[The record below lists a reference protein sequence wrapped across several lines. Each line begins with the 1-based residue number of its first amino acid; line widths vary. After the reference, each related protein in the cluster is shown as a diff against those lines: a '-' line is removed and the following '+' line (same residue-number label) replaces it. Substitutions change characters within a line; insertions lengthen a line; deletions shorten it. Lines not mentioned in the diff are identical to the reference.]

1 MAFKKAGLISKFI
14 SKGSFKLNK
23 ISKKI
28 FKLNPI
34 LKREKPLKRH
44 KKTKSIKKPFNKNK
58 SFLKASVLLIGA
70 LGGLPHLRASECRYW
85 SWWSGYHDKIESGS
99 NSPTHNSYCLFSS
112 TQGSGTY
119 YLNTLTTYSAGGASF
134 TQKFNNGTLNVGGNI
149 RFGGTG
155 VNGVNVGYITGTYD
169 AQTIN
174 FNSSR
179 ITTGNSLSDG
189 GGATLNFN
197 ATNRITINQASFD
210 NSDAGAQHSYM
221 NFKGSNI
228 NVSGSSFTD
237 DTNGGFSFSGNN
249 NNSAISFNKTKFNQ
263 GTYNFTNSA
272 NLSFN
277 NSNFNQ
283 STYNFNSLQSTF
295 NNSTFNQGTYNFTD
309 NTSFNN
315 DTFNQGTYNFNT
327 SKVSFSGANTLN
339 SSSPFASLK
348 GSVSFGSGAVFNLNQ
363 TLNANQTY
371 DILTT
376 NGTIQYGVYQSY
388 LWDLINYKG
397 DKAISH
403 VEVGNNTYDVT
414 FDINGQD
421 ETLQE
426 TFSNKSITTQFLGD
440 DLQAKAKA
448 TYQQDLNNSQSAL
461 SNATNDNKIASADT
475 GYTNNQNTTIKQD
488 AQNLEHTSQQIAKDE
503 QALQGDLNK
512 LKQLANSSFNEQAF
526 NQAQSKEQQDEQT
539 LQNEEN
545 TFSSEQEGLEK
556 ALANAKEQQEQ
567 QQAQATY
574 QQDLNNSQSA
584 LSNATNDNKIA
595 SADTDYTKN
604 QNTAIKQDA
613 QNLENTSQQ
622 ITQDQKDLEQDLDKL
637 QQLANSKTGFN
648 EQAFNQA
655 QSTEQQD
662 EQTLQNEEETFSSEQ
677 EGLEK
682 ALANAKH
689 TSPTPTKH
697 TAQNNPPNK
706 VSPPTQNLPTTNV
719 WNGVYNF
726 QNQTYSKKGIYY
738 IDPNLS
744 GQSGQSGNTL
754 STYGYLDWFTLKNK
768 FSVNANNGTLIIG
781 NNTESANTK
790 GLIWIGDDKGLVYYN
805 TGTFNAANIYLTSNL
820 KTGNGFSG
828 EGATLNFNATNR
840 ITINQASFDNSDA
853 GAQHSYMNFKG
864 SNINVSGSSFTDD
877 TNGGFSF
884 SGNNN
889 NSAISFNKTKFNQ
902 GTYNFT
908 NSANLSFNNS
918 NFNQSTYNFNSLQS
932 TFNNSTF
939 NQGTYNFTDNTSFNN
954 DTFNQGTYNFNTS
967 KVSFSGANTLN
978 SSSPF
983 ASLKGSVSFGSGAVF
998 NLNQTLNAN
1007 QTYDILTTNGT
1018 IQYGVY
1024 QSYLWDLIN
1033 YKGDKA
1039 ISHVEVGNN
1048 TYDVTFDI
1056 NGQDETLQETF
1067 SNKSI
1072 TTQFLGDDLQ
1082 AKAKATYQ
1090 QDLNNSQSALSNA
1103 TNDNKI
1109 ASADTGYTNNQNT
1122 TIKQD
1127 AQNLEHTSQQIAKD
1141 EQALQGD
1148 LNKLKQLANS
1158 SFNEQAFNQAQSK
1171 EQQDEQTLQNEEET
1185 FSSEQE
1191 GLEKAL
1197 ANAKPASPT
1206 PTPTPTPTPSPTPN
1220 PTPTKHTAP
1229 NKVPP
1234 TPPTQ
1239 NLPTT
1244 NVWNGVYWL
1253 QNQTYSQ
1260 KGVYYIDPNLSGQ
1273 SGQSANT
1280 LSTYTA
1286 NLLGRSFGVN
1296 IQNGTLIIGNNT
1308 ESVNDNGL
1316 IWIGHGGFGYII
1328 GTFNAANIYLT
1339 NNFKTGEGVSGSDG
1353 GGANITFKA
1362 SDNITM
1368 DGLNYNDAETV
1379 TKMIQTGA
1387 SQHSYATFDATNN
1400 ISVTNS
1406 SFSDMTWGKFSFNA
1420 KNISFSNASFSGFT
1434 NPGGSSVISANAA
1447 NSLSFNNSRLNGGAV
1462 YNLWANSL
1470 IFNNTQAVF
1479 NVLYSRGTSNFNATT
1494 QLLGNTSFTLS
1505 SQSLLNFNGDT
1516 TLQNNANITLGNKSQ
1531 TAFKNSLTLD
1541 NNSNL
1546 SLDNQSV
1553 LNASGA
1559 SAFNNQASLNIY
1571 NGSQATFNSLFFN
1584 GATLSLNANSKLNAS
1599 SASFSNN
1606 TTINL
1611 DDSVL
1616 SVSNASSLNANIN
1629 FQGASQATFG
1639 GNTTIDAASFNF
1651 DSASSLSFNN
1661 LTANGALNFNGYAP
1675 SLSKA
1680 LMSVSGQFVLGNN
1693 GDINLSDINIFD
1705 NITKS
1710 VTYNILNAQKG
1721 ITGISGANG
1730 YEKILFYGMKI
1741 QNATYSDNNNIQ
1753 TWSFINPLNSSQII
1767 QESIKNGDLTI
1778 EVLNNPNSA
1787 SNTIFNIAPELYN
1800 YQASKQNPTGYS
1812 YDYSDNQAGTYY
1824 LTSNIKGLFTPKG
1837 SQTPQ
1842 TPGTYSPF
1850 NQPLNSLNIYNKGFS
1865 SGNLKTLLGILSQ
1878 NSATLKE
1885 MIETNQL
1892 DNITSINEV
1901 LQLLDRIKI
1910 TPAQKQALLET
1921 INHLTDN
1928 INQTFSNG
1936 NLVIG
1941 ATQDHVTNSTSS
1953 IWFGGNGYSSPCAL
1967 DSATCSSF
1975 RNTYLGQLL
1984 GSTSPYLGYINA
1996 DFKAK
2001 SIYITGT
2008 LGSGNA
2014 FESGG
2019 SADITFQSANNLV
2032 LNKANIEAQATD
2044 NIFNLLGQEGIDKIF
2059 NQGNLANVLSQMA
2072 MEKIKQA
2079 GGLGNFVENALIPL
2093 SKELP
2098 SSLQNET
2105 LGQLIGQNNLDNL
2118 LNNSGV
2124 MNAIQNI
2131 ISKKLSI
2138 FGNFVTPSIIENY
2151 LAKQSLKSMLDDK
2164 GLLNFIGGY
2173 MDASELSSILS
2184 VILKDITNP
2193 PTSLQKD
2200 IGVVANDLLDE
2211 FLGQDVVKKLESQG
2225 LVSNII
2231 NNIISQGGL
2240 SGIYNQGL
2248 GSVLPP
2254 SLQNALKENDLGAL
2268 LSPRGLH
2275 DFWQKGYFN
2284 FLSNGYVFVNNS
2296 SFSNATGGSLNFVAN
2311 KSIIFNGD
2319 NTIDFSKYQGALIFA
2334 SNGVSNINI
2343 TTLNATNGLSLNA
2356 GLNNV
2361 SVQKG
2366 EICINLAN
2374 CPTTKNSSSTN
2385 SSVTPTNESLSVRAN
2400 NFTFLGVIA
2409 SNGAIDLS
2417 QVKNN
2422 SVIGTLNLNENATL
2436 QANNLTI
2443 ANAFNN
2449 ASNSTANING
2459 DFTLN
2464 QQATLSTN
2472 ASGLNV
2478 MGNFNSYGDLV
2489 FNLSHSVS
2497 HAIINAQGIATIM
2510 TNYNNPLIQFNTSSK
2525 ETGAY
2530 TLIDSAKAIYYGYN
2544 DQITGGS
2551 SLDNYLKLYTLINI
2565 NGKHMVMTDNGLTYN
2580 GQAVSIKDGG
2590 LIVGFKDSQ
2599 NQYIYTSILYN
2610 KVKIAVSNA
2619 PINNLQAPTLKQY
2632 IAQIQGIQGVD
2643 SIEQAGGTQAINW
2656 LNKIFETKGSPLFAP
2671 YYLESHSTKDLTT
2684 IAGDIANT
2692 LEVIANPNFK
2702 NDATNI
2708 LQINTYTQQ
2717 MSRLAKL
2724 SDTSTFASADFHE
2737 RLEALKNKRF
2747 ADAIPNA
2754 MDVIL
2759 KYSQR
2764 NRVKNNVW
2772 ATGVGGASFINGGT
2786 GTLYGINVGYD
2797 RFIKGVI
2804 VGGYAA
2810 YGYSGFH
2817 ANITQSGS
2825 SNVNMGVYSR
2835 AFIKRS
2841 ELTMSLNET
2850 WGYNKTFINSYDP
2863 LLSII
2868 NQSYRYNTWTTDA
2881 KINYGYDFMF
2891 KDKSVIFKPQIGLAY
2906 YYIGMSGLRGIMDDP
2921 IYNQFRAN
2929 ADPNKKSVLTI
2940 NFALESRHYFN
2951 KNSYYF
2957 VIADV
2962 GRDLFINS
2970 MGDKMVR
2977 FIGNNTLSYRD
2988 GGRYNTFASIITGG
3002 EIRLFKTF
3010 YVNAGI
3016 GARFGLD
3023 YKDINITGNIGMR
3036 YAF

>member
-1 MAFKKAGLISKFI
+1 MAFKKARLISRFI

-28 FKLNPI
+28 FKLNQI
-34 LKREKPLKRH
+34 LKCKKPLKRH
-44 KKTKSIKKPFNKNK
+44 KKALKPIKKLSNRNK
-58 SFLKASVLLIGA
+58 SFLKASILLIGA
-70 LGGLPHLRASECRYW
+70 LGGLSHLRANECRYW
-85 SWWSGYHDKIESGS
+85 SWSSWNYQDNIESGP

-134 TQKFNNGTLNVGGNI
+134 TQKFNGGTLNVGGNI
-149 RFGGTG
+149 RFGGIG
-155 VNGVNVGYITGTYD
+155 INGGDVGYITGTYD

-174 FNSSR
+174 FNSSH
-179 ITTGNSLSDG
+179 ITTGNSYADG

-197 ATNRITINQASFD
+197 AANNITINQASFD
-210 NSDAGAQHSYM
+210 NSDAGTQHSYM

-237 DTNGGFSFSGNN
+237 DTNGGFSFSGNGT
-249 NNSAISFNKTKFNQ
+249 NSTISFNKTKFNQ
-263 GTYNFTNSA
+263 GTYKFTNSA

-277 NSNFNQ
+277 NSA
-283 STYNFNSLQSTF
+283 
-295 NNSTFNQGTYNFTD
+295 FNQGTYNFTD
-309 NTSFNN
+309 NASFNN

-348 GSVSFGSGAVFNLNQ
+348 GSVSFGSDAIFNLNQ
-363 TLNANQTY
+363 TLNSNQTY

-376 NGTIQYGVYQSY
+376 NGAIQYGVYQSY

-414 FDINGQD
+414 FDINRQD

-426 TFSNKSITTQFLGD
+426 TFNNQSIITQFLGD
-440 DLQAKAKA
+440 DLQAKAQK
-448 TYQQDLNNSQSAL
+448 TYQQDLSNSQSAL
-461 SNATNDNKIASADT
+461 NNAASDSKIANSDT
-475 GYTNNQNTTIKQD
+475 DYTKNKNTTIATD
-488 AQNLEHTSQQIAKDE
+488 AQNLEHTNQQIAQDE
-503 QALQGDLNK
+503 QALQGDLDK
-512 LKQLANSSFNEQAF
+512 LKQLANS
-526 NQAQSKEQQDEQT
+526 T
-539 LQNEEN
+539 
-545 TFSSEQEGLEK
+545 
-556 ALANAKEQQEQ
+556 
-567 QQAQATY
+567 
-574 QQDLNNSQSA
+574 
-584 LSNATNDNKIA
+584 
-595 SADTDYTKN
+595 
-604 QNTAIKQDA
+604 
-613 QNLENTSQQ
+613 
-622 ITQDQKDLEQDLDKL
+622 
-637 QQLANSKTGFN
+637 TGFN

-655 QSTEQQD
+655 QKQEQQD
-662 EQTLQNEEETFSSEQ
+662 EQTLQNDENAFNTEQDSLNKAIQQAQAQKQQEQQQAQKTYQQDLSNSQSALNNAASDSKIANSDTDYTKNKNTTIATDAQNLEHTNQQIAQDEQALQGDLDKLKQLANSTTGFNEQAFNQAQKQEQQDEQTLQNDENAFNTEQDSLNKAIQQAQAQKQQEQQQAQKTYQQDLSNSQSALNNAASDSKIANSDTDYTKNKNTTIATDAQNLEHTNQQIAQDEQALQGDLDKLKQLANSTTGFNEQAFNQAQKQEQQDEQTLQNDEKTFNNEQ
-677 EGLEK
+677 EGLEQ
-682 ALANAKH
+682 AITNAKPASPTPSH
-689 TSPTPTKH
+689 APTPTKH
-697 TAQNNPPNK
+697 TAQNTPPNK
-706 VSPPTQNLPTTNV
+706 VP
-719 WNGVYNF
+719 
-726 QNQTYSKKGIYY
+726 
-738 IDPNLS
+738 
-744 GQSGQSGNTL
+744 
-754 STYGYLDWFTLKNK
+754 
-768 FSVNANNGTLIIG
+768 
-781 NNTESANTK
+781 
-790 GLIWIGDDKGLVYYN
+790 
-805 TGTFNAANIYLTSNL
+805 
-820 KTGNGFSG
+820 
-828 EGATLNFNATNR
+828 
-840 ITINQASFDNSDA
+840 
-853 GAQHSYMNFKG
+853 
-864 SNINVSGSSFTDD
+864 
-877 TNGGFSF
+877 
-884 SGNNN
+884 
-889 NSAISFNKTKFNQ
+889 
-902 GTYNFT
+902 
-908 NSANLSFNNS
+908 
-918 NFNQSTYNFNSLQS
+918 
-932 TFNNSTF
+932 
-939 NQGTYNFTDNTSFNN
+939 
-954 DTFNQGTYNFNTS
+954 
-967 KVSFSGANTLN
+967 
-978 SSSPF
+978 
-983 ASLKGSVSFGSGAVF
+983 
-998 NLNQTLNAN
+998 
-1007 QTYDILTTNGT
+1007 
-1018 IQYGVY
+1018 
-1024 QSYLWDLIN
+1024 
-1033 YKGDKA
+1033 
-1039 ISHVEVGNN
+1039 
-1048 TYDVTFDI
+1048 
-1056 NGQDETLQETF
+1056 
-1067 SNKSI
+1067 
-1072 TTQFLGDDLQ
+1072 
-1082 AKAKATYQ
+1082 
-1090 QDLNNSQSALSNA
+1090 
-1103 TNDNKI
+1103 
-1109 ASADTGYTNNQNT
+1109 
-1122 TIKQD
+1122 
-1127 AQNLEHTSQQIAKD
+1127 
-1141 EQALQGD
+1141 
-1148 LNKLKQLANS
+1148 
-1158 SFNEQAFNQAQSK
+1158 
-1171 EQQDEQTLQNEEET
+1171 
-1185 FSSEQE
+1185 
-1191 GLEKAL
+1191 
-1197 ANAKPASPT
+1197 
-1206 PTPTPTPTPSPTPN
+1206 
-1220 PTPTKHTAP
+1220 
-1229 NKVPP
+1229 
-1234 TPPTQ
+1234 PPTQ

-1253 QNQTYSQ
+1253 QNQTYSN

-1273 SGQSANT
+1273 SGQSGNT

-1286 NLLGRSFGVN
+1286 NLFGRSFGVN

-1316 IWIGHGGFGYII
+1316 IWIGHGGFGYIT
-1328 GTFNAANIYLT
+1328 GTFSAANIYLT
-1339 NNFKTGEGVSGSDG
+1339 NNFKTGEGVSNSDG

-1387 SQHSYATFDATNN
+1387 SQHSYAAFDALNN

-1434 NPGGSSVISANAA
+1434 NPGGSSVISANAS
-1447 NSLSFNNSRLNGGAV
+1447 NSLSFINSRLNGGAI
-1462 YNLWANSL
+1462 YNLQANSL

-1494 QLLGNTSFTLS
+1494 QLLGNTNFTLS

-1516 TLQNNANITLGNKSQ
+1516 TLQDNANITLGNKSQ
-1531 TAFKNSLTLD
+1531 AAFKNSLTLN

-1553 LNASGA
+1553 LNANGA

-1571 NGSQATFNSLFFN
+1571 NGSQATFKSLFFN
-1584 GATLSLNANSKLNAS
+1584 GGTLSLNASSKLNAS

-1616 SVSNASSLNANIN
+1616 SASNTNSLNANIN
-1629 FQGASQATFG
+1629 FQGASQADFG
-1639 GNTTIDAASFNF
+1639 GNTTIDTASFNF

-1675 SLSKA
+1675 SLTKA

-1812 YDYSDNQAGTYY
+1812 YDYSDSQAGTYY

-1842 TPGTYSPF
+1842 APGTYSPF

-1865 SGNLKTLLGILSQ
+1865 SENLKTLLGILSQ

-1885 MIETNQL
+1885 MIESNQL

-1901 LQLLDRIKI
+1901 LQLLDEIKI

-1928 INQTFSNG
+1928 INQTFNNG
-1936 NLVIG
+1936 NLIIG
-1941 ATQDHVTNSTSS
+1941 ATQDNVTNSTSS

-2008 LGSGNA
+2008 IGSANA

-2019 SADITFQSANNLV
+2019 SADVTFQSANNLV

-2059 NQGNLANVLSQMA
+2059 NQGNLANVLSQVA

-2079 GGLGNFVENALIPL
+2079 GGLGNFIENALSPL

-2098 SSLQNET
+2098 ASLQNET
-2105 LGQLIGQNNLDNL
+2105 LGQLIGQNNLDDL

-2173 MDASELSSILS
+2173 IDASELSSILS
-2184 VILKDITNP
+2184 VVLKDITNP

-2200 IGVVANDLLDE
+2200 IGVVANDLLNE

-2240 SGIYNQGL
+2240 SGVYNQGL

-2311 KSIIFNGD
+2311 KSIIFNGN

-2334 SNGVSNINI
+2334 SNDVSNINI

-2366 EICINLAN
+2366 EICVNLAN
-2374 CPTTKNSSSTN
+2374 CPTTKNNSSTN
-2385 SSVTPTNESLSVRAN
+2385 SSVTPTNESLSVHAN

-2422 SVIGTLNLNENATL
+2422 SVIGTLNLNENAAL

-2443 ANAFNN
+2443 TNAFNN

-2459 DFTLN
+2459 NFTLN

-2489 FNLSHSVS
+2489 FNLSHSAS
-2497 HAIINAQGIATIM
+2497 HAIINAQGSATIM
-2510 TNYNNPLIQFNTSSK
+2510 ANNNNPLIQFNTSSK
-2525 ETGAY
+2525 ETGTY

-2551 SLDNYLKLYTLINI
+2551 SLDNYLKLYTLIDI
-2565 NGKHMVMTDNGLTYN
+2565 NGKHMVMTGNGLTYN

-2590 LIVGFKDSQ
+2590 LVVGFKDSQ

-2610 KVKIAVSNA
+2610 KVKIAISND

-2632 IAQIQGIQGVD
+2632 IAQIQGVQSVD
-2643 SIEQAGGTQAINW
+2643 SIDQVGGNQAINW

-2692 LEVIANPNFK
+2692 LEVIANPDFK

-2817 ANITQSGS
+2817 GNITQSGS

-2868 NQSYRYNTWTTDA
+2868 NQSYKYDTWTTDA

-2891 KDKSVIFKPQIGLAY
+2891 KDKSVIFKPQVGLAY
-2906 YYIGMSGLRGIMDDP
+2906 YYIGLSGLRGIMDDP

>member
-1 MAFKKAGLISKFI
+1 MAFKKARLISRFI

-28 FKLNPI
+28 FKLNQI
-34 LKREKPLKRH
+34 LKCEKPLKCH

-70 LGGLPHLRASECRYW
+70 LGGLSHLRANECTYW
-85 SWWSGYHDKIESGS
+85 SWSSWSYQDNIESGP

-134 TQKFNNGTLNVGGNI
+134 TQKFNGGTLDIGGNI

-155 VNGVNVGYITGTYD
+155 INGGDVGYITGTYD
-169 AQTIN
+169 AQTMN
-174 FNSSR
+174 FNSSHL
-179 ITTGNSLSDG
+179 TTGNSYADG
-189 GGATLNFN
+189 GGTTLNFN
-197 ATNRITINQASFD
+197 ATNNITINQASFD
-210 NSDAGAQHSYM
+210 NSDAGTQKSYM

-228 NVSGSSFTD
+228 KVSGSSFND
-237 DTNGGFSFSGNN
+237 DTDGGFSFSGSNN
-249 NNSAISFNKTKFNQ
+249 HSAISFNQTNFNQGAYNFSNSTSSSFDNSSFNQ
-263 GTYNFTNSA
+263 GTYHFNSA
-272 NLSFN
+272 
-277 NSNFNQ
+277 
-283 STYNFNSLQSTF
+283 QSTF
-295 NNSTFNQGTYNFTD
+295 ENSTFNQGTYNF
-309 NTSFNN
+309 NGNASFDN
-315 DTFNQGTYNFNT
+315 DTFNQGTYDFNT

-363 TLNANQTY
+363 TLNNNQTY

-403 VEVGNNTYDVT
+403 VGVGNNTYDVT
-414 FDINGQD
+414 FDIDGQD

-426 TFSNKSITTQFLGD
+426 TFNKQSIITQFLGD
-440 DLQAKAKA
+440 DLQQQAQQ
-448 TYQQDLNNSQSAL
+448 TYQEDVTNSQTALNNAAS
-461 SNATNDNKIASADT
+461 DNKIASNDT
-475 GYTNNQNTTIKQD
+475 SYTQSKNTTVAKD
-488 AQNLEHTSQQIAKDE
+488 AQGLENTNQQIAQDE
-503 QALQGDLNK
+503 QALEKDLAQI
-512 LKQLANSSFNEQAF
+512 KQLANSTTGFNEQAF
-526 NQAQSKEQQDEQT
+526 NQAQKQEQQDEQT
-539 LQNEEN
+539 LQNEEK
-545 TFSSEQEGLEK
+545 TFNAEQEGLK
-556 ALANAKEQQEQ
+556 QAI
-567 QQAQATY
+567 QQAQEQEQEQEQAQQTY
-574 QQDLNNSQSA
+574 QEDVTNSQTALNNAAS
-584 LSNATNDNKIA
+584 DNKIA
-595 SADTDYTKN
+595 SNDTSYTQSKN
-604 QNTAIKQDA
+604 TTVAKDA
-613 QNLENTSQQ
+613 QGLENTNQQ
-622 ITQDQKDLEQDLDKL
+622 IAQDEQALEKDLAQIK
-637 QQLANSKTGFN
+637 QLANSTTGFS

-655 QSTEQQD
+655 QKQEQQD
-662 EQTLQNEEETFSSEQ
+662 EQTLQNEEKTFNNEQ
-677 EGLEK
+677 EGLK
-682 ALANAKH
+682 QAIANAKP
-689 TSPTPTKH
+689 TSPTP
-697 TAQNNPPNK
+697 
-706 VSPPTQNLPTTNV
+706 
-719 WNGVYNF
+719 
-726 QNQTYSKKGIYY
+726 
-738 IDPNLS
+738 
-744 GQSGQSGNTL
+744 
-754 STYGYLDWFTLKNK
+754 
-768 FSVNANNGTLIIG
+768 
-781 NNTESANTK
+781 
-790 GLIWIGDDKGLVYYN
+790 
-805 TGTFNAANIYLTSNL
+805 
-820 KTGNGFSG
+820 
-828 EGATLNFNATNR
+828 
-840 ITINQASFDNSDA
+840 
-853 GAQHSYMNFKG
+853 
-864 SNINVSGSSFTDD
+864 
-877 TNGGFSF
+877 
-884 SGNNN
+884 
-889 NSAISFNKTKFNQ
+889 
-902 GTYNFT
+902 
-908 NSANLSFNNS
+908 
-918 NFNQSTYNFNSLQS
+918 
-932 TFNNSTF
+932 
-939 NQGTYNFTDNTSFNN
+939 
-954 DTFNQGTYNFNTS
+954 
-967 KVSFSGANTLN
+967 
-978 SSSPF
+978 
-983 ASLKGSVSFGSGAVF
+983 
-998 NLNQTLNAN
+998 
-1007 QTYDILTTNGT
+1007 
-1018 IQYGVY
+1018 
-1024 QSYLWDLIN
+1024 
-1033 YKGDKA
+1033 
-1039 ISHVEVGNN
+1039 SH
-1048 TYDVTFDI
+1048 
-1056 NGQDETLQETF
+1056 
-1067 SNKSI
+1067 
-1072 TTQFLGDDLQ
+1072 
-1082 AKAKATYQ
+1082 A
-1090 QDLNNSQSALSNA
+1090 
-1103 TNDNKI
+1103 
-1109 ASADTGYTNNQNT
+1109 
-1122 TIKQD
+1122 
-1127 AQNLEHTSQQIAKD
+1127 
-1141 EQALQGD
+1141 
-1148 LNKLKQLANS
+1148 
-1158 SFNEQAFNQAQSK
+1158 
-1171 EQQDEQTLQNEEET
+1171 
-1185 FSSEQE
+1185 
-1191 GLEKAL
+1191 
-1197 ANAKPASPT
+1197 
-1206 PTPTPTPTPSPTPN
+1206 

-1229 NKVPP
+1229 NTPPSQVPP

-1253 QNQTYSQ
+1253 QNQTYSN

-1273 SGQSANT
+1273 SGQSGNT

-1286 NLLGRSFGVN
+1286 NLFGRSFDVN
-1296 IQNGTLIIGNNT
+1296 IQNGTLVIGNDT

-1316 IWIGHGGFGYII
+1316 IWIGHGGFGYIT
-1328 GTFNAANIYLT
+1328 GTFSAANIYLT
-1339 NNFKTGEGVSGSDG
+1339 NNFKTGEGVSNSDG

-1387 SQHSYATFDATNN
+1387 SQHSYAAFDALNN

-1406 SFSDMTWGKFSFNA
+1406 SFSDMTWGKFSFTA

-1434 NPGGSSVISANAA
+1434 NPGGSSTISANAS
-1447 NSLSFNNSRLNGGAV
+1447 NSLSFINSRLNGGAI
-1462 YNLWANSL
+1462 YNLQANSL

-1494 QLLGNTSFTLS
+1494 QLLGNTNFTLS

-1516 TLQNNANITLGNKSQ
+1516 TLQNNANITLSNKSQ
-1531 TAFKNSLTLD
+1531 AAFKNSLTLD

-1553 LNASGA
+1553 LNANGA

-1571 NGSQATFNSLFFN
+1571 NGSQATFKGLFFN
-1584 GATLSLNANSKLNAS
+1584 GGTLSLNASSKLNAS

-1616 SVSNASSLNANIN
+1616 SANNTSSLNANIN
-1629 FQGASQATFG
+1629 FQGASQADFG
-1639 GNTTIDAASFNF
+1639 GNTTIDTASFNF

-1661 LTANGALNFNGYAP
+1661 LTANGALNFNGYTP
-1675 SLSKA
+1675 SLAKA

-1865 SGNLKTLLGILSQ
+1865 SENLKTLLGILSQ

-1885 MIETNQL
+1885 IIESNQL
-1892 DNITSINEV
+1892 DNITNINEV
-1901 LQLLDRIKI
+1901 LQLLDKIKI
-1910 TPAQKQALLET
+1910 TQTQKQALLET

-1928 INQTFSNG
+1928 INQTFNNG
-1936 NLVIG
+1936 NLIIG
-1941 ATQDHVTNSTSS
+1941 ATQDNVTNSTSS

-2008 LGSGNA
+2008 MGSGNA

-2019 SADITFQSANNLV
+2019 SADVTFQSANNLV

-2059 NQGNLANVLSQMA
+2059 NQGNLANVLSQVA

-2079 GGLGNFVENALIPL
+2079 GGLGNFIENALSPL

-2098 SSLQNET
+2098 ASLQNET
-2105 LGQLIGQNNLDNL
+2105 LGQLIGQNNLDDL

-2173 MDASELSSILS
+2173 IDASELSSILS
-2184 VILKDITNP
+2184 VVLKDITNP

-2200 IGVVANDLLDE
+2200 IGVVANDLLNE

-2240 SGIYNQGL
+2240 SGVYNQGL

-2334 SNGVSNINI
+2334 SNSVSNINI

-2366 EICINLAN
+2366 EICVNLAN
-2374 CPTTKNSSSTN
+2374 CPTTKNSSSIN

-2400 NFTFLGVIA
+2400 NFTFLGAIT
-2409 SNGAIDLS
+2409 SNGVIDLS
-2417 QVKNN
+2417 QVTNN
-2422 SVIGTLNLNENATL
+2422 SVIGTLNLNENAAL

-2443 ANAFNN
+2443 TNAFNN

-2459 DFTLN
+2459 NFTLN

-2489 FNLSHSVS
+2489 FNLSHSAS
-2497 HAIINAQGIATIM
+2497 HAIINAQGAATIM
-2510 TNYNNPLIQFNTSSK
+2510 ANNNNPLIQFNTSSK
-2525 ETGAY
+2525 EAGTY

-2551 SLDNYLKLYTLINI
+2551 SLDNYLKLYTLIDI
-2565 NGKHMVMTDNGLTYN
+2565 NGKHMVMSDNGLTYN
-2580 GQAVSIKDGG
+2580 GQAVNIKDGG
-2590 LIVGFKDSQ
+2590 LVVGFKDSQ

-2610 KVKIAVSNA
+2610 KVKIAVSND

-2632 IAQIQGIQGVD
+2632 IAQIQGVQSVN
-2643 SIEQAGGTQAINW
+2643 SIDQAGGNQAINW

-2671 YYLESHSTKDLTT
+2671 YYLESHSVKDLTT

-2692 LEVIANPNFK
+2692 LEVIANPDFK

-2817 ANITQSGS
+2817 GNITQSGS

-2868 NQSYRYNTWTTDA
+2868 NQSYRYDTWTTDA

-2891 KDKSVIFKPQIGLAY
+2891 KDKSVIFKPQVGLAY
-2906 YYIGMSGLRGIMDDP
+2906 YYIGLSGLRGIMDDP

>member
-1 MAFKKAGLISKFI
+1 MAFEKAGLISKFI

-28 FKLNPI
+28 FKLNLI
-34 LKREKPLKRH
+34 LKREKPLSH
-44 KKTKSIKKPFNKNK
+44 KKTKSVKKPFNKNK

-70 LGGLPHLRASECRYW
+70 LGGLSHIRASECRYW
-85 SWWSGYHDKIESGS
+85 SWSSWGYHDNIESGS
-99 NSPTHNSYCLFSS
+99 NSPTHNSYCLFNSA
-112 TQGSGTY
+112 QGSGTY
-119 YLNTLTTYSAGGASF
+119 YLNTLTTYSPGGASF
-134 TQKFNNGTLNVGGNI
+134 TQKFNNGTLDVGGNI

-155 VNGVNVGYITGTYD
+155 VNGGNVGYIIGTYD

-179 ITTGNSLSDG
+179 ITTGNSFSTG

-197 ATNRITINQASFD
+197 AANHITIDQAGFD
-210 NSDAGAQHSYM
+210 NGDSGIQHSYM
-221 NFKGSNI
+221 NFSGSNI

-237 DTNGGFSFSGNN
+237 DTNGGFSFSANGANSN
-249 NNSAISFNKTKFNQ
+249 LSFDKTNFNQGTYKFTNSANLNFNNSAFNQ
-263 GTYNFTNSA
+263 GTYNFSS
-272 NLSFN
+272 LQSVFN
-277 NSNFNQ
+277 NDTFNQ
-283 STYNFNSLQSTF
+283 GTYNFNSAQSTF
-295 NNSTFNQGTYNFTD
+295 NNSNFNQGTYNFTD
-309 NTSFNN
+309 NTGLNFNN

-327 SKVSFSGANTLN
+327 SKVNFSGANTLN
-339 SSSPFASLK
+339 SSSPFANLK
-348 GSVSFGSGAVFNLNQ
+348 GSVSFGSDAIFNFNQ
-363 TLNANQTY
+363 TLNTNQTY

-376 NGTIQYGVYQSY
+376 NKTIQYGVYQSY

-426 TFSNKSITTQFLGD
+426 TFNNQSITTQFLGD

-448 TYQQDLNNSQSAL
+448 TYQQDLTGSQTAL
-461 SNATNDNKIASADT
+461 NNATSDSKIASSDT
-475 GYTNNQNTTIKQD
+475 DYTNNQNTTIAKD
-488 AQNLEHTSQQIAKDE
+488 AQS
-503 QALQGDLNK
+503 
-512 LKQLANSSFNEQAF
+512 
-526 NQAQSKEQQDEQT
+526 
-539 LQNEEN
+539 
-545 TFSSEQEGLEK
+545 
-556 ALANAKEQQEQ
+556 
-567 QQAQATY
+567 
-574 QQDLNNSQSA
+574 
-584 LSNATNDNKIA
+584 
-595 SADTDYTKN
+595 
-604 QNTAIKQDA
+604 
-613 QNLENTSQQ
+613 LENTSQQ
-622 ITQDQKDLEQDLDKL
+622 ITQDEQALKGDLDKL
-637 QQLANSKTGFN
+637 QQLANSTTGFN
-648 EQAFNQA
+648 QQAFKNA

-662 EQTLQNEEETFSSEQ
+662 LQTLQENENTFNSEQ
-677 EGLEK
+677 EGLK
-682 ALANAKH
+682 QAIANAKPA
-689 TSPTPTKH
+689 SPTPTPTKR
-697 TAQNNPPNK
+697 TAPNTPPNK
-706 VSPPTQNLPTTNV
+706 VPPTPPTQNLPATNV
-719 WNGVYNF
+719 WNGVYNL
-726 QNQTYSKKGIYY
+726 QNQTYSKQGIYY

-744 GQSGQSGNTL
+744 GQSGQSG
-754 STYGYLDWFTLKNK
+754 
-768 FSVNANNGTLIIG
+768 
-781 NNTESANTK
+781 
-790 GLIWIGDDKGLVYYN
+790 
-805 TGTFNAANIYLTSNL
+805 
-820 KTGNGFSG
+820 
-828 EGATLNFNATNR
+828 
-840 ITINQASFDNSDA
+840 
-853 GAQHSYMNFKG
+853 
-864 SNINVSGSSFTDD
+864 
-877 TNGGFSF
+877 
-884 SGNNN
+884 
-889 NSAISFNKTKFNQ
+889 
-902 GTYNFT
+902 
-908 NSANLSFNNS
+908 
-918 NFNQSTYNFNSLQS
+918 
-932 TFNNSTF
+932 
-939 NQGTYNFTDNTSFNN
+939 
-954 DTFNQGTYNFNTS
+954 
-967 KVSFSGANTLN
+967 
-978 SSSPF
+978 
-983 ASLKGSVSFGSGAVF
+983 
-998 NLNQTLNAN
+998 
-1007 QTYDILTTNGT
+1007 
-1018 IQYGVY
+1018 
-1024 QSYLWDLIN
+1024 
-1033 YKGDKA
+1033 
-1039 ISHVEVGNN
+1039 
-1048 TYDVTFDI
+1048 
-1056 NGQDETLQETF
+1056 
-1067 SNKSI
+1067 
-1072 TTQFLGDDLQ
+1072 
-1082 AKAKATYQ
+1082 
-1090 QDLNNSQSALSNA
+1090 
-1103 TNDNKI
+1103 
-1109 ASADTGYTNNQNT
+1109 
-1122 TIKQD
+1122 
-1127 AQNLEHTSQQIAKD
+1127 
-1141 EQALQGD
+1141 
-1148 LNKLKQLANS
+1148 
-1158 SFNEQAFNQAQSK
+1158 
-1171 EQQDEQTLQNEEET
+1171 
-1185 FSSEQE
+1185 
-1191 GLEKAL
+1191 
-1197 ANAKPASPT
+1197 
-1206 PTPTPTPTPSPTPN
+1206 
-1220 PTPTKHTAP
+1220 
-1229 NKVPP
+1229 
-1234 TPPTQ
+1234 
-1239 NLPTT
+1239 
-1244 NVWNGVYWL
+1244 
-1253 QNQTYSQ
+1253 
-1260 KGVYYIDPNLSGQ
+1260 
-1273 SGQSANT
+1273 NT

-1387 SQHSYATFDATNN
+1387 SQHSYAAFDATNN

-1406 SFSDMTWGKFSFNA
+1406 SFSDMTWGKFSFSA

-1434 NPGGSSVISANAA
+1434 NPGGSSVISANAT

-1531 TAFKNSLTLD
+1531 AAFKNSLTLD

-1553 LNASGA
+1553 LNANGS

-1584 GATLSLNANSKLNAS
+1584 GGILSLNANSKLNAS

-1616 SVSNASSLNANIN
+1616 SASNTSSLNANIN
-1629 FQGASQATFG
+1629 FQGASQANFG
-1639 GNTTIDAASFNF
+1639 GNTTIDTASFNF

-1675 SLSKA
+1675 SLTKA

-1721 ITGISGANG
+1721 IAGISGANG

-1824 LTSNIKGLFTPKG
+1824 LTSSIKGLFTPKG

-1885 MIETNQL
+1885 MIESNQL

-1901 LQLLDRIKI
+1901 LQLLDKIKI
-1910 TPAQKQALLET
+1910 TPAQKQVLLET

-1941 ATQDHVTNSTSS
+1941 ATQDNVTNSASS

-2008 LGSGNA
+2008 VGSANA

-2019 SADITFQSANNLV
+2019 SADVTFQSANNLV

-2079 GGLGNFVENALIPL
+2079 GGLGNFVENALSPL

-2098 SSLQNET
+2098 TSLQNET

-2124 MNAIQNI
+2124 MNEIQNI

-2200 IGVVANDLLDE
+2200 IGVVANDLLNE

-2240 SGIYNQGL
+2240 SGVYNQGL
-2248 GSVLPP
+2248 ESVLPL

-2356 GLNNV
+2356 GLNNM

-2374 CPTTKNSSSTN
+2374 CPTTKDSSSTN

-2400 NFTFLGVIA
+2400 NFTFLGTIA

-2422 SVIGTLNLNENATL
+2422 NVIGTLNLNENATL

-2449 ASNSTANING
+2449 ASSSTANING
-2459 DFTLN
+2459 NFTLN

-2489 FNLSHSVS
+2489 FNLNHSAS
-2497 HAIINAQGIATIM
+2497 HAIINAQGTATIM
-2510 TNYNNPLIQFNTSSK
+2510 ANNNNPLIQFNTSSK
-2525 ETGAY
+2525 ETGTY

-2544 DQITGGS
+2544 DQITGGN
-2551 SLDNYLKLYTLINI
+2551 SLDNYLKLYTLIDI

-2580 GQAVSIKDGG
+2580 GQAVNIKDGG

-2610 KVKIAVSNA
+2610 KVKIAVSND

-2632 IAQIQGIQGVD
+2632 IAQIQGAQGVD
-2643 SIEQAGGTQAINW
+2643 SIDQAGGTQAINW

-2692 LEVIANPNFK
+2692 LEVIANPDFK

-2786 GTLYGINVGYD
+2786 GTLYGINIGYD

-2868 NQSYRYNTWTTDA
+2868 NQSYKYNTWTTDA

-2906 YYIGMSGLRGIMDDP
+2906 YYIGLSGLRGIMDDP

-2940 NFALESRHYFN
+2940 NFALESRYYFN

-3010 YVNAGI
+3010 YVNASI

>member
-1 MAFKKAGLISKFI
+1 MAFKKARLISRFI

-28 FKLNPI
+28 FTLNQI
-34 LKREKPLKRH
+34 LKREKPLKCH
-44 KKTKSIKKPFNKNK
+44 KKALKPIKKLSNRNK

-70 LGGLPHLRASECRYW
+70 LGGLSHLRANECRYW
-85 SWWSGYHDKIESGS
+85 SWSSWSYQDNIESGP
-99 NSPTHNSYCLFSS
+99 NSPMHNSYCLFSS
-112 TQGSGTY
+112 AQGSGTY

-134 TQKFNNGTLNVGGNI
+134 TQKFNGGTLNVGGNI

-155 VNGVNVGYITGTYD
+155 INGGDVGYITGTYD

-174 FNSSR
+174 FNSSH
-179 ITTGNSLSDG
+179 ITTGNSYADG

-197 ATNRITINQASFD
+197 ATNNLTINQASFD
-210 NSDAGAQHSYM
+210 NSDAGTQKSYM

-228 NVSGSSFTD
+228 KVSGSSFKD
-237 DTNGGFSFSGNN
+237 DTNGGFNFSGNN
-249 NNSAISFNKTKFNQ
+249 NNSTISFNQTNFNQ
-263 GTYNFTNSA
+263 GTYNFSNSTSS
-272 NLSFN
+272 SFG

-283 STYNFNSLQSTF
+283 GTYHFNDNASF
-295 NNSTFNQGTYNFTD
+295 NNNTFNQGTYHFND
-309 NTSFNN
+309 SVSFNN
-315 DTFNQGTYNFNT
+315 NTFNQGTYDFND
-327 SKVSFSGANTLN
+327 SKVSFSGTNTLN

-348 GSVSFGSGAVFNLNQ
+348 GSVSFNSNAIFNLNQ
-363 TLNANQTY
+363 TLSDNQTY

-376 NGTIQYGVYQSY
+376 NGAIQYGVYQSY

-426 TFSNKSITTQFLGD
+426 TFNKQSITTQFLGD
-440 DLQAKAKA
+440 DLQQEAQK
-448 TYQQDLNNSQSAL
+448 TYQEDVNNSQNAL
-461 SNATNDNKIASADT
+461 NGVTSDNTIANNDTSYTQSKNATVAK
-475 GYTNNQNTTIKQD
+475 D
-488 AQNLEHTSQQIAKDE
+488 AQSLENTNQQIQKGE
-503 QALQGDLNK
+503 QALEKDLAQI
-512 LKQLANSSFNEQAF
+512 KQLTNSTTGFNEQAF
-526 NQAQSKEQQDEQT
+526 TQAQKQEQQDEQT
-539 LQNEEN
+539 LQNDEN
-545 TFSSEQEGLEK
+545 AFNTEQEELK
-556 ALANAKEQQEQ
+556 QAI
-567 QQAQATY
+567 QQAQAQKTY
-574 QQDLNNSQSA
+574 QEDLTNSQNT
-584 LSNATNDNKIA
+584 LSGATSDNTIANNDTSYTQSKNATVAK
-595 SADTDYTKN
+595 
-604 QNTAIKQDA
+604 DA
-613 QNLENTSQQ
+613 QSLENTNQQ
-622 ITQDQKDLEQDLDKL
+622 IQKGEQALEKDLAQIK
-637 QQLANSKTGFN
+637 QLTNSTTGFN
-648 EQAFNQA
+648 EQAFTQA
-655 QSTEQQD
+655 QKQEQQD
-662 EQTLQNEEETFSSEQ
+662 EQTLQNDENAFNTEQ
-677 EGLEK
+677 EGLEQ
-682 ALANAKH
+682 AIANAKPAN
-689 TSPTPTKH
+689 PTPTPTPSPTKH
-697 TAQNNPPNK
+697 TAPNTPPSQ
-706 VSPPTQNLPTTNV
+706 VPPTPTQNPPAESV
-719 WNGVYNF
+719 WSGVYWL
-726 QNQTYSKKGIYY
+726 QNKTYSNKGIYY

-754 STYGYLDWFTLKNK
+754 STYTANLLGRSFG
-768 FSVNANNGTLIIG
+768 VNANNGTLIIG
-781 NNTESANTK
+781 NNTEN
-790 GLIWIGDDKGLVYYN
+790 
-805 TGTFNAANIYLTSNL
+805 
-820 KTGNGFSG
+820 
-828 EGATLNFNATNR
+828 
-840 ITINQASFDNSDA
+840 
-853 GAQHSYMNFKG
+853 M
-864 SNINVSGSSFTDD
+864 
-877 TNGGFSF
+877 
-884 SGNNN
+884 
-889 NSAISFNKTKFNQ
+889 
-902 GTYNFT
+902 
-908 NSANLSFNNS
+908 
-918 NFNQSTYNFNSLQS
+918 
-932 TFNNSTF
+932 
-939 NQGTYNFTDNTSFNN
+939 
-954 DTFNQGTYNFNTS
+954 
-967 KVSFSGANTLN
+967 
-978 SSSPF
+978 
-983 ASLKGSVSFGSGAVF
+983 
-998 NLNQTLNAN
+998 
-1007 QTYDILTTNGT
+1007 
-1018 IQYGVY
+1018 
-1024 QSYLWDLIN
+1024 
-1033 YKGDKA
+1033 
-1039 ISHVEVGNN
+1039 
-1048 TYDVTFDI
+1048 
-1056 NGQDETLQETF
+1056 
-1067 SNKSI
+1067 
-1072 TTQFLGDDLQ
+1072 
-1082 AKAKATYQ
+1082 
-1090 QDLNNSQSALSNA
+1090 
-1103 TNDNKI
+1103 
-1109 ASADTGYTNNQNT
+1109 
-1122 TIKQD
+1122 
-1127 AQNLEHTSQQIAKD
+1127 
-1141 EQALQGD
+1141 
-1148 LNKLKQLANS
+1148 
-1158 SFNEQAFNQAQSK
+1158 
-1171 EQQDEQTLQNEEET
+1171 
-1185 FSSEQE
+1185 
-1191 GLEKAL
+1191 
-1197 ANAKPASPT
+1197 
-1206 PTPTPTPTPSPTPN
+1206 
-1220 PTPTKHTAP
+1220 
-1229 NKVPP
+1229 
-1234 TPPTQ
+1234 
-1239 NLPTT
+1239 
-1244 NVWNGVYWL
+1244 
-1253 QNQTYSQ
+1253 
-1260 KGVYYIDPNLSGQ
+1260 
-1273 SGQSANT
+1273 
-1280 LSTYTA
+1280 
-1286 NLLGRSFGVN
+1286 
-1296 IQNGTLIIGNNT
+1296 
-1308 ESVNDNGL
+1308 NDNGL
-1316 IWIGHGGFGYII
+1316 IWIGHGGFGYIT

-1339 NNFKTGEGVSGSDG
+1339 NNFKTGEGVSNSDG

-1368 DGLNYNDAETV
+1368 DGLNYNNAETV

-1420 KNISFSNASFSGFT
+1420 ENISFSNASFSGFT
-1434 NPGGSSVISANAA
+1434 NPGGSSTISANAS
-1447 NSLSFNNSRLNGGAV
+1447 NSLSFIDSRLNGGAV
-1462 YNLWANSL
+1462 YNLQANNL

-1531 TAFKNSLTLD
+1531 AAFKNSLTLD

-1571 NGSQATFNSLFFN
+1571 NGSQAAFNSLFFN
-1584 GATLSLNANSKLNAS
+1584 GGTLSLNANSKLNAS

-1616 SVSNASSLNANIN
+1616 SANNTSSLNANIN
-1629 FQGASQATFG
+1629 FQGASQANFG
-1639 GNTTIDAASFNF
+1639 GNTTIDTASFNF
-1651 DSASSLSFNN
+1651 DSASSLNFNN

-1675 SLSKA
+1675 SLTKA
-1680 LMSVSGQFVLGNN
+1680 LMSVSGQFVLGSN

-1741 QNATYSDNNNIQ
+1741 QNATYSDNNNVQ

-1767 QESIKNGDLTI
+1767 QESVKNGDLTI

-1800 YQASKQNPTGYS
+1800 YQASKQNLTGYS

-1842 TPGTYSPF
+1842 APGTYSPF

-1865 SGNLKTLLGILSQ
+1865 SENLKTLLGILSQ

-1885 MIETNQL
+1885 MIESNQL
-1892 DNITSINEV
+1892 DNITNINEV
-1901 LQLLDRIKI
+1901 LQLLDKIKI
-1910 TPAQKQALLET
+1910 TQAQKQALLET

-1928 INQTFSNG
+1928 INQTFNNG

-1941 ATQDHVTNSTSS
+1941 ATQDNVTNSTSS

-2008 LGSGNA
+2008 VGSGNA

-2019 SADITFQSANNLV
+2019 SADVTFQSANNLV

-2079 GGLGNFVENALIPL
+2079 GGLGNFIENALSPL

-2098 SSLQNET
+2098 ASLQDET
-2105 LGQLIGQNNLDNL
+2105 LGQLIGQNNLDDL

-2124 MNAIQNI
+2124 MNEIQNI
-2131 ISKKLSI
+2131 ISQKLSI

-2173 MDASELSSILS
+2173 IDASELSSILS

-2200 IGVVANDLLDE
+2200 IGVVANDLLNE

-2240 SGIYNQGL
+2240 SGVYNQGL

-2385 SSVTPTNESLSVRAN
+2385 SSVTPTNESLSVHAN
-2400 NFTFLGVIA
+2400 NFTFLGTIT

-2417 QVKNN
+2417 QVTNN

-2443 ANAFNN
+2443 TNAFDN

-2459 DFTLN
+2459 NFTLN

-2472 ASGLNV
+2472 ANGLNV

-2497 HAIINAQGIATIM
+2497 HAIINAQGAATIM
-2510 TNYNNPLIQFNTSSK
+2510 ANNNPLIQFNASSK
-2525 ETGAY
+2525 EVGTY

-2544 DQITGGS
+2544 NQITGGS
-2551 SLDNYLKLYTLINI
+2551 SLDNYLKLYALIDI

-2580 GQAVSIKDGG
+2580 GQAVSVKDGG
-2590 LIVGFKDSQ
+2590 LVVGFKDSQ

-2610 KVKIAVSNA
+2610 KVKIAVSND
-2619 PINNLQAPTLKQY
+2619 PINNPQAPTLKQY
-2632 IAQIQGIQGVD
+2632 IAQIQGVQSVD
-2643 SIEQAGGTQAINW
+2643 SIDQVGGNQAINW

-2724 SDTSTFASADFHE
+2724 SDTSTFARSDFLE

-2868 NQSYRYNTWTTDA
+2868 NQSYRYDTWTTDA

-2891 KDKSVIFKPQIGLAY
+2891 KDKSVIFKPQVGLSY
-2906 YYIGMSGLRGIMDDP
+2906 YYIGLSGLRGIMDDP

>member
-1 MAFKKAGLISKFI
+1 MAFKKARLISRFI
-14 SKGSFKLNK
+14 SKGSFKLSK
-23 ISKKI
+23 ISKKF
-28 FKLNPI
+28 FKLNQI
-34 LKREKPLKRH
+34 LKREKPLKCH
-44 KKTKSIKKPFNKNK
+44 KKTRSIKKLSNRNK
-58 SFLKASVLLIGA
+58 SFLKVSVLLIGA
-70 LGGLPHLRASECRYW
+70 LGGLSHLRANECRYW
-85 SWWSGYHDKIESGS
+85 SWSSWSYQDNIESGP

-112 TQGSGTY
+112 AQGSGTY

-134 TQKFNNGTLNVGGNI
+134 TQKFNGGTLNVGGNI

-155 VNGVNVGYITGTYD
+155 INGGDVGYITGTYD

-174 FNSSR
+174 FNSSH
-179 ITTGNSLSDG
+179 ITTGNSYSDG

-197 ATNRITINQASFD
+197 AANNITINQASFD
-210 NSDAGAQHSYM
+210 NSDAGTQHSYM

-228 NVSGSSFTD
+228 KVSGSSFTD
-237 DTNGGFSFSGNN
+237 DTDGGFNFSGSN
-249 NNSAISFNKTKFNQ
+249 NNSVISFNQTSFNQGAYNFSNSTTLSFDNSNFNQ
-263 GTYNFTNSA
+263 GTYHFNSTQ
-272 NLSFN
+272 STFE

-283 STYNFNSLQSTF
+283 
-295 NNSTFNQGTYNFTD
+295 GTYSFND

-315 DTFNQGTYNFNT
+315 DTFNQGTYSFNT
-327 SKVSFSGANTLN
+327 SKVSFSGINTLN

-363 TLNANQTY
+363 TLNNNQTY

-376 NGTIQYGVYQSY
+376 NGAIQYGVYQSY
-388 LWDLINYKG
+388 LWDLINYRG

-426 TFSNKSITTQFLGD
+426 TFNNQSIITQFLGD
-440 DLQAKAKA
+440 DLQQQAQQ
-448 TYQQDLNNSQSAL
+448 TYQEDVTNSQSAL
-461 SNATNDNKIASADT
+461 NNAASDSKIANSDT
-475 GYTNNQNTTIKQD
+475 DYTKNKNTAIATD
-488 AQNLEHTSQQIAKDE
+488 AQNLEHTNQQIAQDE
-503 QALQGDLNK
+503 QALQGDLDK
-512 LKQLANSSFNEQAF
+512 LKQLANSTTGFNEQAF

-539 LQNEEN
+539 LQNDEN
-545 TFSSEQEGLEK
+545 AFNTEQDSLNK
-556 ALANAKEQQEQ
+556 AIQQAQAQEQKQEQKQEQ
-567 QQAQATY
+567 QQAQQTY
-574 QQDLNNSQSA
+574 QEDVTNSQTALNN
-584 LSNATNDNKIA
+584 ATSDNKIA
-595 SADTDYTKN
+595 NNDTSYTQSKN
-604 QNTAIKQDA
+604 ATIAKDA
-613 QNLENTSQQ
+613 QGLENTNQKIQQ
-622 ITQDQKDLEQDLDKL
+622 DEQALEKDLAQIK
-637 QQLANSKTGFN
+637 QLANSTTDFN
-648 EQAFNQA
+648 DQAFNQA
-655 QSTEQQD
+655 QKQEQQD
-662 EQTLQNEEETFSSEQ
+662 EQTLQNDEKTFSSEQ
-677 EGLEK
+677 EGLK
-682 ALANAKH
+682 QAIANAKH
-689 TSPTPTKH
+689 ANPTPSHAPTPTKH
-697 TAQNNPPNK
+697 TVPNTPPNK
-706 VSPPTQNLPTTNV
+706 VPPTPPTQNLPTTNV
-719 WNGVYNF
+719 WSGVYWL
-726 QNQTYSKKGIYY
+726 QNQTYSNKGVYY

-754 STYGYLDWFTLKNK
+754 STY
-768 FSVNANNGTLIIG
+768 
-781 NNTESANTK
+781 
-790 GLIWIGDDKGLVYYN
+790 
-805 TGTFNAANIYLTSNL
+805 
-820 KTGNGFSG
+820 
-828 EGATLNFNATNR
+828 
-840 ITINQASFDNSDA
+840 
-853 GAQHSYMNFKG
+853 
-864 SNINVSGSSFTDD
+864 
-877 TNGGFSF
+877 
-884 SGNNN
+884 
-889 NSAISFNKTKFNQ
+889 
-902 GTYNFT
+902 
-908 NSANLSFNNS
+908 
-918 NFNQSTYNFNSLQS
+918 
-932 TFNNSTF
+932 
-939 NQGTYNFTDNTSFNN
+939 
-954 DTFNQGTYNFNTS
+954 
-967 KVSFSGANTLN
+967 
-978 SSSPF
+978 
-983 ASLKGSVSFGSGAVF
+983 
-998 NLNQTLNAN
+998 
-1007 QTYDILTTNGT
+1007 
-1018 IQYGVY
+1018 
-1024 QSYLWDLIN
+1024 
-1033 YKGDKA
+1033 
-1039 ISHVEVGNN
+1039 
-1048 TYDVTFDI
+1048 
-1056 NGQDETLQETF
+1056 
-1067 SNKSI
+1067 
-1072 TTQFLGDDLQ
+1072 
-1082 AKAKATYQ
+1082 
-1090 QDLNNSQSALSNA
+1090 
-1103 TNDNKI
+1103 
-1109 ASADTGYTNNQNT
+1109 
-1122 TIKQD
+1122 
-1127 AQNLEHTSQQIAKD
+1127 
-1141 EQALQGD
+1141 
-1148 LNKLKQLANS
+1148 
-1158 SFNEQAFNQAQSK
+1158 
-1171 EQQDEQTLQNEEET
+1171 
-1185 FSSEQE
+1185 
-1191 GLEKAL
+1191 
-1197 ANAKPASPT
+1197 
-1206 PTPTPTPTPSPTPN
+1206 
-1220 PTPTKHTAP
+1220 
-1229 NKVPP
+1229 
-1234 TPPTQ
+1234 
-1239 NLPTT
+1239 
-1244 NVWNGVYWL
+1244 
-1253 QNQTYSQ
+1253 
-1260 KGVYYIDPNLSGQ
+1260 
-1273 SGQSANT
+1273 
-1280 LSTYTA
+1280 TA
-1286 NLLGRSFGVN
+1286 NLFGRSFGVN
-1296 IQNGTLIIGNNT
+1296 IQNGTLIIGNDT

-1316 IWIGHGGFGYII
+1316 IWIGHGGFGYIT

-1339 NNFKTGEGVSGSDG
+1339 NNFKTGEGVSNSDG

-1387 SQHSYATFDATNN
+1387 SQHSYAAFDAMNN

-1406 SFSDMTWGKFSFNA
+1406 SFSDMTWGKFSFSA

-1434 NPGGSSVISANAA
+1434 NPGGSSTISANAS
-1447 NSLSFNNSRLNGGAV
+1447 NSLSFVNSRLNGGAI
-1462 YNLWANSL
+1462 YNLQANSL

-1494 QLLGNTSFTLS
+1494 QLLGNTNFTLS

-1531 TAFKNSLTLD
+1531 AAFKNSLTLD

-1553 LNASGA
+1553 LNASGT

-1584 GATLSLNANSKLNAS
+1584 GGTLSLNASSKLNAS
-1599 SASFSNN
+1599 NASFSNN

-1616 SVSNASSLNANIN
+1616 SANNASSLNANIN
-1629 FQGASQATFG
+1629 FQGASQADFG
-1639 GNTTIDAASFNF
+1639 GNTTIDTASFNF
-1651 DSASSLSFNN
+1651 DSTSSLSFNN
-1661 LTANGALNFNGYAP
+1661 LTANGALNFNGYTP
-1675 SLSKA
+1675 SLAKA
-1680 LMSVSGQFVLGNN
+1680 LMSVSGQFVLGSN

-1800 YQASKQNPTGYS
+1800 YQVSKQNPTGYS

-1842 TPGTYSPF
+1842 SPGTYSPF

-1865 SGNLKTLLGILSQ
+1865 SENLKTLLGILSQ
-1878 NSATLKE
+1878 NSAALKE
-1885 MIETNQL
+1885 MIESNQL
-1892 DNITSINEV
+1892 DNITNINEV
-1901 LQLLDRIKI
+1901 LQLLDKIKI
-1910 TPAQKQALLET
+1910 TQAQKQALLET

-1928 INQTFSNG
+1928 INQTFNNG
-1936 NLVIG
+1936 NLIIG
-1941 ATQDHVTNSTSS
+1941 ATQDNVTNSTSS
-1953 IWFGGNGYSSPCAL
+1953 IWFGGNGYSSPCTL

-2008 LGSGNA
+2008 MGSGNA

-2019 SADITFQSANNLV
+2019 SADVTFQSANNLV

-2079 GGLGNFVENALIPL
+2079 GGLGNFVENALSPL

-2098 SSLQNET
+2098 ASLQDET
-2105 LGQLIGQNNLDNL
+2105 LGQLIGQNNLDDL

-2173 MDASELSSILS
+2173 IDASELSSILS
-2184 VILKDITNP
+2184 VVLKDITNP

-2200 IGVVANDLLDE
+2200 IGVVANDLLNE

-2240 SGIYNQGL
+2240 SGVYNQGL

-2334 SNGVSNINI
+2334 SSGVSNINI

-2366 EICINLAN
+2366 EICVNLAN

-2385 SSVTPTNESLSVRAN
+2385 SSVTPTNESLSVHAN
-2400 NFTFLGVIA
+2400 NFTFLGAIT

-2417 QVKNN
+2417 QVTNN
-2422 SVIGTLNLNENATL
+2422 SVIGTLNLNENAVL

-2443 ANAFNN
+2443 TNAFNN

-2459 DFTLN
+2459 NFTLN

-2489 FNLSHSVS
+2489 FNISHSAS
-2497 HAIINAQGIATIM
+2497 HAIINAQGSATIM
-2510 TNYNNPLIQFNTSSK
+2510 ANNNNPLIQFNTSSK
-2525 ETGAY
+2525 EAGTY

-2544 DQITGGS
+2544 NQITGGS
-2551 SLDNYLKLYTLINI
+2551 SLDNYLKLYALIDI

-2580 GQAVSIKDGG
+2580 GQAVSVKDGG
-2590 LIVGFKDSQ
+2590 LVVGFKDSQ

-2610 KVKIAVSNA
+2610 KVKIAVSND

-2632 IAQIQGIQGVD
+2632 IAQIQGTQGVD
-2643 SIEQAGGTQAINW
+2643 SIDQAGGNQAINW

-2692 LEVIANPNFK
+2692 LEVIANPDFK

-2737 RLEALKNKRF
+2737 HLEALKNKRF

-2868 NQSYRYNTWTTDA
+2868 NQSYKYDTWTTDA

-2906 YYIGMSGLRGIMDDP
+2906 YYIGLSSLRGIMDNP

>member
-14 SKGSFKLNK
+14 SKGSFLNK

-28 FKLNPI
+28 FKLNQI

-44 KKTKSIKKPFNKNK
+44 KKTKSVEKPFNKNK

-70 LGGLPHLRASECRYW
+70 LGGLSHLRASECRYW
-85 SWWSGYHDKIESGS
+85 SWSSWSYHDNIESGS
-99 NSPTHNSYCLFSS
+99 NSPTHNSYCLFNSA
-112 TQGSGTY
+112 QGSGTY

-155 VNGVNVGYITGTYD
+155 VNGGNLGYITGTYD

-179 ITTGNSLSDG
+179 ITTGNSFSTG

-197 ATNRITINQASFD
+197 ATNHITINQASFD
-210 NSDAGAQHSYM
+210 NSDAGTQHSYM
-221 NFKGSNI
+221 NFSGSNI
-228 NVSGSSFTD
+228 NVSSSSFTD
-237 DTNGGFSFSGNN
+237 DTNGGFSFSGNGTN
-249 NNSAISFNKTKFNQ
+249 SNLSFNQTSFNQGTYKFTNSANLNFNNSAFNQ
-263 GTYNFTNSA
+263 GTYNFNSA
-272 NLSFN
+272 QSVFE

-283 STYNFNSLQSTF
+283 
-295 NNSTFNQGTYNFTD
+295 GTYSFTD
-309 NTSFNN
+309 NTGLNFNN
-315 DTFNQGTYNFNT
+315 DTFNQGTYSFNT

-348 GSVSFGSGAVFNLNQ
+348 GSVSFGSGAIFNLNQ
-363 TLNANQTY
+363 TFNTNQTY

-376 NGTIQYGVYQSY
+376 NKTIQYGVYQSY

-403 VEVGNNTYDVT
+403 VEVGSNTYDVT

-426 TFSNKSITTQFLGD
+426 TFNNQSITTQFLGD
-440 DLQAKAKA
+440 DLQAKAQK
-448 TYQQDLNNSQSAL
+448 TYQQDLSNSQTAL
-461 SNATNDNKIASADT
+461 NNATSDSKIASNDT
-475 GYTNNQNTTIKQD
+475 DYTNNQNTTIKKD
-488 AQNLEHTSQQIAKDE
+488 AQ
-503 QALQGDLNK
+503 G
-512 LKQLANSSFNEQAF
+512 
-526 NQAQSKEQQDEQT
+526 
-539 LQNEEN
+539 
-545 TFSSEQEGLEK
+545 
-556 ALANAKEQQEQ
+556 
-567 QQAQATY
+567 
-574 QQDLNNSQSA
+574 
-584 LSNATNDNKIA
+584 
-595 SADTDYTKN
+595 
-604 QNTAIKQDA
+604 
-613 QNLENTSQQ
+613 LENTSQTIQ
-622 ITQDQKDLEQDLDKL
+622 QDEQALEKDLAKL
-637 QQLANSKTGFN
+637 QQLASSATGFD

-662 EQTLQNEEETFSSEQ
+662 LQILQKNEKTFSSEQ

-682 ALANAKH
+682 A
-689 TSPTPTKH
+689 
-697 TAQNNPPNK
+697 
-706 VSPPTQNLPTTNV
+706 
-719 WNGVYNF
+719 
-726 QNQTYSKKGIYY
+726 I
-738 IDPNLS
+738 
-744 GQSGQSGNTL
+744 
-754 STYGYLDWFTLKNK
+754 
-768 FSVNANNGTLIIG
+768 
-781 NNTESANTK
+781 
-790 GLIWIGDDKGLVYYN
+790 
-805 TGTFNAANIYLTSNL
+805 
-820 KTGNGFSG
+820 
-828 EGATLNFNATNR
+828 
-840 ITINQASFDNSDA
+840 
-853 GAQHSYMNFKG
+853 
-864 SNINVSGSSFTDD
+864 
-877 TNGGFSF
+877 
-884 SGNNN
+884 
-889 NSAISFNKTKFNQ
+889 
-902 GTYNFT
+902 
-908 NSANLSFNNS
+908 
-918 NFNQSTYNFNSLQS
+918 
-932 TFNNSTF
+932 
-939 NQGTYNFTDNTSFNN
+939 
-954 DTFNQGTYNFNTS
+954 
-967 KVSFSGANTLN
+967 
-978 SSSPF
+978 
-983 ASLKGSVSFGSGAVF
+983 
-998 NLNQTLNAN
+998 
-1007 QTYDILTTNGT
+1007 
-1018 IQYGVY
+1018 
-1024 QSYLWDLIN
+1024 
-1033 YKGDKA
+1033 
-1039 ISHVEVGNN
+1039 
-1048 TYDVTFDI
+1048 
-1056 NGQDETLQETF
+1056 
-1067 SNKSI
+1067 
-1072 TTQFLGDDLQ
+1072 
-1082 AKAKATYQ
+1082 
-1090 QDLNNSQSALSNA
+1090 
-1103 TNDNKI
+1103 
-1109 ASADTGYTNNQNT
+1109 
-1122 TIKQD
+1122 
-1127 AQNLEHTSQQIAKD
+1127 
-1141 EQALQGD
+1141 
-1148 LNKLKQLANS
+1148 
-1158 SFNEQAFNQAQSK
+1158 
-1171 EQQDEQTLQNEEET
+1171 
-1185 FSSEQE
+1185 
-1191 GLEKAL
+1191 
-1197 ANAKPASPT
+1197 ANAKPTSPTSSPT
-1206 PTPTPTPTPSPTPN
+1206 PTPTKRTAPNTP
-1220 PTPTKHTAP
+1220 P

-1244 NVWNGVYWL
+1244 NVWSGVYWL
-1253 QNQTYSQ
+1253 QNQTYSKQ
-1260 KGVYYIDPNLSGQ
+1260 GVYYIDPNLSGQ
-1273 SGQSANT
+1273 SGQSGNT

-1387 SQHSYATFDATNN
+1387 SQHSYAAFDATNN

-1406 SFSDMTWGKFSFNA
+1406 SFSDMTWGKFSFSA
-1420 KNISFSNASFSGFT
+1420 KDISFSNASFSGFT
-1434 NPGGSSVISANAA
+1434 NPGGSSVISVNAA

-1479 NVLYSRGTSNFNATT
+1479 NVLYSRGASNFNATT

-1516 TLQNNANITLGNKSQ
+1516 TLQDNANITLGNKSQ
-1531 TAFKNSLTLD
+1531 ATFKNSLTLD

-1553 LNASGA
+1553 LNANGA

-1584 GATLSLNANSKLNAS
+1584 GGILSLNANSKFNAS

-1616 SVSNASSLNANIN
+1616 SASNTSSLNANIN
-1629 FQGASQATFG
+1629 FQGASQANFR
-1639 GNTTIDAASFNF
+1639 GNTTIDTASFNF

-1675 SLSKA
+1675 SLTKA

-1721 ITGISGANG
+1721 IAGISGANG

-1885 MIETNQL
+1885 MIESNQL

-1901 LQLLDRIKI
+1901 LQLLDEIKI

-1941 ATQDHVTNSTSS
+1941 ATQDNVTNSASS
-1953 IWFGGNGYSSPCAL
+1953 IWFGGNGYSSPCTL

-2008 LGSGNA
+2008 LGSANA

-2019 SADITFQSANNLV
+2019 SADVTFQSANNLV
-2032 LNKANIEAQATD
+2032 LNNANIEAQATD

-2059 NQGNLANVLSQMA
+2059 NQGNLANVLSQVA

-2079 GGLGNFVENALIPL
+2079 GGLGNFVENALSPL

-2098 SSLQNET
+2098 ASLQDET

-2124 MNAIQNI
+2124 MNAIQNV

-2164 GLLNFIGGY
+2164 GLLNFIGGHI
-2173 MDASELSSILS
+2173 DASELSSILS

-2200 IGVVANDLLDE
+2200 IGVVANDLLNE

-2240 SGIYNQGL
+2240 SGVYNQGL

-2385 SSVTPTNESLSVRAN
+2385 SSVTPTNESLSVHAN
-2400 NFTFLGVIA
+2400 NFTFLGTIA

-2422 SVIGTLNLNENATL
+2422 SVIGTLNLNENAAL

-2443 ANAFNN
+2443 TNAFNN

-2459 DFTLN
+2459 NFTLN

-2489 FNLSHSVS
+2489 FNLNHSAS
-2497 HAIINAQGIATIM
+2497 HAIINAQGTATIM
-2510 TNYNNPLIQFNTSSK
+2510 ANNNNPLIQFNTSSK

-2551 SLDNYLKLYTLINI
+2551 SLADYLKLYTLIDI

-2580 GQAVSIKDGG
+2580 GQTVNIKDGG

-2610 KVKIAVSNA
+2610 KVKIAVSND

-2632 IAQIQGIQGVD
+2632 IAQIQGTQGVD
-2643 SIEQAGGTQAINW
+2643 SIDQAGGTQAINW

-2692 LEVIANPNFK
+2692 LEVIANPDFK

-2786 GTLYGINVGYD
+2786 GTLYGINIGYD

-2868 NQSYRYNTWTTDA
+2868 NQSYKYNTWTTDA

-2906 YYIGMSGLRGIMDDP
+2906 YYIGLSGLRGIMDDP

-3010 YVNAGI
+3010 YVNANI

>member
-1 MAFKKAGLISKFI
+1 MAFKKARLISKFI

-28 FKLNPI
+28 FKLNQI
-34 LKREKPLKRH
+34 LKCEKPLKRH
-44 KKTKSIKKPFNKNK
+44 KKTKSIKNPLNKNK
-58 SFLKASVLLIGA
+58 SFLKASILLIGA
-70 LGGLPHLRASECRYW
+70 LGGLSHLRANECRYW
-85 SWWSGYHDKIESGS
+85 SWSSWSYQDNIESGP

-155 VNGVNVGYITGTYD
+155 INGGDVGYITGTYD
-169 AQTIN
+169 AANIYLT
-174 FNSSR
+174 SHL
-179 ITTGNSLSDG
+179 TTGNSYADG

-197 ATNRITINQASFD
+197 AANNITINQASFD
-210 NSDAGAQHSYM
+210 NSDAGTQKSYM

-228 NVSGSSFTD
+228 KVSGSSFKD
-237 DTNGGFSFSGNN
+237 DTNGGFSFSGNS
-249 NNSAISFNKTKFNQ
+249 NNSTISFNKTNFNQ
-263 GTYNFTNSA
+263 GTYNFSNSA
-272 NLSFN
+272 SSSFD

-283 STYNFNSLQSTF
+283 GTYHFNSAQSAF
-295 NNSTFNQGTYNFTD
+295 NNSAFNQGTYNF
-309 NTSFNN
+309 NNNASFNN
-315 DTFNQGTYNFNT
+315 NTFNQGTYSFNT
-327 SKVSFSGANTLN
+327 SKVSFSGTNTLN

-348 GSVSFGSGAVFNLNQ
+348 GSVSFNSNAIFNLNQ
-363 TLNANQTY
+363 TLNSNQTY

-403 VEVGNNTYDVT
+403 VGVGNNTYDVT

-426 TFSNKSITTQFLGD
+426 TFNNQSIITQFLGD
-440 DLQAKAKA
+440 DLQAKAQKI
-448 TYQQDLNNSQSAL
+448 YQQDLSNSQTAL
-461 SNATNDNKIASADT
+461 NNAADDNKIANSDT
-475 GYTNNQNTTIKQD
+475 DYTKSSNPTINKD
-488 AQNLEHTSQQIAKDE
+488 AQNLENTNQQIVKDE
-503 QALQGDLNK
+503 QALQG
-512 LKQLANSSFNEQAF
+512 
-526 NQAQSKEQQDEQT
+526 
-539 LQNEEN
+539 
-545 TFSSEQEGLEK
+545 
-556 ALANAKEQQEQ
+556 
-567 QQAQATY
+567 
-574 QQDLNNSQSA
+574 
-584 LSNATNDNKIA
+584 
-595 SADTDYTKN
+595 
-604 QNTAIKQDA
+604 
-613 QNLENTSQQ
+613 
-622 ITQDQKDLEQDLDKL
+622 DLDKL
-637 QQLANSKTGFN
+637 QQLANSTTGFN
-648 EQAFNQA
+648 EQAFNTA
-655 QSTEQQD
+655 QKQEQQD
-662 EQTLQNEEETFSSEQ
+662 EQTLQNDENAFNTEQ
-677 EGLEK
+677 EGLK
-682 ALANAKH
+682 QAIANAKPASP
-689 TSPTPTKH
+689 TPSPIPTPTKH
-697 TAQNNPPNK
+697 TAQNTPPNK
-706 VSPPTQNLPTTNV
+706 VSPT
-719 WNGVYNF
+719 
-726 QNQTYSKKGIYY
+726 
-738 IDPNLS
+738 
-744 GQSGQSGNTL
+744 
-754 STYGYLDWFTLKNK
+754 
-768 FSVNANNGTLIIG
+768 
-781 NNTESANTK
+781 
-790 GLIWIGDDKGLVYYN
+790 
-805 TGTFNAANIYLTSNL
+805 
-820 KTGNGFSG
+820 
-828 EGATLNFNATNR
+828 
-840 ITINQASFDNSDA
+840 
-853 GAQHSYMNFKG
+853 
-864 SNINVSGSSFTDD
+864 
-877 TNGGFSF
+877 
-884 SGNNN
+884 
-889 NSAISFNKTKFNQ
+889 
-902 GTYNFT
+902 
-908 NSANLSFNNS
+908 
-918 NFNQSTYNFNSLQS
+918 
-932 TFNNSTF
+932 
-939 NQGTYNFTDNTSFNN
+939 
-954 DTFNQGTYNFNTS
+954 
-967 KVSFSGANTLN
+967 
-978 SSSPF
+978 
-983 ASLKGSVSFGSGAVF
+983 
-998 NLNQTLNAN
+998 
-1007 QTYDILTTNGT
+1007 
-1018 IQYGVY
+1018 
-1024 QSYLWDLIN
+1024 
-1033 YKGDKA
+1033 
-1039 ISHVEVGNN
+1039 
-1048 TYDVTFDI
+1048 
-1056 NGQDETLQETF
+1056 
-1067 SNKSI
+1067 
-1072 TTQFLGDDLQ
+1072 
-1082 AKAKATYQ
+1082 
-1090 QDLNNSQSALSNA
+1090 
-1103 TNDNKI
+1103 
-1109 ASADTGYTNNQNT
+1109 
-1122 TIKQD
+1122 
-1127 AQNLEHTSQQIAKD
+1127 
-1141 EQALQGD
+1141 
-1148 LNKLKQLANS
+1148 
-1158 SFNEQAFNQAQSK
+1158 
-1171 EQQDEQTLQNEEET
+1171 
-1185 FSSEQE
+1185 
-1191 GLEKAL
+1191 
-1197 ANAKPASPT
+1197 
-1206 PTPTPTPTPSPTPN
+1206 
-1220 PTPTKHTAP
+1220 
-1229 NKVPP
+1229 P

-1244 NVWNGVYWL
+1244 NVWNGVYNL
-1253 QNQTYSQ
+1253 QNQTYSN

-1273 SGQSANT
+1273 SGQNGNT

-1286 NLLGRSFGVN
+1286 NLFGRSFGVN

-1316 IWIGHGGFGYII
+1316 IWIGHGGFGYIT

-1339 NNFKTGEGVSGSDG
+1339 NNFKTGEGVSNSDG

-1387 SQHSYATFDATNN
+1387 SQHSYAAFDALNN

-1406 SFSDMTWGKFSFNA
+1406 SFSDMTWGKFSFTA

-1434 NPGGSSVISANAA
+1434 NPGGSSVISANAT
-1447 NSLSFNNSRLNGGAV
+1447 NSLSFINSRLNGGAV
-1462 YNLWANSL
+1462 YNLQANSL

-1494 QLLGNTSFTLS
+1494 QLLGNTNFTLS
-1505 SQSLLNFNGDT
+1505 SQSLLNFNGNT
-1516 TLQNNANITLGNKSQ
+1516 TLQDNANITLGNKSQ
-1531 TAFKNSLTLD
+1531 ATFKNSLTLD

-1553 LNASGA
+1553 LNASGT

-1571 NGSQATFNSLFFN
+1571 NGSQAAFSSLFFN
-1584 GATLSLNANSKLNAS
+1584 GGTLSLNASSKLNAS

-1616 SVSNASSLNANIN
+1616 SANNTSSLNANIN
-1629 FQGASQATFG
+1629 FQGVSQADFG
-1639 GNTTIDAASFNF
+1639 GNTTIDTASFNF

-1675 SLSKA
+1675 SLTKA
-1680 LMSVSGQFVLGNN
+1680 LMSVSGQFVLGSN

-1800 YQASKQNPTGYS
+1800 YQASKQNLTGYS

-1842 TPGTYSPF
+1842 APGTYSPF

-1865 SGNLKTLLGILSQ
+1865 SENLKTLLGILSQ

-1885 MIETNQL
+1885 MIESNQL
-1892 DNITSINEV
+1892 DNITNINEV
-1901 LQLLDRIKI
+1901 LQLLDKIKI
-1910 TPAQKQALLET
+1910 TQAQKQALLET

-1936 NLVIG
+1936 NLIIG
-1941 ATQDHVTNSTSS
+1941 ATQDNVTNSTSS

-2008 LGSGNA
+2008 IGSGNA

-2019 SADITFQSANNLV
+2019 SADVTFQSANNLV

-2044 NIFNLLGQEGIDKIF
+2044 NIFNLLGQKGINEIF
-2059 NQGNLANVLSQMA
+2059 NQGNLANVLSQVA

-2079 GGLGNFVENALIPL
+2079 GGLGNFIENALSPL

-2098 SSLQNET
+2098 ASLQNET
-2105 LGQLIGQNNLDNL
+2105 LGQLIGQNNLDDL
-2118 LNNSGV
+2118 LDNSGV

-2173 MDASELSSILS
+2173 IDASELSSILG

-2193 PTSLQKD
+2193 PASLQKD
-2200 IGVVANDLLDE
+2200 IGVVANDLLNE

-2231 NNIISQGGL
+2231 NNVISQGGL
-2240 SGIYNQGL
+2240 SGVYNQGL

-2374 CPTTKNSSSTN
+2374 CPTTKNSSSIN

-2417 QVKNN
+2417 QVTNN

-2443 ANAFNN
+2443 TNAFNN

-2459 DFTLN
+2459 NFTLN

-2497 HAIINAQGIATIM
+2497 HAIINAQGTATIM
-2510 TNYNNPLIQFNTSSK
+2510 ANNNNPLIQFNTSSK
-2525 ETGAY
+2525 EAGVY

-2551 SLDNYLKLYTLINI
+2551 SLDNYLKLYALIDI

-2580 GQAVSIKDGG
+2580 GQAVSVKDGG
-2590 LIVGFKDSQ
+2590 LVVGFKDSQ

-2610 KVKIAVSNA
+2610 KVKIAVSND
-2619 PINNLQAPTLKQY
+2619 PINNPQAPTLKQY
-2632 IAQIQGIQGVD
+2632 IAQIQGVQSVD
-2643 SIEQAGGTQAINW
+2643 SIDQAGGSQAINW

-2671 YYLESHSTKDLTT
+2671 YYLENHSTKDLTT

-2692 LEVIANPNFK
+2692 LEVIANPDFK

-2817 ANITQSGS
+2817 GNITQSGS

-2868 NQSYRYNTWTTDA
+2868 NQSYRYDTWTTDA

-2906 YYIGMSGLRGIMDDP
+2906 YYIGLSGLRGIMDDP

-3023 YKDINITGNIGMR
+3023 YKDINITGNIGMH

>member
-28 FKLNPI
+28 FKLNQI

-44 KKTKSIKKPFNKNK
+44 KKTKSIKKPFNKSK

-70 LGGLPHLRASECRYW
+70 LGGLSHLRANECRYW
-85 SWWSGYHDKIESGS
+85 SWSSWNYQDNIESGP

-134 TQKFNNGTLNVGGNI
+134 TQKFNGGTLNVGGNI

-155 VNGVNVGYITGTYD
+155 INGGNLGYITGTYD

-179 ITTGNSLSDG
+179 ITTGNSFSTG

-197 ATNRITINQASFD
+197 ATNHITINQASFD
-210 NSDAGAQHSYM
+210 NSDAGTQHSYM
-221 NFKGSNI
+221 NFSGSNI
-228 NVSGSSFTD
+228 NVSASSFTD
-237 DTNGGFSFSGNN
+237 DTNGGFSFSGNGT
-249 NNSAISFNKTKFNQ
+249 NSNLSFNKTSFNQGTYKFTNSANLNFNNSAFNQ
-263 GTYNFTNSA
+263 GTYNFNSA
-272 NLSFN
+272 
-277 NSNFNQ
+277 
-283 STYNFNSLQSTF
+283 QSTF
-295 NNSTFNQGTYNFTD
+295 NNDTFNQGTYNFTD
-309 NTSFNN
+309 NTGLNFNN

-348 GSVSFGSGAVFNLNQ
+348 GSVSFGSGAIFNLNQ
-363 TLNANQTY
+363 TLNSNQTY

-376 NGTIQYGVYQSY
+376 SGTIQYGVYQSY

-403 VEVGNNTYDVT
+403 VEVGSNTYDVT

-426 TFSNKSITTQFLGD
+426 TFNNQSITTQFLGD
-440 DLQAKAKA
+440 DLQQQAQK
-448 TYQQDLNNSQSAL
+448 TYQQDLSNSQSAL
-461 SNATNDNKIASADT
+461 NNATS
-475 GYTNNQNTTIKQD
+475 
-488 AQNLEHTSQQIAKDE
+488 
-503 QALQGDLNK
+503 
-512 LKQLANSSFNEQAF
+512 
-526 NQAQSKEQQDEQT
+526 
-539 LQNEEN
+539 
-545 TFSSEQEGLEK
+545 
-556 ALANAKEQQEQ
+556 
-567 QQAQATY
+567 
-574 QQDLNNSQSA
+574 
-584 LSNATNDNKIA
+584 DNKIA
-595 SADTDYTKN
+595 SADTDYTNN
-604 QNTAIKQDA
+604 QNATIKQDA
-613 QNLENTSQQ
+613 QDLEHTSQQ
-622 ITQDQKDLEQDLDKL
+622 IAQDKQTLQGDLDKL
-637 QQLANSKTGFN
+637 KQLANSTTGFN
-648 EQAFNQA
+648 QQAFNQA
-655 QSTEQQD
+655 QSTEQQVL
-662 EQTLQNEEETFSSEQ
+662 QTLQGEEKTFSNEQ
-677 EGLEK
+677 EGLK
-682 ALANAKH
+682 QAIANAKPASP
-689 TSPTPTKH
+689 TPTPAPNPTPTPTKH
-697 TAQNNPPNK
+697 TAQNTPPNK

-719 WNGVYNF
+719 W
-726 QNQTYSKKGIYY
+726 S
-738 IDPNLS
+738 
-744 GQSGQSGNTL
+744 
-754 STYGYLDWFTLKNK
+754 
-768 FSVNANNGTLIIG
+768 
-781 NNTESANTK
+781 
-790 GLIWIGDDKGLVYYN
+790 
-805 TGTFNAANIYLTSNL
+805 
-820 KTGNGFSG
+820 
-828 EGATLNFNATNR
+828 
-840 ITINQASFDNSDA
+840 
-853 GAQHSYMNFKG
+853 
-864 SNINVSGSSFTDD
+864 
-877 TNGGFSF
+877 
-884 SGNNN
+884 
-889 NSAISFNKTKFNQ
+889 
-902 GTYNFT
+902 
-908 NSANLSFNNS
+908 
-918 NFNQSTYNFNSLQS
+918 
-932 TFNNSTF
+932 
-939 NQGTYNFTDNTSFNN
+939 
-954 DTFNQGTYNFNTS
+954 
-967 KVSFSGANTLN
+967 
-978 SSSPF
+978 
-983 ASLKGSVSFGSGAVF
+983 
-998 NLNQTLNAN
+998 
-1007 QTYDILTTNGT
+1007 
-1018 IQYGVY
+1018 
-1024 QSYLWDLIN
+1024 
-1033 YKGDKA
+1033 
-1039 ISHVEVGNN
+1039 
-1048 TYDVTFDI
+1048 
-1056 NGQDETLQETF
+1056 
-1067 SNKSI
+1067 
-1072 TTQFLGDDLQ
+1072 
-1082 AKAKATYQ
+1082 
-1090 QDLNNSQSALSNA
+1090 
-1103 TNDNKI
+1103 
-1109 ASADTGYTNNQNT
+1109 
-1122 TIKQD
+1122 
-1127 AQNLEHTSQQIAKD
+1127 
-1141 EQALQGD
+1141 
-1148 LNKLKQLANS
+1148 
-1158 SFNEQAFNQAQSK
+1158 
-1171 EQQDEQTLQNEEET
+1171 
-1185 FSSEQE
+1185 
-1191 GLEKAL
+1191 
-1197 ANAKPASPT
+1197 
-1206 PTPTPTPTPSPTPN
+1206 
-1220 PTPTKHTAP
+1220 
-1229 NKVPP
+1229 
-1234 TPPTQ
+1234 
-1239 NLPTT
+1239 
-1244 NVWNGVYWL
+1244 GVYWL
-1253 QNQTYSQ
+1253 QNQTYSKQ
-1260 KGVYYIDPNLSGQ
+1260 GVYYIDPNLSGQ
-1273 SGQSANT
+1273 SGQSGNT

-1316 IWIGHGGFGYII
+1316 IWIGHGGFGYIT

-1339 NNFKTGEGVSGSDG
+1339 NNFKTGEGVSNSDG

-1387 SQHSYATFDATNN
+1387 SQHSYAAFDATNN

-1406 SFSDMTWGKFSFNA
+1406 SFSDMTWGKFSFSA

-1434 NPGGSSVISANAA
+1434 NPGGSSVISANAT

-1479 NVLYSRGTSNFNATT
+1479 NVLYSRGASNFNATT

-1531 TAFKNSLTLD
+1531 AAFKNSLTLD

-1553 LNASGA
+1553 LNANGA

-1584 GATLSLNANSKLNAS
+1584 GGILSLNANSKLNAS

-1616 SVSNASSLNANIN
+1616 SASNTSSLNANIN
-1629 FQGASQATFG
+1629 FQGTSQADFG
-1639 GNTTIDAASFNF
+1639 GNTTIDTASFNF

-1741 QNATYSDNNNIQ
+1741 QNATYSGNNNIQ

-1812 YDYSDNQAGTYY
+1812 YDYSDNQIGTYY

-1878 NSATLKE
+1878 NSAALKE
-1885 MIETNQL
+1885 MIESNQL
-1892 DNITSINEV
+1892 DNITNINEV
-1901 LQLLDRIKI
+1901 LQLLDEIKI

-1941 ATQDHVTNSTSS
+1941 ATQDNVTNSTSS
-1953 IWFGGNGYSSPCAL
+1953 IWFGGNGYSSPCVL

-2019 SADITFQSANNLV
+2019 SADVTFQSTNNLV

-2059 NQGNLANVLSQMA
+2059 NQGNLANVLSQVA

-2079 GGLGNFVENALIPL
+2079 GGLGNFVENALSPL

-2200 IGVVANDLLDE
+2200 IGVVANDLLNE
-2211 FLGQDVVKKLESQG
+2211 FLGQDVVKKLEGQG

-2240 SGIYNQGL
+2240 SGVYNQGL

-2400 NFTFLGVIA
+2400 NFTFLGTIA

-2443 ANAFNN
+2443 TNAFNN

-2464 QQATLSTN
+2464 QQAILSTN

-2497 HAIINAQGIATIM
+2497 HAIINAQGTATIM
-2510 TNYNNPLIQFNTSSK
+2510 ANNNNPLIQFNTSSK
-2525 ETGAY
+2525 ETGTY

-2551 SLDNYLKLYTLINI
+2551 SLADYLKLYTLIDI
-2565 NGKHMVMTDNGLTYN
+2565 NGKRMVMSNNGLTYN
-2580 GQAVSIKDGG
+2580 DQAVSIKDGG
-2590 LIVGFKDSQ
+2590 LVVGFKDSQ

-2610 KVKIAVSNA
+2610 KVKIAVSND

-2632 IAQIQGIQGVD
+2632 IAQIQGTQSVD
-2643 SIEQAGGTQAINW
+2643 SIEQAGGSQAINW

-2786 GTLYGINVGYD
+2786 GTLYGINIGYD

-2804 VGGYAA
+2804 MGGYAA

-2841 ELTMSLNET
+2841 ELTMSLSET

-2868 NQSYRYNTWTTDA
+2868 NQSYKYNTWTTDA

-2906 YYIGMSGLRGIMDDP
+2906 YYIGLSGLRGIMDDP

-3002 EIRLFKTF
+3002 ELRLFKTF

>member
-1 MAFKKAGLISKFI
+1 MAFKKARLISKFI
-14 SKGSFKLNK
+14 SKGSFKLSK

-28 FKLNPI
+28 FKLNQI
-34 LKREKPLKRH
+34 LKREKPLKCH
-44 KKTKSIKKPFNKNK
+44 KKALKPIKKLSNRNK

-70 LGGLPHLRASECRYW
+70 LGGLSHLRANECRYW
-85 SWWSGYHDKIESGS
+85 SWSSWNYQDNIESGP

-134 TQKFNNGTLNVGGNI
+134 TQKFNGGTLDIGGNI

-155 VNGVNVGYITGTYD
+155 INGGDVGYITGTYD
-169 AQTIN
+169 AANIYLT
-174 FNSSR
+174 SHLK
-179 ITTGNSLSDG
+179 TGNSYADG

-197 ATNRITINQASFD
+197 AANNITINQASLD
-210 NSDAGAQHSYM
+210 NSDAGTQKSYM

-228 NVSGSSFTD
+228 KVSGSSFKD
-237 DTNGGFSFSGNN
+237 DTDGGFSFSGNN
-249 NNSAISFNKTKFNQ
+249 NNSVISFNQTNFNQGTYHFSNSASSSFDNSSFNQGSYHFNSTQSTFENSNFNQ
-263 GTYNFTNSA
+263 GTYNFN
-272 NLSFN
+272 
-277 NSNFNQ
+277 
-283 STYNFNSLQSTF
+283 
-295 NNSTFNQGTYNFTD
+295 D

-348 GSVSFGSGAVFNLNQ
+348 GSVSFGSDAVFNLNQ
-363 TLNANQTY
+363 TLNNNQTY

-376 NGTIQYGVYQSY
+376 NGAIQYGVYQSY

-403 VEVGNNTYDVT
+403 VGVGNNTYDVT

-426 TFSNKSITTQFLGD
+426 TFNNQSIITQFLGD
-440 DLQAKAKA
+440 DLQQQAQKTYQEDVANSQNALNNVTSDNKIA
-448 TYQQDLNNSQSAL
+448 SNDTSYTQSKNTTVATDAQGLENTNQKIAQDEQALEKDLAQIKQLANSTTGFSEQAFNTVQKQEQQDEQTLQNDEKTFNSEQEGLKQAIQQVQAQQQQQAQQTYQQDLNNSQSTL
-461 SNATNDNKIASADT
+461 NNAASDNKIASNDT
-475 GYTNNQNTTIKQD
+475 NYTQSKNPTINKD
-488 AQNLEHTSQQIAKDE
+488 AQGLENTNQKIQQDE
-503 QALQGDLNK
+503 QALQGDLDK
-512 LKQLANSSFNEQAF
+512 LKQLANSTTGFSEQAF
-526 NQAQSKEQQDEQT
+526 NTVQKQEQQDEQT
-539 LQNEEN
+539 LQNDEK
-545 TFSSEQEGLEK
+545 TFNSEQEGLK
-556 ALANAKEQQEQ
+556 QAIANAKP
-567 QQAQATY
+567 
-574 QQDLNNSQSA
+574 
-584 LSNATNDNKIA
+584 
-595 SADTDYTKN
+595 
-604 QNTAIKQDA
+604 
-613 QNLENTSQQ
+613 TSP
-622 ITQDQKDLEQDLDKL
+622 TP
-637 QQLANSKTGFN
+637 SPT
-648 EQAFNQA
+648 
-655 QSTEQQD
+655 
-662 EQTLQNEEETFSSEQ
+662 
-677 EGLEK
+677 
-682 ALANAKH
+682 
-689 TSPTPTKH
+689 PTPTKH
-697 TAQNNPPNK
+697 TAPN
-706 VSPPTQNLPTTNV
+706 
-719 WNGVYNF
+719 
-726 QNQTYSKKGIYY
+726 
-738 IDPNLS
+738 
-744 GQSGQSGNTL
+744 
-754 STYGYLDWFTLKNK
+754 
-768 FSVNANNGTLIIG
+768 
-781 NNTESANTK
+781 
-790 GLIWIGDDKGLVYYN
+790 
-805 TGTFNAANIYLTSNL
+805 
-820 KTGNGFSG
+820 
-828 EGATLNFNATNR
+828 
-840 ITINQASFDNSDA
+840 
-853 GAQHSYMNFKG
+853 
-864 SNINVSGSSFTDD
+864 
-877 TNGGFSF
+877 
-884 SGNNN
+884 
-889 NSAISFNKTKFNQ
+889 
-902 GTYNFT
+902 
-908 NSANLSFNNS
+908 
-918 NFNQSTYNFNSLQS
+918 
-932 TFNNSTF
+932 
-939 NQGTYNFTDNTSFNN
+939 
-954 DTFNQGTYNFNTS
+954 
-967 KVSFSGANTLN
+967 
-978 SSSPF
+978 
-983 ASLKGSVSFGSGAVF
+983 
-998 NLNQTLNAN
+998 
-1007 QTYDILTTNGT
+1007 
-1018 IQYGVY
+1018 
-1024 QSYLWDLIN
+1024 
-1033 YKGDKA
+1033 
-1039 ISHVEVGNN
+1039 
-1048 TYDVTFDI
+1048 
-1056 NGQDETLQETF
+1056 
-1067 SNKSI
+1067 
-1072 TTQFLGDDLQ
+1072 
-1082 AKAKATYQ
+1082 
-1090 QDLNNSQSALSNA
+1090 
-1103 TNDNKI
+1103 
-1109 ASADTGYTNNQNT
+1109 
-1122 TIKQD
+1122 
-1127 AQNLEHTSQQIAKD
+1127 
-1141 EQALQGD
+1141 
-1148 LNKLKQLANS
+1148 
-1158 SFNEQAFNQAQSK
+1158 
-1171 EQQDEQTLQNEEET
+1171 
-1185 FSSEQE
+1185 
-1191 GLEKAL
+1191 
-1197 ANAKPASPT
+1197 T
-1206 PTPTPTPTPSPTPN
+1206 P
-1220 PTPTKHTAP
+1220 P

-1253 QNQTYSQ
+1253 QNQTYSN

-1273 SGQSANT
+1273 SGQSGNT

-1286 NLLGRSFGVN
+1286 NLFGRSFGVN

-1316 IWIGHGGFGYII
+1316 IWIGHGGFGYIT
-1328 GTFNAANIYLT
+1328 GTFSAANIYLT
-1339 NNFKTGEGVSGSDG
+1339 NNFKTGEGVSNSDG

-1387 SQHSYATFDATNN
+1387 SQHSYATFDALNN

-1434 NPGGSSVISANAA
+1434 NPGGSSVISANAT
-1447 NSLSFNNSRLNGGAV
+1447 NSLSFINSRLNGGAV
-1462 YNLWANSL
+1462 YNLQANSL

-1494 QLLGNTSFTLS
+1494 QLLGNTNFTLS

-1531 TAFKNSLTLD
+1531 ATFKNSLTLD

-1553 LNASGA
+1553 LNANGT

-1584 GATLSLNANSKLNAS
+1584 GGTLSLNASSKLNAS

-1616 SVSNASSLNANIN
+1616 SASNTSSLNANIN
-1629 FQGASQATFG
+1629 FQGASQADFG
-1639 GNTTIDAASFNF
+1639 GNTTIDTASFNF

-1661 LTANGALNFNGYAP
+1661 LTANGALDFNGYAP
-1675 SLSKA
+1675 SLTKA

-1778 EVLNNPNSA
+1778 EILNNPNSA

-1842 TPGTYSPF
+1842 APGTYSPF

-1865 SGNLKTLLGILSQ
+1865 SENLKTLLGILSQ
-1878 NSATLKE
+1878 NSAALKE
-1885 MIETNQL
+1885 MIESNQL
-1892 DNITSINEV
+1892 DNITNINEV
-1901 LQLLDRIKI
+1901 LQLLDKIKI
-1910 TPAQKQALLET
+1910 TQTQKQALLET

-1928 INQTFSNG
+1928 INQTFNNG
-1936 NLVIG
+1936 NLIIG
-1941 ATQDHVTNSTSS
+1941 ATQDNVTNSTSS
-1953 IWFGGNGYSSPCAL
+1953 IWFGGNGYSSPCTL

-2008 LGSGNA
+2008 LGSANA

-2019 SADITFQSANNLV
+2019 SADVTFQSANNLV

-2044 NIFNLLGQEGIDKIF
+2044 NIFNLLGQKGIDKIF
-2059 NQGNLANVLSQMA
+2059 NQGNLANVLSQVA

-2079 GGLGNFVENALIPL
+2079 GGLGNFIENALSPL

-2098 SSLQNET
+2098 ASLQNET

-2173 MDASELSSILS
+2173 IDASELSSILS

-2200 IGVVANDLLDE
+2200 IGVVANDLLNE

-2225 LVSNII
+2225 LVNNII

-2240 SGIYNQGL
+2240 SGVYNQGL

-2296 SFSNATGGSLNFVAN
+2296 SFSNATGGSLNFIAN

-2366 EICINLAN
+2366 EICVNLAN
-2374 CPTTKNSSSTN
+2374 CPTTKNNSSTN

-2400 NFTFLGVIA
+2400 NFTFLGAIT

-2443 ANAFNN
+2443 TNAFNN

-2459 DFTLN
+2459 NFTLN

-2478 MGNFNSYGDLV
+2478 MGDFNSYGDLV
-2489 FNLSHSVS
+2489 FNISHSAS
-2497 HAIINAQGIATIM
+2497 HAIINAQGVATIM
-2510 TNYNNPLIQFNTSSK
+2510 ANNNNPLIQFNTSSK
-2525 ETGAY
+2525 EAGTY

-2544 DQITGGS
+2544 NQITGGS
-2551 SLDNYLKLYTLINI
+2551 SLDNYLKLYALIDI
-2565 NGKHMVMTDNGLTYN
+2565 NGKHMVMTGNGLTYN
-2580 GQAVSIKDGG
+2580 GQAVNIKDGG
-2590 LIVGFKDSQ
+2590 LVVGFKDSQ

-2610 KVKIAVSNA
+2610 KVKIAVSND

-2632 IAQIQGIQGVD
+2632 IAQIQGVQSVD
-2643 SIEQAGGTQAINW
+2643 SIDQAGGNQAINW

-2671 YYLESHSTKDLTT
+2671 YYLESHSAKDLTT

-2692 LEVIANPNFK
+2692 LEVIANPDFK

-2804 VGGYAA
+2804 GGGYAA

-2817 ANITQSGS
+2817 GNITQSGS
-2825 SNVNMGVYSR
+2825 SNVNIGVYSR

-2868 NQSYRYNTWTTDA
+2868 NQSYRYDTWTTDA

-2891 KDKSVIFKPQIGLAY
+2891 KDKSVIFKPQVGLAY
-2906 YYIGMSGLRGIMDDP
+2906 YYIGLSGLRGIMDDP

>member
-1 MAFKKAGLISKFI
+1 MAFKKARLISRFI

-28 FKLNPI
+28 FTLNQI
-34 LKREKPLKRH
+34 LKREKPLKCH
-44 KKTKSIKKPFNKNK
+44 KKTKSIEKPFNKNK

-70 LGGLPHLRASECRYW
+70 LGGLSHLRANECRYW
-85 SWWSGYHDKIESGS
+85 SWSSWSYQDNIESGP

-112 TQGSGTY
+112 AQGSGTY

-134 TQKFNNGTLNVGGNI
+134 TQKFNNGTLDIGGNI

-155 VNGVNVGYITGTYD
+155 INGGDVGYITGTYD
-169 AQTIN
+169 AQTMN
-174 FNSSR
+174 FNSSH
-179 ITTGNSLSDG
+179 ITTGNSYADG
-189 GGATLNFN
+189 GGTTLNFN
-197 ATNRITINQASFD
+197 ATNNITINQASFD
-210 NSDAGAQHSYM
+210 NSDAGTQKSYM

-228 NVSGSSFTD
+228 KISGSSFKD
-237 DTNGGFSFSGNN
+237 DTDGGFNFSGNN
-249 NNSAISFNKTKFNQ
+249 NNSTISFNQTSFNQ
-263 GTYNFTNSA
+263 GIYNFSNSA
-272 NLSFN
+272 TLSFN

-283 STYNFNSLQSTF
+283 GTYDFNDSVSF
-295 NNSTFNQGTYNFTD
+295 NNNTFNQGTYDFND

-315 DTFNQGTYNFNT
+315 DTFNQGTYNFNS

-348 GSVSFGSGAVFNLNQ
+348 GSVSFNSNAIFNLNQ
-363 TLNANQTY
+363 TLNNNQTY

-376 NGTIQYGVYQSY
+376 NGAIQYGVYQSY

-426 TFSNKSITTQFLGD
+426 TFSNQSITTQFLGD
-440 DLQAKAKA
+440 DLQAQAQK
-448 TYQQDLNNSQSAL
+448 TYQEDVAHSQNAL
-461 SNATNDNKIASADT
+461 RGATSDNTIASNDT
-475 GYTNNQNTTIKQD
+475 GYT
-488 AQNLEHTSQQIAKDE
+488 
-503 QALQGDLNK
+503 
-512 LKQLANSSFNEQAF
+512 
-526 NQAQSKEQQDEQT
+526 QSK
-539 LQNEEN
+539 
-545 TFSSEQEGLEK
+545 
-556 ALANAKEQQEQ
+556 
-567 QQAQATY
+567 
-574 QQDLNNSQSA
+574 
-584 LSNATNDNKIA
+584 NATILK
-595 SADTDYTKN
+595 
-604 QNTAIKQDA
+604 DA
-613 QNLENTSQQ
+613 QNLENTNQQ
-622 ITQDQKDLEQDLDKL
+622 IQKDEQALEKDLAQI
-637 QQLANSKTGFN
+637 QQLANSTTSFN
-648 EQAFNQA
+648 EQAFTQA
-655 QSTEQQD
+655 QKQEQQE
-662 EQTLQNEEETFSSEQ
+662 EQTLQNDENAFNTEQ
-677 EGLEK
+677 EGLEQ
-682 ALANAKH
+682 AIANAKPANP
-689 TSPTPTKH
+689 TPNPTPSPTPTPTKH
-697 TAQNNPPNK
+697 TAPNTPPSQ
-706 VSPPTQNLPTTNV
+706 VPPTPTQNPPAENV
-719 WNGVYNF
+719 WSGVYWL
-726 QNQTYSKKGIYY
+726 QNKTYSNKGIYY

-754 STYGYLDWFTLKNK
+754 STYTANLLGRSFG
-768 FSVNANNGTLIIG
+768 VNANNGTLIIG
-781 NNTESANTK
+781 NDTE
-790 GLIWIGDDKGLVYYN
+790 
-805 TGTFNAANIYLTSNL
+805 
-820 KTGNGFSG
+820 
-828 EGATLNFNATNR
+828 
-840 ITINQASFDNSDA
+840 
-853 GAQHSYMNFKG
+853 
-864 SNINVSGSSFTDD
+864 
-877 TNGGFSF
+877 
-884 SGNNN
+884 
-889 NSAISFNKTKFNQ
+889 
-902 GTYNFT
+902 
-908 NSANLSFNNS
+908 
-918 NFNQSTYNFNSLQS
+918 
-932 TFNNSTF
+932 
-939 NQGTYNFTDNTSFNN
+939 
-954 DTFNQGTYNFNTS
+954 
-967 KVSFSGANTLN
+967 
-978 SSSPF
+978 
-983 ASLKGSVSFGSGAVF
+983 
-998 NLNQTLNAN
+998 
-1007 QTYDILTTNGT
+1007 
-1018 IQYGVY
+1018 
-1024 QSYLWDLIN
+1024 
-1033 YKGDKA
+1033 
-1039 ISHVEVGNN
+1039 
-1048 TYDVTFDI
+1048 
-1056 NGQDETLQETF
+1056 
-1067 SNKSI
+1067 
-1072 TTQFLGDDLQ
+1072 
-1082 AKAKATYQ
+1082 
-1090 QDLNNSQSALSNA
+1090 
-1103 TNDNKI
+1103 
-1109 ASADTGYTNNQNT
+1109 
-1122 TIKQD
+1122 
-1127 AQNLEHTSQQIAKD
+1127 
-1141 EQALQGD
+1141 
-1148 LNKLKQLANS
+1148 
-1158 SFNEQAFNQAQSK
+1158 
-1171 EQQDEQTLQNEEET
+1171 
-1185 FSSEQE
+1185 
-1191 GLEKAL
+1191 
-1197 ANAKPASPT
+1197 
-1206 PTPTPTPTPSPTPN
+1206 
-1220 PTPTKHTAP
+1220 
-1229 NKVPP
+1229 
-1234 TPPTQ
+1234 
-1239 NLPTT
+1239 
-1244 NVWNGVYWL
+1244 
-1253 QNQTYSQ
+1253 
-1260 KGVYYIDPNLSGQ
+1260 
-1273 SGQSANT
+1273 
-1280 LSTYTA
+1280 
-1286 NLLGRSFGVN
+1286 GVN
-1296 IQNGTLIIGNNT
+1296 
-1308 ESVNDNGL
+1308 SNGL
-1316 IWIGHGGFGYII
+1316 IWIGHGGFGYIT

-1339 NNFKTGEGVSGSDG
+1339 NNFKTGEGVSNSDG

-1368 DGLNYNDAETV
+1368 DGLNYNNAETV

-1387 SQHSYATFDATNN
+1387 SQHSYAAFDALNN

-1434 NPGGSSVISANAA
+1434 NPGGSSTISANAS
-1447 NSLSFNNSRLNGGAV
+1447 NSLSFIDSRLNGGAI
-1462 YNLWANSL
+1462 YNLQANSL

-1531 TAFKNSLTLD
+1531 AAFKNSLTLD

-1553 LNASGA
+1553 LNANGA

-1584 GATLSLNANSKLNAS
+1584 GGTLSLNASSKLNAS
-1599 SASFSNN
+1599 SASFSND

-1616 SVSNASSLNANIN
+1616 NANNTSSLNANIN
-1629 FQGASQATFG
+1629 FQGASQADFG
-1639 GNTTIDAASFNF
+1639 GNTTIDTASFNF
-1651 DSASSLSFNN
+1651 DSASSLNFNN

-1675 SLSKA
+1675 SLTKA

-1842 TPGTYSPF
+1842 APGTYSPF
-1850 NQPLNSLNIYNKGFS
+1850 NQPLSSLNIYNKGFS
-1865 SGNLKTLLGILSQ
+1865 SENLKTLLGILSQ

-1885 MIETNQL
+1885 MIESNQL
-1892 DNITSINEV
+1892 DNITNINEV
-1901 LQLLDRIKI
+1901 LQLLDKIKI
-1910 TPAQKQALLET
+1910 TQVQKQALLET

-1928 INQTFSNG
+1928 INQTFNNG

-1941 ATQDHVTNSTSS
+1941 ATQDNVTNSTSS

-2008 LGSGNA
+2008 IGSGNA

-2019 SADITFQSANNLV
+2019 SADVTFQSANNLV

-2079 GGLGNFVENALIPL
+2079 GGLGNFIENALSPL

-2098 SSLQNET
+2098 ASLQDET
-2105 LGQLIGQNNLDNL
+2105 LGQLIGQNNLDDL

-2124 MNAIQNI
+2124 MNEIQNI
-2131 ISKKLSI
+2131 ISQKLSI

-2173 MDASELSSILS
+2173 IDASELSSILG

-2200 IGVVANDLLDE
+2200 IGVVANDLLNE

-2231 NNIISQGGL
+2231 NNVISQGGL
-2240 SGIYNQGL
+2240 SGVYDQGL

-2284 FLSNGYVFVNNS
+2284 FLSDGYVFVNNS

-2366 EICINLAN
+2366 EICVNLAN

-2385 SSVTPTNESLSVRAN
+2385 SSVTPTNESLSVHAN
-2400 NFTFLGVIA
+2400 NFTFLGAIA

-2417 QVKNN
+2417 QVTNN

-2443 ANAFNN
+2443 TNAFNN

-2459 DFTLN
+2459 NFTLN

-2497 HAIINAQGIATIM
+2497 HAIINAQGNATIM
-2510 TNYNNPLIQFNTSSK
+2510 ANNNNPLIQFNASSK
-2525 ETGAY
+2525 EVGTY

-2544 DQITGGS
+2544 NQITGGS
-2551 SLDNYLKLYTLINI
+2551 SLDNYLKLYTLIDI
-2565 NGKHMVMTDNGLTYN
+2565 NGKHIIMTDNGLTYN
-2580 GQAVSIKDGG
+2580 GQAVSVKDGG
-2590 LIVGFKDSQ
+2590 LVVGFKDSQ

-2610 KVKIAVSNA
+2610 KVKIAVSND
-2619 PINNLQAPTLKQY
+2619 PINNPQAPTLKQY
-2632 IAQIQGIQGVD
+2632 IAQIQGVQSVD
-2643 SIEQAGGTQAINW
+2643 SIDQAGGNQAINW

-2724 SDTSTFASADFHE
+2724 SDTSTFARSDFLE

-2772 ATGVGGASFINGGT
+2772 ATGVGGASFISGGT
-2786 GTLYGINVGYD
+2786 GTLYGINIGYD

-2825 SNVNMGVYSR
+2825 SNVNVGVYSR

-2868 NQSYRYNTWTTDA
+2868 NQSYKYDTWTTDA

-2891 KDKSVIFKPQIGLAY
+2891 KDKSVIFKPQVGLSY
-2906 YYIGMSGLRGIMDDP
+2906 YYIGLSGLRGIMDDP

>member
-1 MAFKKAGLISKFI
+1 MAFEKAGLISKFI
-14 SKGSFKLNK
+14 PKGSFKLNK

-28 FKLNPI
+28 FKLNLI

-44 KKTKSIKKPFNKNK
+44 KKTKSVKKPFNKNR

-70 LGGLPHLRASECRYW
+70 LGGLSHLRASECRYW
-85 SWWSGYHDKIESGS
+85 SWSSWGYHDNIESGS

-119 YLNTLTTYSAGGASF
+119 YLNTLTTYSPGGASF

-155 VNGVNVGYITGTYD
+155 VNGVNLGYITGTYD

-179 ITTGNSLSDG
+179 ITTGNSFSTG

-197 ATNRITINQASFD
+197 ATNHITINQASFD
-210 NSDAGAQHSYM
+210 NSDAGTQHSYM
-221 NFKGSNI
+221 NFSGSNI
-228 NVSGSSFTD
+228 NVSSSSFTD
-237 DTNGGFSFSGNN
+237 DTNGGFSFSGNGA
-249 NNSAISFNKTKFNQ
+249 NSNLSFNKTNFNQ
-263 GTYNFTNSA
+263 GTYKFTNSA
-272 NLSFN
+272 NLNFN
-277 NSNFNQ
+277 NSAFNQ
-283 STYNFNSLQSTF
+283 GTYNFNSLQSVF
-295 NNSTFNQGTYNFTD
+295 ENSNFNQGTYNFTD
-309 NTSFNN
+309 NASFDN
-315 DTFNQGTYNFNT
+315 DTFNQGTYSFNT

-348 GSVSFGSGAVFNLNQ
+348 GSVSFGSGAIFNLNQ
-363 TLNANQTY
+363 TLNSNQTY

-388 LWDLINYKG
+388 LWHLINYKG

-403 VEVGNNTYDVT
+403 VGVGSNTYDVT

-426 TFSNKSITTQFLGD
+426 TFSNQSITTQFLGD
-440 DLQAKAKA
+440 DLQAKAQA
-448 TYQQDLNNSQSAL
+448 TYQQDLSNSQSAL
-461 SNATNDNKIASADT
+461 NNATSDNKIASSDT
-475 GYTNNQNTTIKQD
+475 GYTNNQNTTIKKD
-488 AQNLEHTSQQIAKDE
+488 AQSLENTDQTIQQDK
-503 QALQGDLNK
+503 QALEKDLANV
-512 LKQLANSSFNEQAF
+512 KQLANAP
-526 NQAQSKEQQDEQT
+526 
-539 LQNEEN
+539 
-545 TFSSEQEGLEK
+545 
-556 ALANAKEQQEQ
+556 
-567 QQAQATY
+567 
-574 QQDLNNSQSA
+574 
-584 LSNATNDNKIA
+584 
-595 SADTDYTKN
+595 
-604 QNTAIKQDA
+604 
-613 QNLENTSQQ
+613 
-622 ITQDQKDLEQDLDKL
+622 
-637 QQLANSKTGFN
+637 TGFN
-648 EQAFNQA
+648 QQAFKNA

-662 EQTLQNEEETFSSEQ
+662 LQTLQENENTFNSEQ
-677 EGLEK
+677 EGLK
-682 ALANAKH
+682 QAIANAKP
-689 TSPTPTKH
+689 TSPTPSPTPTPTKH
-697 TAQNNPPNK
+697 TAQNTPPNK
-706 VSPPTQNLPTTNV
+706 VSPT
-719 WNGVYNF
+719 
-726 QNQTYSKKGIYY
+726 
-738 IDPNLS
+738 
-744 GQSGQSGNTL
+744 
-754 STYGYLDWFTLKNK
+754 
-768 FSVNANNGTLIIG
+768 
-781 NNTESANTK
+781 
-790 GLIWIGDDKGLVYYN
+790 
-805 TGTFNAANIYLTSNL
+805 
-820 KTGNGFSG
+820 
-828 EGATLNFNATNR
+828 
-840 ITINQASFDNSDA
+840 
-853 GAQHSYMNFKG
+853 
-864 SNINVSGSSFTDD
+864 
-877 TNGGFSF
+877 
-884 SGNNN
+884 
-889 NSAISFNKTKFNQ
+889 
-902 GTYNFT
+902 
-908 NSANLSFNNS
+908 
-918 NFNQSTYNFNSLQS
+918 
-932 TFNNSTF
+932 
-939 NQGTYNFTDNTSFNN
+939 
-954 DTFNQGTYNFNTS
+954 
-967 KVSFSGANTLN
+967 
-978 SSSPF
+978 
-983 ASLKGSVSFGSGAVF
+983 
-998 NLNQTLNAN
+998 
-1007 QTYDILTTNGT
+1007 
-1018 IQYGVY
+1018 
-1024 QSYLWDLIN
+1024 
-1033 YKGDKA
+1033 
-1039 ISHVEVGNN
+1039 
-1048 TYDVTFDI
+1048 
-1056 NGQDETLQETF
+1056 
-1067 SNKSI
+1067 
-1072 TTQFLGDDLQ
+1072 
-1082 AKAKATYQ
+1082 
-1090 QDLNNSQSALSNA
+1090 
-1103 TNDNKI
+1103 
-1109 ASADTGYTNNQNT
+1109 
-1122 TIKQD
+1122 
-1127 AQNLEHTSQQIAKD
+1127 
-1141 EQALQGD
+1141 
-1148 LNKLKQLANS
+1148 
-1158 SFNEQAFNQAQSK
+1158 
-1171 EQQDEQTLQNEEET
+1171 
-1185 FSSEQE
+1185 
-1191 GLEKAL
+1191 
-1197 ANAKPASPT
+1197 
-1206 PTPTPTPTPSPTPN
+1206 
-1220 PTPTKHTAP
+1220 
-1229 NKVPP
+1229 P

-1244 NVWNGVYWL
+1244 NVWNGVYNL
-1253 QNQTYSQ
+1253 QNQTYSKQ
-1260 KGVYYIDPNLSGQ
+1260 GVYYIDPNLSGQ

-1286 NLLGRSFGVN
+1286 NLFGRSFGVN

-1316 IWIGHGGFGYII
+1316 IWIGHGDFGYIT

-1339 NNFKTGEGVSGSDG
+1339 NNFKTGEGVSNSDG

-1387 SQHSYATFDATNN
+1387 SQHSYAAFDATNN
-1400 ISVTNS
+1400 ISVTDS
-1406 SFSDMTWGKFSFNA
+1406 SFSDMTWGKFSFSA

-1494 QLLGNTSFTLS
+1494 QLLGNTNFTLS

-1531 TAFKNSLTLD
+1531 ATFKNSLTLD

-1553 LNASGA
+1553 LNANGS

-1571 NGSQATFNSLFFN
+1571 NGSQATFKSLFFN
-1584 GATLSLNANSKLNAS
+1584 GGIISLNANSKLNAS

-1616 SVSNASSLNANIN
+1616 SASNASSLNANIN
-1629 FQGASQATFG
+1629 FQGASQANFG
-1639 GNTTIDAASFNF
+1639 GNTTIDTASFNF
-1651 DSASSLSFNN
+1651 DSASSLGFNN

-1721 ITGISGANG
+1721 IIGISGANG

-1741 QNATYSDNNNIQ
+1741 QNATYSSNNNIQ

-1812 YDYSDNQAGTYY
+1812 YDYSDNQVGTYY

-1885 MIETNQL
+1885 MIESNQL
-1892 DNITSINEV
+1892 DSITSINEV
-1901 LQLLDRIKI
+1901 LQLLDEIKI
-1910 TPAQKQALLET
+1910 TPVQKQALLET

-1928 INQTFSNG
+1928 INQTFNNG
-1936 NLVIG
+1936 NLIIG
-1941 ATQDHVTNSTSS
+1941 ATQDNATNSTSS

-2019 SADITFQSANNLV
+2019 SADVTFQSTNNLV

-2059 NQGNLANVLSQMA
+2059 NQGNLANVLSQVA

-2098 SSLQNET
+2098 ASLQNET

-2124 MNAIQNI
+2124 MNEIQNI
-2131 ISKKLSI
+2131 ISKKLII

-2173 MDASELSSILS
+2173 IDASELSSILS

-2200 IGVVANDLLDE
+2200 IGVVANDLLNE

-2240 SGIYNQGL
+2240 SGLYDQGL
-2248 GSVLPP
+2248 GSVLPL
-2254 SLQNALKENDLGAL
+2254 SLQNALKENDLGTL

-2385 SSVTPTNESLSVRAN
+2385 SSVTPTNESLSVHAN
-2400 NFTFLGVIA
+2400 NFTFLGTIA

-2443 ANAFNN
+2443 TNAFNN

-2459 DFTLN
+2459 NFTLN

-2489 FNLSHSVS
+2489 FNLSHSAS
-2497 HAIINAQGIATIM
+2497 HAIINAQGVATIM
-2510 TNYNNPLIQFNTSSK
+2510 ANNNSPLIQFNTSSK
-2525 ETGAY
+2525 ETGTY

-2551 SLDNYLKLYTLINI
+2551 SLADYLKLYTLIDI
-2565 NGKHMVMTDNGLTYN
+2565 NGKRMVMTDNGLTYN
-2580 GQAVSIKDGG
+2580 GQAVNIKDGG
-2590 LIVGFKDSQ
+2590 LVVGFKDSQ

-2610 KVKIAVSNA
+2610 KVKIAVSND

-2632 IAQIQGIQGVD
+2632 IAQIQGTQGVD

-2692 LEVIANPNFK
+2692 LEVIANPDFK

-2786 GTLYGINVGYD
+2786 GTLYGINIGYD

-2868 NQSYRYNTWTTDA
+2868 NQSYKYNTWTTDA

-2906 YYIGMSGLRGIMDDP
+2906 YYIGLSGLRGIMDDP

>member
-1 MAFKKAGLISKFI
+1 MAFEKAGLISKFI

-28 FKLNPI
+28 FKLNLI
-34 LKREKPLKRH
+34 LKREKPLSH
-44 KKTKSIKKPFNKNK
+44 KKTKSVKKPFNKNRP
-58 SFLKASVLLIGA
+58 FLKASVLLIGA
-70 LGGLPHLRASECRYW
+70 LGGLSHLRASECRYW
-85 SWWSGYHDKIESGS
+85 SWSSWSYHDNIESGS
-99 NSPTHNSYCLFSS
+99 NSPTHNSYCLFNS

-119 YLNTLTTYSAGGASF
+119 YLNTLTTYSPGGASF
-134 TQKFNNGTLNVGGNI
+134 TQKFNNGTLNIGGNI

-155 VNGVNVGYITGTYD
+155 VNGGNVGYITGTYD

-174 FNSSR
+174 FNSSHL
-179 ITTGNSLSDG
+179 TTGNSYADG

-197 ATNRITINQASFD
+197 ATNHITINQASFD
-210 NSDAGAQHSYM
+210 NSDAGTQHSYM
-221 NFKGSNI
+221 NFSGSNI
-228 NVSGSSFTD
+228 NVSDSSFTD
-237 DTNGGFSFSGNN
+237 DTDGGFSFSGNGTN
-249 NNSAISFNKTKFNQ
+249 SNLSFNQTNFNQGTYKFTNSANLNFNNSAFNQ
-263 GTYNFTNSA
+263 GTYNFNSA
-272 NLSFN
+272 QSVFE

-283 STYNFNSLQSTF
+283 
-295 NNSTFNQGTYNFTD
+295 GTYSFTD
-309 NTSFNN
+309 NTGLNFNN

-348 GSVSFGSGAVFNLNQ
+348 GNVSFGSGAIFNLNQ
-363 TLNANQTY
+363 TLNSNQTY

-376 NGTIQYGVYQSY
+376 NKTIQYGVYQSY

-403 VEVGNNTYDVT
+403 VGVGSNTYDVT

-426 TFSNKSITTQFLGD
+426 TFNNQSITTQFLGD
-440 DLQAKAKA
+440 DLQAKAQA
-448 TYQQDLNNSQSAL
+448 TYQQDLSNSQSAL
-461 SNATNDNKIASADT
+461 NNATSDNKIASSDT
-475 GYTNNQNTTIKQD
+475 GYTNNQNTTIKKD
-488 AQNLEHTSQQIAKDE
+488 AQSLENTDQTIQQDK
-503 QALQGDLNK
+503 QALEKDLANV
-512 LKQLANSSFNEQAF
+512 KQLANAPTGFNQQAF
-526 NQAQSKEQQDEQT
+526 NQAQNKEQQDEQT
-539 LQNEEN
+539 LQGEEK

-556 ALANAKEQQEQ
+556 AIANAKP
-567 QQAQATY
+567 
-574 QQDLNNSQSA
+574 
-584 LSNATNDNKIA
+584 
-595 SADTDYTKN
+595 
-604 QNTAIKQDA
+604 
-613 QNLENTSQQ
+613 TSP
-622 ITQDQKDLEQDLDKL
+622 TP
-637 QQLANSKTGFN
+637 SPT
-648 EQAFNQA
+648 
-655 QSTEQQD
+655 
-662 EQTLQNEEETFSSEQ
+662 
-677 EGLEK
+677 
-682 ALANAKH
+682 
-689 TSPTPTKH
+689 PTPTKH
-697 TAQNNPPNK
+697 TAPN
-706 VSPPTQNLPTTNV
+706 
-719 WNGVYNF
+719 
-726 QNQTYSKKGIYY
+726 
-738 IDPNLS
+738 
-744 GQSGQSGNTL
+744 
-754 STYGYLDWFTLKNK
+754 
-768 FSVNANNGTLIIG
+768 
-781 NNTESANTK
+781 
-790 GLIWIGDDKGLVYYN
+790 
-805 TGTFNAANIYLTSNL
+805 
-820 KTGNGFSG
+820 
-828 EGATLNFNATNR
+828 
-840 ITINQASFDNSDA
+840 
-853 GAQHSYMNFKG
+853 
-864 SNINVSGSSFTDD
+864 
-877 TNGGFSF
+877 
-884 SGNNN
+884 
-889 NSAISFNKTKFNQ
+889 
-902 GTYNFT
+902 
-908 NSANLSFNNS
+908 
-918 NFNQSTYNFNSLQS
+918 
-932 TFNNSTF
+932 
-939 NQGTYNFTDNTSFNN
+939 
-954 DTFNQGTYNFNTS
+954 
-967 KVSFSGANTLN
+967 
-978 SSSPF
+978 
-983 ASLKGSVSFGSGAVF
+983 
-998 NLNQTLNAN
+998 
-1007 QTYDILTTNGT
+1007 
-1018 IQYGVY
+1018 
-1024 QSYLWDLIN
+1024 
-1033 YKGDKA
+1033 
-1039 ISHVEVGNN
+1039 
-1048 TYDVTFDI
+1048 
-1056 NGQDETLQETF
+1056 
-1067 SNKSI
+1067 
-1072 TTQFLGDDLQ
+1072 
-1082 AKAKATYQ
+1082 
-1090 QDLNNSQSALSNA
+1090 
-1103 TNDNKI
+1103 
-1109 ASADTGYTNNQNT
+1109 
-1122 TIKQD
+1122 
-1127 AQNLEHTSQQIAKD
+1127 
-1141 EQALQGD
+1141 
-1148 LNKLKQLANS
+1148 
-1158 SFNEQAFNQAQSK
+1158 
-1171 EQQDEQTLQNEEET
+1171 
-1185 FSSEQE
+1185 
-1191 GLEKAL
+1191 
-1197 ANAKPASPT
+1197 T
-1206 PTPTPTPTPSPTPN
+1206 P
-1220 PTPTKHTAP
+1220 P

-1244 NVWNGVYWL
+1244 NVWNGVYNL

-1273 SGQSANT
+1273 SGQSTNT

-1286 NLLGRSFGVN
+1286 NLLGRSFSVN

-1316 IWIGHGGFGYII
+1316 IWIGHGGFGYIT

-1339 NNFKTGEGVSGSDG
+1339 NNFKTGEGVSNSDG

-1379 TKMIQTGA
+1379 TKMIQTRA
-1387 SQHSYATFDATNN
+1387 SQHSYAAFDATNN
-1400 ISVTNS
+1400 ISVTDS
-1406 SFSDMTWGKFSFNA
+1406 SFSDITWGKFSFNA

-1447 NSLSFNNSRLNGGAV
+1447 NSLSFINSRLNGGAI
-1462 YNLWANSL
+1462 YNLQANSL

-1494 QLLGNTSFTLS
+1494 QLLGNTNFTLS

-1531 TAFKNSLTLD
+1531 AAFKNSLTLD

-1553 LNASGA
+1553 LNANGT

-1584 GATLSLNANSKLNAS
+1584 GGTLSLNASSKLNAS
-1599 SASFSNN
+1599 NASFSNN

-1616 SVSNASSLNANIN
+1616 LVSNASSLNANIN
-1629 FQGASQATFG
+1629 FQGTSQADFG
-1639 GNTTIDAASFNF
+1639 GNTTIDTASFNF

-1661 LTANGALNFNGYAP
+1661 LTANGALNFNGYAL
-1675 SLSKA
+1675 SLTKA

-1878 NSATLKE
+1878 NSAALKE
-1885 MIETNQL
+1885 MIESNQL

-1901 LQLLDRIKI
+1901 LQLLDEIKI

-1928 INQTFSNG
+1928 INQTFNNG
-1936 NLVIG
+1936 NLIIG
-1941 ATQDHVTNSTSS
+1941 ATQDNVTNSTSS
-1953 IWFGGNGYSSPCAL
+1953 IWFGGNGYSSPCTL

-2001 SIYITGT
+2001 SVYITGT

-2019 SADITFQSANNLV
+2019 SADVTFQSANNLV

-2059 NQGNLANVLSQMA
+2059 NQGNLANVLSQVA

-2079 GGLGNFVENALIPL
+2079 GGLGNFVENALSPL

-2098 SSLQNET
+2098 TSLQNET
-2105 LGQLIGQNNLDNL
+2105 LGQLIGQNNLDDL

-2173 MDASELSSILS
+2173 IDASELSSILS

-2200 IGVVANDLLDE
+2200 IGVVANDLLNE

-2240 SGIYNQGL
+2240 SGVYNQGL

-2366 EICINLAN
+2366 EICVNLAN

-2400 NFTFLGVIA
+2400 NFTFLGAIT

-2443 ANAFNN
+2443 TNAFNN

-2459 DFTLN
+2459 NFTLN

-2497 HAIINAQGIATIM
+2497 HAIINAQGTATIM
-2510 TNYNNPLIQFNTSSK
+2510 ANNNNPLIQFNTSSK

-2551 SLDNYLKLYTLINI
+2551 SLDNYLKLYTLIDI

-2580 GQAVSIKDGG
+2580 GQAVNIKDGG

-2610 KVKIAVSNA
+2610 KVKIAVSND

-2632 IAQIQGIQGVD
+2632 IAQIQGTQGVD
-2643 SIEQAGGTQAINW
+2643 NINQAGGTQAINW

-2724 SDTSTFASADFHE
+2724 SDTSTFARSDFLE

-2764 NRVKNNVW
+2764 NRVKNNIW

-2817 ANITQSGS
+2817 GNITQSGS

-2868 NQSYRYNTWTTDA
+2868 NQSYKYDTWTTDA

-2906 YYIGMSGLRGIMDDP
+2906 YYIGLSGLRGIMDDP

>member
-1 MAFKKAGLISKFI
+1 MAFKKARLISRFI
-14 SKGSFKLNK
+14 SKGSFKLSK

-28 FKLNPI
+28 FKLNQI

-44 KKTKSIKKPFNKNK
+44 KKALKPIKKLSNRNK
-58 SFLKASVLLIGA
+58 SFLKASILLIGA
-70 LGGLPHLRASECRYW
+70 LGGLSHLRASECKTW
-85 SWWSGYHDKIESGS
+85 SWSSWNYQDNIESGP

-134 TQKFNNGTLNVGGNI
+134 TQKFNGGTLNVGGNI

-155 VNGVNVGYITGTYD
+155 INGGDVGYITGTYD
-169 AQTIN
+169 AQTMN
-174 FNSSR
+174 FNSSH
-179 ITTGNSLSDG
+179 IITGNSYADG
-189 GGATLNFN
+189 GGTTLNFN
-197 ATNRITINQASFD
+197 ATNNITINQASFD
-210 NSDAGAQHSYM
+210 NSDAGTQKSYM

-228 NVSGSSFTD
+228 KVSGSSFKD
-237 DTNGGFSFSGNN
+237 DTDGGFSFSGNN
-249 NNSAISFNKTKFNQ
+249 NNSAISFNQTSFNQ
-263 GTYNFTNSA
+263 GTYNFSNNAT
-272 NLSFN
+272 LSFN

-283 STYNFNSLQSTF
+283 GTYNFNG
-295 NNSTFNQGTYNFTD
+295 NA
-309 NTSFNN
+309 SFNN
-315 DTFNQGTYNFNT
+315 DTFNQGTYSFNT
-327 SKVSFSGANTLN
+327 GKVSFSGINTLN

-348 GSVSFGSGAVFNLNQ
+348 GSVSFNSNAIFNLNQ
-363 TLNANQTY
+363 TFSGNQTY

-376 NGTIQYGVYQSY
+376 NGAIQYGVYQSY

-414 FDINGQD
+414 FDIDGQD

-426 TFSNKSITTQFLGD
+426 TFNKQSIITQFLGD
-440 DLQAKAKA
+440 DLQQQAQK
-448 TYQQDLNNSQSAL
+448 TYQEDVTSSQTALNN
-461 SNATNDNKIASADT
+461 ATSDSKIANSDT
-475 GYTNNQNTTIKQD
+475 DYTKSSNPTINKD
-488 AQNLEHTSQQIAKDE
+488 AQNLENTNQKIQQDE
-503 QALQGDLNK
+503 QALEKDLDK
-512 LKQLANSSFNEQAF
+512 LKQLANSTTGFNEQAF

-545 TFSSEQEGLEK
+545 AFNNKQEGLK
-556 ALANAKEQQEQ
+556 QAIANAKP
-567 QQAQATY
+567 
-574 QQDLNNSQSA
+574 
-584 LSNATNDNKIA
+584 A
-595 SADTDYTKN
+595 SPTPSPT
-604 QNTAIKQDA
+604 
-613 QNLENTSQQ
+613 
-622 ITQDQKDLEQDLDKL
+622 
-637 QQLANSKTGFN
+637 
-648 EQAFNQA
+648 
-655 QSTEQQD
+655 
-662 EQTLQNEEETFSSEQ
+662 
-677 EGLEK
+677 
-682 ALANAKH
+682 
-689 TSPTPTKH
+689 PTPTKH
-697 TAQNNPPNK
+697 TAQNTPPNK
-706 VSPPTQNLPTTNV
+706 VSPTPTPPTQNLPTTNV
-719 WNGVYNF
+719 WNGVYNL
-726 QNQTYSKKGIYY
+726 QNQTYSNKGIYY

-754 STYGYLDWFTLKNK
+754 STY
-768 FSVNANNGTLIIG
+768 
-781 NNTESANTK
+781 
-790 GLIWIGDDKGLVYYN
+790 
-805 TGTFNAANIYLTSNL
+805 
-820 KTGNGFSG
+820 
-828 EGATLNFNATNR
+828 
-840 ITINQASFDNSDA
+840 
-853 GAQHSYMNFKG
+853 
-864 SNINVSGSSFTDD
+864 
-877 TNGGFSF
+877 
-884 SGNNN
+884 
-889 NSAISFNKTKFNQ
+889 
-902 GTYNFT
+902 
-908 NSANLSFNNS
+908 
-918 NFNQSTYNFNSLQS
+918 
-932 TFNNSTF
+932 
-939 NQGTYNFTDNTSFNN
+939 
-954 DTFNQGTYNFNTS
+954 
-967 KVSFSGANTLN
+967 
-978 SSSPF
+978 
-983 ASLKGSVSFGSGAVF
+983 
-998 NLNQTLNAN
+998 
-1007 QTYDILTTNGT
+1007 
-1018 IQYGVY
+1018 
-1024 QSYLWDLIN
+1024 
-1033 YKGDKA
+1033 
-1039 ISHVEVGNN
+1039 
-1048 TYDVTFDI
+1048 
-1056 NGQDETLQETF
+1056 
-1067 SNKSI
+1067 
-1072 TTQFLGDDLQ
+1072 
-1082 AKAKATYQ
+1082 
-1090 QDLNNSQSALSNA
+1090 
-1103 TNDNKI
+1103 
-1109 ASADTGYTNNQNT
+1109 
-1122 TIKQD
+1122 
-1127 AQNLEHTSQQIAKD
+1127 
-1141 EQALQGD
+1141 
-1148 LNKLKQLANS
+1148 
-1158 SFNEQAFNQAQSK
+1158 
-1171 EQQDEQTLQNEEET
+1171 
-1185 FSSEQE
+1185 
-1191 GLEKAL
+1191 
-1197 ANAKPASPT
+1197 
-1206 PTPTPTPTPSPTPN
+1206 
-1220 PTPTKHTAP
+1220 
-1229 NKVPP
+1229 
-1234 TPPTQ
+1234 
-1239 NLPTT
+1239 
-1244 NVWNGVYWL
+1244 
-1253 QNQTYSQ
+1253 
-1260 KGVYYIDPNLSGQ
+1260 
-1273 SGQSANT
+1273 
-1280 LSTYTA
+1280 TA
-1286 NLLGRSFGVN
+1286 NLFGRSFGVN

-1316 IWIGHGGFGYII
+1316 IWIGHGGFGYIT

-1339 NNFKTGEGVSGSDG
+1339 NNFKTGEGVSNSDG

-1387 SQHSYATFDATNN
+1387 SQHSYAAFDALNN

-1406 SFSDMTWGKFSFNA
+1406 SFSDMTWGKFSFSA

-1434 NPGGSSVISANAA
+1434 NPGGSSVISANAS
-1447 NSLSFNNSRLNGGAV
+1447 NSLSFIDSRLNGGAI
-1462 YNLWANSL
+1462 YNLQANSL

-1531 TAFKNSLTLD
+1531 AAFKNSLTLD

-1553 LNASGA
+1553 LNANGA

-1584 GATLSLNANSKLNAS
+1584 GGTLSLNANSKLNAS
-1599 SASFSNN
+1599 NASFSND

-1616 SVSNASSLNANIN
+1616 SANNTSSLNANIN
-1629 FQGASQATFG
+1629 FQGASQANFG
-1639 GNTTIDAASFNF
+1639 GNTTIDTASFNF
-1651 DSASSLSFNN
+1651 DSASSLNFNN

-1675 SLSKA
+1675 SLTKA

-1824 LTSNIKGLFTPKG
+1824 LTSNIKGLFTPKD

-1842 TPGTYSPF
+1842 APGTYSPF

-1865 SGNLKTLLGILSQ
+1865 SENLKTLLGILSQ
-1878 NSATLKE
+1878 NSAALKE
-1885 MIETNQL
+1885 MIESNQL
-1892 DNITSINEV
+1892 DNITNINEV
-1901 LQLLDRIKI
+1901 LQLLDKIKI
-1910 TPAQKQALLET
+1910 TQTQKQALLET
-1921 INHLTDN
+1921 INHLADN
-1928 INQTFSNG
+1928 INQTFNNG

-1941 ATQDHVTNSTSS
+1941 ATQDNVTNSTSS

-2008 LGSGNA
+2008 IGSGNA

-2019 SADITFQSANNLV
+2019 SADVTFQSANNLV

-2044 NIFNLLGQEGIDKIF
+2044 NIFNLLGQKGIDKIF
-2059 NQGNLANVLSQMA
+2059 NQGNLANVLSQVA

-2079 GGLGNFVENALIPL
+2079 GGLGNFIENALSPL

-2098 SSLQNET
+2098 ASLQNET
-2105 LGQLIGQNNLDNL
+2105 LGQLIGQNNLDDL

-2124 MNAIQNI
+2124 MNEIQNI

-2173 MDASELSSILS
+2173 IDASELSSILS
-2184 VILKDITNP
+2184 VVLKDITNP
-2193 PTSLQKD
+2193 PASLQKD
-2200 IGVVANDLLDE
+2200 IGVVANDLLNE

-2240 SGIYNQGL
+2240 SGVYNQGL

-2254 SLQNALKENDLGAL
+2254 SLQNTLKENDLGTL

-2334 SNGVSNINI
+2334 SNDVSNINI

-2366 EICINLAN
+2366 EICVNLAN
-2374 CPTTKNSSSTN
+2374 CPTAKNSSSTN
-2385 SSVTPTNESLSVRAN
+2385 SSVTPTNESLSVHAN
-2400 NFTFLGVIA
+2400 NFTFLGTII

-2422 SVIGTLNLNENATL
+2422 SVIGTLNLNENAAL

-2443 ANAFNN
+2443 TNAFNN
-2449 ASNSTANING
+2449 ASNSTANIDGN
-2459 DFTLN
+2459 FTLN

-2497 HAIINAQGIATIM
+2497 HAIINAQGNATIM
-2510 TNYNNPLIQFNTSSK
+2510 ANNNNPLIQFNTSSK
-2525 ETGAY
+2525 EVGTY

-2544 DQITGGS
+2544 NQITGGS
-2551 SLDNYLKLYTLINI
+2551 SLDNYLKLYTLIDI

-2580 GQAVSIKDGG
+2580 GQAVSVKDGG
-2590 LIVGFKDSQ
+2590 LVVGFKDSQ

-2610 KVKIAVSNA
+2610 KVKIAVSND

-2632 IAQIQGIQGVD
+2632 IAQIQGVQSVN
-2643 SIEQAGGTQAINW
+2643 SIDQAGGNQAIDW

-2671 YYLESHSTKDLTT
+2671 YYLENHSTKDLTT

-2692 LEVIANPNFK
+2692 LEVIANPDFK

-2817 ANITQSGS
+2817 GNITQSGS

-2868 NQSYRYNTWTTDA
+2868 NQSYRYDTWTTDA

-2891 KDKSVIFKPQIGLAY
+2891 KDKSVIFKPQVGLAY
-2906 YYIGMSGLRGIMDDP
+2906 YYIGLSGLRGIMDDP

-2929 ADPNKKSVLTI
+2929 ANPNKKSVLTI

>member
-1 MAFKKAGLISKFI
+1 MAFKKARLISRFV

-28 FKLNPI
+28 FKLNQI
-34 LKREKPLKRH
+34 LKREKPLKCH
-44 KKTKSIKKPFNKNK
+44 KKALKPIKKLSNRNK

-70 LGGLPHLRASECRYW
+70 LGGLSHLRANECRYW
-85 SWWSGYHDKIESGS
+85 SWSSWSYQDNIESGP

-134 TQKFNNGTLNVGGNI
+134 TQKFNGGTLNVGGNI

-155 VNGVNVGYITGTYD
+155 INGGDVGYITGTYD

-174 FNSSR
+174 FNSSH
-179 ITTGNSLSDG
+179 ITTGNSYSDG

-197 ATNRITINQASFD
+197 AANNITINQASFD
-210 NSDAGAQHSYM
+210 NSDAGTQHSYM

-228 NVSGSSFTD
+228 KVSGSSFKD
-237 DTNGGFSFSGNN
+237 DTDGGFSFSGNN
-249 NNSAISFNKTKFNQ
+249 NHSAISFNQTNFNQ
-263 GTYNFTNSA
+263 GTYNFNSD
-272 NLSFN
+272 
-277 NSNFNQ
+277 
-283 STYNFNSLQSTF
+283 QSTF
-295 NNSTFNQGTYNFTD
+295 ENSNFNQGTYNF
-309 NTSFNN
+309 NNNASFNN

-348 GSVSFGSGAVFNLNQ
+348 GSVSFNSGAIFNLNQ
-363 TLNANQTY
+363 TLNSNQTY

-376 NGTIQYGVYQSY
+376 NGAIQYGVYQSY

-403 VEVGNNTYDVT
+403 VGVGNNTYDVT

-426 TFSNKSITTQFLGD
+426 TFNKQSIITQFLGD
-440 DLQAKAKA
+440 DLQQQAQQ
-448 TYQQDLNNSQSAL
+448 TYQQDLSNSQTAVSDA
-461 SNATNDNKIASADT
+461 SKDNTIASNDT
-475 GYTNNQNTTIKQD
+475 NYTQSKNPTINKD
-488 AQNLEHTSQQIAKDE
+488 AQGLENTNQQIAQDE
-503 QALQGDLNK
+503 QALQGDLDK
-512 LKQLANSSFNEQAF
+512 LKQLANSTTGFNEQAF
-526 NQAQSKEQQDEQT
+526 NQAQKQEQQDEQT
-539 LQNEEN
+539 LQNEEK
-545 TFSSEQEGLEK
+545 TFNAEQEGLK
-556 ALANAKEQQEQ
+556 QALANAKP
-567 QQAQATY
+567 
-574 QQDLNNSQSA
+574 
-584 LSNATNDNKIA
+584 A
-595 SADTDYTKN
+595 SPT
-604 QNTAIKQDA
+604 
-613 QNLENTSQQ
+613 
-622 ITQDQKDLEQDLDKL
+622 
-637 QQLANSKTGFN
+637 
-648 EQAFNQA
+648 
-655 QSTEQQD
+655 
-662 EQTLQNEEETFSSEQ
+662 
-677 EGLEK
+677 
-682 ALANAKH
+682 
-689 TSPTPTKH
+689 PTPTKH
-697 TAQNNPPNK
+697 TAQNTPPSQ
-706 VSPPTQNLPTTNV
+706 VPPTPTQNPPAENV
-719 WNGVYNF
+719 WSGVYWL
-726 QNQTYSKKGIYY
+726 QNKTYSNKGIYY

-754 STYGYLDWFTLKNK
+754 STY
-768 FSVNANNGTLIIG
+768 
-781 NNTESANTK
+781 
-790 GLIWIGDDKGLVYYN
+790 
-805 TGTFNAANIYLTSNL
+805 
-820 KTGNGFSG
+820 
-828 EGATLNFNATNR
+828 
-840 ITINQASFDNSDA
+840 
-853 GAQHSYMNFKG
+853 
-864 SNINVSGSSFTDD
+864 
-877 TNGGFSF
+877 
-884 SGNNN
+884 
-889 NSAISFNKTKFNQ
+889 
-902 GTYNFT
+902 
-908 NSANLSFNNS
+908 
-918 NFNQSTYNFNSLQS
+918 
-932 TFNNSTF
+932 
-939 NQGTYNFTDNTSFNN
+939 
-954 DTFNQGTYNFNTS
+954 
-967 KVSFSGANTLN
+967 
-978 SSSPF
+978 
-983 ASLKGSVSFGSGAVF
+983 
-998 NLNQTLNAN
+998 
-1007 QTYDILTTNGT
+1007 
-1018 IQYGVY
+1018 
-1024 QSYLWDLIN
+1024 
-1033 YKGDKA
+1033 
-1039 ISHVEVGNN
+1039 
-1048 TYDVTFDI
+1048 
-1056 NGQDETLQETF
+1056 
-1067 SNKSI
+1067 
-1072 TTQFLGDDLQ
+1072 
-1082 AKAKATYQ
+1082 
-1090 QDLNNSQSALSNA
+1090 
-1103 TNDNKI
+1103 
-1109 ASADTGYTNNQNT
+1109 
-1122 TIKQD
+1122 
-1127 AQNLEHTSQQIAKD
+1127 
-1141 EQALQGD
+1141 
-1148 LNKLKQLANS
+1148 
-1158 SFNEQAFNQAQSK
+1158 
-1171 EQQDEQTLQNEEET
+1171 
-1185 FSSEQE
+1185 
-1191 GLEKAL
+1191 
-1197 ANAKPASPT
+1197 
-1206 PTPTPTPTPSPTPN
+1206 
-1220 PTPTKHTAP
+1220 
-1229 NKVPP
+1229 
-1234 TPPTQ
+1234 
-1239 NLPTT
+1239 
-1244 NVWNGVYWL
+1244 
-1253 QNQTYSQ
+1253 
-1260 KGVYYIDPNLSGQ
+1260 
-1273 SGQSANT
+1273 
-1280 LSTYTA
+1280 TA
-1286 NLLGRSFGVN
+1286 NLLGRSFSVN
-1296 IQNGTLIIGNNT
+1296 TQNGTLIIGNNT

-1316 IWIGHGGFGYII
+1316 IWIGHGGFGYIT

-1339 NNFKTGEGVSGSDG
+1339 NNFKTGEGVSNSDG

-1387 SQHSYATFDATNN
+1387 SQHSYAAFDAMNN

-1406 SFSDMTWGKFSFNA
+1406 SFSDMTWGKFSFSA

-1434 NPGGSSVISANAA
+1434 NPGGSSTISANAA
-1447 NSLSFNNSRLNGGAV
+1447 NSLSFINSRLNGGAI
-1462 YNLWANSL
+1462 YNLQANSL

-1494 QLLGNTSFTLS
+1494 QLLGNTNFTLS

-1531 TAFKNSLTLD
+1531 ATFKNSLTLD

-1571 NGSQATFNSLFFN
+1571 NGSQAAFSSLFFN
-1584 GATLSLNANSKLNAS
+1584 GGTLSLNANSKLNAS
-1599 SASFSNN
+1599 NASFSNN

-1616 SVSNASSLNANIN
+1616 SASNTSSLNANIN
-1629 FQGASQATFG
+1629 FQGASQADFG
-1639 GNTTIDAASFNF
+1639 GNTTIDTASFNF

-1675 SLSKA
+1675 SLTKA

-1800 YQASKQNPTGYS
+1800 YQASKQNPTDYS
-1812 YDYSDNQAGTYY
+1812 YDYSDDQAGTYY

-1842 TPGTYSPF
+1842 APGTYSPF

-1865 SGNLKTLLGILSQ
+1865 SENLKTLLGILSQ
-1878 NSATLKE
+1878 NSVALKE
-1885 MIETNQL
+1885 MIESNQL
-1892 DNITSINEV
+1892 DNITNINEV
-1901 LQLLDRIKI
+1901 LQLLDKIKI
-1910 TPAQKQALLET
+1910 TQAQKQAILET

-1928 INQTFSNG
+1928 INQTFNNG

-1941 ATQDHVTNSTSS
+1941 ATQDNVTNSTSS

-2008 LGSGNA
+2008 LGSANA

-2019 SADITFQSANNLV
+2019 SADVTFQSANNLV

-2044 NIFNLLGQEGIDKIF
+2044 NIFNLLGQKGINEIF
-2059 NQGNLANVLSQMA
+2059 NQGNLANVLSQVA

-2079 GGLGNFVENALIPL
+2079 GGLGNFIENALSPL

-2098 SSLQNET
+2098 ASLQDET
-2105 LGQLIGQNNLDNL
+2105 LGQLIGQNNLDDL

-2131 ISKKLSI
+2131 ISQKLSI

-2173 MDASELSSILS
+2173 IDASELSSILS
-2184 VILKDITNP
+2184 VVLKDITNP
-2193 PTSLQKD
+2193 PASLQKD
-2200 IGVVANDLLDE
+2200 IGVVANDLLNE

-2240 SGIYNQGL
+2240 SGVYNQGL

-2296 SFSNATGGSLNFVAN
+2296 FFSNATGGSLNFVAN

-2334 SNGVSNINI
+2334 SNDISNINI

-2366 EICINLAN
+2366 EICVNLAN
-2374 CPTTKNSSSTN
+2374 CPTTKNSSTS
-2385 SSVTPTNESLSVRAN
+2385 SSVTPTNESLNVRAN
-2400 NFTFLGVIA
+2400 NFTFLGTIA
-2409 SNGAIDLS
+2409 SNGVIDLS
-2417 QVKNN
+2417 QVTNN

-2443 ANAFNN
+2443 TNAFNN

-2459 DFTLN
+2459 NFTLN

-2489 FNLSHSVS
+2489 FNLSHSAS
-2497 HAIINAQGIATIM
+2497 HAIINAQGNATIM
-2510 TNYNNPLIQFNTSSK
+2510 ANNNNPLIQFNTSSK
-2525 ETGAY
+2525 EAGTY

-2551 SLDNYLKLYTLINI
+2551 SLDNYLKLYALIDI

-2580 GQAVSIKDGG
+2580 GQAVSVKDGG
-2590 LIVGFKDSQ
+2590 LVVGFKDSQ

-2610 KVKIAVSNA
+2610 KVKIAVSND

-2632 IAQIQGIQGVD
+2632 IAQIQGVQSVD
-2643 SIEQAGGTQAINW
+2643 SIDQVGGSQAINW

-2692 LEVIANPNFK
+2692 LEVIANPDFK

-2817 ANITQSGS
+2817 GNITQSGS
-2825 SNVNMGVYSR
+2825 SNVNIGVYSR

-2868 NQSYRYNTWTTDA
+2868 NQSYRYDTWTTDA

-2906 YYIGMSGLRGIMDDP
+2906 YYIGLSGLRGIMDDP

>member
-1 MAFKKAGLISKFI
+1 MAFKKARLISKFI

-28 FKLNPI
+28 FKLNQI
-34 LKREKPLKRH
+34 LKCEKPLKRH

-58 SFLKASVLLIGA
+58 SFLKASILLIGA
-70 LGGLPHLRASECRYW
+70 LGGLSHLRANECRYW
-85 SWWSGYHDKIESGS
+85 SWPSWSYQDNIESGS

-112 TQGSGTY
+112 AQGSGTY

-134 TQKFNNGTLNVGGNI
+134 TQKFNGGTLNVGGNI

-155 VNGVNVGYITGTYD
+155 INGGDVGYITGTYD

-174 FNSSR
+174 FNSSH
-179 ITTGNSLSDG
+179 ITTGNSYADG

-197 ATNRITINQASFD
+197 AANNITINQASFD
-210 NSDAGAQHSYM
+210 NSDAGTQKSYM

-228 NVSGSSFTD
+228 KVSGSSFKD
-237 DTNGGFSFSGNN
+237 DTDGGFSFSGNS
-249 NNSAISFNKTKFNQ
+249 NNSTISFNQTNFNQ
-263 GTYNFTNSA
+263 GTYNFSNSTSS
-272 NLSFN
+272 SFG

-283 STYNFNSLQSTF
+283 GTYHFNSAQSTF
-295 NNSTFNQGTYNFTD
+295 ENSNFNQGTYNFND
-309 NTSFNN
+309 NVSFNN
-315 DTFNQGTYNFNT
+315 DTFNQGTYSFNT
-327 SKVSFSGANTLN
+327 SKVSFSGTNTLN

-348 GSVSFGSGAVFNLNQ
+348 GSVSFGSNVIFNLNQ
-363 TLNANQTY
+363 TLNNNQTY

-376 NGTIQYGVYQSY
+376 NGAIQYGVYQSY

-426 TFSNKSITTQFLGD
+426 TFNKQSIITQFLGD
-440 DLQAKAKA
+440 DLQAKAQK
-448 TYQQDLNNSQSAL
+448 TYQQDLSNSQSAL
-461 SNATNDNKIASADT
+461 NNAASDNKIASNDT
-475 GYTNNQNTTIKQD
+475 GYTQSKNATIATD
-488 AQNLEHTSQQIAKDE
+488 AQNLEHTNQQIAQDE
-503 QALQGDLNK
+503 QALEKDLAQI
-512 LKQLANSSFNEQAF
+512 KQLANS
-526 NQAQSKEQQDEQT
+526 T
-539 LQNEEN
+539 
-545 TFSSEQEGLEK
+545 
-556 ALANAKEQQEQ
+556 
-567 QQAQATY
+567 
-574 QQDLNNSQSA
+574 
-584 LSNATNDNKIA
+584 
-595 SADTDYTKN
+595 
-604 QNTAIKQDA
+604 
-613 QNLENTSQQ
+613 
-622 ITQDQKDLEQDLDKL
+622 
-637 QQLANSKTGFN
+637 TGFN

-655 QSTEQQD
+655 QKQEQQD
-662 EQTLQNEEETFSSEQ
+662 EQTLQNDENAFNTEQDSLNKAIQQAQAQEQKQEQAQAQKTYQQDLSNSQSTLNNAASDNKIANSDTDYTKNKNTAIATDAQNLENTNQQIAQDEQALEKDLAQIKQLANSTTGFNEQAFNQAQKQEQQDEQTLQNDENAFNTEQ
-677 EGLEK
+677 EGLK
-682 ALANAKH
+682 QAIANAKP
-689 TSPTPTKH
+689 TSPTPSPTPTPAKH
-697 TAQNNPPNK
+697 TAPNTPPNK
-706 VSPPTQNLPTTNV
+706 VPPPTQNLPTTNV
-719 WNGVYNF
+719 WSGVYWL
-726 QNQTYSKKGIYY
+726 QNQTYSQKGIYY

-754 STYGYLDWFTLKNK
+754 STY
-768 FSVNANNGTLIIG
+768 
-781 NNTESANTK
+781 
-790 GLIWIGDDKGLVYYN
+790 
-805 TGTFNAANIYLTSNL
+805 
-820 KTGNGFSG
+820 
-828 EGATLNFNATNR
+828 
-840 ITINQASFDNSDA
+840 
-853 GAQHSYMNFKG
+853 
-864 SNINVSGSSFTDD
+864 
-877 TNGGFSF
+877 
-884 SGNNN
+884 
-889 NSAISFNKTKFNQ
+889 
-902 GTYNFT
+902 
-908 NSANLSFNNS
+908 
-918 NFNQSTYNFNSLQS
+918 
-932 TFNNSTF
+932 
-939 NQGTYNFTDNTSFNN
+939 
-954 DTFNQGTYNFNTS
+954 
-967 KVSFSGANTLN
+967 
-978 SSSPF
+978 
-983 ASLKGSVSFGSGAVF
+983 
-998 NLNQTLNAN
+998 
-1007 QTYDILTTNGT
+1007 
-1018 IQYGVY
+1018 
-1024 QSYLWDLIN
+1024 
-1033 YKGDKA
+1033 
-1039 ISHVEVGNN
+1039 
-1048 TYDVTFDI
+1048 
-1056 NGQDETLQETF
+1056 
-1067 SNKSI
+1067 
-1072 TTQFLGDDLQ
+1072 
-1082 AKAKATYQ
+1082 
-1090 QDLNNSQSALSNA
+1090 
-1103 TNDNKI
+1103 
-1109 ASADTGYTNNQNT
+1109 
-1122 TIKQD
+1122 
-1127 AQNLEHTSQQIAKD
+1127 
-1141 EQALQGD
+1141 
-1148 LNKLKQLANS
+1148 
-1158 SFNEQAFNQAQSK
+1158 
-1171 EQQDEQTLQNEEET
+1171 
-1185 FSSEQE
+1185 
-1191 GLEKAL
+1191 
-1197 ANAKPASPT
+1197 
-1206 PTPTPTPTPSPTPN
+1206 
-1220 PTPTKHTAP
+1220 
-1229 NKVPP
+1229 
-1234 TPPTQ
+1234 
-1239 NLPTT
+1239 
-1244 NVWNGVYWL
+1244 
-1253 QNQTYSQ
+1253 
-1260 KGVYYIDPNLSGQ
+1260 
-1273 SGQSANT
+1273 
-1280 LSTYTA
+1280 TA
-1286 NLLGRSFGVN
+1286 NLFGRSFGVN

-1316 IWIGHGGFGYII
+1316 IWIGHGGFGYIT
-1328 GTFNAANIYLT
+1328 GTFSAANIYLT
-1339 NNFKTGEGVSGSDG
+1339 NNFKTGEGVSNSDG

-1387 SQHSYATFDATNN
+1387 SQHSYAAFDALNN

-1406 SFSDMTWGKFSFNA
+1406 SFSDMTWGRFSFTA

-1434 NPGGSSVISANAA
+1434 NPGGSSTISTNAS
-1447 NSLSFNNSRLNGGAV
+1447 NSLSFVNSRLNGGAV
-1462 YNLWANSL
+1462 YNLQANSL

-1494 QLLGNTSFTLS
+1494 QLLGNTNFTLS

-1531 TAFKNSLTLD
+1531 AAFKNSLTLD

-1553 LNASGA
+1553 LNANGA

-1584 GATLSLNANSKLNAS
+1584 GGTLSLNASSKLNAS
-1599 SASFSNN
+1599 NASFSNN

-1616 SVSNASSLNANIN
+1616 SANNTSSLNANIN
-1629 FQGASQATFG
+1629 FQGASQADFG
-1639 GNTTIDAASFNF
+1639 GNTTIDTASFNF
-1651 DSASSLSFNN
+1651 DSASSLNFNN

-1675 SLSKA
+1675 SLTKA

-1865 SGNLKTLLGILSQ
+1865 SENLKTLLGILSQ

-1885 MIETNQL
+1885 MIESNQL
-1892 DNITSINEV
+1892 DNITNINEV
-1901 LQLLDRIKI
+1901 LQLLDKIKI
-1910 TPAQKQALLET
+1910 TQAQKQALLEM
-1921 INHLTDN
+1921 INHLTND

-1941 ATQDHVTNSTSS
+1941 TTQDNVTNSTSS
-1953 IWFGGNGYSSPCAL
+1953 IWFGGNGYSSPCVL

-2008 LGSGNA
+2008 IGSGNA

-2019 SADITFQSANNLV
+2019 SADVTFQSANNLV

-2044 NIFNLLGQEGIDKIF
+2044 NIFNLLGQKGIDKIF
-2059 NQGNLANVLSQMA
+2059 NQGNLANVLSQVA

-2079 GGLGNFVENALIPL
+2079 GGLGNFIENALSPL

-2098 SSLQNET
+2098 ASLQNET
-2105 LGQLIGQNNLDNL
+2105 LGQLIGQNNLDDL

-2173 MDASELSSILS
+2173 IDASELSSILS
-2184 VILKDITNP
+2184 VVLKDITNP

-2200 IGVVANDLLDE
+2200 IGVVANDLLNE
-2211 FLGQDVVKKLESQG
+2211 FLGQNVVKKLESQG

-2240 SGIYNQGL
+2240 SGVYNQGL

-2319 NTIDFSKYQGALIFA
+2319 NTIDFSKYQGTLIFA

-2366 EICINLAN
+2366 EICVNLAN
-2374 CPTTKNSSSTN
+2374 CPTTKNNSSTN
-2385 SSVTPTNESLSVRAN
+2385 SSVTPTNESLSVHAN

-2409 SNGAIDLS
+2409 SNGVINLS
-2417 QVKNN
+2417 QVTNN

-2443 ANAFNN
+2443 TNAFNN

-2459 DFTLN
+2459 NFTLN

-2489 FNLSHSVS
+2489 FNLSHSAS
-2497 HAIINAQGIATIM
+2497 HAIINAQGAATIM
-2510 TNYNNPLIQFNTSSK
+2510 ANDNNPLIQFNTSSK
-2525 ETGAY
+2525 ETGTY

-2551 SLDNYLKLYTLINI
+2551 SLDNYLKLYALIDI
-2565 NGKHMVMTDNGLTYN
+2565 NGKHMVMSDNGLTYN
-2580 GQAVSIKDGG
+2580 GQAVNVKDGG
-2590 LIVGFKDSQ
+2590 LVVGFKDSQ

-2610 KVKIAVSNA
+2610 KVKIAVSND

-2632 IAQIQGIQGVD
+2632 IAQIQGTQGVD
-2643 SIEQAGGTQAINW
+2643 SIDQAGGNQAINW

-2671 YYLESHSTKDLTT
+2671 YYLESHSAKDLTT

-2692 LEVIANPNFK
+2692 LEVIANPDFK

-2817 ANITQSGS
+2817 GNITQSGS

-2868 NQSYRYNTWTTDA
+2868 NQSYRYDTWTTDA

-2891 KDKSVIFKPQIGLAY
+2891 KDKSVIFKPQVGLAY
-2906 YYIGMSGLRGIMDDP
+2906 YYIGLSGLRGIMDDP

>member
-1 MAFKKAGLISKFI
+1 MAFKKARLISRFI
-14 SKGSFKLNK
+14 SKGSFKLSK

-28 FKLNPI
+28 FKLNQI

-70 LGGLPHLRASECRYW
+70 LGGLSHLRANECRYW
-85 SWWSGYHDKIESGS
+85 SWSSWSYQDNIESGP

-134 TQKFNNGTLNVGGNI
+134 TQKFNGGTLNVGGNI

-155 VNGVNVGYITGTYD
+155 INGGDVGYITGTYD

-174 FNSSR
+174 FNSSHL
-179 ITTGNSLSDG
+179 TTGNSYADG

-197 ATNRITINQASFD
+197 ATNNLTINQASFD
-210 NSDAGAQHSYM
+210 NSDAGTQHSYM

-228 NVSGSSFTD
+228 KVSGSSFTD
-237 DTNGGFSFSGNN
+237 DTDGGFSFSGNN
-249 NNSAISFNKTKFNQ
+249 NHSAISFNQTNFNQGTYHFSNSTSSSFGNSNFNQ
-263 GTYNFTNSA
+263 GTYNFNSVQSAFQNSA
-272 NLSFN
+272 
-277 NSNFNQ
+277 
-283 STYNFNSLQSTF
+283 
-295 NNSTFNQGTYNFTD
+295 FNQGTYNF
-309 NTSFNN
+309 NGNASFDN

-348 GSVSFGSGAVFNLNQ
+348 GSVSFGSDAIFNLNQ
-363 TLNANQTY
+363 TLNNNQTY

-376 NGTIQYGVYQSY
+376 NGAIQYGVYQSY

-426 TFSNKSITTQFLGD
+426 TFNKQSIITQFLGD
-440 DLQAKAKA
+440 DLQQQAQK
-448 TYQQDLNNSQSAL
+448 TYQQDLSDSQSAL
-461 SNATNDNKIASADT
+461 NNATDDSKIASNDT
-475 GYTNNQNTTIKQD
+475 SYTQSKNATVAKD
-488 AQNLEHTSQQIAKDE
+488 AQGLENTNQQIAQDE
-503 QALQGDLNK
+503 QALEKDLAQI
-512 LKQLANSSFNEQAF
+512 KQLANSTTGFSEQAF
-526 NQAQSKEQQDEQT
+526 NQAQKQEQQDEQT
-539 LQNEEN
+539 LQNDEN
-545 TFSSEQEGLEK
+545 AFNTEQEGLEQ
-556 ALANAKEQQEQ
+556 AIANAKP
-567 QQAQATY
+567 
-574 QQDLNNSQSA
+574 
-584 LSNATNDNKIA
+584 
-595 SADTDYTKN
+595 
-604 QNTAIKQDA
+604 
-613 QNLENTSQQ
+613 TSP
-622 ITQDQKDLEQDLDKL
+622 TPSH
-637 QQLANSKTGFN
+637 A
-648 EQAFNQA
+648 
-655 QSTEQQD
+655 
-662 EQTLQNEEETFSSEQ
+662 
-677 EGLEK
+677 
-682 ALANAKH
+682 
-689 TSPTPTKH
+689 PTPTKH
-697 TAQNNPPNK
+697 TAPNTPPNK
-706 VSPPTQNLPTTNV
+706 VSPTPTPPTQNLPTTNV
-719 WNGVYNF
+719 WNGVYNL
-726 QNQTYSKKGIYY
+726 QNQTYSNKGVYY

-754 STYGYLDWFTLKNK
+754 STYTANLFGRS
-768 FSVNANNGTLIIG
+768 FSVNT
-781 NNTESANTK
+781 
-790 GLIWIGDDKGLVYYN
+790 
-805 TGTFNAANIYLTSNL
+805 
-820 KTGNGFSG
+820 
-828 EGATLNFNATNR
+828 
-840 ITINQASFDNSDA
+840 
-853 GAQHSYMNFKG
+853 
-864 SNINVSGSSFTDD
+864 
-877 TNGGFSF
+877 
-884 SGNNN
+884 
-889 NSAISFNKTKFNQ
+889 
-902 GTYNFT
+902 
-908 NSANLSFNNS
+908 
-918 NFNQSTYNFNSLQS
+918 
-932 TFNNSTF
+932 
-939 NQGTYNFTDNTSFNN
+939 
-954 DTFNQGTYNFNTS
+954 
-967 KVSFSGANTLN
+967 
-978 SSSPF
+978 
-983 ASLKGSVSFGSGAVF
+983 
-998 NLNQTLNAN
+998 
-1007 QTYDILTTNGT
+1007 
-1018 IQYGVY
+1018 
-1024 QSYLWDLIN
+1024 
-1033 YKGDKA
+1033 
-1039 ISHVEVGNN
+1039 
-1048 TYDVTFDI
+1048 
-1056 NGQDETLQETF
+1056 
-1067 SNKSI
+1067 
-1072 TTQFLGDDLQ
+1072 
-1082 AKAKATYQ
+1082 
-1090 QDLNNSQSALSNA
+1090 
-1103 TNDNKI
+1103 
-1109 ASADTGYTNNQNT
+1109 
-1122 TIKQD
+1122 
-1127 AQNLEHTSQQIAKD
+1127 
-1141 EQALQGD
+1141 
-1148 LNKLKQLANS
+1148 
-1158 SFNEQAFNQAQSK
+1158 
-1171 EQQDEQTLQNEEET
+1171 
-1185 FSSEQE
+1185 
-1191 GLEKAL
+1191 
-1197 ANAKPASPT
+1197 
-1206 PTPTPTPTPSPTPN
+1206 
-1220 PTPTKHTAP
+1220 
-1229 NKVPP
+1229 
-1234 TPPTQ
+1234 
-1239 NLPTT
+1239 
-1244 NVWNGVYWL
+1244 
-1253 QNQTYSQ
+1253 
-1260 KGVYYIDPNLSGQ
+1260 
-1273 SGQSANT
+1273 
-1280 LSTYTA
+1280 
-1286 NLLGRSFGVN
+1286 
-1296 IQNGTLIIGNNT
+1296 QNGTLIIGNNT

-1316 IWIGHGGFGYII
+1316 IWIGHGGFGYIT

-1339 NNFKTGEGVSGSDG
+1339 NNFKTGEGVSNSDG

-1387 SQHSYATFDATNN
+1387 SQHSYATFDALNN

-1406 SFSDMTWGKFSFNA
+1406 NFSDMTWGKFSFTA
-1420 KNISFSNASFSGFT
+1420 KNVSFSNASFSGFT
-1434 NPGGSSVISANAA
+1434 NPGGSSTISANAS
-1447 NSLSFNNSRLNGGAV
+1447 NSLSFINSRLNGGAI
-1462 YNLWANSL
+1462 YNLQANSL

-1494 QLLGNTSFTLS
+1494 QLLGNTNFTLS

-1531 TAFKNSLTLD
+1531 AAFKNSLTLD

-1571 NGSQATFNSLFFN
+1571 NGSQAAFKSLFFN
-1584 GATLSLNANSKLNAS
+1584 GGTLSLNAGSKLNAS
-1599 SASFSNN
+1599 NASFSNN

-1616 SVSNASSLNANIN
+1616 SANNTSSLNANIN
-1629 FQGASQATFG
+1629 FQGTSQADFG
-1639 GNTTIDAASFNF
+1639 GNTTIDTASFNF

-1661 LTANGALNFNGYAP
+1661 LTANGALNFNGYTP
-1675 SLSKA
+1675 SLTKA
-1680 LMSVSGQFVLGNN
+1680 LMSVSGQFVLGSN

-1842 TPGTYSPF
+1842 APGTYSPF

-1865 SGNLKTLLGILSQ
+1865 SENLKTLLGILSQ

-1885 MIETNQL
+1885 MIESNQL
-1892 DNITSINEV
+1892 DNITNINEV
-1901 LQLLDRIKI
+1901 LQLLDKIKI
-1910 TPAQKQALLET
+1910 TQTQKQALLET

-1928 INQTFSNG
+1928 INQTFNNG
-1936 NLVIG
+1936 NLIIG
-1941 ATQDHVTNSTSS
+1941 ATQDNVTNSTSS

-2008 LGSGNA
+2008 IGSGNA

-2019 SADITFQSANNLV
+2019 SADVTFQSANNLV

-2059 NQGNLANVLSQMA
+2059 NQGNLANVLSQVV

-2079 GGLGNFVENALIPL
+2079 GGLGNFIENALSPL

-2098 SSLQNET
+2098 ASLQSET
-2105 LGQLIGQNNLDNL
+2105 LGQLIGQNNLDDL

-2173 MDASELSSILS
+2173 IDASELSSILS
-2184 VILKDITNP
+2184 VVLKDITNP

-2200 IGVVANDLLDE
+2200 IGVVANDLLNE

-2240 SGIYNQGL
+2240 SGVYNQGL

-2334 SNGVSNINI
+2334 SNDISNINI

-2366 EICINLAN
+2366 EICVNLAN

-2400 NFTFLGVIA
+2400 NFTFLGTIA

-2443 ANAFNN
+2443 TNAFNN

-2459 DFTLN
+2459 NFTLN

-2489 FNLSHSVS
+2489 FNISHSVS
-2497 HAIINAQGIATIM
+2497 HAIINAQGNATIM
-2510 TNYNNPLIQFNTSSK
+2510 ANNNNPLIQFNTSSK
-2525 ETGAY
+2525 EAGTY

-2551 SLDNYLKLYTLINI
+2551 SLDNYLKLYALIDI

-2590 LIVGFKDSQ
+2590 LVVGFKDSQ

-2610 KVKIAVSNA
+2610 KVKIAVSND

-2632 IAQIQGIQGVD
+2632 IAQIQGVQSVD
-2643 SIEQAGGTQAINW
+2643 SIDQVGGSQAINW

-2692 LEVIANPNFK
+2692 LEVIANPDFK

-2817 ANITQSGS
+2817 GNITQSGS
-2825 SNVNMGVYSR
+2825 SNVNIGVYSR

-2868 NQSYRYNTWTTDA
+2868 NQSYRYDTWTTDA

-2891 KDKSVIFKPQIGLAY
+2891 KDKSVIFKPQVGLAY
-2906 YYIGMSGLRGIMDDP
+2906 YYIGLSGLRGIMDDP

>member
-1 MAFKKAGLISKFI
+1 MAFKKARLISRFI

-28 FKLNPI
+28 FTLNQI

-44 KKTKSIKKPFNKNK
+44 KKALKPIKKLSNRNK

-70 LGGLPHLRASECRYW
+70 LGGLSHLKANECRYW
-85 SWWSGYHDKIESGS
+85 SWSSWSYQDNIESGP

-134 TQKFNNGTLNVGGNI
+134 TQKFNNGTLDIGGNI
-149 RFGGTG
+149 RLGGTG
-155 VNGVNVGYITGTYD
+155 INGGDVGYITGTYD
-169 AQTIN
+169 AQTMN
-174 FNSSR
+174 FNSSH
-179 ITTGNSLSDG
+179 ITTGNSYADG

-197 ATNRITINQASFD
+197 ATNNTTINQASFD
-210 NSDAGAQHSYM
+210 NSDAGTQHSYM

-228 NVSGSSFTD
+228 KVSGSSFTD
-237 DTNGGFSFSGNN
+237 DTDGGFSFSGNN
-249 NNSAISFNKTKFNQ
+249 NNSAISFNQTSFNQGAYNFSNSASSSFDNSSFNQ
-263 GTYNFTNSA
+263 GTYHFNSA
-272 NLSFN
+272 QSTFE

-283 STYNFNSLQSTF
+283 GAYNFN
-295 NNSTFNQGTYNFTD
+295 NNA
-309 NTSFNN
+309 SFNN
-315 DTFNQGTYNFNT
+315 DTFNQGTYSFNT
-327 SKVSFSGANTLN
+327 SKVSFSGTNTLN

-348 GSVSFGSGAVFNLNQ
+348 GSVSFGSNAIFNLNQ
-363 TLNANQTY
+363 TLNNNQTY

-376 NGTIQYGVYQSY
+376 NGAIQYGVYQSY

-426 TFSNKSITTQFLGD
+426 TFNKQSIITQFLGD
-440 DLQAKAKA
+440 NLQQQAQQ
-448 TYQQDLNNSQSAL
+448 TYQEDLTHSQSAL
-461 SNATNDNKIASADT
+461 NNVTSDNTIASNDT
-475 GYTNNQNTTIKQD
+475 SYTKSSNST
-488 AQNLEHTSQQIAKDE
+488 IAKDAQSLE
-503 QALQGDLNK
+503 NTNQQIQKDEKALQGDLNN
-512 LKQLANSSFNEQAF
+512 LKQLANS
-526 NQAQSKEQQDEQT
+526 T
-539 LQNEEN
+539 
-545 TFSSEQEGLEK
+545 
-556 ALANAKEQQEQ
+556 
-567 QQAQATY
+567 
-574 QQDLNNSQSA
+574 
-584 LSNATNDNKIA
+584 
-595 SADTDYTKN
+595 
-604 QNTAIKQDA
+604 
-613 QNLENTSQQ
+613 
-622 ITQDQKDLEQDLDKL
+622 
-637 QQLANSKTGFN
+637 TGFN

-655 QSTEQQD
+655 QKQEQQD
-662 EQTLQNEEETFSSEQ
+662 EQTLQNDENAFNTEQ
-677 EGLEK
+677 DSLNK
-682 ALANAKH
+682 AIANAKH
-689 TSPTPTKH
+689 ANPTPNPTPSPTPTPTKH
-697 TAQNNPPNK
+697 TAPNTPPSQ
-706 VSPPTQNLPTTNV
+706 VPPTPTQNPPAESV
-719 WNGVYNF
+719 WNGVYWL
-726 QNQTYSKKGIYY
+726 QNKTYSKQDIYY

-754 STYGYLDWFTLKNK
+754 STY
-768 FSVNANNGTLIIG
+768 
-781 NNTESANTK
+781 
-790 GLIWIGDDKGLVYYN
+790 
-805 TGTFNAANIYLTSNL
+805 
-820 KTGNGFSG
+820 
-828 EGATLNFNATNR
+828 
-840 ITINQASFDNSDA
+840 
-853 GAQHSYMNFKG
+853 
-864 SNINVSGSSFTDD
+864 
-877 TNGGFSF
+877 
-884 SGNNN
+884 
-889 NSAISFNKTKFNQ
+889 
-902 GTYNFT
+902 
-908 NSANLSFNNS
+908 
-918 NFNQSTYNFNSLQS
+918 
-932 TFNNSTF
+932 
-939 NQGTYNFTDNTSFNN
+939 
-954 DTFNQGTYNFNTS
+954 
-967 KVSFSGANTLN
+967 
-978 SSSPF
+978 
-983 ASLKGSVSFGSGAVF
+983 
-998 NLNQTLNAN
+998 
-1007 QTYDILTTNGT
+1007 
-1018 IQYGVY
+1018 
-1024 QSYLWDLIN
+1024 
-1033 YKGDKA
+1033 
-1039 ISHVEVGNN
+1039 
-1048 TYDVTFDI
+1048 
-1056 NGQDETLQETF
+1056 
-1067 SNKSI
+1067 
-1072 TTQFLGDDLQ
+1072 
-1082 AKAKATYQ
+1082 
-1090 QDLNNSQSALSNA
+1090 
-1103 TNDNKI
+1103 
-1109 ASADTGYTNNQNT
+1109 
-1122 TIKQD
+1122 
-1127 AQNLEHTSQQIAKD
+1127 
-1141 EQALQGD
+1141 
-1148 LNKLKQLANS
+1148 
-1158 SFNEQAFNQAQSK
+1158 
-1171 EQQDEQTLQNEEET
+1171 
-1185 FSSEQE
+1185 
-1191 GLEKAL
+1191 
-1197 ANAKPASPT
+1197 
-1206 PTPTPTPTPSPTPN
+1206 
-1220 PTPTKHTAP
+1220 
-1229 NKVPP
+1229 
-1234 TPPTQ
+1234 
-1239 NLPTT
+1239 
-1244 NVWNGVYWL
+1244 
-1253 QNQTYSQ
+1253 
-1260 KGVYYIDPNLSGQ
+1260 
-1273 SGQSANT
+1273 
-1280 LSTYTA
+1280 TA
-1286 NLLGRSFGVN
+1286 NLLGRSFSVN
-1296 IQNGTLIIGNNT
+1296 TQNGTLIIGNDT
-1308 ESVNDNGL
+1308 ESVNSNGL
-1316 IWIGHGGFGYII
+1316 IWIGHGGFGYIT
-1328 GTFNAANIYLT
+1328 GTFSAANIYLT
-1339 NNFKTGEGVSGSDG
+1339 NNFKTGEGVSNSDG

-1387 SQHSYATFDATNN
+1387 SQHSYAAFDALNN

-1406 SFSDMTWGKFSFNA
+1406 SFSDMTWGKFSFSA

-1434 NPGGSSVISANAA
+1434 NPGGSSTISANAS
-1447 NSLSFNNSRLNGGAV
+1447 NSLSFIDSRLNGGAV
-1462 YNLWANSL
+1462 YNLQANSL

-1531 TAFKNSLTLD
+1531 AAFKNSLTLD

-1553 LNASGA
+1553 LNANGTST
-1559 SAFNNQASLNIY
+1559 FNNQASLDIY
-1571 NGSQATFNSLFFN
+1571 NGSQATFSSLFFN
-1584 GATLSLNANSKLNAS
+1584 GGTLSLNASSKLNAS

-1616 SVSNASSLNANIN
+1616 SANNTSSLNANIN
-1629 FQGASQATFG
+1629 FQGVSQADFG
-1639 GNTTIDAASFNF
+1639 GNTTIDTASFNF
-1651 DSASSLSFNN
+1651 DSASSLNFNN
-1661 LTANGALNFNGYAP
+1661 LTANGALNFNGYAL
-1675 SLSKA
+1675 SLTKA

-1865 SGNLKTLLGILSQ
+1865 SENLKTLLGILSQ

-1885 MIETNQL
+1885 MIESNQL
-1892 DNITSINEV
+1892 DNITNINEV
-1901 LQLLDRIKI
+1901 LQLLDKIKI
-1910 TPAQKQALLET
+1910 TQAQKQALLET

-1928 INQTFSNG
+1928 INQTFNNG

-1941 ATQDHVTNSTSS
+1941 ATQDNVTNSTSS

-2008 LGSGNA
+2008 IGSGNA

-2019 SADITFQSANNLV
+2019 SADVTFQSTNNLV

-2044 NIFNLLGQEGIDKIF
+2044 NIFNLLGQEGIDEIF
-2059 NQGNLANVLSQMA
+2059 NQGNLANVLSQVA

-2079 GGLGNFVENALIPL
+2079 GGLGNFIENALSPL

-2098 SSLQNET
+2098 ASLQDET
-2105 LGQLIGQNNLDNL
+2105 LGQLIGQNNLDDL

-2124 MNAIQNI
+2124 MNEIQNI

-2173 MDASELSSILS
+2173 IDASELSSILG

-2193 PTSLQKD
+2193 PTILQKD
-2200 IGVVANDLLDE
+2200 IGVVANDLLNE

-2240 SGIYNQGL
+2240 SGVYNQGL

-2366 EICINLAN
+2366 EICVNLAD

-2400 NFTFLGVIA
+2400 NFTFLGAIT

-2417 QVKNN
+2417 QVTNN

-2459 DFTLN
+2459 NFTLN

-2489 FNLSHSVS
+2489 FNISHSAS
-2497 HAIINAQGIATIM
+2497 HAIINAQGTATIM
-2510 TNYNNPLIQFNTSSK
+2510 ANDNNPLIQFNTSSK
-2525 ETGAY
+2525 EVGTY

-2544 DQITGGS
+2544 NQITGGS
-2551 SLDNYLKLYTLINI
+2551 SLDNYLKLYALIDI

-2580 GQAVSIKDGG
+2580 GQAVSVKDGG
-2590 LIVGFKDSQ
+2590 LVVGFKDSQ

-2610 KVKIAVSNA
+2610 KVKIAVSND

-2632 IAQIQGIQGVD
+2632 IAQIQGVQSVD
-2643 SIEQAGGTQAINW
+2643 SIDQAGGNQAIDW

-2671 YYLESHSTKDLTT
+2671 YYLESHSIKDLTT

-2692 LEVIANPNFK
+2692 LEVIANPDFK

-2724 SDTSTFASADFHE
+2724 SDTSTFARSDFLE

-2817 ANITQSGS
+2817 GNITQSGS

-2868 NQSYRYNTWTTDA
+2868 NQSYRYDTWTTDA

-2891 KDKSVIFKPQIGLAY
+2891 KDKSVIFKPQVGLAY
-2906 YYIGMSGLRGIMDDP
+2906 YYIGLSGLRGIMDDP

-2962 GRDLFINS
+2962 GRDLFIDS

>member
-1 MAFKKAGLISKFI
+1 M
-14 SKGSFKLNK
+14 NK
-23 ISKKI
+23 ISKKL
-28 FKLNPI
+28 FTLNQI

-44 KKTKSIKKPFNKNK
+44 KKTKSIEKPFNKNK

-70 LGGLPHLRASECRYW
+70 LGGLSHLRANECRYW
-85 SWWSGYHDKIESGS
+85 SWSSWSYQDNIESGP

-119 YLNTLTTYSAGGASF
+119 YLNTLTTYSTGGASF
-134 TQKFNNGTLNVGGNI
+134 TQKFNNGTLDIGGNI

-155 VNGVNVGYITGTYD
+155 INGGDVGYIIGTYD
-169 AQTIN
+169 AQTMN
-174 FNSSR
+174 FNSSH
-179 ITTGNSLSDG
+179 ITTGNSYADG

-197 ATNRITINQASFD
+197 ATNNITINQASFD
-210 NSDAGAQHSYM
+210 NSDAGTQKSYM

-228 NVSGSSFTD
+228 KVSGSSFTD
-237 DTNGGFSFSGNN
+237 DTDGGFSFSGSN
-249 NNSAISFNKTKFNQ
+249 NNSAISFNQTSFNQ
-263 GTYNFTNSA
+263 GTYHFNSA
-272 NLSFN
+272 
-277 NSNFNQ
+277 
-283 STYNFNSLQSTF
+283 QSTF
-295 NNSTFNQGTYNFTD
+295 ENS
-309 NTSFNN
+309 S
-315 DTFNQGTYNFNT
+315 FNQGTYNFNDSVNFNNNT
-327 SKVSFSGANTLN
+327 FNQGTYDFNDSKVSFSGTNTLN

-348 GSVSFGSGAVFNLNQ
+348 GSVSFNSNAIFNLNQ
-363 TLNANQTY
+363 TLNDNQTY

-376 NGTIQYGVYQSY
+376 NGAIQYGVYQSY

-426 TFSNKSITTQFLGD
+426 TFSNQSIITQFLGD
-440 DLQAKAKA
+440 DLQQQAQK
-448 TYQQDLNNSQSAL
+448 TYQEDLTNSQNAL
-461 SNATNDNKIASADT
+461 SGATSDNTIANNDTSYTQSKNATVAK
-475 GYTNNQNTTIKQD
+475 D
-488 AQNLEHTSQQIAKDE
+488 AQSLENTNQQITKDK
-503 QALQGDLNK
+503 QALEKDLAQIN
-512 LKQLANSSFNEQAF
+512 QLANSTTGFNEQAF
-526 NQAQSKEQQDEQT
+526 NQAQKQEQQDEQT

-545 TFSSEQEGLEK
+545 AFNTEQEGLK
-556 ALANAKEQQEQ
+556 QAIANAKP
-567 QQAQATY
+567 
-574 QQDLNNSQSA
+574 
-584 LSNATNDNKIA
+584 A
-595 SADTDYTKN
+595 SPTPSPT
-604 QNTAIKQDA
+604 
-613 QNLENTSQQ
+613 
-622 ITQDQKDLEQDLDKL
+622 
-637 QQLANSKTGFN
+637 
-648 EQAFNQA
+648 
-655 QSTEQQD
+655 
-662 EQTLQNEEETFSSEQ
+662 
-677 EGLEK
+677 
-682 ALANAKH
+682 
-689 TSPTPTKH
+689 PTPTKH
-697 TAQNNPPNK
+697 TGPNTPPSQ
-706 VSPPTQNLPTTNV
+706 VPPTPTQNPPAESV
-719 WNGVYNF
+719 WSGVYWL
-726 QNQTYSKKGIYY
+726 QNKTYSNKGIYY

-754 STYGYLDWFTLKNK
+754 STY
-768 FSVNANNGTLIIG
+768 
-781 NNTESANTK
+781 
-790 GLIWIGDDKGLVYYN
+790 
-805 TGTFNAANIYLTSNL
+805 
-820 KTGNGFSG
+820 
-828 EGATLNFNATNR
+828 
-840 ITINQASFDNSDA
+840 
-853 GAQHSYMNFKG
+853 
-864 SNINVSGSSFTDD
+864 
-877 TNGGFSF
+877 
-884 SGNNN
+884 
-889 NSAISFNKTKFNQ
+889 
-902 GTYNFT
+902 
-908 NSANLSFNNS
+908 
-918 NFNQSTYNFNSLQS
+918 
-932 TFNNSTF
+932 
-939 NQGTYNFTDNTSFNN
+939 
-954 DTFNQGTYNFNTS
+954 
-967 KVSFSGANTLN
+967 
-978 SSSPF
+978 
-983 ASLKGSVSFGSGAVF
+983 
-998 NLNQTLNAN
+998 
-1007 QTYDILTTNGT
+1007 
-1018 IQYGVY
+1018 
-1024 QSYLWDLIN
+1024 
-1033 YKGDKA
+1033 
-1039 ISHVEVGNN
+1039 
-1048 TYDVTFDI
+1048 
-1056 NGQDETLQETF
+1056 
-1067 SNKSI
+1067 
-1072 TTQFLGDDLQ
+1072 
-1082 AKAKATYQ
+1082 
-1090 QDLNNSQSALSNA
+1090 
-1103 TNDNKI
+1103 
-1109 ASADTGYTNNQNT
+1109 
-1122 TIKQD
+1122 
-1127 AQNLEHTSQQIAKD
+1127 
-1141 EQALQGD
+1141 
-1148 LNKLKQLANS
+1148 
-1158 SFNEQAFNQAQSK
+1158 
-1171 EQQDEQTLQNEEET
+1171 
-1185 FSSEQE
+1185 
-1191 GLEKAL
+1191 
-1197 ANAKPASPT
+1197 
-1206 PTPTPTPTPSPTPN
+1206 
-1220 PTPTKHTAP
+1220 
-1229 NKVPP
+1229 
-1234 TPPTQ
+1234 
-1239 NLPTT
+1239 
-1244 NVWNGVYWL
+1244 
-1253 QNQTYSQ
+1253 
-1260 KGVYYIDPNLSGQ
+1260 
-1273 SGQSANT
+1273 
-1280 LSTYTA
+1280 TA

-1296 IQNGTLIIGNNT
+1296 ANNGTLIIGNNT

-1316 IWIGHGGFGYII
+1316 IWIGHGGFGYIT

-1339 NNFKTGEGVSGSDG
+1339 NNFKTGEGVSNSDG

-1368 DGLNYNDAETV
+1368 DGLNYNNAETV

-1387 SQHSYATFDATNN
+1387 SQHSYAAFDATNN

-1406 SFSDMTWGKFSFNA
+1406 SFSDMTWGEFSFNA
-1420 KNISFSNASFSGFT
+1420 ENISFSNASFSGFT
-1434 NPGGSSVISANAA
+1434 NPGGSSTISANAS
-1447 NSLSFNNSRLNGGAV
+1447 NSLSFTDSRLNGGAV
-1462 YNLWANSL
+1462 YNLQANSL

-1531 TAFKNSLTLD
+1531 AAFKNSLTLD

-1553 LNASGA
+1553 LNANGTST
-1559 SAFNNQASLNIY
+1559 FNNQASLNIY
-1571 NGSQATFNSLFFN
+1571 NGSQAAFNSLFFN
-1584 GATLSLNANSKLNAS
+1584 GGTLSLNASSKLSAS

-1616 SVSNASSLNANIN
+1616 NANNTSSLNANIN
-1629 FQGASQATFG
+1629 FQGASQADFG
-1639 GNTTIDAASFNF
+1639 GNTTIDTASFNF
-1651 DSASSLSFNN
+1651 DSASSLNFNN

-1675 SLSKA
+1675 SLTKA
-1680 LMSVSGQFVLGNN
+1680 LMSVSGQFVLGSN

-1753 TWSFINPLNSSQII
+1753 TWSFINSLNYSQII

-1842 TPGTYSPF
+1842 APGTYSPF

-1865 SGNLKTLLGILSQ
+1865 SENLKTLLGILSQ

-1885 MIETNQL
+1885 MIESNQL
-1892 DNITSINEV
+1892 DNITNINEV
-1901 LQLLDRIKI
+1901 LQLLDKIKI
-1910 TPAQKQALLET
+1910 TQAQKQALLDI

-1928 INQTFSNG
+1928 INQTFNNG

-1941 ATQDHVTNSTSS
+1941 ATQDNVTNSTSS

-2008 LGSGNA
+2008 IGSGNA

-2019 SADITFQSANNLV
+2019 SADVTFQSANNLV

-2059 NQGNLANVLSQMA
+2059 NQGNLANVLSQVA

-2079 GGLGNFVENALIPL
+2079 GGLGNFIENALSPL

-2098 SSLQNET
+2098 ASLQDET
-2105 LGQLIGQNNLDNL
+2105 LGQLIGQNNLDDL

-2124 MNAIQNI
+2124 MNEIQNI

-2173 MDASELSSILS
+2173 IDASEISSILS

-2200 IGVVANDLLDE
+2200 IGVVANDLLNE

-2231 NNIISQGGL
+2231 NSIISQGGL
-2240 SGIYNQGL
+2240 SGVYNQGL

-2366 EICINLAN
+2366 EICVNLAN

-2400 NFTFLGVIA
+2400 NFTFLGAIA
-2409 SNGAIDLS
+2409 SSGAIDLS
-2417 QVKNN
+2417 QVTNN

-2443 ANAFNN
+2443 TNAFNN
-2449 ASNSTANING
+2449 ASHSTANING
-2459 DFTLN
+2459 NFTLN

-2472 ASGLNV
+2472 ANGLNV

-2497 HAIINAQGIATIM
+2497 HTIINTQGTATIM
-2510 TNYNNPLIQFNTSSK
+2510 ANDNNPLIQFNASSK
-2525 ETGAY
+2525 EVGTY

-2544 DQITGGS
+2544 NQITGGS
-2551 SLDNYLKLYTLINI
+2551 SLDNYLKLYALIDI

-2580 GQAVSIKDGG
+2580 GQAVNVKDGG
-2590 LIVGFKDSQ
+2590 LVVGFKDSQ

-2610 KVKIAVSNA
+2610 KVKIAVSND

-2632 IAQIQGIQGVD
+2632 IAQIQGVQSVD
-2643 SIEQAGGTQAINW
+2643 SIDQAGGNQAINW

-2671 YYLESHSTKDLTT
+2671 YYLESHSVKDLTT

-2724 SDTSTFASADFHE
+2724 SDTSTFARSDFLE

-2772 ATGVGGASFINGGT
+2772 ATGVGGASFISGGT

-2825 SNVNMGVYSR
+2825 SNVNVGVYSR

-2868 NQSYRYNTWTTDA
+2868 NQSYRYDTWTTDA

-2891 KDKSVIFKPQIGLAY
+2891 KDKSVIFKPQVGLSY
-2906 YYIGMSGLRGIMDDP
+2906 YYIGLSGLRGIMDDP

>member
-1 MAFKKAGLISKFI
+1 MAFKKAKLISNLI

-28 FKLNPI
+28 FKLNQI
-34 LKREKPLKRH
+34 LKCEKPLKRH

-58 SFLKASVLLIGA
+58 SFLKASILLIGA
-70 LGGLPHLRASECRYW
+70 LGGLSHLRANECRYW
-85 SWWSGYHDKIESGS
+85 SWSSWSYQDNIESGP

-134 TQKFNNGTLNVGGNI
+134 TQKFNGGTLNVGGNI

-155 VNGVNVGYITGTYD
+155 INGGDVGYITGAYD

-174 FNSSR
+174 FNSSHL
-179 ITTGNSLSDG
+179 TTGNSYSDG

-197 ATNRITINQASFD
+197 ATNNITINQASLD
-210 NSDAGAQHSYM
+210 NSDAGAQKSYM

-237 DTNGGFSFSGNN
+237 DTDGGFSFSGNN
-249 NNSAISFNKTKFNQ
+249 NHSAISFNQTNFNQGTYHFNSTQSTFENSNFNQ
-263 GTYNFTNSA
+263 GTYNFN
-272 NLSFN
+272 
-277 NSNFNQ
+277 
-283 STYNFNSLQSTF
+283 
-295 NNSTFNQGTYNFTD
+295 D

-315 DTFNQGTYNFNT
+315 DTFNQGTYSFNT
-327 SKVSFSGANTLN
+327 SKVSFSGINTLN

-348 GSVSFGSGAVFNLNQ
+348 GSVSFGSDAVFNLNQ
-363 TLNANQTY
+363 TLNSNQTY

-376 NGTIQYGVYQSY
+376 NGAIQYGVYQSY

-403 VEVGNNTYDVT
+403 VGVGNNTYDVT

-426 TFSNKSITTQFLGD
+426 TFNKQSIITQFLGD
-440 DLQAKAKA
+440 DLQQQAQK
-448 TYQQDLNNSQSAL
+448 TYQEDVAHSQNALNNVTS
-461 SNATNDNKIASADT
+461 DNKIANSDT
-475 GYTNNQNTTIKQD
+475 DYTKSSNPTINKD
-488 AQNLEHTSQQIAKDE
+488 AQNLEHTNQQIAQDE
-503 QALQGDLNK
+503 QALQQDLDK
-512 LKQLANSSFNEQAF
+512 LKQLANSTTGFNEQAF
-526 NQAQSKEQQDEQT
+526 NQAQKQEQQDEQT

-545 TFSSEQEGLEK
+545 AFNAEQEGLK
-556 ALANAKEQQEQ
+556 QAIAKP
-567 QQAQATY
+567 
-574 QQDLNNSQSA
+574 
-584 LSNATNDNKIA
+584 
-595 SADTDYTKN
+595 
-604 QNTAIKQDA
+604 
-613 QNLENTSQQ
+613 TSP
-622 ITQDQKDLEQDLDKL
+622 TP
-637 QQLANSKTGFN
+637 SPT
-648 EQAFNQA
+648 
-655 QSTEQQD
+655 
-662 EQTLQNEEETFSSEQ
+662 
-677 EGLEK
+677 
-682 ALANAKH
+682 
-689 TSPTPTKH
+689 PTPTKH
-697 TAQNNPPNK
+697 TAQNTPPNK
-706 VSPPTQNLPTTNV
+706 VPPPAQNLPTTNV
-719 WNGVYNF
+719 WNGVYNL
-726 QNQTYSKKGIYY
+726 QNQTYSNKGVYY

-754 STYGYLDWFTLKNK
+754 STY
-768 FSVNANNGTLIIG
+768 
-781 NNTESANTK
+781 
-790 GLIWIGDDKGLVYYN
+790 
-805 TGTFNAANIYLTSNL
+805 
-820 KTGNGFSG
+820 
-828 EGATLNFNATNR
+828 
-840 ITINQASFDNSDA
+840 
-853 GAQHSYMNFKG
+853 
-864 SNINVSGSSFTDD
+864 
-877 TNGGFSF
+877 
-884 SGNNN
+884 
-889 NSAISFNKTKFNQ
+889 
-902 GTYNFT
+902 
-908 NSANLSFNNS
+908 
-918 NFNQSTYNFNSLQS
+918 
-932 TFNNSTF
+932 
-939 NQGTYNFTDNTSFNN
+939 
-954 DTFNQGTYNFNTS
+954 
-967 KVSFSGANTLN
+967 
-978 SSSPF
+978 
-983 ASLKGSVSFGSGAVF
+983 
-998 NLNQTLNAN
+998 
-1007 QTYDILTTNGT
+1007 
-1018 IQYGVY
+1018 
-1024 QSYLWDLIN
+1024 
-1033 YKGDKA
+1033 
-1039 ISHVEVGNN
+1039 
-1048 TYDVTFDI
+1048 
-1056 NGQDETLQETF
+1056 
-1067 SNKSI
+1067 
-1072 TTQFLGDDLQ
+1072 
-1082 AKAKATYQ
+1082 
-1090 QDLNNSQSALSNA
+1090 
-1103 TNDNKI
+1103 
-1109 ASADTGYTNNQNT
+1109 
-1122 TIKQD
+1122 
-1127 AQNLEHTSQQIAKD
+1127 
-1141 EQALQGD
+1141 
-1148 LNKLKQLANS
+1148 
-1158 SFNEQAFNQAQSK
+1158 
-1171 EQQDEQTLQNEEET
+1171 
-1185 FSSEQE
+1185 
-1191 GLEKAL
+1191 
-1197 ANAKPASPT
+1197 
-1206 PTPTPTPTPSPTPN
+1206 
-1220 PTPTKHTAP
+1220 
-1229 NKVPP
+1229 
-1234 TPPTQ
+1234 
-1239 NLPTT
+1239 
-1244 NVWNGVYWL
+1244 
-1253 QNQTYSQ
+1253 
-1260 KGVYYIDPNLSGQ
+1260 
-1273 SGQSANT
+1273 
-1280 LSTYTA
+1280 TA
-1286 NLLGRSFGVN
+1286 NLFGRSFGVN

-1316 IWIGHGGFGYII
+1316 IWIGHGGFGYIT
-1328 GTFNAANIYLT
+1328 GTFSAANIYLT
-1339 NNFKTGEGVSGSDG
+1339 NNFKTGEGVSNSDG

-1387 SQHSYATFDATNN
+1387 SQHSYAAFDATNN

-1406 SFSDMTWGKFSFNA
+1406 SFSDMTWGKFSFSA

-1434 NPGGSSVISANAA
+1434 NPGGSSTISANAA
-1447 NSLSFNNSRLNGGAV
+1447 NSLSFVNSRLNGGAI
-1462 YNLWANSL
+1462 YNLQANSL

-1494 QLLGNTSFTLS
+1494 QLLGNTNFTLS

-1531 TAFKNSLTLD
+1531 ADFKNSLTLN

-1553 LNASGA
+1553 LNANGT

-1571 NGSQATFNSLFFN
+1571 NGSQATFSSLFFN
-1584 GATLSLNANSKLNAS
+1584 GGTLSLNASSKLNAS

-1616 SVSNASSLNANIN
+1616 SANNTSSLNANIN
-1629 FQGASQATFG
+1629 FQGASQADFG
-1639 GNTTIDAASFNF
+1639 GNTTIDTASFNF
-1651 DSASSLSFNN
+1651 DSASSLNFNN
-1661 LTANGALNFNGYAP
+1661 LTANGALNFNGYAL
-1675 SLSKA
+1675 SLTKA
-1680 LMSVSGQFVLGNN
+1680 LISVSGQFVLGNN

-1741 QNATYSDNNNIQ
+1741 QNAIYSDNNNIQ

-1865 SGNLKTLLGILSQ
+1865 SENLKTLLGFLSQ

-1885 MIETNQL
+1885 MIESNQL
-1892 DNITSINEV
+1892 DNITNINEV
-1901 LQLLDRIKI
+1901 LQLLDKIKI
-1910 TPAQKQALLET
+1910 TQTQKQALLDI

-1936 NLVIG
+1936 NLIIG
-1941 ATQDHVTNSTSS
+1941 ATQDNVTNSTSS
-1953 IWFGGNGYSSPCAL
+1953 IWFGGNGYSSPCTL

-2008 LGSGNA
+2008 IGSGNA

-2019 SADITFQSANNLV
+2019 SADVTFQSANNLV

-2044 NIFNLLGQEGIDKIF
+2044 NIFNLLGQKGINEIF

-2079 GGLGNFVENALIPL
+2079 GGLGNFIENALSPL

-2098 SSLQNET
+2098 SSLQSET

-2173 MDASELSSILS
+2173 IDASELSSILS

-2200 IGVVANDLLDE
+2200 IGVVANDLLNE
-2211 FLGQDVVKKLESQG
+2211 FLGQDVVEKLESQG
-2225 LVSNII
+2225 LVNNII

-2240 SGIYNQGL
+2240 SGVYNQGL

-2366 EICINLAN
+2366 EICVNLAN

-2400 NFTFLGVIA
+2400 NFTFLGAIT

-2417 QVKNN
+2417 QVTNN

-2443 ANAFNN
+2443 TNAFNN

-2459 DFTLN
+2459 NFTLN

-2497 HAIINAQGIATIM
+2497 HAIINAQGAATIM
-2510 TNYNNPLIQFNTSSK
+2510 ANDNNPLIQFNTSSK
-2525 ETGAY
+2525 EAGTY

-2551 SLDNYLKLYTLINI
+2551 SLDNYLKLYVLIDI

-2580 GQAVSIKDGG
+2580 GQAVNIKDGG
-2590 LIVGFKDSQ
+2590 LVVGFKDSQ

-2610 KVKIAVSNA
+2610 KVKIAVSND

-2632 IAQIQGIQGVD
+2632 IAQIQGTQGVD
-2643 SIEQAGGTQAINW
+2643 SIDQAGGNQAINW

-2671 YYLESHSTKDLTT
+2671 YYLESHSVKDLTT

-2692 LEVIANPNFK
+2692 LEVIANPDFK

-2724 SDTSTFASADFHE
+2724 SDTSTFARSDFLE

-2817 ANITQSGS
+2817 GNITQSGS

-2868 NQSYRYNTWTTDA
+2868 NQSYRYDTWTTDA

-2891 KDKSVIFKPQIGLAY
+2891 KDKSVIFKPQVGLAY
-2906 YYIGMSGLRGIMDDP
+2906 YYIGLSGLRGIMDDP

>member
-1 MAFKKAGLISKFI
+1 MAFKKVGLISKFI

-28 FKLNPI
+28 FKLNLI

-70 LGGLPHLRASECRYW
+70 LGGLSHLRASECRYW
-85 SWWSGYHDKIESGS
+85 SWSSWSYHDNIESGS
-99 NSPTHNSYCLFSS
+99 NSPTHNSYCLFNS

-149 RFGGTG
+149 HFGGTG
-155 VNGVNVGYITGTYD
+155 VNGGNVGYITGTYD

-179 ITTGNSLSDG
+179 ITTGNSFSTG

-197 ATNRITINQASFD
+197 AANHITIDQAGFD
-210 NSDAGAQHSYM
+210 NGDSGIQHSYM
-221 NFKGSNI
+221 NFSGSNI

-237 DTNGGFSFSGNN
+237 DTDGGFSFSGNGT
-249 NNSAISFNKTKFNQ
+249 NSNLSFNKTNFNQGTYKFTNSANLNFNNSAFNQ
-263 GTYNFTNSA
+263 GTYNFSSA
-272 NLSFN
+272 QSVFE
-277 NSNFNQ
+277 NSN
-283 STYNFNSLQSTF
+283 
-295 NNSTFNQGTYNFTD
+295 FNQGTYNFTD
-309 NTSFNN
+309 NASFNN
-315 DTFNQGTYNFNT
+315 DTFNQGAYNFNA

-348 GSVSFGSGAVFNLNQ
+348 GSVSFGSGAIFNLNQ
-363 TLNANQTY
+363 TFNTNQTY

-376 NGTIQYGVYQSY
+376 NKTIQYGVYQSY

-403 VEVGNNTYDVT
+403 VEVGSNTYDVT

-426 TFSNKSITTQFLGD
+426 TFNNQSITTQFLGD

-448 TYQQDLNNSQSAL
+448 TYQQDLSNSQSAL
-461 SNATNDNKIASADT
+461 NNAADDNKIA
-475 GYTNNQNTTIKQD
+475 
-488 AQNLEHTSQQIAKDE
+488 
-503 QALQGDLNK
+503 
-512 LKQLANSSFNEQAF
+512 NS
-526 NQAQSKEQQDEQT
+526 
-539 LQNEEN
+539 
-545 TFSSEQEGLEK
+545 
-556 ALANAKEQQEQ
+556 
-567 QQAQATY
+567 
-574 QQDLNNSQSA
+574 
-584 LSNATNDNKIA
+584 
-595 SADTDYTKN
+595 DTDYTKSSN
-604 QNTAIKQDA
+604 PTIKKDA
-613 QNLENTSQQ
+613 QNLENTDQTIQQ
-622 ITQDQKDLEQDLDKL
+622 DEQALKGDLDKL
-637 QQLANSKTGFN
+637 QQLANSTTGFN
-648 EQAFNQA
+648 QQAFKNA

-662 EQTLQNEEETFSSEQ
+662 LQTLQENENTFNSEQ
-677 EGLEK
+677 EGLK
-682 ALANAKH
+682 QAIANAKPA
-689 TSPTPTKH
+689 SPTPTPTKR
-697 TAQNNPPNK
+697 TAPNTPPNK
-706 VSPPTQNLPTTNV
+706 VPPTPPTQNLPATNV
-719 WNGVYNF
+719 WNGVYNL
-726 QNQTYSKKGIYY
+726 QNQTYSKQGIYY

-744 GQSGQSGNTL
+744 GQSGQSG
-754 STYGYLDWFTLKNK
+754 
-768 FSVNANNGTLIIG
+768 
-781 NNTESANTK
+781 
-790 GLIWIGDDKGLVYYN
+790 
-805 TGTFNAANIYLTSNL
+805 
-820 KTGNGFSG
+820 
-828 EGATLNFNATNR
+828 
-840 ITINQASFDNSDA
+840 
-853 GAQHSYMNFKG
+853 
-864 SNINVSGSSFTDD
+864 
-877 TNGGFSF
+877 
-884 SGNNN
+884 
-889 NSAISFNKTKFNQ
+889 
-902 GTYNFT
+902 
-908 NSANLSFNNS
+908 
-918 NFNQSTYNFNSLQS
+918 
-932 TFNNSTF
+932 
-939 NQGTYNFTDNTSFNN
+939 
-954 DTFNQGTYNFNTS
+954 
-967 KVSFSGANTLN
+967 
-978 SSSPF
+978 
-983 ASLKGSVSFGSGAVF
+983 
-998 NLNQTLNAN
+998 
-1007 QTYDILTTNGT
+1007 
-1018 IQYGVY
+1018 
-1024 QSYLWDLIN
+1024 
-1033 YKGDKA
+1033 
-1039 ISHVEVGNN
+1039 
-1048 TYDVTFDI
+1048 
-1056 NGQDETLQETF
+1056 
-1067 SNKSI
+1067 
-1072 TTQFLGDDLQ
+1072 
-1082 AKAKATYQ
+1082 
-1090 QDLNNSQSALSNA
+1090 
-1103 TNDNKI
+1103 
-1109 ASADTGYTNNQNT
+1109 
-1122 TIKQD
+1122 
-1127 AQNLEHTSQQIAKD
+1127 
-1141 EQALQGD
+1141 
-1148 LNKLKQLANS
+1148 
-1158 SFNEQAFNQAQSK
+1158 
-1171 EQQDEQTLQNEEET
+1171 
-1185 FSSEQE
+1185 
-1191 GLEKAL
+1191 
-1197 ANAKPASPT
+1197 
-1206 PTPTPTPTPSPTPN
+1206 
-1220 PTPTKHTAP
+1220 
-1229 NKVPP
+1229 
-1234 TPPTQ
+1234 
-1239 NLPTT
+1239 
-1244 NVWNGVYWL
+1244 
-1253 QNQTYSQ
+1253 
-1260 KGVYYIDPNLSGQ
+1260 
-1273 SGQSANT
+1273 NT

-1387 SQHSYATFDATNN
+1387 SQHSYAAFDATNN

-1406 SFSDMTWGKFSFNA
+1406 SFSDMTWGKFSFSA

-1434 NPGGSSVISANAA
+1434 NPGGSSVISANAT

-1531 TAFKNSLTLD
+1531 ATFKNSLTLD

-1553 LNASGA
+1553 LNANGT

-1584 GATLSLNANSKLNAS
+1584 GGTLSLNANSKLNAS
-1599 SASFSNN
+1599 NASFSNN

-1616 SVSNASSLNANIN
+1616 SASNTSSLNANIN
-1629 FQGASQATFG
+1629 FQGASQANFG
-1639 GNTTIDAASFNF
+1639 GNTTIDTASFNF
-1651 DSASSLSFNN
+1651 DSISSLSFNN

-1721 ITGISGANG
+1721 IAGISGANG
-1730 YEKILFYGMKI
+1730 YEKIFFYGMKI

-1824 LTSNIKGLFTPKG
+1824 LTSSIKGLFTPKG

-1885 MIETNQL
+1885 MIESNQL

-1901 LQLLDRIKI
+1901 LQLLDKIKI

-1941 ATQDHVTNSTSS
+1941 ATQDNVTNSTSS

-2019 SADITFQSANNLV
+2019 SADVTFQSANNLV

-2059 NQGNLANVLSQMA
+2059 NQGNLANVLSQVA

-2079 GGLGNFVENALIPL
+2079 GGLGNFVENALSPL

-2098 SSLQNET
+2098 TSLQNET

-2173 MDASELSSILS
+2173 MDASEVSSILS
-2184 VILKDITNP
+2184 VVLKDITNP
-2193 PTSLQKD
+2193 PTSLKKD
-2200 IGVVANDLLDE
+2200 IGVVANDLLNE

-2240 SGIYNQGL
+2240 SGVYNQGL
-2248 GSVLPP
+2248 GSVLPL

-2400 NFTFLGVIA
+2400 NFTFLGTIA

-2443 ANAFNN
+2443 TNAFNN

-2459 DFTLN
+2459 NFTLN

-2478 MGNFNSYGDLV
+2478 MGDFNSYGDLV
-2489 FNLSHSVS
+2489 FNLSHSAS
-2497 HAIINAQGIATIM
+2497 HAIINAQGTATIM
-2510 TNYNNPLIQFNTSSK
+2510 ANNNNPLIQFNTSSK
-2525 ETGAY
+2525 ETGTY
-2530 TLIDSAKAIYYGYN
+2530 TLIDSAKTIYYGYN
-2544 DQITGGS
+2544 DQIIGGN
-2551 SLDNYLKLYTLINI
+2551 SLDNYLKLYTLIDI

-2580 GQAVSIKDGG
+2580 GQAVNIKDGG

-2610 KVKIAVSNA
+2610 KVKIAVSND

-2632 IAQIQGIQGVD
+2632 IAQIQGAQGVD
-2643 SIEQAGGTQAINW
+2643 SIDQAGGTQAINW
-2656 LNKIFETKGSPLFAP
+2656 LNRIFETKGSPLFAP

-2692 LEVIANPNFK
+2692 LEVIANPDFK

-2786 GTLYGINVGYD
+2786 GTLYGINIGYD

-2850 WGYNKTFINSYDP
+2850 WGYNKTFINSYDS

-2868 NQSYRYNTWTTDA
+2868 NQSYKYDTWTTDA

-2906 YYIGMSGLRGIMDDP
+2906 YYIGLSGLRGIMDDP

-3010 YVNAGI
+3010 YVNASI

>member
-1 MAFKKAGLISKFI
+1 MAFKKARLISKFI

-28 FKLNPI
+28 FKLNQI

-70 LGGLPHLRASECRYW
+70 LGGLSHLRANECRYW
-85 SWWSGYHDKIESGS
+85 SWSSWSYQDNIESGP

-112 TQGSGTY
+112 AQGSGTY

-134 TQKFNNGTLNVGGNI
+134 TQKFNGGTLNVGGNI

-155 VNGVNVGYITGTYD
+155 INGGDVGYITGTYD

-174 FNSSR
+174 FNSSHL
-179 ITTGNSLSDG
+179 TTGNSYADG

-197 ATNRITINQASFD
+197 AANNITINQASLD
-210 NSDAGAQHSYM
+210 NSDAGTQKSYM

-228 NVSGSSFTD
+228 KVSGSSFTD

-249 NNSAISFNKTKFNQ
+249 NNSTISFNQTSFNQGAYNFSNSTTLSFDNSSFNQ
-263 GTYNFTNSA
+263 GTYNFNSVQSA
-272 NLSFN
+272 FN

-283 STYNFNSLQSTF
+283 GTYNFN
-295 NNSTFNQGTYNFTD
+295 D
-309 NTSFNN
+309 NASFNS
-315 DTFNQGTYNFNT
+315 DTFNQGTYSFNT
-327 SKVSFSGANTLN
+327 SKVSFSGINTLN

-348 GSVSFGSGAVFNLNQ
+348 GSVSFNSNAIFNLNQ

-376 NGTIQYGVYQSY
+376 NETIQYGVYQSY

-403 VEVGNNTYDVT
+403 VGVGNNTYDVT

-426 TFSNKSITTQFLGD
+426 TFNKQSIITQFLGD

-448 TYQQDLNNSQSAL
+448 TYQQDLSDSQSAL
-461 SNATNDNKIASADT
+461 NNATSDNKIASNDTSYTQSKNTTVAKDAQGLENTNQQIAQDEQALQGDLDKLKQLANSTTGFNEQAFNQAQKQEQQDEQTLQNDEKTFNNEQDSLNKAIQQAQAQQQKQEQQQAQQTYQEDLTHSQSALNNVTSDNTIASNDT
-475 GYTNNQNTTIKQD
+475 GYTNNQNTTIQKD
-488 AQNLEHTSQQIAKDE
+488 AQSLESASQQIAHDE
-503 QALQGDLNK
+503 QALQGDLDK
-512 LKQLANSSFNEQAF
+512 LQQLANSTTGFNEQAF
-526 NQAQSKEQQDEQT
+526 NQAQNKEQQDLQT
-539 LQNEEN
+539 LQNEEK

-556 ALANAKEQQEQ
+556 AIANAKP
-567 QQAQATY
+567 
-574 QQDLNNSQSA
+574 
-584 LSNATNDNKIA
+584 A
-595 SADTDYTKN
+595 SPTPSPT
-604 QNTAIKQDA
+604 
-613 QNLENTSQQ
+613 
-622 ITQDQKDLEQDLDKL
+622 
-637 QQLANSKTGFN
+637 
-648 EQAFNQA
+648 
-655 QSTEQQD
+655 
-662 EQTLQNEEETFSSEQ
+662 
-677 EGLEK
+677 
-682 ALANAKH
+682 
-689 TSPTPTKH
+689 PTPTKH
-697 TAQNNPPNK
+697 TAQNTPPNK
-706 VSPPTQNLPTTNV
+706 VSPPSQNLPTTNV
-719 WNGVYNF
+719 W
-726 QNQTYSKKGIYY
+726 S
-738 IDPNLS
+738 
-744 GQSGQSGNTL
+744 
-754 STYGYLDWFTLKNK
+754 
-768 FSVNANNGTLIIG
+768 
-781 NNTESANTK
+781 
-790 GLIWIGDDKGLVYYN
+790 
-805 TGTFNAANIYLTSNL
+805 
-820 KTGNGFSG
+820 
-828 EGATLNFNATNR
+828 
-840 ITINQASFDNSDA
+840 
-853 GAQHSYMNFKG
+853 
-864 SNINVSGSSFTDD
+864 
-877 TNGGFSF
+877 
-884 SGNNN
+884 
-889 NSAISFNKTKFNQ
+889 
-902 GTYNFT
+902 
-908 NSANLSFNNS
+908 
-918 NFNQSTYNFNSLQS
+918 
-932 TFNNSTF
+932 
-939 NQGTYNFTDNTSFNN
+939 
-954 DTFNQGTYNFNTS
+954 
-967 KVSFSGANTLN
+967 
-978 SSSPF
+978 
-983 ASLKGSVSFGSGAVF
+983 
-998 NLNQTLNAN
+998 
-1007 QTYDILTTNGT
+1007 
-1018 IQYGVY
+1018 
-1024 QSYLWDLIN
+1024 
-1033 YKGDKA
+1033 
-1039 ISHVEVGNN
+1039 
-1048 TYDVTFDI
+1048 
-1056 NGQDETLQETF
+1056 
-1067 SNKSI
+1067 
-1072 TTQFLGDDLQ
+1072 
-1082 AKAKATYQ
+1082 
-1090 QDLNNSQSALSNA
+1090 
-1103 TNDNKI
+1103 
-1109 ASADTGYTNNQNT
+1109 
-1122 TIKQD
+1122 
-1127 AQNLEHTSQQIAKD
+1127 
-1141 EQALQGD
+1141 
-1148 LNKLKQLANS
+1148 
-1158 SFNEQAFNQAQSK
+1158 
-1171 EQQDEQTLQNEEET
+1171 
-1185 FSSEQE
+1185 
-1191 GLEKAL
+1191 
-1197 ANAKPASPT
+1197 
-1206 PTPTPTPTPSPTPN
+1206 
-1220 PTPTKHTAP
+1220 
-1229 NKVPP
+1229 
-1234 TPPTQ
+1234 
-1239 NLPTT
+1239 
-1244 NVWNGVYWL
+1244 GVYWL
-1253 QNQTYSQ
+1253 QNQTYSKQ
-1260 KGVYYIDPNLSGQ
+1260 GVYYIDPNLSGQ
-1273 SGQSANT
+1273 SGQNANT

-1316 IWIGHGGFGYII
+1316 IWIGHGGFGYIM

-1387 SQHSYATFDATNN
+1387 SQHSYAAFDATNN

-1406 SFSDMTWGKFSFNA
+1406 SFSDMTWGKFSFSA

-1434 NPGGSSVISANAA
+1434 NPGGSSVIGANAA

-1494 QLLGNTSFTLS
+1494 QLLGNTNFTLS

-1531 TAFKNSLTLD
+1531 ATFKNSLTLD
-1541 NNSNL
+1541 NDSNL

-1553 LNASGA
+1553 LNANGA

-1584 GATLSLNANSKLNAS
+1584 GGILSLNANSKLNAS
-1599 SASFSNN
+1599 SGSFSNN

-1616 SVSNASSLNANIN
+1616 NANNASSLNANIN
-1629 FQGASQATFG
+1629 FQGASQADFG
-1639 GNTTIDAASFNF
+1639 GNTTIDTASFNF
-1651 DSASSLSFNN
+1651 DSASSLNFNN

-1675 SLSKA
+1675 SLTKA

-1885 MIETNQL
+1885 MIESNQL

-1901 LQLLDRIKI
+1901 LQLLDEIKI

-1928 INQTFSNG
+1928 INQTFNNG

-1941 ATQDHVTNSTSS
+1941 ATQDNVTNSTSS

-2008 LGSGNA
+2008 MGSGNA

-2019 SADITFQSANNLV
+2019 SADVTFQSANNLV

-2044 NIFNLLGQEGIDKIF
+2044 NIFNLLGQKGIEKIF
-2059 NQGNLANVLSQMA
+2059 NQGNLANVLSQVA

-2079 GGLGNFVENALIPL
+2079 GGLGNFIENALSPL

-2098 SSLQNET
+2098 ASLQDET
-2105 LGQLIGQNNLDNL
+2105 LGQLIGQNNLDDL

-2124 MNAIQNI
+2124 MNEIQNI

-2173 MDASELSSILS
+2173 IDASELSSILG

-2200 IGVVANDLLDE
+2200 IGVVANDLLNE

-2240 SGIYNQGL
+2240 SGVYNQGL

-2284 FLSNGYVFVNNS
+2284 FLSDGYVFVNDS

-2374 CPTTKNSSSTN
+2374 CPTTKNGSTSSAN
-2385 SSVTPTNESLSVRAN
+2385 SSVTPTNESLSVHAN

-2443 ANAFNN
+2443 TNAFNN

-2459 DFTLN
+2459 NFTLN

-2472 ASGLNV
+2472 ANGLNV

-2497 HAIINAQGIATIM
+2497 HAIINAQGNATIM
-2510 TNYNNPLIQFNTSSK
+2510 ANNNNPLIQFNTSSK
-2525 ETGAY
+2525 EAGTY

-2544 DQITGGS
+2544 NQITGGS
-2551 SLDNYLKLYTLINI
+2551 SLDNYLKLYTLIDI

-2580 GQAVSIKDGG
+2580 GRAVNIKDGG
-2590 LIVGFKDSQ
+2590 LVVGFKDSQ

-2610 KVKIAVSNA
+2610 KVKIAVSND

-2632 IAQIQGIQGVD
+2632 IAQIQGVQSVN
-2643 SIEQAGGTQAINW
+2643 SIDQAGGNQAINW

-2692 LEVIANPNFK
+2692 LEVIANPDFK

-2817 ANITQSGS
+2817 GNITQSGS

-2868 NQSYRYNTWTTDA
+2868 NQSYRYDTWTTDA

-2906 YYIGMSGLRGIMDDP
+2906 YYIGLSGLRGIMDDP

>member
-1 MAFKKAGLISKFI
+1 MAFKKARLISRFI

-28 FKLNPI
+28 FKLNQI
-34 LKREKPLKRH
+34 LKCEKPLKCH
-44 KKTKSIKKPFNKNK
+44 KKTKSIKKPFNRNK

-70 LGGLPHLRASECRYW
+70 LGGLSHLRANECRYW
-85 SWWSGYHDKIESGS
+85 SWSSWSYQDNIESGS

-112 TQGSGTY
+112 AQGSGTY

-155 VNGVNVGYITGTYD
+155 INGGDVGYITGTYD

-174 FNSSR
+174 FNSSHL
-179 ITTGNSLSDG
+179 TTGNSYADG

-197 ATNRITINQASFD
+197 AANNITINQASFN
-210 NSDAGAQHSYM
+210 NSDAGTQKSYM

-228 NVSGSSFTD
+228 KVSGSSFTD
-237 DTNGGFSFSGNN
+237 DTDGGFSFSGSN
-249 NNSAISFNKTKFNQ
+249 NNSAISFNQTNFNQ
-263 GTYNFTNSA
+263 GTYNFSNSTSS
-272 NLSFN
+272 SFG

-283 STYNFNSLQSTF
+283 GTYHFNSAQSTF
-295 NNSTFNQGTYNFTD
+295 ENSNFNQGTYNF
-309 NTSFNN
+309 NNNASFNN
-315 DTFNQGTYNFNT
+315 DTFNQGAYNFNT
-327 SKVSFSGANTLN
+327 SKVSFSGINTLN

-348 GSVSFGSGAVFNLNQ
+348 GSVSFNSNAIFNLNQ
-363 TLNANQTY
+363 TLNNNQTY

-376 NGTIQYGVYQSY
+376 NGAIQYGVYQSY

-403 VEVGNNTYDVT
+403 VGVGNNTYDVT

-426 TFSNKSITTQFLGD
+426 TFSNQSIITQFLGD
-440 DLQAKAKA
+440 NLQQQAQKIYQEDL
-448 TYQQDLNNSQSAL
+448 TNSQNAL
-461 SNATNDNKIASADT
+461 NDVTSDNTIANNDT
-475 GYTNNQNTTIKQD
+475 GYTNNKNTTIAKD
-488 AQNLEHTSQQIAKDE
+488 AQGLENTNQQIQKDE
-503 QALQGDLNK
+503 QALEKDLVQI
-512 LKQLANSSFNEQAF
+512 KQLANSTTGFNEQAF
-526 NQAQSKEQQDEQT
+526 KNAQSKEQQDEQT
-539 LQNEEN
+539 LQNDEN
-545 TFSSEQEGLEK
+545 AFNTEQKGLE
-556 ALANAKEQQEQ
+556 
-567 QQAQATY
+567 QA
-574 QQDLNNSQSA
+574 
-584 LSNATNDNKIA
+584 I
-595 SADTDYTKN
+595 
-604 QNTAIKQDA
+604 
-613 QNLENTSQQ
+613 
-622 ITQDQKDLEQDLDKL
+622 
-637 QQLANSKTGFN
+637 
-648 EQAFNQA
+648 
-655 QSTEQQD
+655 
-662 EQTLQNEEETFSSEQ
+662 
-677 EGLEK
+677 
-682 ALANAKH
+682 ANAKH
-689 TSPTPTKH
+689 ANPTPNPTPSHAPTPTKH
-697 TAQNNPPNK
+697 TAQNTPPNK
-706 VSPPTQNLPTTNV
+706 VSPT
-719 WNGVYNF
+719 
-726 QNQTYSKKGIYY
+726 
-738 IDPNLS
+738 
-744 GQSGQSGNTL
+744 
-754 STYGYLDWFTLKNK
+754 
-768 FSVNANNGTLIIG
+768 
-781 NNTESANTK
+781 
-790 GLIWIGDDKGLVYYN
+790 
-805 TGTFNAANIYLTSNL
+805 
-820 KTGNGFSG
+820 
-828 EGATLNFNATNR
+828 
-840 ITINQASFDNSDA
+840 
-853 GAQHSYMNFKG
+853 
-864 SNINVSGSSFTDD
+864 
-877 TNGGFSF
+877 
-884 SGNNN
+884 
-889 NSAISFNKTKFNQ
+889 
-902 GTYNFT
+902 
-908 NSANLSFNNS
+908 
-918 NFNQSTYNFNSLQS
+918 
-932 TFNNSTF
+932 
-939 NQGTYNFTDNTSFNN
+939 
-954 DTFNQGTYNFNTS
+954 
-967 KVSFSGANTLN
+967 
-978 SSSPF
+978 
-983 ASLKGSVSFGSGAVF
+983 
-998 NLNQTLNAN
+998 
-1007 QTYDILTTNGT
+1007 
-1018 IQYGVY
+1018 
-1024 QSYLWDLIN
+1024 
-1033 YKGDKA
+1033 
-1039 ISHVEVGNN
+1039 
-1048 TYDVTFDI
+1048 
-1056 NGQDETLQETF
+1056 
-1067 SNKSI
+1067 
-1072 TTQFLGDDLQ
+1072 
-1082 AKAKATYQ
+1082 
-1090 QDLNNSQSALSNA
+1090 
-1103 TNDNKI
+1103 
-1109 ASADTGYTNNQNT
+1109 
-1122 TIKQD
+1122 
-1127 AQNLEHTSQQIAKD
+1127 
-1141 EQALQGD
+1141 
-1148 LNKLKQLANS
+1148 
-1158 SFNEQAFNQAQSK
+1158 
-1171 EQQDEQTLQNEEET
+1171 
-1185 FSSEQE
+1185 
-1191 GLEKAL
+1191 
-1197 ANAKPASPT
+1197 
-1206 PTPTPTPTPSPTPN
+1206 
-1220 PTPTKHTAP
+1220 
-1229 NKVPP
+1229 P

-1244 NVWNGVYWL
+1244 NVWNGVYNL
-1253 QNQTYSQ
+1253 QNQTYSN

-1286 NLLGRSFGVN
+1286 NLFGRSFSVN
-1296 IQNGTLIIGNNT
+1296 TQNGTLIIGNNT
-1308 ESVNDNGL
+1308 ESVNSNGL
-1316 IWIGHGGFGYII
+1316 IWIGHGGFGYIM
-1328 GTFNAANIYLT
+1328 GTFNASNIYLT
-1339 NNFKTGEGVSGSDG
+1339 NNFKTGEGVSNSDG

-1387 SQHSYATFDATNN
+1387 SQHSYAAFDALNN

-1406 SFSDMTWGKFSFNA
+1406 SFSDMTWGKFSFSA

-1434 NPGGSSVISANAA
+1434 NPGGSSTISANAA
-1447 NSLSFNNSRLNGGAV
+1447 NSLSFIDSRLNGGAI
-1462 YNLWANSL
+1462 YNLQANSL

-1505 SQSLLNFNGDT
+1505 SQSLLNFNDDT

-1531 TAFKNSLTLD
+1531 AAFKNSLTLD

-1553 LNASGA
+1553 LNANGA

-1584 GATLSLNANSKLNAS
+1584 GGTLSLNANSKLSAS
-1599 SASFSNN
+1599 NASFSNN

-1616 SVSNASSLNANIN
+1616 SANNTSSLNANIN
-1629 FQGASQATFG
+1629 FQGASQANFG
-1639 GNTTIDAASFNF
+1639 GNTTIDTASFNF

-1675 SLSKA
+1675 SLAKA
-1680 LMSVSGQFVLGNN
+1680 LMNVSGQFVLGNN

-1812 YDYSDNQAGTYY
+1812 YDYSDDQAGTYY

-1842 TPGTYSPF
+1842 APGTYSPF

-1865 SGNLKTLLGILSQ
+1865 SENLKTLLGILSQ
-1878 NSATLKE
+1878 NSAALKE
-1885 MIETNQL
+1885 MIESNQL
-1892 DNITSINEV
+1892 DNITNINEV
-1901 LQLLDRIKI
+1901 LQLLDKIKI
-1910 TPAQKQALLET
+1910 TQEQKQALLET

-1928 INQTFSNG
+1928 INQTFNNG
-1936 NLVIG
+1936 NLIIG
-1941 ATQDHVTNSTSS
+1941 ATQDNVTNSTSS

-2008 LGSGNA
+2008 IGSGNA

-2019 SADITFQSANNLV
+2019 SADVTFQSANNLV

-2059 NQGNLANVLSQMA
+2059 NQGNLANVLSQVA

-2079 GGLGNFVENALIPL
+2079 GGLGNFIENALSPL

-2098 SSLQNET
+2098 TSLQNET
-2105 LGQLIGQNNLDNL
+2105 LGQLIGQNNLDDL

-2131 ISKKLSI
+2131 ISQKLSI

-2173 MDASELSSILS
+2173 IDASELSSILS

-2200 IGVVANDLLDE
+2200 IGVVANDLLNE

-2240 SGIYNQGL
+2240 SGVYNQGL

-2254 SLQNALKENDLGAL
+2254 SLQNTLKENDLGAL

-2284 FLSNGYVFVNNS
+2284 FLSNGYIFVNNS
-2296 SFSNATGGSLNFVAN
+2296 SFSNATGGSLNFIAN

-2366 EICINLAN
+2366 EICVNLAN

-2400 NFTFLGVIA
+2400 NFTFLGAIA

-2417 QVKNN
+2417 QVTNN

-2443 ANAFNN
+2443 TNAFNN

-2459 DFTLN
+2459 NFTLN

-2489 FNLSHSVS
+2489 FNLSHSAS
-2497 HAIINAQGIATIM
+2497 HAIINAQGNATIM
-2510 TNYNNPLIQFNTSSK
+2510 ANGNNPLIQFNTSSK
-2525 ETGAY
+2525 EAGTY

-2544 DQITGGS
+2544 NQITGGS
-2551 SLDNYLKLYTLINI
+2551 SLDNYLKLYTLIDI

-2580 GQAVSIKDGG
+2580 GQAVNIKDGG
-2590 LIVGFKDSQ
+2590 LVVGFKDSQ

-2610 KVKIAVSNA
+2610 KVKIAVSND

-2632 IAQIQGIQGVD
+2632 IAQIQGTQSVD
-2643 SIEQAGGTQAINW
+2643 SIDQAGGSQAIDW

-2671 YYLESHSTKDLTT
+2671 YYLESHSVKDLTT

-2692 LEVIANPNFK
+2692 LEVIANPDFK

-2724 SDTSTFASADFHE
+2724 SDTSTFARSDFLE

-2817 ANITQSGS
+2817 GNITQSGS

-2868 NQSYRYNTWTTDA
+2868 NQSYRYDTWTTDA

-2906 YYIGMSGLRGIMDDP
+2906 YYIGLSGLRGIMDDP

>member
-1 MAFKKAGLISKFI
+1 M
-14 SKGSFKLNK
+14 NK

-28 FKLNPI
+28 FKLNQI
-34 LKREKPLKRH
+34 LKREKPLKCH
-44 KKTKSIKKPFNKNK
+44 KKALKPIKKLSNRNK

-70 LGGLPHLRASECRYW
+70 LGGLSHLRANECRYW
-85 SWWSGYHDKIESGS
+85 SWSSWNYQDNIESGP

-112 TQGSGTY
+112 AQGSGTY

-134 TQKFNNGTLNVGGNI
+134 TQKFNGGTLNVRGNI

-155 VNGVNVGYITGTYD
+155 INGGDLGYITGTYD

-174 FNSSR
+174 FNSSHL
-179 ITTGNSLSDG
+179 TTGNSYADG

-197 ATNRITINQASFD
+197 AANNITINQASFD
-210 NSDAGAQHSYM
+210 NSDAGTQKSYM

-228 NVSGSSFTD
+228 KVSGSSFKD
-237 DTNGGFSFSGNN
+237 DTDGGFSFSGNN
-249 NNSAISFNKTKFNQ
+249 NNSTISFNQTNFNQGTYHFSNSASSSFDNSSFNQ
-263 GTYNFTNSA
+263 GTYNFNSVQSA
-272 NLSFN
+272 FN
-277 NSNFNQ
+277 NSA
-283 STYNFNSLQSTF
+283 
-295 NNSTFNQGTYNFTD
+295 FNQGTYNFND
-309 NTSFNN
+309 NVSFNN
-315 DTFNQGTYNFNT
+315 DTFNQGTYSFNT

-348 GSVSFGSGAVFNLNQ
+348 GSVSFGSSAVFNLNQ
-363 TLNANQTY
+363 TLNSNQTY

-403 VEVGNNTYDVT
+403 VGVGNNTYDVT

-426 TFSNKSITTQFLGD
+426 TFNNQSIITQFLGD
-440 DLQAKAKA
+440 DLQQQAQQ
-448 TYQQDLNNSQSAL
+448 TYQEDVTNSQTALNNAAS
-461 SNATNDNKIASADT
+461 DNKIASNDT
-475 GYTNNQNTTIKQD
+475 NYTKNKNTAIAKD
-488 AQNLEHTSQQIAKDE
+488 AQSLENTNQKIQQDE
-503 QALQGDLNK
+503 QALEKDLAQI
-512 LKQLANSSFNEQAF
+512 KQLANSKTGFSEQAF

-539 LQNEEN
+539 LQNDEN
-545 TFSSEQEGLEK
+545 AFNTEQDSLNK
-556 ALANAKEQQEQ
+556 AIANAKP
-567 QQAQATY
+567 
-574 QQDLNNSQSA
+574 
-584 LSNATNDNKIA
+584 
-595 SADTDYTKN
+595 
-604 QNTAIKQDA
+604 
-613 QNLENTSQQ
+613 TSP
-622 ITQDQKDLEQDLDKL
+622 TPTPTP
-637 QQLANSKTGFN
+637 S
-648 EQAFNQA
+648 
-655 QSTEQQD
+655 ST
-662 EQTLQNEEETFSSEQ
+662 
-677 EGLEK
+677 
-682 ALANAKH
+682 
-689 TSPTPTKH
+689 PTPTKH
-697 TAQNNPPNK
+697 TVQNTPPNK
-706 VSPPTQNLPTTNV
+706 VSPPTQSLPTTNV
-719 WNGVYNF
+719 WNGVYWL
-726 QNQTYSKKGIYY
+726 QNQTYSNKGVYY

-754 STYGYLDWFTLKNK
+754 STY
-768 FSVNANNGTLIIG
+768 
-781 NNTESANTK
+781 
-790 GLIWIGDDKGLVYYN
+790 
-805 TGTFNAANIYLTSNL
+805 
-820 KTGNGFSG
+820 
-828 EGATLNFNATNR
+828 
-840 ITINQASFDNSDA
+840 
-853 GAQHSYMNFKG
+853 
-864 SNINVSGSSFTDD
+864 
-877 TNGGFSF
+877 
-884 SGNNN
+884 
-889 NSAISFNKTKFNQ
+889 
-902 GTYNFT
+902 
-908 NSANLSFNNS
+908 
-918 NFNQSTYNFNSLQS
+918 
-932 TFNNSTF
+932 
-939 NQGTYNFTDNTSFNN
+939 
-954 DTFNQGTYNFNTS
+954 
-967 KVSFSGANTLN
+967 
-978 SSSPF
+978 
-983 ASLKGSVSFGSGAVF
+983 
-998 NLNQTLNAN
+998 
-1007 QTYDILTTNGT
+1007 
-1018 IQYGVY
+1018 
-1024 QSYLWDLIN
+1024 
-1033 YKGDKA
+1033 
-1039 ISHVEVGNN
+1039 
-1048 TYDVTFDI
+1048 
-1056 NGQDETLQETF
+1056 
-1067 SNKSI
+1067 
-1072 TTQFLGDDLQ
+1072 
-1082 AKAKATYQ
+1082 
-1090 QDLNNSQSALSNA
+1090 
-1103 TNDNKI
+1103 
-1109 ASADTGYTNNQNT
+1109 
-1122 TIKQD
+1122 
-1127 AQNLEHTSQQIAKD
+1127 
-1141 EQALQGD
+1141 
-1148 LNKLKQLANS
+1148 
-1158 SFNEQAFNQAQSK
+1158 
-1171 EQQDEQTLQNEEET
+1171 
-1185 FSSEQE
+1185 
-1191 GLEKAL
+1191 
-1197 ANAKPASPT
+1197 
-1206 PTPTPTPTPSPTPN
+1206 
-1220 PTPTKHTAP
+1220 
-1229 NKVPP
+1229 
-1234 TPPTQ
+1234 
-1239 NLPTT
+1239 
-1244 NVWNGVYWL
+1244 
-1253 QNQTYSQ
+1253 
-1260 KGVYYIDPNLSGQ
+1260 
-1273 SGQSANT
+1273 
-1280 LSTYTA
+1280 TA
-1286 NLLGRSFGVN
+1286 NLLGRSFSVN
-1296 IQNGTLIIGNNT
+1296 IQNGTLIIGNDT

-1316 IWIGHGGFGYII
+1316 IWIGHGGFGYIT
-1328 GTFNAANIYLT
+1328 GTFSAANIYLT
-1339 NNFKTGEGVSGSDG
+1339 NNFKTGEGVSNSDG

-1387 SQHSYATFDATNN
+1387 SQHSYAAFDAMNN

-1406 SFSDMTWGKFSFNA
+1406 SFSDMTWGKFSFTA

-1434 NPGGSSVISANAA
+1434 NPGGSSTISTNAS

-1494 QLLGNTSFTLS
+1494 QLLGNTNFTLS

-1531 TAFKNSLTLD
+1531 ATFKNSLTLD

-1553 LNASGA
+1553 LNANGA
-1559 SAFNNQASLNIY
+1559 SAFNHQASLNIY

-1584 GATLSLNANSKLNAS
+1584 GGILSLNANSKLNAS

-1616 SVSNASSLNANIN
+1616 SASNASSLNANIN

-1639 GNTTIDAASFNF
+1639 GNTTIDTASFNF
-1651 DSASSLSFNN
+1651 DSTSSLSFNN

-1675 SLSKA
+1675 SLTKA

-1865 SGNLKTLLGILSQ
+1865 SENLKTLLGILSQ
-1878 NSATLKE
+1878 NSAALKE
-1885 MIETNQL
+1885 MIESNQL
-1892 DNITSINEV
+1892 DNITNINEV
-1901 LQLLDRIKI
+1901 LQLLDKIKI
-1910 TPAQKQALLET
+1910 TQVQKQAFLET

-1928 INQTFSNG
+1928 INQTFNNG

-1941 ATQDHVTNSTSS
+1941 ATQDNVTNSTSS

-2019 SADITFQSANNLV
+2019 SADVTFQSANNLV
-2032 LNKANIEAQATD
+2032 LNKANIESQATD
-2044 NIFNLLGQEGIDKIF
+2044 NIFNLLGQKGINEIF
-2059 NQGNLANVLSQMA
+2059 NQGNLANVLSQVA

-2079 GGLGNFVENALIPL
+2079 GGLGNFIENALSPL

-2098 SSLQNET
+2098 ASLQDET
-2105 LGQLIGQNNLDNL
+2105 LGQLIGQNNLDDL

-2124 MNAIQNI
+2124 MNEIQNI

-2173 MDASELSSILS
+2173 IDASELSSILS
-2184 VILKDITNP
+2184 VVLKDITNP

-2200 IGVVANDLLDE
+2200 IGVVANDLLNE
-2211 FLGQDVVKKLESQG
+2211 FLGQDVVEKLESQG
-2225 LVSNII
+2225 LVNNII

-2240 SGIYNQGL
+2240 SGVYNQGL

-2343 TTLNATNGLSLNA
+2343 TILNATNGLSLNA

-2366 EICINLAN
+2366 EICVNLAS
-2374 CPTTKNSSSTN
+2374 CPTTKNNSSTN
-2385 SSVTPTNESLSVRAN
+2385 SSVTPTNESLSVHAN
-2400 NFTFLGVIA
+2400 NFTFLGAIA

-2417 QVKNN
+2417 QVTNN

-2443 ANAFNN
+2443 TNAFNN

-2459 DFTLN
+2459 NFTLN

-2497 HAIINAQGIATIM
+2497 HAIINAQGVATIM
-2510 TNYNNPLIQFNTSSK
+2510 ANNNNPLIQFNTK
-2525 ETGAY
+2525 ETGTY

-2551 SLDNYLKLYTLINI
+2551 SLDNYLKLYTLIDI
-2565 NGKHMVMTDNGLTYN
+2565 NGKRMVMTDNGLTYN

-2610 KVKIAVSNA
+2610 KVKIAVSND

-2632 IAQIQGIQGVD
+2632 IAQIQGVQSVD
-2643 SIEQAGGTQAINW
+2643 NIDQAGGTQAINW

-2817 ANITQSGS
+2817 GNITQSGS

-2868 NQSYRYNTWTTDA
+2868 NQSYRYDTWTTDA

-2906 YYIGMSGLRGIMDDP
+2906 YYIGLSGLRGIMDDP

>member
-1 MAFKKAGLISKFI
+1 MAFKKARLISKFI

-28 FKLNPI
+28 FKLNQI

-44 KKTKSIKKPFNKNK
+44 KKTKSIKKPFNQSK

-70 LGGLPHLRASECRYW
+70 LGGLSHLRANECRYW
-85 SWWSGYHDKIESGS
+85 SWSSWSYQDNIESGP

-112 TQGSGTY
+112 AQGSGTY

-149 RFGGTG
+149 RFGGTSI
-155 VNGVNVGYITGTYD
+155 NGGDVGYITGTYD
-169 AQTIN
+169 AQTID
-174 FNSSR
+174 FNSSHL
-179 ITTGNSLSDG
+179 TTGNSYADG

-197 ATNRITINQASFD
+197 AANNITINQAGFD
-210 NSDAGAQHSYM
+210 NSGAGTQHSYM

-237 DTNGGFSFSGNN
+237 DTDGGFSFSGNN
-249 NNSAISFNKTKFNQ
+249 NHSAISFNQTSFNQ
-263 GTYNFTNSA
+263 GTYNF
-272 NLSFN
+272 N
-277 NSNFNQ
+277 NNA
-283 STYNFNSLQSTF
+283 
-295 NNSTFNQGTYNFTD
+295 
-309 NTSFNN
+309 SFNN
-315 DTFNQGTYNFNT
+315 DTFNQGIYSFNT
-327 SKVSFSGANTLN
+327 NKVSFLGINTLN

-348 GSVSFGSGAVFNLNQ
+348 GSVSFGSDAVFNLNQ
-363 TLNANQTY
+363 TLNSNQTY

-403 VEVGNNTYDVT
+403 VGVGNNTYDVT

-426 TFSNKSITTQFLGD
+426 TFNSQSIITQFLGD
-440 DLQAKAKA
+440 DLQQQAQK
-448 TYQQDLNNSQSAL
+448 TYQEDISNSQSTL
-461 SNATNDNKIASADT
+461 NNAANDSKIAKNDT
-475 GYTNNQNTTIKQD
+475 DYTNNQNATITKD
-488 AQNLEHTSQQIAKDE
+488 AQNLEHTNQQIAKDE
-503 QALQGDLNK
+503 QALEQDLEN
-512 LKQLANSSFNEQAF
+512 LNQLANSTTGFNEQAF
-526 NQAQSKEQQDEQT
+526 TQAQKQEQQDEQT
-539 LQNEEN
+539 LQNDEN
-545 TFSSEQEGLEK
+545 AFNAEQEGLK
-556 ALANAKEQQEQ
+556 QAIANAKP
-567 QQAQATY
+567 
-574 QQDLNNSQSA
+574 
-584 LSNATNDNKIA
+584 A
-595 SADTDYTKN
+595 SPT
-604 QNTAIKQDA
+604 
-613 QNLENTSQQ
+613 
-622 ITQDQKDLEQDLDKL
+622 
-637 QQLANSKTGFN
+637 
-648 EQAFNQA
+648 
-655 QSTEQQD
+655 
-662 EQTLQNEEETFSSEQ
+662 
-677 EGLEK
+677 
-682 ALANAKH
+682 
-689 TSPTPTKH
+689 PTPTKH
-697 TAQNNPPNK
+697 TVPNTPPSQ
-706 VSPPTQNLPTTNV
+706 VPPTPPTQNLPAENV
-719 WNGVYNF
+719 WSGVYWL
-726 QNQTYSKKGIYY
+726 QNQTYSNKGVYY

-754 STYGYLDWFTLKNK
+754 STY
-768 FSVNANNGTLIIG
+768 
-781 NNTESANTK
+781 
-790 GLIWIGDDKGLVYYN
+790 
-805 TGTFNAANIYLTSNL
+805 
-820 KTGNGFSG
+820 
-828 EGATLNFNATNR
+828 
-840 ITINQASFDNSDA
+840 
-853 GAQHSYMNFKG
+853 
-864 SNINVSGSSFTDD
+864 
-877 TNGGFSF
+877 
-884 SGNNN
+884 
-889 NSAISFNKTKFNQ
+889 
-902 GTYNFT
+902 
-908 NSANLSFNNS
+908 
-918 NFNQSTYNFNSLQS
+918 
-932 TFNNSTF
+932 
-939 NQGTYNFTDNTSFNN
+939 
-954 DTFNQGTYNFNTS
+954 
-967 KVSFSGANTLN
+967 
-978 SSSPF
+978 
-983 ASLKGSVSFGSGAVF
+983 
-998 NLNQTLNAN
+998 
-1007 QTYDILTTNGT
+1007 
-1018 IQYGVY
+1018 
-1024 QSYLWDLIN
+1024 
-1033 YKGDKA
+1033 
-1039 ISHVEVGNN
+1039 
-1048 TYDVTFDI
+1048 
-1056 NGQDETLQETF
+1056 
-1067 SNKSI
+1067 
-1072 TTQFLGDDLQ
+1072 
-1082 AKAKATYQ
+1082 
-1090 QDLNNSQSALSNA
+1090 
-1103 TNDNKI
+1103 
-1109 ASADTGYTNNQNT
+1109 
-1122 TIKQD
+1122 
-1127 AQNLEHTSQQIAKD
+1127 
-1141 EQALQGD
+1141 
-1148 LNKLKQLANS
+1148 
-1158 SFNEQAFNQAQSK
+1158 
-1171 EQQDEQTLQNEEET
+1171 
-1185 FSSEQE
+1185 
-1191 GLEKAL
+1191 
-1197 ANAKPASPT
+1197 
-1206 PTPTPTPTPSPTPN
+1206 
-1220 PTPTKHTAP
+1220 
-1229 NKVPP
+1229 
-1234 TPPTQ
+1234 
-1239 NLPTT
+1239 
-1244 NVWNGVYWL
+1244 
-1253 QNQTYSQ
+1253 
-1260 KGVYYIDPNLSGQ
+1260 
-1273 SGQSANT
+1273 
-1280 LSTYTA
+1280 TA
-1286 NLLGRSFGVN
+1286 NLFGRSFGVN

-1316 IWIGHGGFGYII
+1316 IWIGHGGFGYIT

-1339 NNFKTGEGVSGSDG
+1339 NNFKTGEGVSNSDG

-1387 SQHSYATFDATNN
+1387 SQHSYAAFDATNN
-1400 ISVTNS
+1400 ISVTDS
-1406 SFSDMTWGKFSFNA
+1406 SFSDMTWGKFSFSA

-1447 NSLSFNNSRLNGGAV
+1447 NSLSFVNSRLNGGAI
-1462 YNLWANSL
+1462 YNLQANSL
-1470 IFNNTQAVF
+1470 IFNSTQAVF

-1494 QLLGNTSFTLS
+1494 QLLGNTNFTLS

-1516 TLQNNANITLGNKSQ
+1516 TLQDNANITLGNKSQ
-1531 TAFKNSLTLD
+1531 AAFKNSLTLD

-1553 LNASGA
+1553 LNANGA

-1584 GATLSLNANSKLNAS
+1584 GGTLSLNASSKLNAS
-1599 SASFSNN
+1599 STSFSNN

-1616 SVSNASSLNANIN
+1616 SANNTSSLNANIN
-1629 FQGASQATFG
+1629 FQGTSQADFG
-1639 GNTTIDAASFNF
+1639 GNTTINTASFNF

-1661 LTANGALNFNGYAP
+1661 LTANGALNFNGYVP
-1675 SLSKA
+1675 SLTKA

-1767 QESIKNGDLTI
+1767 QESVKNGDLTI

-1812 YDYSDNQAGTYY
+1812 YDYSDDQAGTYY

-1885 MIETNQL
+1885 MIESNQL
-1892 DNITSINEV
+1892 DNITNINEV
-1901 LQLLDRIKI
+1901 LQLLDKIKI
-1910 TPAQKQALLET
+1910 TPVQKQALLEI

-1928 INQTFSNG
+1928 INQTFNNG
-1936 NLVIG
+1936 NLIIG
-1941 ATQDHVTNSTSS
+1941 TTQDNVTNSTSS
-1953 IWFGGNGYSSPCAL
+1953 IWFGGNDYSSPCAL

-2001 SIYITGT
+2001 SVYITGT

-2019 SADITFQSANNLV
+2019 SADVTFQSANNLV
-2032 LNKANIEAQATD
+2032 LDKANIEAQATD
-2044 NIFNLLGQEGIDKIF
+2044 NIFNLLGQKGIEKIF
-2059 NQGNLANVLSQMA
+2059 NQGNLANVLSQVA

-2079 GGLGNFVENALIPL
+2079 GGLGNFVENALSPL

-2098 SSLQNET
+2098 ASLQNET
-2105 LGQLIGQNNLDNL
+2105 LGQLIGQNNLDDL

-2124 MNAIQNI
+2124 MNEIQNI

-2173 MDASELSSILS
+2173 IDASELSSILS
-2184 VILKDITNP
+2184 VVLKDITNP

-2200 IGVVANDLLDE
+2200 IGVVANDLLNE
-2211 FLGQDVVKKLESQG
+2211 FLGQDVIKKLESQG

-2240 SGIYNQGL
+2240 SGVYNQGL

-2296 SFSNATGGSLNFVAN
+2296 SFSNATGGSLNFAAN

-2334 SNGVSNINI
+2334 SNDISNINI

-2366 EICINLAN
+2366 EICVNLAN
-2374 CPTTKNSSSTN
+2374 CPTTKNSSPAN
-2385 SSVTPTNESLSVRAN
+2385 SSVTPTNESLSVRTN
-2400 NFTFLGVIA
+2400 NFTFLGTIA

-2422 SVIGTLNLNENATL
+2422 SVIGTLNLKENATL

-2443 ANAFNN
+2443 TNAFNN

-2472 ASGLNV
+2472 SSGLNV
-2478 MGNFNSYGDLV
+2478 MGNFNSYGGLV
-2489 FNLSHSVS
+2489 FNLSHSAS
-2497 HAIINAQGIATIM
+2497 HAIINIQGSATIM
-2510 TNYNNPLIQFNTSSK
+2510 ANNNNPLIQFNTSSN
-2525 ETGAY
+2525 EANTY

-2544 DQITGGS
+2544 GQITGGS
-2551 SLDNYLKLYTLINI
+2551 SLDNYLKLYTLIDI

-2580 GQAVSIKDGG
+2580 GQAVNIKDGG

-2610 KVKIAVSNA
+2610 KVKIAVSND
-2619 PINNLQAPTLKQY
+2619 PINNPQAPTLKQY
-2632 IAQIQGIQGVD
+2632 IAQIQGVQSVD
-2643 SIEQAGGTQAINW
+2643 SIDQAGGTQAINW

-2692 LEVIANPNFK
+2692 LEVIANPDFK

-2786 GTLYGINVGYD
+2786 GTLYGINIGYD

-2850 WGYNKTFINSYDP
+2850 WGYSKTFINSYDP

-2868 NQSYRYNTWTTDA
+2868 NQSYRYDTWTTDA

-2906 YYIGMSGLRGIMDDP
+2906 YYIGLSGLRGIMDDP

>member
-1 MAFKKAGLISKFI
+1 MAFKKARLISRFI

-23 ISKKI
+23 ISKK
-28 FKLNPI
+28 FFTLNQI

-44 KKTKSIKKPFNKNK
+44 KKTKSIEKPFNKNK

-70 LGGLPHLRASECRYW
+70 LGGLSHLRANECRYW
-85 SWWSGYHDKIESGS
+85 SWSSWSYQDNIESGP

-112 TQGSGTY
+112 AQGSGTY

-134 TQKFNNGTLNVGGNI
+134 TQKFNNGTLDIGGNI

-155 VNGVNVGYITGTYD
+155 INGGDVGYITGTYD
-169 AQTIN
+169 AQTMN
-174 FNSSR
+174 FNSSH
-179 ITTGNSLSDG
+179 ITTGNSYADG
-189 GGATLNFN
+189 GGTTLNFN
-197 ATNRITINQASFD
+197 ATNNITINQASFD
-210 NSDAGAQHSYM
+210 NSDAGTQKSYM

-228 NVSGSSFTD
+228 KVSGSSFTD
-237 DTNGGFSFSGNN
+237 DTDGGFNFSGSN
-249 NNSAISFNKTKFNQ
+249 NNSVISFDQTNFNQ
-263 GTYNFTNSA
+263 GTYNFSNSA
-272 NLSFN
+272 TLSFN
-277 NSNFNQ
+277 NS
-283 STYNFNSLQSTF
+283 S
-295 NNSTFNQGTYNFTD
+295 FNQGTYHFNSAQSTFENSNFNQGAYNFND

-315 DTFNQGTYNFNT
+315 DTFNQGTYNFNS
-327 SKVSFSGANTLN
+327 SKVSFSGTNTLN

-348 GSVSFGSGAVFNLNQ
+348 GSVSFNSNAIFNLNQ
-363 TLNANQTY
+363 TLNNNQTY

-376 NGTIQYGVYQSY
+376 NGAIQYGVYQSY

-403 VEVGNNTYDVT
+403 VEVSNNTYDVT

-426 TFSNKSITTQFLGD
+426 TFSNQSIITQFLGD
-440 DLQAKAKA
+440 DLQ
-448 TYQQDLNNSQSAL
+448 
-461 SNATNDNKIASADT
+461 
-475 GYTNNQNTTIKQD
+475 
-488 AQNLEHTSQQIAKDE
+488 
-503 QALQGDLNK
+503 
-512 LKQLANSSFNEQAF
+512 
-526 NQAQSKEQQDEQT
+526 
-539 LQNEEN
+539 
-545 TFSSEQEGLEK
+545 
-556 ALANAKEQQEQ
+556 
-567 QQAQATY
+567 QQAQQTY
-574 QQDLNNSQSA
+574 QEDVAHSQNALNGVTS
-584 LSNATNDNKIA
+584 DKEIA
-595 SADTDYTKN
+595 STDTSDTQSKN
-604 QNTAIKQDA
+604 TTVAKDA
-613 QNLENTSQQ
+613 QNLENTNQQ
-622 ITQDQKDLEQDLDKL
+622 IQKDEQALEKDLAQIK
-637 QQLANSKTGFN
+637 QLANSTIGFN

-655 QSTEQQD
+655 QKQEQQE
-662 EQTLQNEEETFSSEQ
+662 EQTLQNDENAFNTEQ
-677 EGLEK
+677 EGLK
-682 ALANAKH
+682 QAIANAKPA
-689 TSPTPTKH
+689 SPTPSPTPTPTPSPTKH
-697 TAQNNPPNK
+697 TAPNTPPSQ
-706 VSPPTQNLPTTNV
+706 VPPTPTQNPPAESV
-719 WNGVYNF
+719 WSGVYWL
-726 QNQTYSKKGIYY
+726 QNKTYSNKGIYY

-754 STYGYLDWFTLKNK
+754 STY
-768 FSVNANNGTLIIG
+768 
-781 NNTESANTK
+781 
-790 GLIWIGDDKGLVYYN
+790 
-805 TGTFNAANIYLTSNL
+805 
-820 KTGNGFSG
+820 
-828 EGATLNFNATNR
+828 
-840 ITINQASFDNSDA
+840 
-853 GAQHSYMNFKG
+853 
-864 SNINVSGSSFTDD
+864 
-877 TNGGFSF
+877 
-884 SGNNN
+884 
-889 NSAISFNKTKFNQ
+889 
-902 GTYNFT
+902 
-908 NSANLSFNNS
+908 
-918 NFNQSTYNFNSLQS
+918 
-932 TFNNSTF
+932 
-939 NQGTYNFTDNTSFNN
+939 
-954 DTFNQGTYNFNTS
+954 
-967 KVSFSGANTLN
+967 
-978 SSSPF
+978 
-983 ASLKGSVSFGSGAVF
+983 
-998 NLNQTLNAN
+998 
-1007 QTYDILTTNGT
+1007 
-1018 IQYGVY
+1018 
-1024 QSYLWDLIN
+1024 
-1033 YKGDKA
+1033 
-1039 ISHVEVGNN
+1039 
-1048 TYDVTFDI
+1048 
-1056 NGQDETLQETF
+1056 
-1067 SNKSI
+1067 
-1072 TTQFLGDDLQ
+1072 
-1082 AKAKATYQ
+1082 
-1090 QDLNNSQSALSNA
+1090 
-1103 TNDNKI
+1103 
-1109 ASADTGYTNNQNT
+1109 
-1122 TIKQD
+1122 
-1127 AQNLEHTSQQIAKD
+1127 
-1141 EQALQGD
+1141 
-1148 LNKLKQLANS
+1148 
-1158 SFNEQAFNQAQSK
+1158 
-1171 EQQDEQTLQNEEET
+1171 
-1185 FSSEQE
+1185 
-1191 GLEKAL
+1191 
-1197 ANAKPASPT
+1197 
-1206 PTPTPTPTPSPTPN
+1206 
-1220 PTPTKHTAP
+1220 
-1229 NKVPP
+1229 
-1234 TPPTQ
+1234 
-1239 NLPTT
+1239 
-1244 NVWNGVYWL
+1244 
-1253 QNQTYSQ
+1253 
-1260 KGVYYIDPNLSGQ
+1260 
-1273 SGQSANT
+1273 
-1280 LSTYTA
+1280 TA

-1296 IQNGTLIIGNNT
+1296 ANNGTLIIGNNT

-1316 IWIGHGGFGYII
+1316 IWIGHGGFGYIT

-1339 NNFKTGEGVSGSDG
+1339 NNFKTGEGVSNSDG

-1387 SQHSYATFDATNN
+1387 SQHSYAAFDATNN

-1420 KNISFSNASFSGFT
+1420 ENISFSNASFSGFT
-1434 NPGGSSVISANAA
+1434 NPGGSSAISANAS
-1447 NSLSFNNSRLNGGAV
+1447 NSLSFIDSRLNGGAV
-1462 YNLWANSL
+1462 YNLQANSL

-1531 TAFKNSLTLD
+1531 AAFKNSLTLD

-1553 LNASGA
+1553 LNANGA

-1584 GATLSLNANSKLNAS
+1584 GGTLSLNASSKLSAS

-1616 SVSNASSLNANIN
+1616 NANNTSSLNANIN
-1629 FQGASQATFG
+1629 FQGASQADFG
-1639 GNTTIDAASFNF
+1639 GNTTIDTASFNF
-1651 DSASSLSFNN
+1651 DSASSLNFNN

-1675 SLSKA
+1675 SLTKA

-1800 YQASKQNPTGYS
+1800 YQDSKQNPTGYS

-1865 SGNLKTLLGILSQ
+1865 SENLKTLLGILSQ
-1878 NSATLKE
+1878 NSAALKE
-1885 MIETNQL
+1885 MIESNQL
-1892 DNITSINEV
+1892 DNITNINEV
-1901 LQLLDRIKI
+1901 LQLLDKIKI
-1910 TPAQKQALLET
+1910 TQTQKQALLET

-1941 ATQDHVTNSTSS
+1941 ATQDNVTNSTSS

-1996 DFKAK
+1996 NFKAK

-2008 LGSGNA
+2008 IGSGNA

-2019 SADITFQSANNLV
+2019 SADVTFQSANNLV

-2044 NIFNLLGQEGIDKIF
+2044 NIFNLLGQKGIEKIF
-2059 NQGNLANVLSQMA
+2059 NQGNLANVLSQVA

-2079 GGLGNFVENALIPL
+2079 GGLGNFIENALGPL

-2098 SSLQNET
+2098 ASLQDET

-2124 MNAIQNI
+2124 MNEIQNI

-2173 MDASELSSILS
+2173 IDASEISSILS

-2200 IGVVANDLLDE
+2200 IGVVANDLLNE

-2231 NNIISQGGL
+2231 NNVISQGGL
-2240 SGIYNQGL
+2240 SGVYNQGL

-2400 NFTFLGVIA
+2400 NFTFLGAIT

-2443 ANAFNN
+2443 TNAFNN
-2449 ASNSTANING
+2449 ASNSTANIDGN
-2459 DFTLN
+2459 FTLN

-2497 HAIINAQGIATIM
+2497 HAIINTQGTATIM
-2510 TNYNNPLIQFNTSSK
+2510 ANDNNPLIQFNASSK
-2525 ETGAY
+2525 ETGTY

-2544 DQITGGS
+2544 NQITGGS
-2551 SLDNYLKLYTLINI
+2551 SLDNYLKLYTLIDI

-2580 GQAVSIKDGG
+2580 GQAVSVKDGG
-2590 LIVGFKDSQ
+2590 LVVGFKDSQ

-2610 KVKIAVSNA
+2610 KVKIAVSND

-2632 IAQIQGIQGVD
+2632 IAQIQGVQSVD
-2643 SIEQAGGTQAINW
+2643 SIDQAGGNQAINW

-2671 YYLESHSTKDLTT
+2671 YYLESHSVKDLTT

-2724 SDTSTFASADFHE
+2724 SDTSTFARSDFLE

-2786 GTLYGINVGYD
+2786 GTLYGINIGYD

-2817 ANITQSGS
+2817 GNITQSGS

-2868 NQSYRYNTWTTDA
+2868 NQSYRYDTWTTDA

-2891 KDKSVIFKPQIGLAY
+2891 KDKSVIFKPQVGLAY
-2906 YYIGMSGLRGIMDDP
+2906 YYIGLSGLRGIMDDP

>member
-28 FKLNPI
+28 FKLNLI
-34 LKREKPLKRH
+34 LKREKLLKRH

-70 LGGLPHLRASECRYW
+70 LGGLSHLRASECRYW
-85 SWWSGYHDKIESGS
+85 SWSSWSYHDNIESGS
-99 NSPTHNSYCLFSS
+99 NSPTHNSYCLFNSA
-112 TQGSGTY
+112 QGSGTY

-134 TQKFNNGTLNVGGNI
+134 TQKFNNGTLNAGGNI

-155 VNGVNVGYITGTYD
+155 VNGGNLGYITGTYD

-179 ITTGNSLSDG
+179 ITTGNSFSTG

-197 ATNRITINQASFD
+197 ATNHITINQASFD
-210 NSDAGAQHSYM
+210 NGDAGTQHSYM
-221 NFKGSNI
+221 NFSGSNV
-228 NVSGSSFTD
+228 NVSSSSFTD
-237 DTNGGFSFSGNN
+237 DTNGGFSFSGNGT
-249 NNSAISFNKTKFNQ
+249 NSNLSFNQTNFNQ
-263 GTYNFTNSA
+263 GTYKFTNSA
-272 NLSFN
+272 DLNFN
-277 NSNFNQ
+277 NSAFNQ
-283 STYNFNSLQSTF
+283 GTYNFNSLQSTF
-295 NNSTFNQGTYNFTD
+295 NNDTFSQGVYSFTD
-309 NTSFNN
+309 NTGLNFNN

-327 SKVSFSGANTLN
+327 NKVSFSGANTLN

-348 GSVSFGSGAVFNLNQ
+348 GSVSFGSGAIFNLNQ
-363 TLNANQTY
+363 TFNTNQTY

-376 NGTIQYGVYQSY
+376 NKTIQYGVYQSY

-403 VEVGNNTYDVT
+403 VEVGSNTYDVT

-426 TFSNKSITTQFLGD
+426 TFNKQAITTQFLGD
-440 DLQAKAKA
+440 DLQAKAQA
-448 TYQQDLNNSQSAL
+448 TYQQDLSNSQTAL
-461 SNATNDNKIASADT
+461 NNATSDNKIASSDT
-475 GYTNNQNTTIKQD
+475 DYTNNQNTTIKKD
-488 AQNLEHTSQQIAKDE
+488 AQS
-503 QALQGDLNK
+503 
-512 LKQLANSSFNEQAF
+512 
-526 NQAQSKEQQDEQT
+526 
-539 LQNEEN
+539 
-545 TFSSEQEGLEK
+545 
-556 ALANAKEQQEQ
+556 
-567 QQAQATY
+567 
-574 QQDLNNSQSA
+574 
-584 LSNATNDNKIA
+584 
-595 SADTDYTKN
+595 
-604 QNTAIKQDA
+604 
-613 QNLENTSQQ
+613 LENTSQQ
-622 ITQDQKDLEQDLDKL
+622 IAQDEQALKGDLDKL
-637 QQLANSKTGFN
+637 QQLASSTTSFN
-648 EQAFNQA
+648 QQAFKNV

-662 EQTLQNEEETFSSEQ
+662 LQTLQGDENTFNAEQ
-677 EGLEK
+677 EGLK
-682 ALANAKH
+682 QALANAKP
-689 TSPTPTKH
+689 TSPTPTPTKH
-697 TAQNNPPNK
+697 TAPN
-706 VSPPTQNLPTTNV
+706 
-719 WNGVYNF
+719 
-726 QNQTYSKKGIYY
+726 
-738 IDPNLS
+738 
-744 GQSGQSGNTL
+744 
-754 STYGYLDWFTLKNK
+754 
-768 FSVNANNGTLIIG
+768 
-781 NNTESANTK
+781 
-790 GLIWIGDDKGLVYYN
+790 
-805 TGTFNAANIYLTSNL
+805 
-820 KTGNGFSG
+820 
-828 EGATLNFNATNR
+828 
-840 ITINQASFDNSDA
+840 
-853 GAQHSYMNFKG
+853 
-864 SNINVSGSSFTDD
+864 
-877 TNGGFSF
+877 
-884 SGNNN
+884 
-889 NSAISFNKTKFNQ
+889 
-902 GTYNFT
+902 
-908 NSANLSFNNS
+908 
-918 NFNQSTYNFNSLQS
+918 
-932 TFNNSTF
+932 
-939 NQGTYNFTDNTSFNN
+939 
-954 DTFNQGTYNFNTS
+954 
-967 KVSFSGANTLN
+967 
-978 SSSPF
+978 
-983 ASLKGSVSFGSGAVF
+983 
-998 NLNQTLNAN
+998 
-1007 QTYDILTTNGT
+1007 
-1018 IQYGVY
+1018 
-1024 QSYLWDLIN
+1024 
-1033 YKGDKA
+1033 
-1039 ISHVEVGNN
+1039 
-1048 TYDVTFDI
+1048 
-1056 NGQDETLQETF
+1056 
-1067 SNKSI
+1067 
-1072 TTQFLGDDLQ
+1072 
-1082 AKAKATYQ
+1082 
-1090 QDLNNSQSALSNA
+1090 
-1103 TNDNKI
+1103 
-1109 ASADTGYTNNQNT
+1109 
-1122 TIKQD
+1122 
-1127 AQNLEHTSQQIAKD
+1127 
-1141 EQALQGD
+1141 
-1148 LNKLKQLANS
+1148 
-1158 SFNEQAFNQAQSK
+1158 
-1171 EQQDEQTLQNEEET
+1171 
-1185 FSSEQE
+1185 
-1191 GLEKAL
+1191 
-1197 ANAKPASPT
+1197 T
-1206 PTPTPTPTPSPTPN
+1206 P
-1220 PTPTKHTAP
+1220 P

-1244 NVWNGVYWL
+1244 NVWNGVYNL
-1253 QNQTYSQ
+1253 QNQTYSKQ
-1260 KGVYYIDPNLSGQ
+1260 GVYYIDPNLSGQ
-1273 SGQSANT
+1273 SGQSGNT

-1286 NLLGRSFGVN
+1286 NLLGRSFSVN
-1296 IQNGTLIIGNNT
+1296 TQNGTLIIGNDT

-1316 IWIGHGGFGYII
+1316 IWIGHGGFGYIT

-1339 NNFKTGEGVSGSDG
+1339 NNFKTGEGVSNSDG

-1387 SQHSYATFDATNN
+1387 SQHSYAAFDATNN

-1434 NPGGSSVISANAA
+1434 NPGGSSVISTNAA

-1479 NVLYSRGTSNFNATT
+1479 NVLYSRGASNFNATT
-1494 QLLGNTSFTLS
+1494 QLLGNTNFTLS

-1531 TAFKNSLTLD
+1531 AAFKNSLTLD

-1553 LNASGA
+1553 LNANGA

-1571 NGSQATFNSLFFN
+1571 NGSQAAFNSLFFN
-1584 GATLSLNANSKLNAS
+1584 GGTLSLNANSKLNAS

-1616 SVSNASSLNANIN
+1616 SANNASSLNANIN
-1629 FQGASQATFG
+1629 FQGTSQADFG
-1639 GNTTIDAASFNF
+1639 GNTTIDTASFNF

-1675 SLSKA
+1675 SLTKA

-1800 YQASKQNPTGYS
+1800 YQVSKQNPTGYS

-1824 LTSNIKGLFTPKG
+1824 LTSSIKGLFTPKG

-1865 SGNLKTLLGILSQ
+1865 SENLKTLLGILSQ

-1885 MIETNQL
+1885 MIESNQL
-1892 DNITSINEV
+1892 DNITNINEV
-1901 LQLLDRIKI
+1901 LQLLDKIKI

-1941 ATQDHVTNSTSS
+1941 AIQDNVTNSTSS

-2001 SIYITGT
+2001 SVYITGT
-2008 LGSGNA
+2008 VGSGNA

-2032 LNKANIEAQATD
+2032 LDKANIEAQATD
-2044 NIFNLLGQEGIDKIF
+2044 NIFNLLGQKGINEIF

-2079 GGLGNFVENALIPL
+2079 GGLGNFVENALSPL

-2098 SSLQNET
+2098 TSLQNET

-2124 MNAIQNI
+2124 MNEIQNI

-2173 MDASELSSILS
+2173 IDASELSSILS

-2200 IGVVANDLLDE
+2200 IGVVANDLLNE

-2231 NNIISQGGL
+2231 NNVISQGGL
-2240 SGIYNQGL
+2240 SGVYNQGL
-2248 GSVLPP
+2248 GSVLPL

-2319 NTIDFSKYQGALIFA
+2319 NTINFSKYQGALIFA

-2366 EICINLAN
+2366 EICVNLAN

-2385 SSVTPTNESLSVRAN
+2385 SSVTPTNESLSVHAN

-2449 ASNSTANING
+2449 VSNSTANING
-2459 DFTLN
+2459 NFTLN

-2497 HAIINAQGIATIM
+2497 HAIINAQGSATIM
-2510 TNYNNPLIQFNTSSK
+2510 ANDNNPLIQFNTSSK
-2525 ETGAY
+2525 EAGTY

-2551 SLDNYLKLYTLINI
+2551 SLDNYLKLYTLIDI
-2565 NGKHMVMTDNGLTYN
+2565 NGKRMVMSNNGLTYN
-2580 GQAVSIKDGG
+2580 GQAVNIKDGG

-2610 KVKIAVSNA
+2610 KVKIAVSND

-2632 IAQIQGIQGVD
+2632 IAQIQGTQGVD

-2692 LEVIANPNFK
+2692 LEVIANPDFK

-2724 SDTSTFASADFHE
+2724 SDTSTFASTDFHE

-2786 GTLYGINVGYD
+2786 GTLYGINIGYD

-2868 NQSYRYNTWTTDA
+2868 NQSYKYDTWTTDA

-2906 YYIGMSGLRGIMDDP
+2906 YYIGLSGLRGIMDDP

-3010 YVNAGI
+3010 YVNASI

>member
-1 MAFKKAGLISKFI
+1 MAFKKVRLISKFI

-28 FKLNPI
+28 FKLNQI
-34 LKREKPLKRH
+34 LKCEKPLKCH

-58 SFLKASVLLIGA
+58 SFLKASILLIGA
-70 LGGLPHLRASECRYW
+70 LGGLSHLRASECRYW
-85 SWWSGYHDKIESGS
+85 SWSSWNYQDNIESGP

-112 TQGSGTY
+112 AQGSGTY

-134 TQKFNNGTLNVGGNI
+134 TQKFNGGTLNVGGNI

-155 VNGVNVGYITGTYD
+155 INGGDVGYITGTYD

-174 FNSSR
+174 FNSSHL
-179 ITTGNSLSDG
+179 TTGNSYADG

-197 ATNRITINQASFD
+197 ATNNLTINQASFD
-210 NSDAGAQHSYM
+210 NSDAGTQKSYM

-237 DTNGGFSFSGNN
+237 DTDGGFSFSGNN
-249 NNSAISFNKTKFNQ
+249 NHSAISFNKTNFNQGTYHFSNSTTLSFNHSAFNQ
-263 GTYNFTNSA
+263 GTYNFSGNA
-272 NLSFN
+272 SF
-277 NSNFNQ
+277 
-283 STYNFNSLQSTF
+283 
-295 NNSTFNQGTYNFTD
+295 D
-309 NTSFNN
+309 N

-327 SKVSFSGANTLN
+327 SKVSFSGVNTLN
-339 SSSPFASLK
+339 SNSPFASLK

-403 VEVGNNTYDVT
+403 VEVGSNTYDVT

-426 TFSNKSITTQFLGD
+426 TFSNQSIITQFLGD
-440 DLQAKAKA
+440 DLQQQAQQ
-448 TYQQDLNNSQSAL
+448 TYQEDVTNSQSTL
-461 SNATNDNKIASADT
+461 KNAASDSKIANSDT
-475 GYTNNQNTTIKQD
+475 DYTQSKNTTVAKD
-488 AQNLEHTSQQIAKDE
+488 AQNLENTNQKIQQDE
-503 QALQGDLNK
+503 QALEKDLAQI
-512 LKQLANSSFNEQAF
+512 KQLANSTTGFNEQAF
-526 NQAQSKEQQDEQT
+526 KNAQKQEQQDEQT
-539 LQNEEN
+539 LQNEEK
-545 TFSSEQEGLEK
+545 TFSSEQEGLK
-556 ALANAKEQQEQ
+556 QAIANAKP
-567 QQAQATY
+567 
-574 QQDLNNSQSA
+574 
-584 LSNATNDNKIA
+584 
-595 SADTDYTKN
+595 
-604 QNTAIKQDA
+604 
-613 QNLENTSQQ
+613 TSP
-622 ITQDQKDLEQDLDKL
+622 TPSH
-637 QQLANSKTGFN
+637 A
-648 EQAFNQA
+648 
-655 QSTEQQD
+655 
-662 EQTLQNEEETFSSEQ
+662 
-677 EGLEK
+677 
-682 ALANAKH
+682 
-689 TSPTPTKH
+689 PTPTKH
-697 TAQNNPPNK
+697 TAQNTPPNK
-706 VSPPTQNLPTTNV
+706 VSPT
-719 WNGVYNF
+719 
-726 QNQTYSKKGIYY
+726 
-738 IDPNLS
+738 
-744 GQSGQSGNTL
+744 
-754 STYGYLDWFTLKNK
+754 
-768 FSVNANNGTLIIG
+768 
-781 NNTESANTK
+781 
-790 GLIWIGDDKGLVYYN
+790 
-805 TGTFNAANIYLTSNL
+805 
-820 KTGNGFSG
+820 
-828 EGATLNFNATNR
+828 
-840 ITINQASFDNSDA
+840 
-853 GAQHSYMNFKG
+853 
-864 SNINVSGSSFTDD
+864 
-877 TNGGFSF
+877 
-884 SGNNN
+884 
-889 NSAISFNKTKFNQ
+889 
-902 GTYNFT
+902 
-908 NSANLSFNNS
+908 
-918 NFNQSTYNFNSLQS
+918 
-932 TFNNSTF
+932 
-939 NQGTYNFTDNTSFNN
+939 
-954 DTFNQGTYNFNTS
+954 
-967 KVSFSGANTLN
+967 
-978 SSSPF
+978 
-983 ASLKGSVSFGSGAVF
+983 
-998 NLNQTLNAN
+998 
-1007 QTYDILTTNGT
+1007 
-1018 IQYGVY
+1018 
-1024 QSYLWDLIN
+1024 
-1033 YKGDKA
+1033 
-1039 ISHVEVGNN
+1039 
-1048 TYDVTFDI
+1048 
-1056 NGQDETLQETF
+1056 
-1067 SNKSI
+1067 
-1072 TTQFLGDDLQ
+1072 
-1082 AKAKATYQ
+1082 
-1090 QDLNNSQSALSNA
+1090 
-1103 TNDNKI
+1103 
-1109 ASADTGYTNNQNT
+1109 
-1122 TIKQD
+1122 
-1127 AQNLEHTSQQIAKD
+1127 
-1141 EQALQGD
+1141 
-1148 LNKLKQLANS
+1148 
-1158 SFNEQAFNQAQSK
+1158 
-1171 EQQDEQTLQNEEET
+1171 
-1185 FSSEQE
+1185 
-1191 GLEKAL
+1191 
-1197 ANAKPASPT
+1197 
-1206 PTPTPTPTPSPTPN
+1206 
-1220 PTPTKHTAP
+1220 
-1229 NKVPP
+1229 P

-1244 NVWNGVYWL
+1244 NVWNGVYNL
-1253 QNQTYSQ
+1253 QNQTYSKQ
-1260 KGVYYIDPNLSGQ
+1260 GVYYIDPNLSGQ

-1286 NLLGRSFGVN
+1286 NLFGRSFGVN

-1316 IWIGHGGFGYII
+1316 IWIGHGGFGYIT
-1328 GTFNAANIYLT
+1328 GTFSAANIYLT
-1339 NNFKTGEGVSGSDG
+1339 NNFKTGEGVSNSDG

-1387 SQHSYATFDATNN
+1387 SQHSYAAFDALNN

-1406 SFSDMTWGKFSFNA
+1406 SFSDMTWGKFSFTA

-1434 NPGGSSVISANAA
+1434 NPGGSSVISANASD
-1447 NSLSFNNSRLNGGAV
+1447 SLSFINSRLNGGAV
-1462 YNLWANSL
+1462 YNLQANSL

-1494 QLLGNTSFTLS
+1494 QLLGNTNFTLS

-1531 TAFKNSLTLD
+1531 AAFKNSLTLD

-1553 LNASGA
+1553 LNANGT

-1584 GATLSLNANSKLNAS
+1584 GGTLSLNASSKLNAS
-1599 SASFSNN
+1599 NASFSSN

-1616 SVSNASSLNANIN
+1616 SANNTSSLNANIN
-1629 FQGASQATFG
+1629 FQGASQADFG
-1639 GNTTIDAASFNF
+1639 GNTTIDTASFNF

-1675 SLSKA
+1675 SLTKA

-1842 TPGTYSPF
+1842 APGTYSPF

-1865 SGNLKTLLGILSQ
+1865 SENLKTLLGILSQ
-1878 NSATLKE
+1878 NSAALKE
-1885 MIETNQL
+1885 MIESNQL
-1892 DNITSINEV
+1892 DNITNINEV
-1901 LQLLDRIKI
+1901 LQLLDKIKI
-1910 TPAQKQALLET
+1910 TQAQKQALLDT

-1928 INQTFSNG
+1928 INQTFNNG
-1936 NLVIG
+1936 NLIIG
-1941 ATQDHVTNSTSS
+1941 ATQDNVTNSTSS
-1953 IWFGGNGYSSPCAL
+1953 IWFGGNGYSSPCTL

-2008 LGSGNA
+2008 LGSANA

-2019 SADITFQSANNLV
+2019 SADVTFQSANNLV

-2044 NIFNLLGQEGIDKIF
+2044 NIFNLLGQKGIKKIF
-2059 NQGNLANVLSQMA
+2059 NQGNLANVLSQVA

-2079 GGLGNFVENALIPL
+2079 GGLGNFIENALSPL

-2098 SSLQNET
+2098 ASLQNET
-2105 LGQLIGQNNLDNL
+2105 LGQLIGQNNLDDL

-2124 MNAIQNI
+2124 MNEIQNI

-2173 MDASELSSILS
+2173 IDASELSSILS
-2184 VILKDITNP
+2184 VVLKDITNP

-2200 IGVVANDLLDE
+2200 IGVVANDLLNE
-2211 FLGQDVVKKLESQG
+2211 FLGQDVVKTLESQG

-2240 SGIYNQGL
+2240 SGVYNQGL

-2319 NTIDFSKYQGALIFA
+2319 NTIDFSKYQGTLIFA
-2334 SNGVSNINI
+2334 SNSVSNINI

-2400 NFTFLGVIA
+2400 NFTFLGAIA

-2459 DFTLN
+2459 NFTLN

-2497 HAIINAQGIATIM
+2497 HAIINAQGNATIM
-2510 TNYNNPLIQFNTSSK
+2510 ANNNNPLIQFNASSK
-2525 ETGAY
+2525 EAGTY

-2551 SLDNYLKLYTLINI
+2551 SLDNYLKLYTLIDI
-2565 NGKHMVMTDNGLTYN
+2565 NGKHMVMAGNGLTYN
-2580 GQAVSIKDGG
+2580 GQAVNVKDGG
-2590 LIVGFKDSQ
+2590 LVVGFKDSQ

-2610 KVKIAVSNA
+2610 KVKIAVSND

-2632 IAQIQGIQGVD
+2632 IAQIQGTQSVD
-2643 SIEQAGGTQAINW
+2643 SIDQAGGSQAINW

-2692 LEVIANPNFK
+2692 LEIIANPDFK

-2724 SDTSTFASADFHE
+2724 SDTSTFVSADFHE

-2868 NQSYRYNTWTTDA
+2868 NQSYKYDTWTTDA

-2906 YYIGMSGLRGIMDDP
+2906 YYIGLSSLRGIMDDP

>member
-1 MAFKKAGLISKFI
+1 MAFKKARLISKFI

-28 FKLNPI
+28 FKLNKI
-34 LKREKPLKRH
+34 LKCEKPLKCH
-44 KKTKSIKKPFNKNK
+44 KKTKSIKKPLNKNK
-58 SFLKASVLLIGA
+58 SFLKASILLIGA
-70 LGGLPHLRASECRYW
+70 LGGLSHLRANECRYW
-85 SWWSGYHDKIESGS
+85 SWSSWSYQDNIESGP

-112 TQGSGTY
+112 AQGSGTY

-134 TQKFNNGTLNVGGNI
+134 TQKFNGGTLDIGGNI

-155 VNGVNVGYITGTYD
+155 INGGDVGYITGTYD
-169 AQTIN
+169 AQTMN
-174 FNSSR
+174 FNSSH
-179 ITTGNSLSDG
+179 ITTGNSYADG
-189 GGATLNFN
+189 GGTTLNFN
-197 ATNRITINQASFD
+197 AINNITINQASFD
-210 NSDAGAQHSYM
+210 NSDAGTQKSYM

-228 NVSGSSFTD
+228 KVSGSSFKD
-237 DTNGGFSFSGNN
+237 DTDGGFSFSGNN
-249 NNSAISFNKTKFNQ
+249 NNSAISFNQTSFNQ
-263 GTYNFTNSA
+263 GTYNFSNNAT
-272 NLSFN
+272 LSFN

-283 STYNFNSLQSTF
+283 GTYHFNSTQSTF
-295 NNSTFNQGTYNFTD
+295 DNSNFNQGAYDFSN

-315 DTFNQGTYNFNT
+315 DTFNQGTYSFNT
-327 SKVSFSGANTLN
+327 SQVSFSGTNTLN

-348 GSVSFGSGAVFNLNQ
+348 GSVSFGSDAVFNLNQ
-363 TLNANQTY
+363 TLNSNQTY

-426 TFSNKSITTQFLGD
+426 TFNNQSIITQFLGD
-440 DLQAKAKA
+440 DLQQQAQQ
-448 TYQQDLNNSQSAL
+448 TYQQDLSDSQSAL
-461 SNATNDNKIASADT
+461 NNAASDNKIANSDT
-475 GYTNNQNTTIKQD
+475 DYTKNKNTAIATD
-488 AQNLEHTSQQIAKDE
+488 AQNLEHTNQQIAQDE
-503 QALQGDLNK
+503 QALEKDLAQI
-512 LKQLANSSFNEQAF
+512 KQLANSTTGFNEQAL
-526 NQAQSKEQQDEQT
+526 NQAQKQEQQDEQT
-539 LQNEEN
+539 LQNEEK
-545 TFSSEQEGLEK
+545 TFNAEQEGLK
-556 ALANAKEQQEQ
+556 QAIANAKP
-567 QQAQATY
+567 
-574 QQDLNNSQSA
+574 
-584 LSNATNDNKIA
+584 A
-595 SADTDYTKN
+595 SPTPSPT
-604 QNTAIKQDA
+604 
-613 QNLENTSQQ
+613 
-622 ITQDQKDLEQDLDKL
+622 
-637 QQLANSKTGFN
+637 
-648 EQAFNQA
+648 
-655 QSTEQQD
+655 
-662 EQTLQNEEETFSSEQ
+662 
-677 EGLEK
+677 
-682 ALANAKH
+682 
-689 TSPTPTKH
+689 PTPTKH
-697 TAQNNPPNK
+697 TAPNTPPNK
-706 VSPPTQNLPTTNV
+706 VPPTPPTQNLPKTNV
-719 WNGVYNF
+719 WNGVYWL
-726 QNQTYSKKGIYY
+726 QNQTYSKQGIYY

-754 STYGYLDWFTLKNK
+754 STYTANLFGRS
-768 FSVNANNGTLIIG
+768 FSVNT
-781 NNTESANTK
+781 
-790 GLIWIGDDKGLVYYN
+790 
-805 TGTFNAANIYLTSNL
+805 
-820 KTGNGFSG
+820 
-828 EGATLNFNATNR
+828 
-840 ITINQASFDNSDA
+840 
-853 GAQHSYMNFKG
+853 
-864 SNINVSGSSFTDD
+864 
-877 TNGGFSF
+877 
-884 SGNNN
+884 
-889 NSAISFNKTKFNQ
+889 
-902 GTYNFT
+902 
-908 NSANLSFNNS
+908 
-918 NFNQSTYNFNSLQS
+918 
-932 TFNNSTF
+932 
-939 NQGTYNFTDNTSFNN
+939 
-954 DTFNQGTYNFNTS
+954 
-967 KVSFSGANTLN
+967 
-978 SSSPF
+978 
-983 ASLKGSVSFGSGAVF
+983 
-998 NLNQTLNAN
+998 
-1007 QTYDILTTNGT
+1007 
-1018 IQYGVY
+1018 
-1024 QSYLWDLIN
+1024 
-1033 YKGDKA
+1033 
-1039 ISHVEVGNN
+1039 
-1048 TYDVTFDI
+1048 
-1056 NGQDETLQETF
+1056 
-1067 SNKSI
+1067 
-1072 TTQFLGDDLQ
+1072 
-1082 AKAKATYQ
+1082 
-1090 QDLNNSQSALSNA
+1090 
-1103 TNDNKI
+1103 
-1109 ASADTGYTNNQNT
+1109 
-1122 TIKQD
+1122 
-1127 AQNLEHTSQQIAKD
+1127 
-1141 EQALQGD
+1141 
-1148 LNKLKQLANS
+1148 
-1158 SFNEQAFNQAQSK
+1158 
-1171 EQQDEQTLQNEEET
+1171 
-1185 FSSEQE
+1185 
-1191 GLEKAL
+1191 
-1197 ANAKPASPT
+1197 
-1206 PTPTPTPTPSPTPN
+1206 
-1220 PTPTKHTAP
+1220 
-1229 NKVPP
+1229 
-1234 TPPTQ
+1234 
-1239 NLPTT
+1239 
-1244 NVWNGVYWL
+1244 
-1253 QNQTYSQ
+1253 
-1260 KGVYYIDPNLSGQ
+1260 
-1273 SGQSANT
+1273 
-1280 LSTYTA
+1280 
-1286 NLLGRSFGVN
+1286 
-1296 IQNGTLIIGNNT
+1296 QNGTLIIGNNT

-1316 IWIGHGGFGYII
+1316 IWIGHGGFGYIT

-1339 NNFKTGEGVSGSDG
+1339 NNFKTGEGVSNSDG

-1387 SQHSYATFDATNN
+1387 SQHSYAAFDALNN

-1406 SFSDMTWGKFSFNA
+1406 SFSDMTWGKFSFSA

-1447 NSLSFNNSRLNGGAV
+1447 NSLSFINSRLNGGAI
-1462 YNLWANSL
+1462 YNLQANSL

-1494 QLLGNTSFTLS
+1494 QLLGNTNFTLS

-1531 TAFKNSLTLD
+1531 AAFKNSLTLD

-1553 LNASGA
+1553 LNANNT

-1571 NGSQATFNSLFFN
+1571 NGSQATFKSLFFN
-1584 GATLSLNANSKLNAS
+1584 GGTLSLNASSKLNAS
-1599 SASFSNN
+1599 NASFSNN

-1616 SVSNASSLNANIN
+1616 SASNTSSLNANIN
-1629 FQGASQATFG
+1629 FQGASQADFG
-1639 GNTTIDAASFNF
+1639 GNTTIDTASFNF
-1651 DSASSLSFNN
+1651 DSASSLNFNN

-1675 SLSKA
+1675 SLTKA

-1865 SGNLKTLLGILSQ
+1865 SENLKTLLGILSQ

-1885 MIETNQL
+1885 MIESNQL
-1892 DNITSINEV
+1892 DNITNINEV
-1901 LQLLDRIKI
+1901 LQLLDKIKI
-1910 TPAQKQALLET
+1910 TQAQKQALLET

-1928 INQTFSNG
+1928 INQTFNNG
-1936 NLVIG
+1936 NLIIG
-1941 ATQDHVTNSTSS
+1941 ATQDNVTNSTSS
-1953 IWFGGNGYSSPCAL
+1953 IWFGGNGYSSPCTL
-1967 DSATCSSF
+1967 DSTTCSSF

-2008 LGSGNA
+2008 LGSANA

-2019 SADITFQSANNLV
+2019 SADVTFQSANNLV

-2044 NIFNLLGQEGIDKIF
+2044 NIFNLLGQKGIDKIF
-2059 NQGNLANVLSQMA
+2059 NQGNLANVLSQVA

-2079 GGLGNFVENALIPL
+2079 GGLGNFIENALSPL

-2098 SSLQNET
+2098 TSLQDET
-2105 LGQLIGQNNLDNL
+2105 LGQLIGQNNLDDL

-2124 MNAIQNI
+2124 MNEIQNI

-2173 MDASELSSILS
+2173 IDASELSSILS
-2184 VILKDITNP
+2184 VVLKDITNP

-2200 IGVVANDLLDE
+2200 IGVVANDLLNE

-2225 LVSNII
+2225 LVNNII

-2240 SGIYNQGL
+2240 SGVYNQGL

-2334 SNGVSNINI
+2334 SNDVSNINI

-2366 EICINLAN
+2366 EICVNLAN
-2374 CPTTKNSSSTN
+2374 CPTTKNSSTN

-2400 NFTFLGVIA
+2400 NFTFLGTIA

-2443 ANAFNN
+2443 TNAFNN

-2459 DFTLN
+2459 NFTLN

-2478 MGNFNSYGDLV
+2478 MGNFNSYGGLV

-2497 HAIINAQGIATIM
+2497 HAIINAQGSATIM
-2510 TNYNNPLIQFNTSSK
+2510 ANNNNPLIQFNTSSK
-2525 ETGAY
+2525 EAGTY

-2544 DQITGGS
+2544 NQITGGS
-2551 SLDNYLKLYTLINI
+2551 SLDNYLKLYTLIDI

-2580 GQAVSIKDGG
+2580 GQAVNIKDGG
-2590 LIVGFKDSQ
+2590 LVVGFKDSQ

-2610 KVKIAVSNA
+2610 KVKIAVSND

-2632 IAQIQGIQGVD
+2632 IAQIQGVQSMD
-2643 SIEQAGGTQAINW
+2643 SIDQAGGNQAINW

-2692 LEVIANPNFK
+2692 LEVIANPDFK

-2724 SDTSTFASADFHE
+2724 SDTSTFARSDFLE

-2764 NRVKNNVW
+2764 NRVKNNIW

-2817 ANITQSGS
+2817 GNITQSGS

-2868 NQSYRYNTWTTDA
+2868 NQSYKYDTWTTDA

-2906 YYIGMSGLRGIMDDP
+2906 YYIGLSGLRGIMDDP

>member
-1 MAFKKAGLISKFI
+1 MAFKKARLISKFI
-14 SKGSFKLNK
+14 SKGSFKLSK

-28 FKLNPI
+28 FTLNQI
-34 LKREKPLKRH
+34 LKCEKPLRCH
-44 KKTKSIKKPFNKNK
+44 KKALKPIKKLSNRNK
-58 SFLKASVLLIGA
+58 SFLKASILLIGA
-70 LGGLPHLRASECRYW
+70 LGGLSHLRANECRYW
-85 SWWSGYHDKIESGS
+85 SWSSWSYQDNIESGP

-112 TQGSGTY
+112 AQGSGTY
-119 YLNTLTTYSAGGASF
+119 YLNTLTTYSTGGASF
-134 TQKFNNGTLNVGGNI
+134 TQKFNGGTLNVGGNI

-155 VNGVNVGYITGTYD
+155 INGGDVGYITGTYD

-179 ITTGNSLSDG
+179 ITTGNSYADG

-197 ATNRITINQASFD
+197 AANNITINQASFD
-210 NSDAGAQHSYM
+210 NSDAGTQHSYM

-237 DTNGGFSFSGNN
+237 DTNGGFSFSGNGT
-249 NNSAISFNKTKFNQ
+249 NSTISFNKTKFNQ
-263 GTYNFTNSA
+263 GTYKFTNSA

-277 NSNFNQ
+277 NSA
-283 STYNFNSLQSTF
+283 
-295 NNSTFNQGTYNFTD
+295 FNQGTYNFTD
-309 NTSFNN
+309 NASFNN

-348 GSVSFGSGAVFNLNQ
+348 GSVSFGSGAIFNLNQ
-363 TLNANQTY
+363 TLNNNQTY

-376 NGTIQYGVYQSY
+376 NGAIQYGVYQSY

-403 VEVGNNTYDVT
+403 VGVGNNTYDVT

-426 TFSNKSITTQFLGD
+426 TFNKQSIITQFLGD
-440 DLQAKAKA
+440 DLQQQAQK
-448 TYQQDLNNSQSAL
+448 TYQQDLSNSQNAL
-461 SNATNDNKIASADT
+461 NNAADDSKIASNDT
-475 GYTNNQNTTIKQD
+475 DYTNNQNTAIAKD
-488 AQNLEHTSQQIAKDE
+488 AQGLENTNQQIQQDE
-503 QALQGDLNK
+503 QALEKDLAQI
-512 LKQLANSSFNEQAF
+512 KQLANSTTGFNEQAF
-526 NQAQSKEQQDEQT
+526 NTAQKQEQQDEQT
-539 LQNEEN
+539 LQNEEK
-545 TFSSEQEGLEK
+545 TFNAEQEGLK
-556 ALANAKEQQEQ
+556 QAI
-567 QQAQATY
+567 QQAQEQKQEQAQAQKTY
-574 QQDLNNSQSA
+574 QQDLSNSQNA
-584 LSNATNDNKIA
+584 LNNVTSDNTIASNDTSYTQSKNATIA
-595 SADTDYTKN
+595 K
-604 QNTAIKQDA
+604 DA
-613 QNLENTSQQ
+613 QGLENTNQQ
-622 ITQDQKDLEQDLDKL
+622 IAQDEQALQGDLDKL
-637 QQLANSKTGFN
+637 KQLANSKTGFN

-655 QSTEQQD
+655 QD
-662 EQTLQNEEETFSSEQ
+662 
-677 EGLEK
+677 
-682 ALANAKH
+682 
-689 TSPTPTKH
+689 
-697 TAQNNPPNK
+697 
-706 VSPPTQNLPTTNV
+706 
-719 WNGVYNF
+719 
-726 QNQTYSKKGIYY
+726 
-738 IDPNLS
+738 
-744 GQSGQSGNTL
+744 
-754 STYGYLDWFTLKNK
+754 
-768 FSVNANNGTLIIG
+768 
-781 NNTESANTK
+781 
-790 GLIWIGDDKGLVYYN
+790 
-805 TGTFNAANIYLTSNL
+805 
-820 KTGNGFSG
+820 
-828 EGATLNFNATNR
+828 
-840 ITINQASFDNSDA
+840 
-853 GAQHSYMNFKG
+853 
-864 SNINVSGSSFTDD
+864 
-877 TNGGFSF
+877 
-884 SGNNN
+884 
-889 NSAISFNKTKFNQ
+889 
-902 GTYNFT
+902 
-908 NSANLSFNNS
+908 
-918 NFNQSTYNFNSLQS
+918 
-932 TFNNSTF
+932 
-939 NQGTYNFTDNTSFNN
+939 
-954 DTFNQGTYNFNTS
+954 
-967 KVSFSGANTLN
+967 
-978 SSSPF
+978 
-983 ASLKGSVSFGSGAVF
+983 
-998 NLNQTLNAN
+998 
-1007 QTYDILTTNGT
+1007 
-1018 IQYGVY
+1018 
-1024 QSYLWDLIN
+1024 
-1033 YKGDKA
+1033 
-1039 ISHVEVGNN
+1039 
-1048 TYDVTFDI
+1048 
-1056 NGQDETLQETF
+1056 
-1067 SNKSI
+1067 
-1072 TTQFLGDDLQ
+1072 
-1082 AKAKATYQ
+1082 
-1090 QDLNNSQSALSNA
+1090 
-1103 TNDNKI
+1103 
-1109 ASADTGYTNNQNT
+1109 
-1122 TIKQD
+1122 
-1127 AQNLEHTSQQIAKD
+1127 
-1141 EQALQGD
+1141 
-1148 LNKLKQLANS
+1148 
-1158 SFNEQAFNQAQSK
+1158 K
-1171 EQQDEQTLQNEEET
+1171 EQQDEQTLQNEENAFNT
-1185 FSSEQE
+1185 EQE
-1191 GLEKAL
+1191 ELEQAI
-1197 ANAKPASPT
+1197 ANAKPTSPT
-1206 PTPTPTPTPSPTPN
+1206 
-1220 PTPTKHTAP
+1220 PTPTKHTAPNTPP

-1244 NVWNGVYWL
+1244 NVWNGVYNL
-1253 QNQTYSQ
+1253 QNQTYSKQ
-1260 KGVYYIDPNLSGQ
+1260 GVYYIDPNLSGQ

-1286 NLLGRSFGVN
+1286 NLFGRSFSVN

-1316 IWIGHGGFGYII
+1316 IWIGHGGFGYIT

-1339 NNFKTGEGVSGSDG
+1339 NNFKTGEGVSNSDG

-1387 SQHSYATFDATNN
+1387 SQHSYAAFDALNN

-1406 SFSDMTWGKFSFNA
+1406 SFSDMTWGKFSFTA

-1434 NPGGSSVISANAA
+1434 NPGGSSTISANAS
-1447 NSLSFNNSRLNGGAV
+1447 NSLSFINSRLNGGAI
-1462 YNLWANSL
+1462 YNLQANSL

-1494 QLLGNTSFTLS
+1494 QLLGNTNFTLS

-1531 TAFKNSLTLD
+1531 VAFKNSLTLD

-1553 LNASGA
+1553 LNANGA

-1584 GATLSLNANSKLNAS
+1584 GGTLSLNANSKLNAS

-1616 SVSNASSLNANIN
+1616 SANNTSSLNANIN
-1629 FQGASQATFG
+1629 FQGASQADFG
-1639 GNTTIDAASFNF
+1639 GNTTIDTASFNF
-1651 DSASSLSFNN
+1651 DSASSLNFNN

-1675 SLSKA
+1675 SLTKA
-1680 LMSVSGQFVLGNN
+1680 LISVSGQFVLGNN

-1800 YQASKQNPTGYS
+1800 YQASNQNSTGYS
-1812 YDYSDNQAGTYY
+1812 YDYSDNQVGTYY

-1842 TPGTYSPF
+1842 APGTYSPF
-1850 NQPLNSLNIYNKGFS
+1850 NQPLSSLNIYNKGFS
-1865 SGNLKTLLGILSQ
+1865 SENLKTLLGILSQ

-1885 MIETNQL
+1885 MIESNQL
-1892 DNITSINEV
+1892 DNITNINEV
-1901 LQLLDRIKI
+1901 LQLLDKIKI
-1910 TPAQKQALLET
+1910 TQAQKQALLET

-1936 NLVIG
+1936 NLIIG
-1941 ATQDHVTNSTSS
+1941 ATQDNVTNSTSS

-2008 LGSGNA
+2008 LGSANA

-2019 SADITFQSANNLV
+2019 SADVTFQSANNLV

-2044 NIFNLLGQEGIDKIF
+2044 NIFNLLGQKGIDKIF
-2059 NQGNLANVLSQMA
+2059 NQGNLANVLSQVA

-2079 GGLGNFVENALIPL
+2079 GGLGNFIENALSPL

-2098 SSLQNET
+2098 TSLQNET
-2105 LGQLIGQNNLDNL
+2105 LGQLMGQNNLDDL

-2173 MDASELSSILS
+2173 IDASELSSILS
-2184 VILKDITNP
+2184 VVLKDITNP
-2193 PTSLQKD
+2193 PASLQKD
-2200 IGVVANDLLDE
+2200 IGVVANDLLNE

-2225 LVSNII
+2225 LVNNII

-2240 SGIYNQGL
+2240 SGVYNQGL

-2254 SLQNALKENDLGAL
+2254 SLQNALKENDLGTL

-2366 EICINLAN
+2366 EICVNLAN

-2400 NFTFLGVIA
+2400 NFTFLGAIA

-2417 QVKNN
+2417 QVTNN

-2443 ANAFNN
+2443 TNAFNN

-2459 DFTLN
+2459 NFTLN

-2489 FNLSHSVS
+2489 FNISHSVS
-2497 HAIINAQGIATIM
+2497 HAIINAQGNATIM
-2510 TNYNNPLIQFNTSSK
+2510 ANDNNPLIQFNTSSK
-2525 ETGAY
+2525 EVGTY

-2544 DQITGGS
+2544 NQITGGS
-2551 SLDNYLKLYTLINI
+2551 SLDNYLKLYTLIDI

-2580 GQAVSIKDGG
+2580 GQAVNIKDGG
-2590 LIVGFKDSQ
+2590 LVVGFKDSQ

-2610 KVKIAVSNA
+2610 KVKIAVSND

-2632 IAQIQGIQGVD
+2632 IAQIQGTQSVD
-2643 SIEQAGGTQAINW
+2643 SIDQAGGSQAINW

-2692 LEVIANPNFK
+2692 LEVIANPDFK

-2724 SDTSTFASADFHE
+2724 SDTSTFAHSDFLE

-2817 ANITQSGS
+2817 GNITQSGS

-2868 NQSYRYNTWTTDA
+2868 NQSYRYDTWTTDA

-2891 KDKSVIFKPQIGLAY
+2891 KDKSVIFKPQVGLAY
-2906 YYIGMSGLRGIMDDP
+2906 YYIGLSGLRGIMDDP

>member
-14 SKGSFKLNK
+14 LKGSFLNK

-28 FKLNPI
+28 FKLNQI
-34 LKREKPLKRH
+34 LKREKPLSH
-44 KKTKSIKKPFNKNK
+44 KKTKSVKKPFNKNK

-70 LGGLPHLRASECRYW
+70 LGGLSHIRASECRYW
-85 SWWSGYHDKIESGS
+85 SWSSWSYHDNVESGS

-112 TQGSGTY
+112 AQGSGTY
-119 YLNTLTTYSAGGASF
+119 YLNTLTTYSTGGASF
-134 TQKFNNGTLNVGGNI
+134 TQKFNNGTLNAGGNI

-155 VNGVNVGYITGTYD
+155 VNGGDVGYITGTYD

-179 ITTGNSLSDG
+179 IITGNSFSTG

-197 ATNRITINQASFD
+197 ATNHITINQASFD
-210 NSDAGAQHSYM
+210 NSDAGTQHSYM
-221 NFKGSNI
+221 NFSGSNI
-228 NVSGSSFTD
+228 NVSDSSFTD
-237 DTNGGFSFSGNN
+237 DTDGGFSFSGNGA
-249 NNSAISFNKTKFNQ
+249 NSNLSFNQTNFNQ
-263 GTYNFTNSA
+263 GTYKFTSSA
-272 NLSFN
+272 NLNFN
-277 NSNFNQ
+277 NSAFNQ
-283 STYNFNSLQSTF
+283 GIYNFNSLQSVF
-295 NNSTFNQGTYNFTD
+295 ENSNFNQGTYNFTD
-309 NTSFNN
+309 NASFNN

-348 GSVSFGSGAVFNLNQ
+348 GSVSFGSGAIFNLNQ
-363 TLNANQTY
+363 TLNSNQAY

-376 NGTIQYGVYQSY
+376 NKTIQYGVYQSY

-403 VEVGNNTYDVT
+403 VEVGSNTYDVT

-426 TFSNKSITTQFLGD
+426 TFNNQAITAQFLGD

-448 TYQQDLNNSQSAL
+448 TYQQDLTGSQTAL
-461 SNATNDNKIASADT
+461 NNATSDSKIASSDT
-475 GYTNNQNTTIKQD
+475 SYTNNQNTTIAKD
-488 AQNLEHTSQQIAKDE
+488 AQS
-503 QALQGDLNK
+503 
-512 LKQLANSSFNEQAF
+512 
-526 NQAQSKEQQDEQT
+526 
-539 LQNEEN
+539 
-545 TFSSEQEGLEK
+545 
-556 ALANAKEQQEQ
+556 
-567 QQAQATY
+567 
-574 QQDLNNSQSA
+574 
-584 LSNATNDNKIA
+584 
-595 SADTDYTKN
+595 
-604 QNTAIKQDA
+604 
-613 QNLENTSQQ
+613 LENTSQQ
-622 ITQDQKDLEQDLDKL
+622 IAQYQKDLEQDLDKL
-637 QQLANSKTGFN
+637 QQLANSPTGFN
-648 EQAFNQA
+648 QQAFKNA

-662 EQTLQNEEETFSSEQ
+662 LQTLQGEENTFNAEQ
-677 EGLEK
+677 DGLK
-682 ALANAKH
+682 QALANAKP
-689 TSPTPTKH
+689 TSPTPTPTKH
-697 TAQNNPPNK
+697 TAPN
-706 VSPPTQNLPTTNV
+706 
-719 WNGVYNF
+719 
-726 QNQTYSKKGIYY
+726 
-738 IDPNLS
+738 
-744 GQSGQSGNTL
+744 
-754 STYGYLDWFTLKNK
+754 
-768 FSVNANNGTLIIG
+768 
-781 NNTESANTK
+781 
-790 GLIWIGDDKGLVYYN
+790 
-805 TGTFNAANIYLTSNL
+805 
-820 KTGNGFSG
+820 
-828 EGATLNFNATNR
+828 
-840 ITINQASFDNSDA
+840 
-853 GAQHSYMNFKG
+853 
-864 SNINVSGSSFTDD
+864 
-877 TNGGFSF
+877 
-884 SGNNN
+884 
-889 NSAISFNKTKFNQ
+889 
-902 GTYNFT
+902 
-908 NSANLSFNNS
+908 
-918 NFNQSTYNFNSLQS
+918 
-932 TFNNSTF
+932 
-939 NQGTYNFTDNTSFNN
+939 
-954 DTFNQGTYNFNTS
+954 
-967 KVSFSGANTLN
+967 
-978 SSSPF
+978 
-983 ASLKGSVSFGSGAVF
+983 
-998 NLNQTLNAN
+998 
-1007 QTYDILTTNGT
+1007 
-1018 IQYGVY
+1018 
-1024 QSYLWDLIN
+1024 
-1033 YKGDKA
+1033 
-1039 ISHVEVGNN
+1039 
-1048 TYDVTFDI
+1048 
-1056 NGQDETLQETF
+1056 
-1067 SNKSI
+1067 
-1072 TTQFLGDDLQ
+1072 
-1082 AKAKATYQ
+1082 
-1090 QDLNNSQSALSNA
+1090 
-1103 TNDNKI
+1103 
-1109 ASADTGYTNNQNT
+1109 
-1122 TIKQD
+1122 
-1127 AQNLEHTSQQIAKD
+1127 
-1141 EQALQGD
+1141 
-1148 LNKLKQLANS
+1148 
-1158 SFNEQAFNQAQSK
+1158 
-1171 EQQDEQTLQNEEET
+1171 
-1185 FSSEQE
+1185 
-1191 GLEKAL
+1191 
-1197 ANAKPASPT
+1197 T
-1206 PTPTPTPTPSPTPN
+1206 P
-1220 PTPTKHTAP
+1220 P

-1244 NVWNGVYWL
+1244 NVWNGVYNL
-1253 QNQTYSQ
+1253 QNQTYSKQ
-1260 KGVYYIDPNLSGQ
+1260 GVYYIDPNLSGQ
-1273 SGQSANT
+1273 SGQSGNT

-1316 IWIGHGGFGYII
+1316 IWIGHGGFGYIT

-1387 SQHSYATFDATNN
+1387 SQHSYAAFDATNN
-1400 ISVTNS
+1400 ISVANS

-1479 NVLYSRGTSNFNATT
+1479 NVLYSRGASNFNATT

-1531 TAFKNSLTLD
+1531 AAFKNSLTLD

-1553 LNASGA
+1553 LNANGA

-1584 GATLSLNANSKLNAS
+1584 GGILSLNANSKLNAS

-1616 SVSNASSLNANIN
+1616 SASNTSSLNANIN
-1629 FQGASQATFG
+1629 FQGASQADFG
-1639 GNTTIDAASFNF
+1639 GNTTIDTASFNF

-1661 LTANGALNFNGYAP
+1661 LTANGALNFNGYAL
-1675 SLSKA
+1675 SLTKA

-1885 MIETNQL
+1885 MIESNQL

-1901 LQLLDRIKI
+1901 LQLLDEIKI

-1941 ATQDHVTNSTSS
+1941 ATQDNVTNSTSS

-2008 LGSGNA
+2008 LGSANA

-2019 SADITFQSANNLV
+2019 SADVTFQSANNLV
-2032 LNKANIEAQATD
+2032 LNNANIEAQATD

-2059 NQGNLANVLSQMA
+2059 NQGNLANVLSQVA

-2079 GGLGNFVENALIPL
+2079 GGLGNFVENALSPL

-2098 SSLQNET
+2098 ASLQNET

-2124 MNAIQNI
+2124 MNEIQNI

-2138 FGNFVTPSIIENY
+2138 FGNFVTPSIIESY

-2173 MDASELSSILS
+2173 IDASELSSILS

-2200 IGVVANDLLDE
+2200 IGVVANDLLNE
-2211 FLGQDVVKKLESQG
+2211 FLGQDVVKKLEGQG

-2240 SGIYNQGL
+2240 SGVYNQGL

-2385 SSVTPTNESLSVRAN
+2385 SSVTPTDESLSVRAN
-2400 NFTFLGVIA
+2400 NFTFLGTIA

-2443 ANAFNN
+2443 TNAFNN

-2459 DFTLN
+2459 NFTLN

-2497 HAIINAQGIATIM
+2497 HAIINTQGIATIM
-2510 TNYNNPLIQFNTSSK
+2510 ANNNNPLIQFNTSSK

-2551 SLDNYLKLYTLINI
+2551 SLDNYLKLYTLIDI

-2580 GQAVSIKDGG
+2580 GQAVNIKDGG

-2610 KVKIAVSNA
+2610 KVKIAVSND

-2632 IAQIQGIQGVD
+2632 IAQIQGTQGVD

-2692 LEVIANPNFK
+2692 LEVIANPDFK

-2786 GTLYGINVGYD
+2786 GTLYGINIGYD

-2868 NQSYRYNTWTTDA
+2868 NQSYKYDTWTTDA

-2906 YYIGMSGLRGIMDDP
+2906 YYIGLSGLRGIMDDP

>member
-1 MAFKKAGLISKFI
+1 MAFKKARLISKFI

-28 FKLNPI
+28 FKLNQI
-34 LKREKPLKRH
+34 LKCEKPLKCH

-58 SFLKASVLLIGA
+58 SFLKASILLIGA
-70 LGGLPHLRASECRYW
+70 LGGLSHLRANECTYW
-85 SWWSGYHDKIESGS
+85 SWSSWGYHDNIESGP

-112 TQGSGTY
+112 AQGSGTY

-134 TQKFNNGTLNVGGNI
+134 TQKFNGGTLNVGGNI

-155 VNGVNVGYITGTYD
+155 INGGDVGYITGTYD

-174 FNSSR
+174 FNSSHL
-179 ITTGNSLSDG
+179 TTGNSYADG

-197 ATNRITINQASFD
+197 ATNHITINQASFD
-210 NSDAGAQHSYM
+210 NGDAGTQKSYM

-249 NNSAISFNKTKFNQ
+249 NHSAISFNQTSFNQ
-263 GTYNFTNSA
+263 GTYHFSNSA
-272 NLSFN
+272 TLSFN
-277 NSNFNQ
+277 QTNFNQ
-283 STYNFNSLQSTF
+283 GAYHFNSAQSAF
-295 NNSTFNQGTYNFTD
+295 D
-309 NTSFNN
+309 N
-315 DTFNQGTYNFNT
+315 DTFNQGTYSFNT
-327 SKVSFSGANTLN
+327 SKVSFSGTNTLN

-348 GSVSFGSGAVFNLNQ
+348 GSVSFGSDAVFNLNQ
-363 TLNANQTY
+363 TLNNQTY

-376 NGTIQYGVYQSY
+376 NGAIQYGVYQSY

-403 VEVGNNTYDVT
+403 VGVGNNTYDVT

-426 TFSNKSITTQFLGD
+426 TFNNQSIITQFLGD
-440 DLQAKAKA
+440 DLQAKAQK
-448 TYQQDLNNSQSAL
+448 TYQQDLSNSQSTL
-461 SNATNDNKIASADT
+461 NNAASDNKIASNDT
-475 GYTNNQNTTIKQD
+475 SYTQSKNTTIAKD
-488 AQNLEHTSQQIAKDE
+488 AQGLENTNQQIAQDE
-503 QALQGDLNK
+503 QALQG
-512 LKQLANSSFNEQAF
+512 
-526 NQAQSKEQQDEQT
+526 
-539 LQNEEN
+539 
-545 TFSSEQEGLEK
+545 
-556 ALANAKEQQEQ
+556 
-567 QQAQATY
+567 
-574 QQDLNNSQSA
+574 
-584 LSNATNDNKIA
+584 
-595 SADTDYTKN
+595 
-604 QNTAIKQDA
+604 
-613 QNLENTSQQ
+613 
-622 ITQDQKDLEQDLDKL
+622 DLDKL
-637 QQLANSKTGFN
+637 QQLANSKTGFS

-655 QSTEQQD
+655 QDKEQQDEQTLQNDENAFNTEQDSLNKAIQQVQAQQQKQEQQQAQKTYQEDVTNSQTALNNATSDNKIANSDTGYTKNKNTAIATDAQGLENTNQKIQQDEQALEKDLAQIKQLANSTTGFNEQAFKNAQKQEQQD
-662 EQTLQNEEETFSSEQ
+662 EQTLQNEEKTFNSEQ
-677 EGLEK
+677 EGLK
-682 ALANAKH
+682 QAIANAKP
-689 TSPTPTKH
+689 TSPTPSHAPTPTKH
-697 TAQNNPPNK
+697 TAPN
-706 VSPPTQNLPTTNV
+706 
-719 WNGVYNF
+719 
-726 QNQTYSKKGIYY
+726 
-738 IDPNLS
+738 
-744 GQSGQSGNTL
+744 
-754 STYGYLDWFTLKNK
+754 
-768 FSVNANNGTLIIG
+768 
-781 NNTESANTK
+781 
-790 GLIWIGDDKGLVYYN
+790 
-805 TGTFNAANIYLTSNL
+805 
-820 KTGNGFSG
+820 
-828 EGATLNFNATNR
+828 
-840 ITINQASFDNSDA
+840 
-853 GAQHSYMNFKG
+853 
-864 SNINVSGSSFTDD
+864 
-877 TNGGFSF
+877 
-884 SGNNN
+884 
-889 NSAISFNKTKFNQ
+889 
-902 GTYNFT
+902 
-908 NSANLSFNNS
+908 
-918 NFNQSTYNFNSLQS
+918 
-932 TFNNSTF
+932 
-939 NQGTYNFTDNTSFNN
+939 
-954 DTFNQGTYNFNTS
+954 
-967 KVSFSGANTLN
+967 
-978 SSSPF
+978 
-983 ASLKGSVSFGSGAVF
+983 
-998 NLNQTLNAN
+998 
-1007 QTYDILTTNGT
+1007 
-1018 IQYGVY
+1018 
-1024 QSYLWDLIN
+1024 
-1033 YKGDKA
+1033 
-1039 ISHVEVGNN
+1039 
-1048 TYDVTFDI
+1048 
-1056 NGQDETLQETF
+1056 
-1067 SNKSI
+1067 
-1072 TTQFLGDDLQ
+1072 
-1082 AKAKATYQ
+1082 
-1090 QDLNNSQSALSNA
+1090 
-1103 TNDNKI
+1103 
-1109 ASADTGYTNNQNT
+1109 
-1122 TIKQD
+1122 
-1127 AQNLEHTSQQIAKD
+1127 
-1141 EQALQGD
+1141 
-1148 LNKLKQLANS
+1148 
-1158 SFNEQAFNQAQSK
+1158 
-1171 EQQDEQTLQNEEET
+1171 
-1185 FSSEQE
+1185 
-1191 GLEKAL
+1191 
-1197 ANAKPASPT
+1197 T
-1206 PTPTPTPTPSPTPN
+1206 P
-1220 PTPTKHTAP
+1220 P

-1244 NVWNGVYWL
+1244 NVWNGVYNL
-1253 QNQTYSQ
+1253 QNQTYSKQ
-1260 KGVYYIDPNLSGQ
+1260 GVYYIDPNLSGQ
-1273 SGQSANT
+1273 SGQSTNT

-1286 NLLGRSFGVN
+1286 NLFGRSFGVN

-1316 IWIGHGGFGYII
+1316 IWIGHGGFGYIT

-1339 NNFKTGEGVSGSDG
+1339 NNFKTGEGVSNSDG

-1387 SQHSYATFDATNN
+1387 SQHSYAAFDALNN

-1406 SFSDMTWGKFSFNA
+1406 SFSDMTWGKFSFSA

-1447 NSLSFNNSRLNGGAV
+1447 NSLSFINSRLNGGAI
-1462 YNLWANSL
+1462 YNLQANSL

-1531 TAFKNSLTLD
+1531 AAFKNSLTLD

-1553 LNASGA
+1553 LNANGT

-1584 GATLSLNANSKLNAS
+1584 GGTLSLNASSKLNAS
-1599 SASFSNN
+1599 NASFSSN

-1616 SVSNASSLNANIN
+1616 SANNTSSLNANIN
-1629 FQGASQATFG
+1629 FQGASQADFG
-1639 GNTTIDAASFNF
+1639 GNTTIDTASFNF

-1675 SLSKA
+1675 SLTKA

-1812 YDYSDNQAGTYY
+1812 YDYSSNQAGTYY

-1842 TPGTYSPF
+1842 APGTYSPF

-1865 SGNLKTLLGILSQ
+1865 SENLKTLLGILSQ
-1878 NSATLKE
+1878 NSAALKE
-1885 MIETNQL
+1885 MIESNQL
-1892 DNITSINEV
+1892 DNITNINEV
-1901 LQLLDRIKI
+1901 LQLLDKIKI
-1910 TPAQKQALLET
+1910 TQVQKQALLET

-1936 NLVIG
+1936 NLIIG
-1941 ATQDHVTNSTSS
+1941 ATQDNITNSTSS

-2008 LGSGNA
+2008 MGSGNA

-2019 SADITFQSANNLV
+2019 SADVTFQSANNLV

-2059 NQGNLANVLSQMA
+2059 NQGNLANVLSQVA

-2079 GGLGNFVENALIPL
+2079 GGLGNFIENALSPL

-2098 SSLQNET
+2098 ASLQDET
-2105 LGQLIGQNNLDNL
+2105 LGQLIGQNNLDDL

-2124 MNAIQNI
+2124 MNEIQNI

-2173 MDASELSSILS
+2173 IDASELSSILS
-2184 VILKDITNP
+2184 VVLKDITNP

-2200 IGVVANDLLDE
+2200 IGVVANDLLNE
-2211 FLGQDVVKKLESQG
+2211 FLGQDVIKKLESQG

-2240 SGIYNQGL
+2240 SGVYNQGL

-2296 SFSNATGGSLNFVAN
+2296 SFSNATGGSLNFVTN

-2334 SNGVSNINI
+2334 SNDVSNINI

-2366 EICINLAN
+2366 EICVNLAN

-2400 NFTFLGVIA
+2400 NFTFLGAIA

-2443 ANAFNN
+2443 TNAFNN

-2459 DFTLN
+2459 NFTLN

-2489 FNLSHSVS
+2489 FNLSHSAS
-2497 HAIINAQGIATIM
+2497 HAIINAQGAATIM
-2510 TNYNNPLIQFNTSSK
+2510 ANDNNPLIQFNTSSK
-2525 ETGAY
+2525 EAGTY

-2551 SLDNYLKLYTLINI
+2551 SLDNYLKLYALIDI
-2565 NGKHMVMTDNGLTYN
+2565 NGKHMVMTGNGLTYN
-2580 GQAVSIKDGG
+2580 GQAVNIKDGG
-2590 LIVGFKDSQ
+2590 LVVGFKDSQ

-2610 KVKIAVSNA
+2610 KVKIAVSND

-2632 IAQIQGIQGVD
+2632 IAQIQGVQSVD
-2643 SIEQAGGTQAINW
+2643 SIDQAGGNQAINW

-2671 YYLESHSTKDLTT
+2671 YYLESHSAKDLTT

-2692 LEVIANPNFK
+2692 LEVIANPDFK

-2724 SDTSTFASADFHE
+2724 SDTSTFARSDFLE

-2868 NQSYRYNTWTTDA
+2868 NQSYKYDTWTTDA

-2906 YYIGMSGLRGIMDDP
+2906 YYIGLSGLRGIMDDP

>member
-1 MAFKKAGLISKFI
+1 MAFKKVGLISKFI

-28 FKLNPI
+28 FKLNQI
-34 LKREKPLKRH
+34 LKRKKLLKRH
-44 KKTKSIKKPFNKNK
+44 KKTKSIKKPFSKNK

-70 LGGLPHLRASECRYW
+70 LGGLSHLRASECRYW
-85 SWWSGYHDKIESGS
+85 SWSSWNYHDNIESGS

-112 TQGSGTY
+112 AQGSGTY
-119 YLNTLTTYSAGGASF
+119 YLNTLTTYSPGGASF

-155 VNGVNVGYITGTYD
+155 VNGGDVGYITGTYD

-179 ITTGNSLSDG
+179 ITTGNSFSTG

-197 ATNRITINQASFD
+197 ATNHITINQASFD
-210 NSDAGAQHSYM
+210 NSDAGTQHSYM
-221 NFKGSNI
+221 NFSGSNI
-228 NVSGSSFTD
+228 NVSSSSFTD

-249 NNSAISFNKTKFNQ
+249 NNSAISFNKTSFNQGTYKFTNSANLNFNNSAFNQ
-263 GTYNFTNSA
+263 GTYNFNSA
-272 NLSFN
+272 QSVFE
-277 NSNFNQ
+277 NSN
-283 STYNFNSLQSTF
+283 
-295 NNSTFNQGTYNFTD
+295 FNQGTYNFTD
-309 NTSFNN
+309 NTGLNFNN
-315 DTFNQGTYNFNT
+315 DTFNQGAYNFNA
-327 SKVSFSGANTLN
+327 SKVSFSGTNTLN

-348 GSVSFGSGAVFNLNQ
+348 GSVSFGSDAIFNLNQ
-363 TLNANQTY
+363 TLNTNQTY

-388 LWDLINYKG
+388 LWDLINYKD

-403 VEVGNNTYDVT
+403 VEVGSNTYDVT

-426 TFSNKSITTQFLGD
+426 TFNNQSITTQFLGD
-440 DLQAKAKA
+440 DLQTKAQK
-448 TYQQDLNNSQSAL
+448 TYQQDLSNSQTAL
-461 SNATNDNKIASADT
+461 NNATSDSKIASSDT
-475 GYTNNQNTTIKQD
+475 GYTNNQNTTIKKD
-488 AQNLEHTSQQIAKDE
+488 AQS
-503 QALQGDLNK
+503 
-512 LKQLANSSFNEQAF
+512 
-526 NQAQSKEQQDEQT
+526 
-539 LQNEEN
+539 
-545 TFSSEQEGLEK
+545 
-556 ALANAKEQQEQ
+556 
-567 QQAQATY
+567 
-574 QQDLNNSQSA
+574 
-584 LSNATNDNKIA
+584 
-595 SADTDYTKN
+595 
-604 QNTAIKQDA
+604 
-613 QNLENTSQQ
+613 LENTDQTIQQ
-622 ITQDQKDLEQDLDKL
+622 DKQALKEDLDKL
-637 QQLANSKTGFN
+637 QQLANTTTGFN
-648 EQAFNQA
+648 QQAFKNA

-662 EQTLQNEEETFSSEQ
+662 EQTLQNEEKTFSSEQ

-682 ALANAKH
+682 ALAKP
-689 TSPTPTKH
+689 TSPTPSPTPTPTKH
-697 TAQNNPPNK
+697 TVQNTPPNK

-719 WNGVYNF
+719 WNGVYNL
-726 QNQTYSKKGIYY
+726 QNQTYSKQGI
-738 IDPNLS
+738 
-744 GQSGQSGNTL
+744 
-754 STYGYLDWFTLKNK
+754 
-768 FSVNANNGTLIIG
+768 
-781 NNTESANTK
+781 
-790 GLIWIGDDKGLVYYN
+790 
-805 TGTFNAANIYLTSNL
+805 
-820 KTGNGFSG
+820 
-828 EGATLNFNATNR
+828 
-840 ITINQASFDNSDA
+840 
-853 GAQHSYMNFKG
+853 
-864 SNINVSGSSFTDD
+864 
-877 TNGGFSF
+877 
-884 SGNNN
+884 
-889 NSAISFNKTKFNQ
+889 
-902 GTYNFT
+902 
-908 NSANLSFNNS
+908 
-918 NFNQSTYNFNSLQS
+918 
-932 TFNNSTF
+932 
-939 NQGTYNFTDNTSFNN
+939 
-954 DTFNQGTYNFNTS
+954 
-967 KVSFSGANTLN
+967 
-978 SSSPF
+978 
-983 ASLKGSVSFGSGAVF
+983 
-998 NLNQTLNAN
+998 
-1007 QTYDILTTNGT
+1007 
-1018 IQYGVY
+1018 
-1024 QSYLWDLIN
+1024 
-1033 YKGDKA
+1033 
-1039 ISHVEVGNN
+1039 
-1048 TYDVTFDI
+1048 
-1056 NGQDETLQETF
+1056 
-1067 SNKSI
+1067 
-1072 TTQFLGDDLQ
+1072 
-1082 AKAKATYQ
+1082 
-1090 QDLNNSQSALSNA
+1090 
-1103 TNDNKI
+1103 
-1109 ASADTGYTNNQNT
+1109 
-1122 TIKQD
+1122 
-1127 AQNLEHTSQQIAKD
+1127 
-1141 EQALQGD
+1141 
-1148 LNKLKQLANS
+1148 
-1158 SFNEQAFNQAQSK
+1158 
-1171 EQQDEQTLQNEEET
+1171 
-1185 FSSEQE
+1185 
-1191 GLEKAL
+1191 
-1197 ANAKPASPT
+1197 
-1206 PTPTPTPTPSPTPN
+1206 
-1220 PTPTKHTAP
+1220 
-1229 NKVPP
+1229 
-1234 TPPTQ
+1234 
-1239 NLPTT
+1239 
-1244 NVWNGVYWL
+1244 
-1253 QNQTYSQ
+1253 
-1260 KGVYYIDPNLSGQ
+1260 YYIDPNLSGQ

-1316 IWIGHGGFGYII
+1316 IWIGHGGFGYIT

-1387 SQHSYATFDATNN
+1387 SQHSYAAFDATNN

-1406 SFSDMTWGKFSFNA
+1406 SFSDMTWGKFSFSA

-1434 NPGGSSVISANAA
+1434 NPGGSSVISTNAA

-1531 TAFKNSLTLD
+1531 AAFKNSLTLD

-1553 LNASGA
+1553 LNANGA
-1559 SAFNNQASLNIY
+1559 GAFNNQASLNIY

-1584 GATLSLNANSKLNAS
+1584 GGILSLNANSKLNAS

-1616 SVSNASSLNANIN
+1616 SASNTSSLNANIN
-1629 FQGASQATFG
+1629 FQGASQANFG
-1639 GNTTIDAASFNF
+1639 GNTTIDTASFNF
-1651 DSASSLSFNN
+1651 DSASSLGFNN

-1675 SLSKA
+1675 SLTKA

-1885 MIETNQL
+1885 MIESNQL

-1901 LQLLDRIKI
+1901 LQLLDKIKI

-1928 INQTFSNG
+1928 INQTFNNG

-1941 ATQDHVTNSTSS
+1941 ATQDNVTNSTSS

-2019 SADITFQSANNLV
+2019 SADVTFQSANNLV

-2059 NQGNLANVLSQMA
+2059 NQGNLANVLSQVA

-2079 GGLGNFVENALIPL
+2079 GGLGNFVENALSPL

-2173 MDASELSSILS
+2173 IDASELSSILS

-2200 IGVVANDLLDE
+2200 IGVVANDLLNE
-2211 FLGQDVVKKLESQG
+2211 FLGQDVVKKLEGQG

-2240 SGIYNQGL
+2240 SGVYNQGL

-2400 NFTFLGVIA
+2400 NFTFLGTIA

-2443 ANAFNN
+2443 TNAFNN

-2464 QQATLSTN
+2464 QQAILSTN

-2497 HAIINAQGIATIM
+2497 HAIINAQGVATIM
-2510 TNYNNPLIQFNTSSK
+2510 ANNNNPLIQFNTSSK
-2525 ETGAY
+2525 EAGAY

-2551 SLDNYLKLYTLINI
+2551 SLDNYLKLYTLIDI

-2580 GQAVSIKDGG
+2580 DQAVNIKDGG
-2590 LIVGFKDSQ
+2590 LVVGFKDSQ

-2610 KVKIAVSNA
+2610 KVKIAVSND

-2632 IAQIQGIQGVD
+2632 IAQIQGTQSVD
-2643 SIEQAGGTQAINW
+2643 SIEQAGGSQAINW

-2786 GTLYGINVGYD
+2786 GTLYGINIGYD

-2850 WGYNKTFINSYDP
+2850 WGYNKTFINSYEP

-2868 NQSYRYNTWTTDA
+2868 NQSYKYNTWTTDA

-2906 YYIGMSGLRGIMDDP
+2906 YYIGLSGLRGIMDDP

>member
-1 MAFKKAGLISKFI
+1 MAFEKARLISRFI

-28 FKLNPI
+28 FTLNQI
-34 LKREKPLKRH
+34 LKCEKPLKCH
-44 KKTKSIKKPFNKNK
+44 KKALKPIKKLSNRNK
-58 SFLKASVLLIGA
+58 SFLKASVLLIGV
-70 LGGLPHLRASECRYW
+70 LGGLSHLRASECRYW
-85 SWWSGYHDKIESGS
+85 SWSSWIIKTIFESGP

-155 VNGVNVGYITGTYD
+155 INGGDVGYITGTYD

-174 FNSSR
+174 FNSSHL
-179 ITTGNSLSDG
+179 TTGNSYADG

-197 ATNRITINQASFD
+197 ATNNLTINQASLD
-210 NSDAGAQHSYM
+210 NSHAGTQKSYM
-221 NFKGSNI
+221 NFKGSQI
-228 NVSGSSFTD
+228 NVSGSSFKD
-237 DTNGGFSFSGNN
+237 DTDGGFSFSGNN
-249 NNSAISFNKTKFNQ
+249 NHSAISFNQTNFNQGTYDFSNSASSSFDHSNFNQ
-263 GTYNFTNSA
+263 GTYNFNSVQSA
-272 NLSFN
+272 FN
-277 NSNFNQ
+277 NSA
-283 STYNFNSLQSTF
+283 
-295 NNSTFNQGTYNFTD
+295 FNQGTYDFSNSA
-309 NTSFNN
+309 SFNN
-315 DTFNQGTYNFNT
+315 DTFNQGTYSFNT
-327 SKVSFSGANTLN
+327 NKVSFSGTNTLN

-363 TLNANQTY
+363 TLNNNQTY

-376 NGTIQYGVYQSY
+376 NGAIQYGVYQSY

-403 VEVGNNTYDVT
+403 VEVGDNTYDVT

-426 TFSNKSITTQFLGD
+426 TFNKQSIITQFLGD
-440 DLQAKAKA
+440 DLQQQAQQ
-448 TYQQDLNNSQSAL
+448 TYQEDVTNSQTALNNAAS
-461 SNATNDNKIASADT
+461 DNKIANNDT
-475 GYTNNQNTTIKQD
+475 SYTQSKNTTVAKD
-488 AQNLEHTSQQIAKDE
+488 AQNLEHTNQKIQQDE
-503 QALQGDLNK
+503 QALEKDLAQI
-512 LKQLANSSFNEQAF
+512 KQLANSTTGFNEQAF
-526 NQAQSKEQQDEQT
+526 NQAQKQEQQDEQTLQNDEKTFNTEQEGLEQALQQVQAQQQKQEQQQAQQTYQQDLSNSQSALNNAADDNKIASNDTNYTNNQNTAIATDAQNLENTNQQIAQDEQALQGDLDKLKQLANSTTGFNEQAFNQAQKQEQQDEQT
-539 LQNEEN
+539 LQNEEKTFN
-545 TFSSEQEGLEK
+545 TEQEGLEQ
-556 ALANAKEQQEQ
+556 AIANAKP
-567 QQAQATY
+567 
-574 QQDLNNSQSA
+574 
-584 LSNATNDNKIA
+584 
-595 SADTDYTKN
+595 
-604 QNTAIKQDA
+604 
-613 QNLENTSQQ
+613 
-622 ITQDQKDLEQDLDKL
+622 
-637 QQLANSKTGFN
+637 ANPTPSPT
-648 EQAFNQA
+648 
-655 QSTEQQD
+655 
-662 EQTLQNEEETFSSEQ
+662 
-677 EGLEK
+677 
-682 ALANAKH
+682 
-689 TSPTPTKH
+689 PTPTKH
-697 TAQNNPPNK
+697 TAPNTPPNQ
-706 VSPPTQNLPTTNV
+706 VPPTPPTQNLPTTNV
-719 WNGVYNF
+719 WNGVYNL
-726 QNQTYSKKGIYY
+726 QNQTYSNKGIYY

-754 STYGYLDWFTLKNK
+754 STY
-768 FSVNANNGTLIIG
+768 
-781 NNTESANTK
+781 
-790 GLIWIGDDKGLVYYN
+790 
-805 TGTFNAANIYLTSNL
+805 
-820 KTGNGFSG
+820 
-828 EGATLNFNATNR
+828 
-840 ITINQASFDNSDA
+840 
-853 GAQHSYMNFKG
+853 
-864 SNINVSGSSFTDD
+864 
-877 TNGGFSF
+877 
-884 SGNNN
+884 
-889 NSAISFNKTKFNQ
+889 
-902 GTYNFT
+902 
-908 NSANLSFNNS
+908 
-918 NFNQSTYNFNSLQS
+918 
-932 TFNNSTF
+932 
-939 NQGTYNFTDNTSFNN
+939 
-954 DTFNQGTYNFNTS
+954 
-967 KVSFSGANTLN
+967 
-978 SSSPF
+978 
-983 ASLKGSVSFGSGAVF
+983 
-998 NLNQTLNAN
+998 
-1007 QTYDILTTNGT
+1007 
-1018 IQYGVY
+1018 
-1024 QSYLWDLIN
+1024 
-1033 YKGDKA
+1033 
-1039 ISHVEVGNN
+1039 
-1048 TYDVTFDI
+1048 
-1056 NGQDETLQETF
+1056 
-1067 SNKSI
+1067 
-1072 TTQFLGDDLQ
+1072 
-1082 AKAKATYQ
+1082 
-1090 QDLNNSQSALSNA
+1090 
-1103 TNDNKI
+1103 
-1109 ASADTGYTNNQNT
+1109 
-1122 TIKQD
+1122 
-1127 AQNLEHTSQQIAKD
+1127 
-1141 EQALQGD
+1141 
-1148 LNKLKQLANS
+1148 
-1158 SFNEQAFNQAQSK
+1158 
-1171 EQQDEQTLQNEEET
+1171 
-1185 FSSEQE
+1185 
-1191 GLEKAL
+1191 
-1197 ANAKPASPT
+1197 
-1206 PTPTPTPTPSPTPN
+1206 
-1220 PTPTKHTAP
+1220 
-1229 NKVPP
+1229 
-1234 TPPTQ
+1234 
-1239 NLPTT
+1239 
-1244 NVWNGVYWL
+1244 
-1253 QNQTYSQ
+1253 
-1260 KGVYYIDPNLSGQ
+1260 
-1273 SGQSANT
+1273 
-1280 LSTYTA
+1280 TA
-1286 NLLGRSFGVN
+1286 NLFGRSFGVN

-1316 IWIGHGGFGYII
+1316 IWIGHGGFGYIT
-1328 GTFNAANIYLT
+1328 GTFSAANIYLT
-1339 NNFKTGEGVSGSDG
+1339 NNFKTGEGVSNSDG

-1387 SQHSYATFDATNN
+1387 SQHSYAAFDATNN

-1406 SFSDMTWGKFSFNA
+1406 SFSDMTWGKFSFSA

-1434 NPGGSSVISANAA
+1434 NPGGSSAISANAS
-1447 NSLSFNNSRLNGGAV
+1447 NSLSFINSRLNGGAI
-1462 YNLWANSL
+1462 YNLQANSL

-1531 TAFKNSLTLD
+1531 ADFKNSLTLN

-1553 LNASGA
+1553 LNANGA
-1559 SAFNNQASLNIY
+1559 STFNNQASLNIY

-1584 GATLSLNANSKLNAS
+1584 GGTLSLNASSKLNAS

-1616 SVSNASSLNANIN
+1616 SASNTSSLNANIN
-1629 FQGASQATFG
+1629 FQGASQADFG
-1639 GNTTIDAASFNF
+1639 GNTTIDTASFNF

-1675 SLSKA
+1675 SLTKA
-1680 LMSVSGQFVLGNN
+1680 LMSVSGQFVLGSN

-1767 QESIKNGDLTI
+1767 QESVKNGDLTI

-1812 YDYSDNQAGTYY
+1812 YDYSDNQVGTYY

-1842 TPGTYSPF
+1842 APGTYSPF
-1850 NQPLNSLNIYNKGFS
+1850 NQPLSSLNIYNKGFS
-1865 SGNLKTLLGILSQ
+1865 SENLKTLLGILSQ

-1885 MIETNQL
+1885 MIESNQL
-1892 DNITSINEV
+1892 DNITNINEV
-1901 LQLLDRIKI
+1901 LQLLDKIKI
-1910 TPAQKQALLET
+1910 TQAQKQALLET

-1936 NLVIG
+1936 NLIIG
-1941 ATQDHVTNSTSS
+1941 ATQDNVTNSTSS

-2001 SIYITGT
+2001 SVYITGT
-2008 LGSGNA
+2008 IGSGNA

-2019 SADITFQSANNLV
+2019 SADVTFQSANNLV

-2059 NQGNLANVLSQMA
+2059 NQGNLANVLSQVA

-2079 GGLGNFVENALIPL
+2079 GGLGNFIENALSPL

-2098 SSLQNET
+2098 ASLQDET
-2105 LGQLIGQNNLDNL
+2105 LGQLIGQNNLDDL

-2124 MNAIQNI
+2124 MNEIQNI

-2173 MDASELSSILS
+2173 IDASELSSILS
-2184 VILKDITNP
+2184 VVLKDITNP

-2200 IGVVANDLLDE
+2200 IGVVANDLLNE

-2225 LVSNII
+2225 LVNNII

-2240 SGIYNQGL
+2240 SGVYNQGL

-2284 FLSNGYVFVNNS
+2284 FLSNGYVFVNDS

-2334 SNGVSNINI
+2334 SNDVSNINI

-2374 CPTTKNSSSTN
+2374 CPTTKNNSSTN
-2385 SSVTPTNESLSVRAN
+2385 SSVTPTNESLSVRTN
-2400 NFTFLGVIA
+2400 NFTFLGAIT

-2417 QVKNN
+2417 QVTNN

-2443 ANAFNN
+2443 TNAFNN

-2459 DFTLN
+2459 NFTLN

-2489 FNLSHSVS
+2489 FNLSHSAS
-2497 HAIINAQGIATIM
+2497 HAIINAQGTATIM
-2510 TNYNNPLIQFNTSSK
+2510 ANDNNPLIQFNTSSK
-2525 ETGAY
+2525 EAGTY

-2551 SLDNYLKLYTLINI
+2551 SLDNYLKLYALIDI
-2565 NGKHMVMTDNGLTYN
+2565 NGKHMVMTGNGLTYN
-2580 GQAVSIKDGG
+2580 GQAVNIKDGG
-2590 LIVGFKDSQ
+2590 LVVGFKDSQ

-2610 KVKIAVSNA
+2610 KVKIAVSND

-2632 IAQIQGIQGVD
+2632 IAQIQGIQSVD
-2643 SIEQAGGTQAINW
+2643 SIDQVGGNQAINW

-2671 YYLESHSTKDLTT
+2671 YYLESHSAKDLTT

-2692 LEVIANPNFK
+2692 LEVIANPDFK

-2817 ANITQSGS
+2817 GNITQSGS
-2825 SNVNMGVYSR
+2825 SNVNIGVYSR

-2868 NQSYRYNTWTTDA
+2868 NQSYKYDTWTTDA

-2891 KDKSVIFKPQIGLAY
+2891 KDKSVIFKPQVGLAY
-2906 YYIGMSGLRGIMDDP
+2906 YYIGLSGLRGIMDDP

>member
-1 MAFKKAGLISKFI
+1 MAFKKARLISRFV

-23 ISKKI
+23 ISKKL
-28 FKLNPI
+28 FTLNRI

-44 KKTKSIKKPFNKNK
+44 KKTKSIEKPFNKNK

-70 LGGLPHLRASECRYW
+70 LGGLSHLRANECRYW
-85 SWWSGYHDKIESGS
+85 SWSSWSYQDNIESGP

-119 YLNTLTTYSAGGASF
+119 YLNTLTTYSTGGASF
-134 TQKFNNGTLNVGGNI
+134 TQKFNNGTLDIGGNI

-155 VNGVNVGYITGTYD
+155 INGGDVGYITGTYD
-169 AQTIN
+169 AQTMN
-174 FNSSR
+174 FNSSH
-179 ITTGNSLSDG
+179 ITTGNSYADG

-197 ATNRITINQASFD
+197 ATNNITINQASFD
-210 NSDAGAQHSYM
+210 NSDAGTQKSYM

-228 NVSGSSFTD
+228 KVSGSSFTD
-237 DTNGGFSFSGNN
+237 DTDGGFNFSGSN
-249 NNSAISFNKTKFNQ
+249 NNSAISFNQTSFNQ
-263 GTYNFTNSA
+263 GTYHFNSA
-272 NLSFN
+272 
-277 NSNFNQ
+277 
-283 STYNFNSLQSTF
+283 QSTF
-295 NNSTFNQGTYNFTD
+295 ENS
-309 NTSFNN
+309 S
-315 DTFNQGTYNFNT
+315 FNQGTYNFNDSVSFNNNT
-327 SKVSFSGANTLN
+327 FNQGTYDFNDSKVSFSGTNTLN

-348 GSVSFGSGAVFNLNQ
+348 GSVSFNSNAIFNLNQ
-363 TLNANQTY
+363 TLNNNQTY

-376 NGTIQYGVYQSY
+376 NGAIQYGVYQSY

-426 TFSNKSITTQFLGD
+426 TFSNQSIITQFLGD
-440 DLQAKAKA
+440 DLQQQAQQ
-448 TYQQDLNNSQSAL
+448 TYQEDVAHSQNAL
-461 SNATNDNKIASADT
+461 SGATSDNTIASNDTSYTQSKNATVAK
-475 GYTNNQNTTIKQD
+475 D
-488 AQNLEHTSQQIAKDE
+488 AQSLENTNQQIQKDE
-503 QALQGDLNK
+503 QALEKDLAQIN
-512 LKQLANSSFNEQAF
+512 QLANSTTGFNEQAF
-526 NQAQSKEQQDEQT
+526 NQAQKQEQQDEQT

-545 TFSSEQEGLEK
+545 AFNTEQEGLK
-556 ALANAKEQQEQ
+556 QAIANAKP
-567 QQAQATY
+567 A
-574 QQDLNNSQSA
+574 
-584 LSNATNDNKIA
+584 
-595 SADTDYTKN
+595 
-604 QNTAIKQDA
+604 
-613 QNLENTSQQ
+613 
-622 ITQDQKDLEQDLDKL
+622 
-637 QQLANSKTGFN
+637 
-648 EQAFNQA
+648 
-655 QSTEQQD
+655 
-662 EQTLQNEEETFSSEQ
+662 
-677 EGLEK
+677 
-682 ALANAKH
+682 
-689 TSPTPTKH
+689 SPTPSPTPTPTPSPTKH
-697 TAQNNPPNK
+697 TAPNTPPSQ
-706 VSPPTQNLPTTNV
+706 VPPTPTQNPPAESV
-719 WNGVYNF
+719 WSGVYWL
-726 QNQTYSKKGIYY
+726 QNKTYSDKGIYY

-744 GQSGQSGNTL
+744 GQIGQSG
-754 STYGYLDWFTLKNK
+754 
-768 FSVNANNGTLIIG
+768 
-781 NNTESANTK
+781 
-790 GLIWIGDDKGLVYYN
+790 
-805 TGTFNAANIYLTSNL
+805 
-820 KTGNGFSG
+820 
-828 EGATLNFNATNR
+828 
-840 ITINQASFDNSDA
+840 
-853 GAQHSYMNFKG
+853 
-864 SNINVSGSSFTDD
+864 
-877 TNGGFSF
+877 
-884 SGNNN
+884 
-889 NSAISFNKTKFNQ
+889 
-902 GTYNFT
+902 
-908 NSANLSFNNS
+908 
-918 NFNQSTYNFNSLQS
+918 
-932 TFNNSTF
+932 
-939 NQGTYNFTDNTSFNN
+939 
-954 DTFNQGTYNFNTS
+954 
-967 KVSFSGANTLN
+967 
-978 SSSPF
+978 
-983 ASLKGSVSFGSGAVF
+983 
-998 NLNQTLNAN
+998 
-1007 QTYDILTTNGT
+1007 
-1018 IQYGVY
+1018 
-1024 QSYLWDLIN
+1024 
-1033 YKGDKA
+1033 
-1039 ISHVEVGNN
+1039 
-1048 TYDVTFDI
+1048 
-1056 NGQDETLQETF
+1056 
-1067 SNKSI
+1067 
-1072 TTQFLGDDLQ
+1072 
-1082 AKAKATYQ
+1082 
-1090 QDLNNSQSALSNA
+1090 
-1103 TNDNKI
+1103 
-1109 ASADTGYTNNQNT
+1109 
-1122 TIKQD
+1122 
-1127 AQNLEHTSQQIAKD
+1127 
-1141 EQALQGD
+1141 
-1148 LNKLKQLANS
+1148 
-1158 SFNEQAFNQAQSK
+1158 
-1171 EQQDEQTLQNEEET
+1171 
-1185 FSSEQE
+1185 
-1191 GLEKAL
+1191 
-1197 ANAKPASPT
+1197 
-1206 PTPTPTPTPSPTPN
+1206 
-1220 PTPTKHTAP
+1220 
-1229 NKVPP
+1229 
-1234 TPPTQ
+1234 
-1239 NLPTT
+1239 
-1244 NVWNGVYWL
+1244 
-1253 QNQTYSQ
+1253 
-1260 KGVYYIDPNLSGQ
+1260 
-1273 SGQSANT
+1273 NT

-1286 NLLGRSFGVN
+1286 NLLGRSFSVN
-1296 IQNGTLIIGNNT
+1296 VQNGTLIIGNDT

-1316 IWIGHGGFGYII
+1316 IWIGHGGFGYIT

-1339 NNFKTGEGVSGSDG
+1339 NNFKTGEGVSNSDG

-1368 DGLNYNDAETV
+1368 DGLNYNNAETV

-1387 SQHSYATFDATNN
+1387 SQHSYAAFDATNN

-1406 SFSDMTWGKFSFNA
+1406 SFSDMTWGEFSFNA
-1420 KNISFSNASFSGFT
+1420 ENISFSNASFSGFT
-1434 NPGGSSVISANAA
+1434 NPGGSSTISANAS
-1447 NSLSFNNSRLNGGAV
+1447 NSLSFTDSRLNGGAV
-1462 YNLWANSL
+1462 YNLQANSL

-1531 TAFKNSLTLD
+1531 AAFKNSLTLD

-1571 NGSQATFNSLFFN
+1571 NGSQAAFNSLFFN
-1584 GATLSLNANSKLNAS
+1584 GGTLSLNANSKLSTSN
-1599 SASFSNN
+1599 ASFSNN

-1616 SVSNASSLNANIN
+1616 NANNTSSLNANIN
-1629 FQGASQATFG
+1629 FQGASQADFG
-1639 GNTTIDAASFNF
+1639 GNTTIDTASFNF
-1651 DSASSLSFNN
+1651 DSASSLNFNN

-1675 SLSKA
+1675 SLTKV
-1680 LMSVSGQFVLGNN
+1680 LMNVSGQFVLGNN

-1753 TWSFINPLNSSQII
+1753 TWSFINPLNYSQII

-1865 SGNLKTLLGILSQ
+1865 SENLKTLLGILSQ

-1885 MIETNQL
+1885 MIESNQL
-1892 DNITSINEV
+1892 DNITNINEV
-1901 LQLLDRIKI
+1901 LQLLDKIKI
-1910 TPAQKQALLET
+1910 TQAQKQALLET

-1928 INQTFSNG
+1928 INQTFNNG
-1936 NLVIG
+1936 NLIIG
-1941 ATQDHVTNSTSS
+1941 ATQDNVTNSTSS

-2008 LGSGNA
+2008 IGSGNA

-2019 SADITFQSANNLV
+2019 SADVTFQSANNLV
-2032 LNKANIEAQATD
+2032 LNKADIEAQATD

-2079 GGLGNFVENALIPL
+2079 GGLGNFIENALSPL

-2098 SSLQNET
+2098 ASLQDET

-2124 MNAIQNI
+2124 MNEIQNI
-2131 ISKKLSI
+2131 ISQKLSI

-2173 MDASELSSILS
+2173 IDASEISSILG

-2200 IGVVANDLLDE
+2200 IGVVANDLLNE

-2231 NNIISQGGL
+2231 NNVISQGGL
-2240 SGIYNQGL
+2240 SGVYNQGL

-2334 SNGVSNINI
+2334 SNDVSNINI

-2366 EICINLAN
+2366 EICVNLAN
-2374 CPTTKNSSSTN
+2374 CPTTKNGSTSSAN
-2385 SSVTPTNESLSVRAN
+2385 SSVTPTNETLSVRAN
-2400 NFTFLGVIA
+2400 NFTFLGTII

-2417 QVKNN
+2417 QVTNN

-2443 ANAFNN
+2443 TNAFDN

-2459 DFTLN
+2459 NFTLN

-2489 FNLSHSVS
+2489 FNLSHSAS
-2497 HAIINAQGIATIM
+2497 HAIINAQGTATIM
-2510 TNYNNPLIQFNTSSK
+2510 ANSNNPLIQFNASSK
-2525 ETGAY
+2525 EVGTY

-2544 DQITGGS
+2544 NQITGGS
-2551 SLDNYLKLYTLINI
+2551 SLDNYLKLYALIDI

-2580 GQAVSIKDGG
+2580 GQAVSVKDGG
-2590 LIVGFKDSQ
+2590 LVVGFKDSQ

-2610 KVKIAVSNA
+2610 KVKIAVSND

-2632 IAQIQGIQGVD
+2632 IAQIQGVQSVD
-2643 SIEQAGGTQAINW
+2643 SIDQAGGNQAINW

-2724 SDTSTFASADFHE
+2724 SDTSTFARSDFLE

-2772 ATGVGGASFINGGT
+2772 ATGVGGASFISGGT

-2825 SNVNMGVYSR
+2825 SNVNVGVYSR

-2868 NQSYRYNTWTTDA
+2868 NQSYRYDTWTTDA

-2891 KDKSVIFKPQIGLAY
+2891 KDKSVIFKPQVGLSY
-2906 YYIGMSGLRGIMDDP
+2906 YYIGLSGLRGIMDDP

>member
-1 MAFKKAGLISKFI
+1 MAFKKARLISRFI

-28 FKLNPI
+28 FKLNQI
-34 LKREKPLKRH
+34 LKCEKPLKCH
-44 KKTKSIKKPFNKNK
+44 KKALKPIKKLSNRNK

-70 LGGLPHLRASECRYW
+70 LGGLSHLRANECTHW
-85 SWWSGYHDKIESGS
+85 SWFHTYDNIESGP

-112 TQGSGTY
+112 AQGSGTY

-134 TQKFNNGTLNVGGNI
+134 TQKFNGGTLNVGGNI

-155 VNGVNVGYITGTYD
+155 INGGDVGYIIGTYD

-174 FNSSR
+174 FNSSH
-179 ITTGNSLSDG
+179 ITTGNSYSDG

-197 ATNRITINQASFD
+197 AANNITINQASLD
-210 NSDAGAQHSYM
+210 NSDAGTQKSYM

-228 NVSGSSFTD
+228 KVSGSSFKD
-237 DTNGGFSFSGNN
+237 DTDGGFNFSGNN
-249 NNSAISFNKTKFNQ
+249 NNSAISFNQTNFNQ
-263 GTYNFTNSA
+263 GTYNFSNSA
-272 NLSFN
+272 TLSFG
-277 NSNFNQ
+277 NSSFNQ
-283 STYNFNSLQSTF
+283 GTYHFNSAQSTF
-295 NNSTFNQGTYNFTD
+295 ENSNFNQGTYNFND
-309 NTSFNN
+309 NVSFNN
-315 DTFNQGTYNFNT
+315 DTFNQGTYSFNT
-327 SKVSFSGANTLN
+327 SKVSFSGTNTLN

-348 GSVSFGSGAVFNLNQ
+348 GSVSFNSGAIFNLNQ
-363 TLNANQTY
+363 TLSGNQTY

-376 NGTIQYGVYQSY
+376 NGAIQYGVYQSY

-403 VEVGNNTYDVT
+403 VGVGNNTYDVT

-426 TFSNKSITTQFLGD
+426 TFNNQSIITQFLGD
-440 DLQAKAKA
+440 DLQQQAQQ
-448 TYQQDLNNSQSAL
+448 TYQEDLTHSQNALNNVTSDNTIANNDTSYTQS
-461 SNATNDNKIASADT
+461 K
-475 GYTNNQNTTIKQD
+475 NTTVAKD
-488 AQNLEHTSQQIAKDE
+488 AQGLENTNQQIQQDE
-503 QALQGDLNK
+503 QALEKDLAQI
-512 LKQLANSSFNEQAF
+512 KQLANSTTGFNEQAF

-539 LQNEEN
+539 LQNDEN
-545 TFSSEQEGLEK
+545 AFNTEQDSLNK
-556 ALANAKEQQEQ
+556 AIQQAQAQQQKQEQ
-567 QQAQATY
+567 QQAQQTY
-574 QQDLNNSQSA
+574 QEDVANSQNALNNVTSDNTIANNDTSY
-584 LSNATNDNKIA
+584 TNNKNTTIA
-595 SADTDYTKN
+595 K
-604 QNTAIKQDA
+604 DA
-613 QNLENTSQQ
+613 QNLENTNQQ
-622 ITQDQKDLEQDLDKL
+622 IAQDEQALQGDLDKL
-637 QQLANSKTGFN
+637 KQLANSTTGFS

-655 QSTEQQD
+655 QKQEQQD
-662 EQTLQNEEETFSSEQ
+662 EQTLQNEEKTFNSEQ
-677 EGLEK
+677 EGLK
-682 ALANAKH
+682 QAIANAKP
-689 TSPTPTKH
+689 TSPTPSPTPTPTKH
-697 TAQNNPPNK
+697 TAPNTPSSQVPPT
-706 VSPPTQNLPTTNV
+706 PPTQNLPTTNV
-719 WNGVYNF
+719 WNGVYNL
-726 QNQTYSKKGIYY
+726 QNQTYSNKGVYY

-754 STYGYLDWFTLKNK
+754 STY
-768 FSVNANNGTLIIG
+768 
-781 NNTESANTK
+781 
-790 GLIWIGDDKGLVYYN
+790 
-805 TGTFNAANIYLTSNL
+805 
-820 KTGNGFSG
+820 
-828 EGATLNFNATNR
+828 
-840 ITINQASFDNSDA
+840 
-853 GAQHSYMNFKG
+853 
-864 SNINVSGSSFTDD
+864 
-877 TNGGFSF
+877 
-884 SGNNN
+884 
-889 NSAISFNKTKFNQ
+889 
-902 GTYNFT
+902 
-908 NSANLSFNNS
+908 
-918 NFNQSTYNFNSLQS
+918 
-932 TFNNSTF
+932 
-939 NQGTYNFTDNTSFNN
+939 
-954 DTFNQGTYNFNTS
+954 
-967 KVSFSGANTLN
+967 
-978 SSSPF
+978 
-983 ASLKGSVSFGSGAVF
+983 
-998 NLNQTLNAN
+998 
-1007 QTYDILTTNGT
+1007 
-1018 IQYGVY
+1018 
-1024 QSYLWDLIN
+1024 
-1033 YKGDKA
+1033 
-1039 ISHVEVGNN
+1039 
-1048 TYDVTFDI
+1048 
-1056 NGQDETLQETF
+1056 
-1067 SNKSI
+1067 
-1072 TTQFLGDDLQ
+1072 
-1082 AKAKATYQ
+1082 
-1090 QDLNNSQSALSNA
+1090 
-1103 TNDNKI
+1103 
-1109 ASADTGYTNNQNT
+1109 
-1122 TIKQD
+1122 
-1127 AQNLEHTSQQIAKD
+1127 
-1141 EQALQGD
+1141 
-1148 LNKLKQLANS
+1148 
-1158 SFNEQAFNQAQSK
+1158 
-1171 EQQDEQTLQNEEET
+1171 
-1185 FSSEQE
+1185 
-1191 GLEKAL
+1191 
-1197 ANAKPASPT
+1197 
-1206 PTPTPTPTPSPTPN
+1206 
-1220 PTPTKHTAP
+1220 
-1229 NKVPP
+1229 
-1234 TPPTQ
+1234 
-1239 NLPTT
+1239 
-1244 NVWNGVYWL
+1244 
-1253 QNQTYSQ
+1253 
-1260 KGVYYIDPNLSGQ
+1260 
-1273 SGQSANT
+1273 
-1280 LSTYTA
+1280 TA
-1286 NLLGRSFGVN
+1286 NLFGRSFGVN

-1316 IWIGHGGFGYII
+1316 IWIGHGGFGYIT
-1328 GTFNAANIYLT
+1328 GTFNATNIYLT
-1339 NNFKTGEGVSGSDG
+1339 NNFKTGEGVSNSDG

-1387 SQHSYATFDATNN
+1387 SQHSYAVFDATNN
-1400 ISVTNS
+1400 ISVTDS
-1406 SFSDMTWGKFSFNA
+1406 SFSDMTWGKFSFSA

-1434 NPGGSSVISANAA
+1434 NPGGSSVISANAS
-1447 NSLSFNNSRLNGGAV
+1447 NSLSFINSRLNGGAV
-1462 YNLWANSL
+1462 YNLQANSL

-1494 QLLGNTSFTLS
+1494 QLLGNTNFTLS

-1531 TAFKNSLTLD
+1531 ATFKNSLTLD

-1553 LNASGA
+1553 LNANGA

-1571 NGSQATFNSLFFN
+1571 NGSQATFKSLFFN
-1584 GATLSLNANSKLNAS
+1584 GGILSLNANSKLNAS
-1599 SASFSNN
+1599 NASFSNN

-1616 SVSNASSLNANIN
+1616 SANNTSSLNANIN
-1629 FQGASQATFG
+1629 FQGASQADFG
-1639 GNTTIDAASFNF
+1639 GNTTIDTASFNF
-1651 DSASSLSFNN
+1651 DSASSLNFNN
-1661 LTANGALNFNGYAP
+1661 LAANGALNFNGYTP
-1675 SLSKA
+1675 SLTKA

-1812 YDYSDNQAGTYY
+1812 YDYNDNQAGTYY

-1842 TPGTYSPF
+1842 APGTYSPF

-1865 SGNLKTLLGILSQ
+1865 SENLKTLLGILSQ

-1885 MIETNQL
+1885 MIESNQL
-1892 DNITSINEV
+1892 DNITNINEV
-1901 LQLLDRIKI
+1901 LQLLDKIKI
-1910 TPAQKQALLET
+1910 TQVQKQAFLET

-1928 INQTFSNG
+1928 INQTFNNG

-1941 ATQDHVTNSTSS
+1941 ATQDNVTNSTSS

-2008 LGSGNA
+2008 IGSGNA

-2019 SADITFQSANNLV
+2019 SADVTFQSANNLV

-2044 NIFNLLGQEGIDKIF
+2044 NIFNLLDQKGIDKIF
-2059 NQGNLANVLSQMA
+2059 NQGNLANVLSQVA

-2079 GGLGNFVENALIPL
+2079 GGLGNFIENALSPL

-2098 SSLQNET
+2098 ASLQDET
-2105 LGQLIGQNNLDNL
+2105 LGQLIGQNNLDDL

-2164 GLLNFIGGY
+2164 GLLNFIGEY
-2173 MDASELSSILS
+2173 IDASELSSILS
-2184 VILKDITNP
+2184 VVLKDITNP

-2200 IGVVANDLLDE
+2200 IGVVANDLLNE

-2225 LVSNII
+2225 LVNNII

-2240 SGIYNQGL
+2240 SGVYNQGL

-2400 NFTFLGVIA
+2400 NFTFLGAIA

-2422 SVIGTLNLNENATL
+2422 SVIGMLNLNENATL

-2443 ANAFNN
+2443 TNAFNN

-2459 DFTLN
+2459 NFTLN

-2497 HAIINAQGIATIM
+2497 HAIINAQGTATIM
-2510 TNYNNPLIQFNTSSK
+2510 ANNNPLIQFNTSSK
-2525 ETGAY
+2525 EVGTY

-2544 DQITGGS
+2544 DQITGDS
-2551 SLDNYLKLYTLINI
+2551 SLDNYLKLYALIDI

-2580 GQAVSIKDGG
+2580 GQAVSVKDGG
-2590 LIVGFKDSQ
+2590 LVVGFKDSQ

-2610 KVKIAVSNA
+2610 KVKIAVSND

-2632 IAQIQGIQGVD
+2632 IAQIQGTQGVD
-2643 SIEQAGGTQAINW
+2643 SIDQAGGSQAINW

-2671 YYLESHSTKDLTT
+2671 YYLESHSIKDLTT

-2692 LEVIANPNFK
+2692 LEVIANPDFK

-2817 ANITQSGS
+2817 GNITQSGS

-2868 NQSYRYNTWTTDA
+2868 NQSYRYDTWTTDA

-2891 KDKSVIFKPQIGLAY
+2891 KDKSVIFKPQVGLAY
-2906 YYIGMSGLRGIMDDP
+2906 YYIGLSGLRGIMDDP

>member
-1 MAFKKAGLISKFI
+1 MAFKKARLISRFV

-28 FKLNPI
+28 FKLNQI
-34 LKREKPLKRH
+34 LKCEKPLKRY

-58 SFLKASVLLIGA
+58 SFLKASILLIGA
-70 LGGLPHLRASECRYW
+70 LGGLSHLRANECRYW
-85 SWWSGYHDKIESGS
+85 SWSSWNYQDNIESGP

-112 TQGSGTY
+112 AQGSGTY

-134 TQKFNNGTLNVGGNI
+134 TQKFNGGTLDIGGNI

-155 VNGVNVGYITGTYD
+155 INGGDVGYITGTYD

-174 FNSSR
+174 FNSSH
-179 ITTGNSLSDG
+179 ITTGNSYSDG

-197 ATNRITINQASFD
+197 ATNNLTINQASFD
-210 NSDAGAQHSYM
+210 NNDAGTQHSYM

-228 NVSGSSFTD
+228 KVSGSSFKD

-249 NNSAISFNKTKFNQ
+249 NNSAISFNQTNFNQGTYTFSNSTSSSFDNSSFNQGTYHFNSVQSTFENSNFNQ
-263 GTYNFTNSA
+263 GTYNF
-272 NLSFN
+272 
-277 NSNFNQ
+277 NSNA
-283 STYNFNSLQSTF
+283 
-295 NNSTFNQGTYNFTD
+295 
-309 NTSFNN
+309 SFDN
-315 DTFNQGTYNFNT
+315 DTFNQGTYSFNT
-327 SKVSFSGANTLN
+327 SKVSFSGINTLN

-348 GSVSFGSGAVFNLNQ
+348 GSVSFGSGAIFNLNQ
-363 TLNANQTY
+363 TLNSNQTY

-403 VEVGNNTYDVT
+403 VGVGNNTYDVT

-426 TFSNKSITTQFLGD
+426 TFNKQSIITQFLGD
-440 DLQAKAKA
+440 DLQQQAQQ
-448 TYQQDLNNSQSAL
+448 TYQEDLTHSQNALNNVTS
-461 SNATNDNKIASADT
+461 DNTIASNDT
-475 GYTNNQNTTIKQD
+475 SYTQSKNTTVATD
-488 AQNLEHTSQQIAKDE
+488 AQNLEHTNQKIQQDE
-503 QALQGDLNK
+503 QALEKDLAQI
-512 LKQLANSSFNEQAF
+512 KQLANSTTGFNEQAF
-526 NQAQSKEQQDEQT
+526 TQEQKQEQQDEQT
-539 LQNEEN
+539 LQNDEN
-545 TFSSEQEGLEK
+545 AFNAEQEGLK
-556 ALANAKEQQEQ
+556 QAIQQAQAQQQKQEQ
-567 QQAQATY
+567 QQAQQTY
-574 QQDLNNSQSA
+574 QEDLTNSQSA
-584 LSNATNDNKIA
+584 LNNAASDSKIA
-595 SADTDYTKN
+595 NSDTDYTNNKN
-604 QNTAIKQDA
+604 TTIKEDA
-613 QNLENTSQQ
+613 KNLEHTNQQ
-622 ITQDQKDLEQDLDKL
+622 IAQDEQALEQDLDKL
-637 QQLANSKTGFN
+637 KQLANSTTGFN
-648 EQAFNQA
+648 EQAFTQA
-655 QSTEQQD
+655 QKQEQQD
-662 EQTLQNEEETFSSEQ
+662 EQTLQNDENAFNAEQ
-677 EGLEK
+677 EGLK
-682 ALANAKH
+682 QAIANAKP
-689 TSPTPTKH
+689 TSPTPTPTKH
-697 TAQNNPPNK
+697 TAQNTPPNQ
-706 VSPPTQNLPTTNV
+706 VPPTPPTQNLPTTNV
-719 WNGVYNF
+719 WNGVYNL
-726 QNQTYSKKGIYY
+726 QNQTYSNKGVYY

-754 STYGYLDWFTLKNK
+754 STY
-768 FSVNANNGTLIIG
+768 
-781 NNTESANTK
+781 
-790 GLIWIGDDKGLVYYN
+790 
-805 TGTFNAANIYLTSNL
+805 
-820 KTGNGFSG
+820 
-828 EGATLNFNATNR
+828 
-840 ITINQASFDNSDA
+840 
-853 GAQHSYMNFKG
+853 
-864 SNINVSGSSFTDD
+864 
-877 TNGGFSF
+877 
-884 SGNNN
+884 
-889 NSAISFNKTKFNQ
+889 
-902 GTYNFT
+902 
-908 NSANLSFNNS
+908 
-918 NFNQSTYNFNSLQS
+918 
-932 TFNNSTF
+932 
-939 NQGTYNFTDNTSFNN
+939 
-954 DTFNQGTYNFNTS
+954 
-967 KVSFSGANTLN
+967 
-978 SSSPF
+978 
-983 ASLKGSVSFGSGAVF
+983 
-998 NLNQTLNAN
+998 
-1007 QTYDILTTNGT
+1007 
-1018 IQYGVY
+1018 
-1024 QSYLWDLIN
+1024 
-1033 YKGDKA
+1033 
-1039 ISHVEVGNN
+1039 
-1048 TYDVTFDI
+1048 
-1056 NGQDETLQETF
+1056 
-1067 SNKSI
+1067 
-1072 TTQFLGDDLQ
+1072 
-1082 AKAKATYQ
+1082 
-1090 QDLNNSQSALSNA
+1090 
-1103 TNDNKI
+1103 
-1109 ASADTGYTNNQNT
+1109 
-1122 TIKQD
+1122 
-1127 AQNLEHTSQQIAKD
+1127 
-1141 EQALQGD
+1141 
-1148 LNKLKQLANS
+1148 
-1158 SFNEQAFNQAQSK
+1158 
-1171 EQQDEQTLQNEEET
+1171 
-1185 FSSEQE
+1185 
-1191 GLEKAL
+1191 
-1197 ANAKPASPT
+1197 
-1206 PTPTPTPTPSPTPN
+1206 
-1220 PTPTKHTAP
+1220 
-1229 NKVPP
+1229 
-1234 TPPTQ
+1234 
-1239 NLPTT
+1239 
-1244 NVWNGVYWL
+1244 
-1253 QNQTYSQ
+1253 
-1260 KGVYYIDPNLSGQ
+1260 
-1273 SGQSANT
+1273 
-1280 LSTYTA
+1280 TA
-1286 NLLGRSFGVN
+1286 NLFGRSFGVN

-1308 ESVNDNGL
+1308 ESVNSNGL
-1316 IWIGHGGFGYII
+1316 IWIGHGGFGYIT

-1339 NNFKTGEGVSGSDG
+1339 NNFKTGEGVSNSDG

-1387 SQHSYATFDATNN
+1387 SQHSYAAFDALNN

-1406 SFSDMTWGKFSFNA
+1406 SFSDMTWGKFSFSA

-1447 NSLSFNNSRLNGGAV
+1447 NSLSFVNSRLNGGAV
-1462 YNLWANSL
+1462 YNLQANSL

-1494 QLLGNTSFTLS
+1494 QLLGNTNFTLS

-1531 TAFKNSLTLD
+1531 AAFKNSLTLD

-1571 NGSQATFNSLFFN
+1571 NGSQAAFNSLFFN
-1584 GATLSLNANSKLNAS
+1584 GGTLSLNASSKLNAS
-1599 SASFSNN
+1599 NASFSSN

-1616 SVSNASSLNANIN
+1616 SASNTSSLNANIN
-1629 FQGASQATFG
+1629 FQGASQADFE
-1639 GNTTIDAASFNF
+1639 GNTTIDTASFNF
-1651 DSASSLSFNN
+1651 DSASSLNFNN
-1661 LTANGALNFNGYAP
+1661 LTANGALNFNGYTP
-1675 SLSKA
+1675 SLTKA

-1865 SGNLKTLLGILSQ
+1865 SENLKTLLGILSQ

-1885 MIETNQL
+1885 MIESNQL
-1892 DNITSINEV
+1892 DNITNINEV
-1901 LQLLDRIKI
+1901 LQLLDKIKI
-1910 TPAQKQALLET
+1910 TQAQKQALLET

-1936 NLVIG
+1936 NLIIG
-1941 ATQDHVTNSTSS
+1941 ATQDNVTNSTSS

-2019 SADITFQSANNLV
+2019 SADVTFQSANNLV
-2032 LNKANIEAQATD
+2032 LNKANIKAQATD
-2044 NIFNLLGQEGIDKIF
+2044 NIFNLLGQKGINEIF
-2059 NQGNLANVLSQMA
+2059 NQGNLANILSQVA

-2079 GGLGNFVENALIPL
+2079 GGLGNFIENALSPL

-2098 SSLQNET
+2098 ASLQNET
-2105 LGQLIGQNNLDNL
+2105 LGQLIGQNNLDDL

-2124 MNAIQNI
+2124 MSGIQNI

-2173 MDASELSSILS
+2173 IDASELSSILS
-2184 VILKDITNP
+2184 VVLKDITNP

-2200 IGVVANDLLDE
+2200 IGVVANDLLNE

-2225 LVSNII
+2225 LVNNII

-2240 SGIYNQGL
+2240 SGVYNQGL

-2334 SNGVSNINI
+2334 SNSVSNINI

-2366 EICINLAN
+2366 EICVNLAN

-2385 SSVTPTNESLSVRAN
+2385 SSVTPTNESLSVHAN
-2400 NFTFLGVIA
+2400 NFTFLGAIA

-2417 QVKNN
+2417 QVTNN

-2443 ANAFNN
+2443 TNAFNN

-2459 DFTLN
+2459 NFTLN

-2489 FNLSHSVS
+2489 FNLSHSAS
-2497 HAIINAQGIATIM
+2497 HAIINAQGNATIM
-2510 TNYNNPLIQFNTSSK
+2510 ANDNNPLIQFNTSSK
-2525 ETGAY
+2525 EVGTY

-2551 SLDNYLKLYTLINI
+2551 SLDNYLKLYTLIDI

-2580 GQAVSIKDGG
+2580 GQAVNIKDGG
-2590 LIVGFKDSQ
+2590 LVVGFKDSQ

-2610 KVKIAVSNA
+2610 KVKIAVSND

-2632 IAQIQGIQGVD
+2632 IAQIQGVQSVD
-2643 SIEQAGGTQAINW
+2643 SIDQAGGNQAINW

-2671 YYLESHSTKDLTT
+2671 YYLESHSAKDLTT

-2817 ANITQSGS
+2817 GNITQSGS

-2868 NQSYRYNTWTTDA
+2868 NQSYRYDTWTTDA

-2891 KDKSVIFKPQIGLAY
+2891 KDKSVIFKPQVGLAY
-2906 YYIGMSGLRGIMDDP
+2906 YYIGLSGLRGIMDDP

>member
-1 MAFKKAGLISKFI
+1 MAFKKVRLISKLI

-28 FKLNPI
+28 FKLNQI
-34 LKREKPLKRH
+34 LKREKPLKCH
-44 KKTKSIKKPFNKNK
+44 EKTKSVKKPFNQNK

-70 LGGLPHLRASECRYW
+70 LGGLSHLRASECRYW
-85 SWWSGYHDKIESGS
+85 SWSSWNYQDNIESGP

-112 TQGSGTY
+112 VQGSGTY

-134 TQKFNNGTLNVGGNI
+134 TQKFNGGTLNVGGNI

-155 VNGVNVGYITGTYD
+155 INGGDVGYITGTYD

-179 ITTGNSLSDG
+179 ITTGNSFSTG

-197 ATNRITINQASFD
+197 AANNITINQASFD
-210 NSDAGAQHSYM
+210 NSHAGTQKSYM

-228 NVSGSSFTD
+228 NVSGSGFTD
-237 DTNGGFSFSGNN
+237 DTDGGFSFSGNN
-249 NNSAISFNKTKFNQ
+249 NHSVISFNQTNFNQ
-263 GTYNFTNSA
+263 GTYHFSNSA
-272 NLSFN
+272 SSSFD

-283 STYNFNSLQSTF
+283 GTYHFNSAQSTF
-295 NNSTFNQGTYNFTD
+295 ENSNFNQGIY
-309 NTSFNN
+309 SFNTN
-315 DTFNQGTYNFNT
+315 
-327 SKVSFSGANTLN
+327 KVSFLGINTLN

-363 TLNANQTY
+363 TLNSNQTY

-403 VEVGNNTYDVT
+403 VGVGNNTYDVT

-426 TFSNKSITTQFLGD
+426 TFNKQSIITQFLGD
-440 DLQAKAKA
+440 DLQQQAQK
-448 TYQQDLNNSQSAL
+448 TYQEDISNSQSAL
-461 SNATNDNKIASADT
+461 NNAANDSKIAK
-475 GYTNNQNTTIKQD
+475 NN
-488 AQNLEHTSQQIAKDE
+488 
-503 QALQGDLNK
+503 
-512 LKQLANSSFNEQAF
+512 
-526 NQAQSKEQQDEQT
+526 
-539 LQNEEN
+539 
-545 TFSSEQEGLEK
+545 
-556 ALANAKEQQEQ
+556 
-567 QQAQATY
+567 
-574 QQDLNNSQSA
+574 
-584 LSNATNDNKIA
+584 
-595 SADTDYTKN
+595 TDYTKN
-604 QNTAIKQDA
+604 QNATIAKDA

-622 ITQDQKDLEQDLDKL
+622 IAQDEQALEKDLAQIK
-637 QQLANSKTGFN
+637 QLANSKTGFN

-655 QSTEQQD
+655 QDKEQQD
-662 EQTLQNEEETFSSEQ
+662 EQTLQNEEKTFSNEQ
-677 EGLEK
+677 EGLK
-682 ALANAKH
+682 QAIANAKP
-689 TSPTPTKH
+689 TSPTPSPTPTPTKH
-697 TAQNNPPNK
+697 TAPNTPPNK
-706 VSPPTQNLPTTNV
+706 VPPPTQNLPATNV
-719 WNGVYNF
+719 WDGVYNL
-726 QNQTYSKKGIYY
+726 QNQTYSKQGVYY

-754 STYGYLDWFTLKNK
+754 STY
-768 FSVNANNGTLIIG
+768 
-781 NNTESANTK
+781 
-790 GLIWIGDDKGLVYYN
+790 
-805 TGTFNAANIYLTSNL
+805 
-820 KTGNGFSG
+820 
-828 EGATLNFNATNR
+828 
-840 ITINQASFDNSDA
+840 
-853 GAQHSYMNFKG
+853 
-864 SNINVSGSSFTDD
+864 
-877 TNGGFSF
+877 
-884 SGNNN
+884 
-889 NSAISFNKTKFNQ
+889 
-902 GTYNFT
+902 
-908 NSANLSFNNS
+908 
-918 NFNQSTYNFNSLQS
+918 
-932 TFNNSTF
+932 
-939 NQGTYNFTDNTSFNN
+939 
-954 DTFNQGTYNFNTS
+954 
-967 KVSFSGANTLN
+967 
-978 SSSPF
+978 
-983 ASLKGSVSFGSGAVF
+983 
-998 NLNQTLNAN
+998 
-1007 QTYDILTTNGT
+1007 
-1018 IQYGVY
+1018 
-1024 QSYLWDLIN
+1024 
-1033 YKGDKA
+1033 
-1039 ISHVEVGNN
+1039 
-1048 TYDVTFDI
+1048 
-1056 NGQDETLQETF
+1056 
-1067 SNKSI
+1067 
-1072 TTQFLGDDLQ
+1072 
-1082 AKAKATYQ
+1082 
-1090 QDLNNSQSALSNA
+1090 
-1103 TNDNKI
+1103 
-1109 ASADTGYTNNQNT
+1109 
-1122 TIKQD
+1122 
-1127 AQNLEHTSQQIAKD
+1127 
-1141 EQALQGD
+1141 
-1148 LNKLKQLANS
+1148 
-1158 SFNEQAFNQAQSK
+1158 
-1171 EQQDEQTLQNEEET
+1171 
-1185 FSSEQE
+1185 
-1191 GLEKAL
+1191 
-1197 ANAKPASPT
+1197 
-1206 PTPTPTPTPSPTPN
+1206 
-1220 PTPTKHTAP
+1220 
-1229 NKVPP
+1229 
-1234 TPPTQ
+1234 
-1239 NLPTT
+1239 
-1244 NVWNGVYWL
+1244 
-1253 QNQTYSQ
+1253 
-1260 KGVYYIDPNLSGQ
+1260 
-1273 SGQSANT
+1273 
-1280 LSTYTA
+1280 TA
-1286 NLLGRSFGVN
+1286 NLFGRSFGVN

-1316 IWIGHGGFGYII
+1316 IWIGHGGFGYIT
-1328 GTFNAANIYLT
+1328 GTFNASNIYLT
-1339 NNFKTGEGVSGSDG
+1339 NNFKTGEGVSNSDG

-1387 SQHSYATFDATNN
+1387 SQHSYAAFDAMNN

-1406 SFSDMTWGKFSFNA
+1406 SFSDMTWGKFSFSA

-1447 NSLSFNNSRLNGGAV
+1447 NSLSFINSRLNGGAI
-1462 YNLWANSL
+1462 YNLQANSL

-1494 QLLGNTSFTLS
+1494 QLLGNTNFTLS

-1531 TAFKNSLTLD
+1531 AAFKNSLTLD

-1553 LNASGA
+1553 LNANGA

-1584 GATLSLNANSKLNAS
+1584 GGTLSLNANSKLNAS
-1599 SASFSNN
+1599 NASFSNN

-1616 SVSNASSLNANIN
+1616 SASNTSSLNANIN
-1629 FQGASQATFG
+1629 FQGASQADFG
-1639 GNTTIDAASFNF
+1639 GNTTIDTASFNF
-1651 DSASSLSFNN
+1651 DSISSLSFNN

-1675 SLSKA
+1675 SLTKA

-1753 TWSFINPLNSSQII
+1753 TWSFINPLNFSQII

-1800 YQASKQNPTGYS
+1800 YQASKQNPTGYD

-1850 NQPLNSLNIYNKGFS
+1850 NQPLDSLNIYNKGFS

-1885 MIETNQL
+1885 MIESNQL
-1892 DNITSINEV
+1892 DNITNINEV
-1901 LQLLDRIKI
+1901 LQLLDKIKI
-1910 TPAQKQALLET
+1910 TQTQKQALLET

-1928 INQTFSNG
+1928 INQTFNNG
-1936 NLVIG
+1936 NLIIG
-1941 ATQDHVTNSTSS
+1941 ATQDNVTNSTSS

-2008 LGSGNA
+2008 IGSGNA

-2019 SADITFQSANNLV
+2019 SADVTFQSANNLV

-2044 NIFNLLGQEGIDKIF
+2044 NIFNLLGQKGINEIF
-2059 NQGNLANVLSQMA
+2059 NQGNLANVLSQVA

-2079 GGLGNFVENALIPL
+2079 GGLGNFIENALSPL

-2098 SSLQNET
+2098 ASLQNET
-2105 LGQLIGQNNLDNL
+2105 LGQLIGQNNLDDL

-2173 MDASELSSILS
+2173 IDASELSSILS
-2184 VILKDITNP
+2184 VVLKDITNP

-2200 IGVVANDLLDE
+2200 IGVVANDLLNE

-2225 LVSNII
+2225 LVNNII

-2240 SGIYNQGL
+2240 SGVYNQGL
-2248 GSVLPP
+2248 GSVLPL

-2296 SFSNATGGSLNFVAN
+2296 SFSNATGGSLNFAAN

-2334 SNGVSNINI
+2334 SNDVSNINI

-2374 CPTTKNSSSTN
+2374 CPTTKNNSSTN

-2409 SNGAIDLS
+2409 SNGVIDLS

-2443 ANAFNN
+2443 TNAFNN

-2459 DFTLN
+2459 NFTLN

-2472 ASGLNV
+2472 ANGLNV

-2489 FNLSHSVS
+2489 FNLSHSAS
-2497 HAIINAQGIATIM
+2497 HAIINAQGNATIM
-2510 TNYNNPLIQFNTSSK
+2510 ANNNNPLIQFNTSSK
-2525 ETGAY
+2525 EVGTY

-2551 SLDNYLKLYTLINI
+2551 SLDNYLKLYALIDI
-2565 NGKHMVMTDNGLTYN
+2565 NGKHMVMAGNGLTYN
-2580 GQAVSIKDGG
+2580 GQAVSVKDGG
-2590 LIVGFKDSQ
+2590 LVVGFKDSQ

-2610 KVKIAVSNA
+2610 KVKIAVSND

-2632 IAQIQGIQGVD
+2632 IAQIQGVQSVD
-2643 SIEQAGGTQAINW
+2643 SIDQAGGAQAINW

-2671 YYLESHSTKDLTT
+2671 YYLESHSVKDLTT

-2692 LEVIANPNFK
+2692 LEVIANPDFK

-2724 SDTSTFASADFHE
+2724 SDTSTFARSDFLE

-2817 ANITQSGS
+2817 GNITQSGS

-2868 NQSYRYNTWTTDA
+2868 NQSYRYDTWTTDA

-2891 KDKSVIFKPQIGLAY
+2891 KDKSVIFKPQVGLAY
-2906 YYIGMSGLRGIMDDP
+2906 YYIGLSGLRGIMDDP

>member
-1 MAFKKAGLISKFI
+1 MAFKKARLISKFI
-14 SKGSFKLNK
+14 LKGSFKLNK

-28 FKLNPI
+28 FKLNLI
-34 LKREKPLKRH
+34 LKREKPLSH
-44 KKTKSIKKPFNKNK
+44 KKTKSVKKPFNKNRP
-58 SFLKASVLLIGA
+58 FLKASVLLIGA
-70 LGGLPHLRASECRYW
+70 LGGLSHLRASECRYW
-85 SWWSGYHDKIESGS
+85 SWSSWSYHDNIESGS

-112 TQGSGTY
+112 AQGSGTY

-134 TQKFNNGTLNVGGNI
+134 TQKFNNGTLDIGGNI

-155 VNGVNVGYITGTYD
+155 INGGDVGYITGTYD
-169 AQTIN
+169 AQTID

-179 ITTGNSLSDG
+179 LTTGNSYADG
-189 GGATLNFN
+189 GGVTLNFN
-197 ATNRITINQASFD
+197 AANNITINQASFD
-210 NSDAGAQHSYM
+210 NSDAGTQHSYM

-249 NNSAISFNKTKFNQ
+249 NNSAISFNKTNFNQ
-263 GTYNFTNSA
+263 GTYNFSNST

-277 NSNFNQ
+277 NSA
-283 STYNFNSLQSTF
+283 
-295 NNSTFNQGTYNFTD
+295 FNQGTYKFTNSANLNFNNSAFNQGTYSFTD
-309 NTSFNN
+309 NTGLNFNN

-339 SSSPFASLK
+339 SNSPFASLK
-348 GSVSFGSGAVFNLNQ
+348 GNVSFGSGAIFNLNQ
-363 TLNANQTY
+363 TLNSNQTY

-376 NGTIQYGVYQSY
+376 NKTIQYGVYQSY

-403 VEVGNNTYDVT
+403 VEVGSNTYDVT

-426 TFSNKSITTQFLGD
+426 TFNNQSITTQFLGD
-440 DLQAKAKA
+440 DLQAKAQA
-448 TYQQDLNNSQSAL
+448 TYQQDLSNSQTAL
-461 SNATNDNKIASADT
+461 NNATSDNKIASSDT
-475 GYTNNQNTTIKQD
+475 GYTNNQNTTIAKD
-488 AQNLEHTSQQIAKDE
+488 AQSLENTDQTIQQDK
-503 QALQGDLNK
+503 QALEQDLDN
-512 LKQLANSSFNEQAF
+512 LKQLANSP
-526 NQAQSKEQQDEQT
+526 
-539 LQNEEN
+539 
-545 TFSSEQEGLEK
+545 
-556 ALANAKEQQEQ
+556 
-567 QQAQATY
+567 
-574 QQDLNNSQSA
+574 
-584 LSNATNDNKIA
+584 
-595 SADTDYTKN
+595 
-604 QNTAIKQDA
+604 
-613 QNLENTSQQ
+613 
-622 ITQDQKDLEQDLDKL
+622 
-637 QQLANSKTGFN
+637 TGFN
-648 EQAFNQA
+648 QQAFKNA

-662 EQTLQNEEETFSSEQ
+662 LQTLQENENTFNSEQ
-677 EGLEK
+677 DGLEK
-682 ALANAKH
+682 A
-689 TSPTPTKH
+689 
-697 TAQNNPPNK
+697 
-706 VSPPTQNLPTTNV
+706 
-719 WNGVYNF
+719 
-726 QNQTYSKKGIYY
+726 I
-738 IDPNLS
+738 
-744 GQSGQSGNTL
+744 
-754 STYGYLDWFTLKNK
+754 
-768 FSVNANNGTLIIG
+768 
-781 NNTESANTK
+781 
-790 GLIWIGDDKGLVYYN
+790 
-805 TGTFNAANIYLTSNL
+805 
-820 KTGNGFSG
+820 
-828 EGATLNFNATNR
+828 
-840 ITINQASFDNSDA
+840 
-853 GAQHSYMNFKG
+853 
-864 SNINVSGSSFTDD
+864 
-877 TNGGFSF
+877 
-884 SGNNN
+884 
-889 NSAISFNKTKFNQ
+889 
-902 GTYNFT
+902 
-908 NSANLSFNNS
+908 
-918 NFNQSTYNFNSLQS
+918 
-932 TFNNSTF
+932 
-939 NQGTYNFTDNTSFNN
+939 
-954 DTFNQGTYNFNTS
+954 
-967 KVSFSGANTLN
+967 
-978 SSSPF
+978 
-983 ASLKGSVSFGSGAVF
+983 
-998 NLNQTLNAN
+998 
-1007 QTYDILTTNGT
+1007 
-1018 IQYGVY
+1018 
-1024 QSYLWDLIN
+1024 
-1033 YKGDKA
+1033 
-1039 ISHVEVGNN
+1039 
-1048 TYDVTFDI
+1048 
-1056 NGQDETLQETF
+1056 
-1067 SNKSI
+1067 
-1072 TTQFLGDDLQ
+1072 
-1082 AKAKATYQ
+1082 
-1090 QDLNNSQSALSNA
+1090 
-1103 TNDNKI
+1103 
-1109 ASADTGYTNNQNT
+1109 
-1122 TIKQD
+1122 
-1127 AQNLEHTSQQIAKD
+1127 
-1141 EQALQGD
+1141 
-1148 LNKLKQLANS
+1148 
-1158 SFNEQAFNQAQSK
+1158 
-1171 EQQDEQTLQNEEET
+1171 
-1185 FSSEQE
+1185 
-1191 GLEKAL
+1191 
-1197 ANAKPASPT
+1197 ANAKPTS
-1206 PTPTPTPTPSPTPN
+1206 PTPSPT

-1229 NKVPP
+1229 NTPPNKVSPTP

-1244 NVWNGVYWL
+1244 NVWNGVYNL

-1273 SGQSANT
+1273 SGQSGNT

-1286 NLLGRSFGVN
+1286 NLFGRSFGVN
-1296 IQNGTLIIGNNT
+1296 IQNGTLIIGNNK

-1316 IWIGHGGFGYII
+1316 IWIGHGGFGYIT

-1387 SQHSYATFDATNN
+1387 SQHSYAAFDATNN

-1406 SFSDMTWGKFSFNA
+1406 SFSDMTWGKFSFSA

-1447 NSLSFNNSRLNGGAV
+1447 NSLSFVNSRLNGGAV

-1479 NVLYSRGTSNFNATT
+1479 NVLYSRGASNFNATT

-1505 SQSLLNFNGDT
+1505 SQSLLNFNGNT

-1531 TAFKNSLTLD
+1531 ATFKNSLTLD

-1553 LNASGA
+1553 LNANGA

-1584 GATLSLNANSKLNAS
+1584 GGILSLNANSKLNAS

-1616 SVSNASSLNANIN
+1616 SASNTSSLNANIN
-1629 FQGASQATFG
+1629 FQGASQANFG
-1639 GNTTIDAASFNF
+1639 GNTTIDTASFNF
-1651 DSASSLSFNN
+1651 DSASSLGFNN

-1675 SLSKA
+1675 SLTKA

-1767 QESIKNGDLTI
+1767 QESIKNGVLTI

-1885 MIETNQL
+1885 MIESNQL
-1892 DNITSINEV
+1892 DNITNINEV
-1901 LQLLDRIKI
+1901 LQLLDKIKI

-1928 INQTFSNG
+1928 INQTFNNG
-1936 NLVIG
+1936 NLIIG
-1941 ATQDHVTNSTSS
+1941 ATQDNVTNSTSS

-2019 SADITFQSANNLV
+2019 SADVTFQSANNLV

-2059 NQGNLANVLSQMA
+2059 NQGNLANVLSQVA

-2079 GGLGNFVENALIPL
+2079 GGLGNFVENALSPL

-2098 SSLQNET
+2098 ASLQNET

-2124 MNAIQNI
+2124 MNEIQNI

-2184 VILKDITNP
+2184 VVLKDITNP

-2200 IGVVANDLLDE
+2200 IGVVANDLLNE

-2240 SGIYNQGL
+2240 SSVYNQGL
-2248 GSVLPP
+2248 GSVLPL
-2254 SLQNALKENDLGAL
+2254 SLQNALKENDLGTL

-2443 ANAFNN
+2443 TNAFNN
-2449 ASNSTANING
+2449 ASNSTANIDG

-2497 HAIINAQGIATIM
+2497 HAIINAQGTATIM
-2510 TNYNNPLIQFNTSSK
+2510 ANNNSPLIQFNTSSK
-2525 ETGAY
+2525 ETGTY

-2544 DQITGGS
+2544 DQITGGN
-2551 SLDNYLKLYTLINI
+2551 SLDNYLKLYTLIDI
-2565 NGKHMVMTDNGLTYN
+2565 NGKRMVMTDNGLTYN
-2580 GQAVSIKDGG
+2580 DQAVSIKDGG
-2590 LIVGFKDSQ
+2590 LVVGFKDSQ

-2610 KVKIAVSNA
+2610 KVKIAVSND

-2632 IAQIQGIQGVD
+2632 IAQIQGVQSVD
-2643 SIEQAGGTQAINW
+2643 SIDQAGGTQAINW

-2724 SDTSTFASADFHE
+2724 SDTSTFVSADFHE
-2737 RLEALKNKRF
+2737 RLESLKNKRF

-2868 NQSYRYNTWTTDA
+2868 NQSYKYNTWTTDA

-2906 YYIGMSGLRGIMDDP
+2906 YYIGLSGLRGIMDDP

>member
-1 MAFKKAGLISKFI
+1 MAFKKVRLISKFI

-28 FKLNPI
+28 FKLNQI
-34 LKREKPLKRH
+34 LKCEKPLKRH

-70 LGGLPHLRASECRYW
+70 LGGLSHLRASECRYW
-85 SWWSGYHDKIESGS
+85 SWSSWNYQDNIESGP

-112 TQGSGTY
+112 AQGSGTY

-134 TQKFNNGTLNVGGNI
+134 TQKFNGGTLNVGGNI

-155 VNGVNVGYITGTYD
+155 INGGDIGYITGTYD

-174 FNSSR
+174 FNSSHL
-179 ITTGNSLSDG
+179 TTGNSYADG

-197 ATNRITINQASFD
+197 ATNNLTINQASFD
-210 NSDAGAQHSYM
+210 NSDAGTQKSYM

-228 NVSGSSFTD
+228 KISGSSFKD
-237 DTNGGFSFSGNN
+237 DTDGGFSFSGNN
-249 NNSAISFNKTKFNQ
+249 NHSTISFNQTNFNQ
-263 GTYNFTNSA
+263 GTYNFSNSA
-272 NLSFN
+272 TLSFD
-277 NSNFNQ
+277 NSSFNQ
-283 STYNFNSLQSTF
+283 GTYHFNSAQSTF
-295 NNSTFNQGTYNFTD
+295 ENSNFNQGTYNFND

-315 DTFNQGTYNFNT
+315 DTFNQGTYNFNNNASFNNDT
-327 SKVSFSGANTLN
+327 FNQGTYNFNTNKVSFSGINTLN

-348 GSVSFGSGAVFNLNQ
+348 GSVSFNSGAIFNLNQ
-363 TLNANQTY
+363 TLNNNQTY
-371 DILTT
+371 NILTT
-376 NGTIQYGVYQSY
+376 NGAIQYGVYQSY

-426 TFSNKSITTQFLGD
+426 TFNKQSIITQFLGD
-440 DLQAKAKA
+440 DLQQQAQK
-448 TYQQDLNNSQSAL
+448 TYQQDLSNSQSAL
-461 SNATNDNKIASADT
+461 NNAASDNKIASNDT
-475 GYTNNQNTTIKQD
+475 SYTQSKNTTIAKD
-488 AQNLEHTSQQIAKDE
+488 AQGLENTNQQIAQDE
-503 QALQGDLNK
+503 QALQGDLDK
-512 LKQLANSSFNEQAF
+512 LKQLANSPTGFSEQAF
-526 NQAQSKEQQDEQT
+526 NQAQKQEQQDEQT
-539 LQNEEN
+539 LQNEEK
-545 TFSSEQEGLEK
+545 TFNSEQEGLK
-556 ALANAKEQQEQ
+556 QAIANAKP
-567 QQAQATY
+567 
-574 QQDLNNSQSA
+574 
-584 LSNATNDNKIA
+584 
-595 SADTDYTKN
+595 
-604 QNTAIKQDA
+604 
-613 QNLENTSQQ
+613 TSP
-622 ITQDQKDLEQDLDKL
+622 T
-637 QQLANSKTGFN
+637 
-648 EQAFNQA
+648 
-655 QSTEQQD
+655 
-662 EQTLQNEEETFSSEQ
+662 
-677 EGLEK
+677 
-682 ALANAKH
+682 
-689 TSPTPTKH
+689 PTPTKH
-697 TAQNNPPNK
+697 TVPNTPPNK
-706 VSPPTQNLPTTNV
+706 VS
-719 WNGVYNF
+719 
-726 QNQTYSKKGIYY
+726 
-738 IDPNLS
+738 
-744 GQSGQSGNTL
+744 
-754 STYGYLDWFTLKNK
+754 
-768 FSVNANNGTLIIG
+768 
-781 NNTESANTK
+781 
-790 GLIWIGDDKGLVYYN
+790 
-805 TGTFNAANIYLTSNL
+805 
-820 KTGNGFSG
+820 
-828 EGATLNFNATNR
+828 
-840 ITINQASFDNSDA
+840 
-853 GAQHSYMNFKG
+853 
-864 SNINVSGSSFTDD
+864 
-877 TNGGFSF
+877 
-884 SGNNN
+884 
-889 NSAISFNKTKFNQ
+889 
-902 GTYNFT
+902 
-908 NSANLSFNNS
+908 
-918 NFNQSTYNFNSLQS
+918 
-932 TFNNSTF
+932 
-939 NQGTYNFTDNTSFNN
+939 
-954 DTFNQGTYNFNTS
+954 
-967 KVSFSGANTLN
+967 
-978 SSSPF
+978 
-983 ASLKGSVSFGSGAVF
+983 
-998 NLNQTLNAN
+998 
-1007 QTYDILTTNGT
+1007 
-1018 IQYGVY
+1018 
-1024 QSYLWDLIN
+1024 
-1033 YKGDKA
+1033 
-1039 ISHVEVGNN
+1039 
-1048 TYDVTFDI
+1048 
-1056 NGQDETLQETF
+1056 
-1067 SNKSI
+1067 
-1072 TTQFLGDDLQ
+1072 
-1082 AKAKATYQ
+1082 
-1090 QDLNNSQSALSNA
+1090 
-1103 TNDNKI
+1103 
-1109 ASADTGYTNNQNT
+1109 
-1122 TIKQD
+1122 
-1127 AQNLEHTSQQIAKD
+1127 
-1141 EQALQGD
+1141 
-1148 LNKLKQLANS
+1148 
-1158 SFNEQAFNQAQSK
+1158 
-1171 EQQDEQTLQNEEET
+1171 
-1185 FSSEQE
+1185 
-1191 GLEKAL
+1191 
-1197 ANAKPASPT
+1197 
-1206 PTPTPTPTPSPTPN
+1206 
-1220 PTPTKHTAP
+1220 
-1229 NKVPP
+1229 P

-1244 NVWNGVYWL
+1244 NVWNGVYNL

-1260 KGVYYIDPNLSGQ
+1260 KGIYYIDPNLSGQ
-1273 SGQSANT
+1273 IGQSANT

-1286 NLLGRSFGVN
+1286 NLFGRSFGVN

-1316 IWIGHGGFGYII
+1316 IWIGHGGFGYIT

-1339 NNFKTGEGVSGSDG
+1339 NNFKTGEGVSNSDG

-1387 SQHSYATFDATNN
+1387 SQHSYAAFDALNN

-1406 SFSDMTWGKFSFNA
+1406 SFSDMTWGKFSFSA

-1447 NSLSFNNSRLNGGAV
+1447 NSLSFINSRLNGGAV
-1462 YNLWANSL
+1462 YNLQANSL

-1479 NVLYSRGTSNFNATT
+1479 NVLYSRGTSNFDATT
-1494 QLLGNTSFTLS
+1494 QLLGNTNFTLS

-1531 TAFKNSLTLD
+1531 AAFKNSLTLN

-1553 LNASGA
+1553 LNANNT

-1584 GATLSLNANSKLNAS
+1584 GGTLSLNANSKLNAS

-1616 SVSNASSLNANIN
+1616 SASNTNSLNANIN
-1629 FQGASQATFG
+1629 FQGASQADFG
-1639 GNTTIDAASFNF
+1639 GNTTIDTASFNF

-1661 LTANGALNFNGYAP
+1661 LTANGALDFNGYAP
-1675 SLSKA
+1675 SLTKA

-1741 QNATYSDNNNIQ
+1741 QNATYSDSNNIQ

-1800 YQASKQNPTGYS
+1800 YQISKQNPTGYS
-1812 YDYSDNQAGTYY
+1812 YDYSDDQAGTYY

-1865 SGNLKTLLGILSQ
+1865 SENLKTLLGILSQ

-1885 MIETNQL
+1885 MIESNQL
-1892 DNITSINEV
+1892 DNITNINEV
-1901 LQLLDRIKI
+1901 LQLLDKIKI
-1910 TPAQKQALLET
+1910 TQAQKQALLET

-1936 NLVIG
+1936 NLIIG
-1941 ATQDHVTNSTSS
+1941 ATQDNVTNSTSS

-2019 SADITFQSANNLV
+2019 SADVTFQSANNLV

-2059 NQGNLANVLSQMA
+2059 NQGNLANVLSQVA

-2079 GGLGNFVENALIPL
+2079 GGLGNFIENALSPL

-2098 SSLQNET
+2098 ASLQSET
-2105 LGQLIGQNNLDNL
+2105 LGQLIGQNNLDDL

-2138 FGNFVTPSIIENY
+2138 FGNFVTPSIIESY

-2173 MDASELSSILS
+2173 IDASELSSILS
-2184 VILKDITNP
+2184 VVLKDITNP

-2200 IGVVANDLLDE
+2200 IGVVANDLLNE
-2211 FLGQDVVKKLESQG
+2211 FLGQDVIKKLESQG
-2225 LVSNII
+2225 LVNNII

-2240 SGIYNQGL
+2240 SGVYNQGL
-2248 GSVLPP
+2248 GSVLPL

-2319 NTIDFSKYQGALIFA
+2319 NTIDFSKYQGTLIFA

-2366 EICINLAN
+2366 EICVNLAN

-2385 SSVTPTNESLSVRAN
+2385 SSVTPTNESLSVHAN

-2443 ANAFNN
+2443 TNAFNN

-2459 DFTLN
+2459 NFTLN

-2497 HAIINAQGIATIM
+2497 HAIINAQGSATIM
-2510 TNYNNPLIQFNTSSK
+2510 ANNNNPLIQFNTSSK
-2525 ETGAY
+2525 ETGTY

-2551 SLDNYLKLYTLINI
+2551 SLDNYLKLYTLIDI
-2565 NGKHMVMTDNGLTYN
+2565 NGKHMVMAGNGLTYN
-2580 GQAVSIKDGG
+2580 GQAVNIKDGG
-2590 LIVGFKDSQ
+2590 LVVGFKDSQ

-2610 KVKIAVSNA
+2610 KVKIAVSND

-2632 IAQIQGIQGVD
+2632 IAQIQGTQSVD
-2643 SIEQAGGTQAINW
+2643 SIDQAGGNQAINW

-2692 LEVIANPNFK
+2692 LEVIANPDFK

-2868 NQSYRYNTWTTDA
+2868 NQSYKYDTWTTDA

-2906 YYIGMSGLRGIMDDP
+2906 YYIGLSGLRGIMDDP

>member
-1 MAFKKAGLISKFI
+1 MAFKKARLISKFI

-28 FKLNPI
+28 FTLNQI

-44 KKTKSIKKPFNKNK
+44 KKTKSIKKLSNRNKF
-58 SFLKASVLLIGA
+58 FLKASVLLIGA
-70 LGGLPHLRASECRYW
+70 LGGLSHLRANECTYW
-85 SWWSGYHDKIESGS
+85 SWSTWSYHDNIESGP

-112 TQGSGTY
+112 TQDSGTY

-134 TQKFNNGTLNVGGNI
+134 TQKFNNGTLDIGGNI

-155 VNGVNVGYITGTYD
+155 INGGDVGYITGTYD

-174 FNSSR
+174 FNSSH
-179 ITTGNSLSDG
+179 ITTGNSYADG

-197 ATNRITINQASFD
+197 AANNITINQASFD
-210 NSDAGAQHSYM
+210 NNDAGTQHSYM

-228 NVSGSSFTD
+228 KVSGSSFTD
-237 DTNGGFSFSGNN
+237 DTDGGFNFSGNN
-249 NNSAISFNKTKFNQ
+249 NNSAISFNQTNFNQ
-263 GTYNFTNSA
+263 GTYNFSNSA
-272 NLSFN
+272 TSSFDNSSFN
-277 NSNFNQ
+277 Q
-283 STYNFNSLQSTF
+283 GTYHFNSAQSTF
-295 NNSTFNQGTYNFTD
+295 ENSSFNQGTYNF
-309 NTSFNN
+309 NNNASFNN
-315 DTFNQGTYNFNT
+315 NTFNQGTYSFNT
-327 SKVSFSGANTLN
+327 SKVSFSGTNTLN
-339 SSSPFASLK
+339 SNSPFASLK
-348 GSVSFGSGAVFNLNQ
+348 GSVSFGSNAIFNLNQ
-363 TLNANQTY
+363 TLSGNQTY

-376 NGTIQYGVYQSY
+376 NGAIQYGVYQSY

-426 TFSNKSITTQFLGD
+426 TFNNQSIITQFLGD
-440 DLQAKAKA
+440 NLQQQAQQ
-448 TYQQDLNNSQSAL
+448 TYQEDLTNSQNAL
-461 SNATNDNKIASADT
+461 SGATSDNTIANNDT
-475 GYTNNQNTTIKQD
+475 GYTQSKNATVAKD
-488 AQNLEHTSQQIAKDE
+488 AQGLENTNQQIQKDE
-503 QALQGDLNK
+503 QALEKDLAQI
-512 LKQLANSSFNEQAF
+512 KQLANSTTGFSEQAF
-526 NQAQSKEQQDEQT
+526 NQAQKQEQQDEQT
-539 LQNEEN
+539 LQNDEN
-545 TFSSEQEGLEK
+545 AFNTEQEGLE
-556 ALANAKEQQEQ
+556 
-567 QQAQATY
+567 QA
-574 QQDLNNSQSA
+574 
-584 LSNATNDNKIA
+584 I
-595 SADTDYTKN
+595 
-604 QNTAIKQDA
+604 
-613 QNLENTSQQ
+613 
-622 ITQDQKDLEQDLDKL
+622 
-637 QQLANSKTGFN
+637 
-648 EQAFNQA
+648 
-655 QSTEQQD
+655 
-662 EQTLQNEEETFSSEQ
+662 
-677 EGLEK
+677 
-682 ALANAKH
+682 ANAKH
-689 TSPTPTKH
+689 
-697 TAQNNPPNK
+697 A
-706 VSPPTQNLPTTNV
+706 
-719 WNGVYNF
+719 
-726 QNQTYSKKGIYY
+726 
-738 IDPNLS
+738 
-744 GQSGQSGNTL
+744 
-754 STYGYLDWFTLKNK
+754 
-768 FSVNANNGTLIIG
+768 
-781 NNTESANTK
+781 
-790 GLIWIGDDKGLVYYN
+790 
-805 TGTFNAANIYLTSNL
+805 
-820 KTGNGFSG
+820 
-828 EGATLNFNATNR
+828 
-840 ITINQASFDNSDA
+840 
-853 GAQHSYMNFKG
+853 
-864 SNINVSGSSFTDD
+864 
-877 TNGGFSF
+877 
-884 SGNNN
+884 
-889 NSAISFNKTKFNQ
+889 
-902 GTYNFT
+902 
-908 NSANLSFNNS
+908 
-918 NFNQSTYNFNSLQS
+918 
-932 TFNNSTF
+932 
-939 NQGTYNFTDNTSFNN
+939 
-954 DTFNQGTYNFNTS
+954 
-967 KVSFSGANTLN
+967 
-978 SSSPF
+978 
-983 ASLKGSVSFGSGAVF
+983 
-998 NLNQTLNAN
+998 
-1007 QTYDILTTNGT
+1007 
-1018 IQYGVY
+1018 
-1024 QSYLWDLIN
+1024 
-1033 YKGDKA
+1033 
-1039 ISHVEVGNN
+1039 
-1048 TYDVTFDI
+1048 
-1056 NGQDETLQETF
+1056 
-1067 SNKSI
+1067 
-1072 TTQFLGDDLQ
+1072 
-1082 AKAKATYQ
+1082 
-1090 QDLNNSQSALSNA
+1090 
-1103 TNDNKI
+1103 
-1109 ASADTGYTNNQNT
+1109 
-1122 TIKQD
+1122 
-1127 AQNLEHTSQQIAKD
+1127 
-1141 EQALQGD
+1141 
-1148 LNKLKQLANS
+1148 
-1158 SFNEQAFNQAQSK
+1158 
-1171 EQQDEQTLQNEEET
+1171 
-1185 FSSEQE
+1185 
-1191 GLEKAL
+1191 
-1197 ANAKPASPT
+1197 
-1206 PTPTPTPTPSPTPN
+1206 N
-1220 PTPTKHTAP
+1220 PTPIHAPTPIKHTVP
-1229 NKVPP
+1229 NTPPSQVPP
-1234 TPPTQ
+1234 TPTQ
-1239 NLPTT
+1239 NPPAES
-1244 NVWNGVYWL
+1244 VWNGVYWL
-1253 QNQTYSQ
+1253 QNQTYSN

-1286 NLLGRSFGVN
+1286 NLFGRSFGVN

-1316 IWIGHGGFGYII
+1316 IWIGHGGFGYIT
-1328 GTFNAANIYLT
+1328 GTFSAANIYLT
-1339 NNFKTGEGVSGSDG
+1339 NNFKTGEGVSNSDG

-1406 SFSDMTWGKFSFNA
+1406 SFSDMTWGKFSFSA

-1434 NPGGSSVISANAA
+1434 NPGGSSAISANAS
-1447 NSLSFNNSRLNGGAV
+1447 NSLSFTDSRLNGGAV
-1462 YNLWANSL
+1462 YNLQANSL

-1494 QLLGNTSFTLS
+1494 QLLGNTNFTLS

-1531 TAFKNSLTLD
+1531 AAFKNSLTLD

-1571 NGSQATFNSLFFN
+1571 NGSQATFKSLFFN
-1584 GATLSLNANSKLNAS
+1584 GGTLSLNASSKLNAS

-1616 SVSNASSLNANIN
+1616 SASNTSSLNANIN
-1629 FQGASQATFG
+1629 FQGASQADFG
-1639 GNTTIDAASFNF
+1639 GNTTIDTASFNF
-1651 DSASSLSFNN
+1651 DSTSSLNFNN

-1675 SLSKA
+1675 SLAKA

-1824 LTSNIKGLFTPKG
+1824 LTSSIKGLFTPKG

-1878 NSATLKE
+1878 NSVALKE
-1885 MIETNQL
+1885 IIESNQL
-1892 DNITSINEV
+1892 DNITNINEV
-1901 LQLLDRIKI
+1901 LQLLDKIKI
-1910 TPAQKQALLET
+1910 TQTQKQALLET

-1928 INQTFSNG
+1928 INQTFNNG
-1936 NLVIG
+1936 NLIIG
-1941 ATQDHVTNSTSS
+1941 ATQDNVTNSTSS
-1953 IWFGGNGYSSPCAL
+1953 IWFGGNGYSSPCTL
-1967 DSATCSSF
+1967 DSTACSSF

-2008 LGSGNA
+2008 IGSGNA

-2019 SADITFQSANNLV
+2019 SADVTFQSANNLV

-2059 NQGNLANVLSQMA
+2059 NQGNLANVLSQVA

-2079 GGLGNFVENALIPL
+2079 GGLGNFIENALSPL

-2098 SSLQNET
+2098 ASLQDET

-2124 MNAIQNI
+2124 MNEIQNI

-2173 MDASELSSILS
+2173 IDASELSSILS

-2200 IGVVANDLLDE
+2200 IGVVANDLLNE

-2240 SGIYNQGL
+2240 SGVYNQGL

-2343 TTLNATNGLSLNA
+2343 TILNATNGLSLNA

-2400 NFTFLGVIA
+2400 NFTFLGAIA

-2443 ANAFNN
+2443 TNAFNN

-2459 DFTLN
+2459 NFTLN

-2489 FNLSHSVS
+2489 FNLNHSAS
-2497 HAIINAQGIATIM
+2497 HAIINAQGNATIM
-2510 TNYNNPLIQFNTSSK
+2510 ANDNNPLIQFNTSSR
-2525 ETGAY
+2525 EAGTY

-2551 SLDNYLKLYTLINI
+2551 SLDNYLKLYTLIDI
-2565 NGKHMVMTDNGLTYN
+2565 NGKHMVMSDNGLTYN

-2590 LIVGFKDSQ
+2590 LVVGFKDSQ

-2610 KVKIAVSNA
+2610 KVKIAVSND

-2632 IAQIQGIQGVD
+2632 IAQIQGVQSVN
-2643 SIEQAGGTQAINW
+2643 SIDQAGGNQAIDW

-2692 LEVIANPNFK
+2692 LEIIANPDFK

-2817 ANITQSGS
+2817 GNITQSGS

-2868 NQSYRYNTWTTDA
+2868 NQSYKYDTWTTDA

-2891 KDKSVIFKPQIGLAY
+2891 KDKSVIFKPQVGLAY
-2906 YYIGMSGLRGIMDDP
+2906 YYIGLSGLRGIMDDP